1 MGNGAE
7 HSKTIN
13 VVRGQNNQWTIA
25 NKPDYVTLDAQ
36 TGKVTF
42 NANTIKPNSSI
53 TITPKA
59 GTGHSVSSNPSTLT
73 APAAHTVN
81 TTEIVKDYGSNVTAA
96 EINNAVQ
103 VANKRTATIKN
114 GTAMPTNLAG
124 GSTTT
129 IPVTVTYNDGSTEEV
144 QESIFTKADKRELIT
159 AKNHLDDPVST
170 EGKKPGTITQYNNA
184 MHNAQ
189 QQINTAKTEAQ
200 QVINNERATPQQVSD
215 ALTKVR
221 AAQTKIDQAKALLQN
236 KEDNSQL
243 VTSKNNLQS
252 SVNQVPSTAGMTQ
265 QSIDN
270 YNAKKR
276 EAETEITAAQRVIDN
291 GDATAQQISDE
302 KHRVDNALTALNQAK
317 HDLTADTHAL
327 EQAVQQLNRT
337 GTTTGKKPASITAY
351 NNSIRALQSDL
362 TSAKN
367 SANAIIQKPIRTV
380 QEVQSALT
388 NVNRVNERLTQA
400 INQLVPLA
408 DNSALRTAKTKLD
421 EEINKSVTTDG
432 MTQSSIQAYENA
444 KRAGQTESTNAQN
457 VINNGDATDQQI
469 AAEKTKVEEKYNSLK
484 QAIAGL
490 TPDLAPLQTAKTQL
504 QNDIDQPTSTTG
516 MTSTSVATFNEKL
529 SAARTKIQEID
540 RVLASHPDV
549 ATIRQNV
556 TAANAAKTALDQARN
571 GLTVDKAPLEN
582 AKNQLQ
588 HSIDTQ
594 TSTTG
599 MTQDSINAYNAKLTA
614 ARNKIQQINQVLA
627 GSPTVEQ
634 INTNTSAANQ
644 AKSDLDH
651 ARQALT
657 PDKAPLQNAKT
668 QLEQSINQ
676 PTDTTGMTTASLNAY
691 NQKLQAA
698 RQKLTEINQVLN
710 GNPTVQNI
718 NDKVTEANQAKDQL
732 NTARQGLTL
741 DRQPALTTL
750 HGASNLN
757 QAQQNNFTQQI
768 NAAQNHAALETIKSN
783 ITALNTAMTKL
794 KDSVADNNTIK
805 SGQNY
810 TDATPANKQAYDNA
824 VNAAK
829 GVIGETT
836 NPTMDVNT
844 VNQKAASVKS
854 TKDALDGQQNL
865 QRAKTEATNAITHAS
880 DLNQAQKNAL
890 TQQVNSAQNVQAV
903 NDIKQTTHS
912 LNTAMTGLKRGVA
925 NHNQVVQSDNYVNAD
940 TNKKNDYNNAYNH
953 ANDIINGNAQHP
965 VITPSDVNNAL
976 SNVTS
981 KEHALNGEAKLNAAK
996 QEANTALGHLNNL
1009 NNAQRQNL
1017 QSQINGAHQI
1027 DAVNTIKQNA
1037 TNLNSAMGNLRQAV
1051 ADKDQVKRTEDYA
1064 DADTAKQNAY
1074 NSAVSSAETIINQ
1087 TTNPT
1092 MSVDDVNRATSAVTS
1107 NKNALNGDEKL
1118 AQSKTDAARAI
1129 DALPHLNNAQ
1139 KADVKSKIN
1148 AASNIAGVNTVK
1160 QQGTDLNTAMG
1171 NLQGAINDEQ
1181 TTLNS
1186 QNYQDATPSK
1196 KTAYTN
1202 AVQAAKDILNKSN
1215 GQNKTKDQV
1224 TEAMN
1229 QLNSAKNNLDG
1240 TRLLDQAKQTAKQQL
1255 NNMTH
1260 LTTAQKTNLTNQI
1273 NSGTTVAGVHTVQ
1286 SNANTLDQ
1294 AMNTLRQSI
1303 ANKDATK
1310 ASEDYVDANND
1321 KQTAYNNAVAAAE
1334 TIINANS
1341 NPEMNPSTIT
1351 QKAEQVNS
1359 SKTALNGDENLAA
1372 AKQNAKTYLNT
1383 LTSITDAQKNN
1394 LISQISS
1401 ATRVSGV
1408 DTVKQNAQ
1416 HLDQAMASLQSGI
1429 NNESQV
1435 KSSEKYRDADTNK
1448 QQEYDNAITAAKAI
1462 LNKSTGPNTAQN
1474 AVEAALQRV
1483 NNAKDALNGDAKLI
1497 AAQNAAKQHLGT
1509 LTHITTAQ
1517 RNDLTNQISQATN
1530 LAGVESVKQ
1539 SANSLDGAMGNLQT
1553 AINDKSGTLA
1563 SQNFLDA
1570 DEQKRNAYNQAV
1582 SAAETILNK
1591 QTGPN
1596 TAKTAVEQA
1605 LNNVNNAKHA
1615 LNGTQNL
1622 NNAKQAAI
1630 TAINGASDLNQKQK
1644 DALKTQANGAQ
1655 RVSNAQDVQRNA
1667 TELNTAMGTLKHA
1680 IADKT
1685 NTLASSKYVNADST
1699 KQNAYTTKVTNAEH
1713 IISGTPTVVTT
1724 PSEVTAAAN
1733 QVNSAK
1739 QELNGD
1745 ERLRVAKQNANTAID
1760 ALTQLNTP
1768 QKAKLKEQVGQANR
1782 LEDVQTVQTNGQA
1795 LNNAMKGLRDS
1806 IANETTV
1813 KASQNYT
1820 DASSNNQSTYNSA
1833 VSNAKGIINQTN
1845 NPTMDTSAITQAT
1858 TQVNNAKNGLNGAE
1872 NLRNAQ
1878 NTAKQNLNTLSHLTN
1893 NQKSAISTQIDRAGH
1908 VSEVTA
1914 AKNAATELNTQMG
1927 NLEQAIHDQNTVKQS
1942 VKFTDADK
1950 AKRDAYTNAVSRA
1963 EAILNKTQGANT
1975 SKQDVEAAIQNV
1987 SSAKNALNGD
1997 QNVTNAKNAAKNAL
2011 NNLTSINNAQKRD
2024 LTTKIDQATTV
2035 AGVEA
2040 VSNTGTQLNTAMANL
2055 QNGIND
2061 KTNTLAS
2068 ENYHDADSDK
2078 KTAYTQAVTNAEN
2091 ILNKN
2096 SGSNL
2101 DKTAVE
2107 NALSQVANAKGAL
2120 NGNHNLEQAKSN
2132 ANTTI
2137 NGLQHLTTAQKDKL
2151 KQQVQQAQNVAGVDT
2166 VKSSANTLNGAMGTL
2181 RNSIQDNTA
2190 TKNGQNYL
2198 DATGSN
2204 KTNYNNAVD
2213 SANGVINATS
2223 NPNMDANAINQIA
2236 TQVTSTKNA
2245 LDGTHNLTQAK
2256 QTATNAIDGATNLN
2270 KAQKDALKA
2279 QVTSAQRVANVTSIQ
2294 QTANELNTAM
2304 GQLQHGIDDENATKQ
2319 TQKYRDAEQSKK
2331 TAYDQAVAAA
2341 KAILNKQ
2348 TGSNSDKAAVDR
2360 ALQQVTSTK
2369 DALNGDAKLAEAKA
2383 AAKQNLGTL
2392 NHITNAQRTDLE
2404 GQINQATTVDGV
2416 NTVKTNANTL
2426 DGAMN
2431 SLQGSIN
2438 DKDATLR
2445 NQNYLDADESK
2456 RNAYTQAVT
2465 AAEGI
2470 LNKQTGG
2477 NTSKADVDNA
2487 LNAVTR
2493 AKAALN
2499 GAENLRNAKTSATNT
2514 INGLPN
2520 LTQLQ
2525 KDNLKHQVE
2534 QAQNVAGVNGVKDK
2548 GNTLNTAMGALRTS
2562 IQNDNTTKTS
2572 QNYLDASDSNKN
2584 NYNTAVNNANGV
2596 INATNNPNMDANA
2609 INGMANQVN
2618 TTKAA
2623 LNGVQNLAQ
2632 AKTNATNTINNAH
2645 DLNQKQKDAL
2655 KTQVNNAQR
2664 VSDAN
2669 NVQHTATELNGAM
2682 TALKAAIADKER
2694 TKASGNYVNA
2704 DQEKRQAYDS
2714 KVTNAENIINGTPN
2728 ATLTVNDVNS
2738 ATSQVNAAKTALNGD
2753 NNLRVAKENANNTID
2768 GLAQLNNAQKAK
2780 LKEQVQSATT
2790 LEGVQTVKN
2799 SSQTLNTAMK
2809 GLRDSIANEATIK
2822 AGQNYTDASPTNRNE
2837 YDSAVT
2843 AAKAII
2849 NQTSNPTMEPNTITQ
2864 ATSQV
2869 TTKEHALNGAQNLAQ
2884 AKTTAKN
2891 NLNNLTSINNA
2902 QKDALTRSIDGATT
2916 VAGVNQETAKA
2927 TELNNAMHSLQNG
2940 INDEAQTK
2948 QTQKY
2953 LDAEPIKKSAYDQA
2967 VNAAKAILTKASGQ
2981 NVDKAAV
2988 EQALQNVNSTKT
3000 ALNGDAKLNE
3010 AKAAA
3015 KQTLGTLT
3023 HINNAQRT
3031 ALDNEITQATNV
3043 EGVNTVKAKAQQLD
3057 GAMGQLETSIR
3068 DKDTTLQSQN
3078 YQDADDAKRTA
3089 YSQAVNAA
3097 ATILN
3102 KTAGGNTPKADVER
3116 AMQAVTQA
3124 NTALNGI
3131 QNLERAKQAA
3141 NTAITNASDLNTKQK
3156 EALKAQ
3162 VTSAGRVSAANGVE
3176 HTATELNTAMTALK
3190 RAIADKAETKASGN
3204 YVNADANKRQAYD
3217 EKVTAAENI
3226 VSGTPTPTL
3235 TPADVTNAATQV
3247 TNAKTQLNGNH
3258 NLEVAKQNANTA
3270 IDGLTSLNGP
3280 QKAKLKEQVGQATT
3294 LPNVQTVRDN
3304 AQTLNSAMKG
3314 LRDSIANEATIKAG
3328 QNYTDASPNNR
3339 SEYDSAVT
3347 AAKAIIDQT
3356 TSPSMNAQEINQA
3369 KDQVTAKQQ
3378 ALNGQEN
3385 LRTAQ
3390 TNAKQ
3395 HLNGLSDLTDAQ
3407 KDAVKRQI
3415 EGATHVNEVTQAQNN
3430 ADALNTAMTNL
3441 KNGIQDQNTIK
3452 QGVNF
3457 TDADEAKRNA
3467 YTNAVTQAEQ
3477 ILNKAQGPNTAK
3489 DNVESALQNVQRAK
3503 NELNGNQ
3510 NVANAKSTAKNA
3522 LNNLTSINNAQKE
3535 ALKTQIEGASTVAGV
3550 NQVSTTAS
3558 ELNTAMSNLQSG
3570 INDEAATKAAQKYT
3584 DADRDKQTAYNDA
3597 VTAAKTLLD
3606 KTAGSND
3613 NKAAVEQALQ
3623 RVNTAKTAL
3632 NGDARLNEAKNTAKQ
3647 QLATMSHLTNAQK
3660 ANLTEQIERGT
3671 TVAGVQGIQANAG
3684 TLDQAM
3690 NQLRQSI
3697 ASKDTTKSS
3706 EDYQDANADLQNAYN
3721 RAVSDAEGIISAT
3734 NNPEMN
3740 PDTINQKASQ
3750 VNSAKS
3756 ALNGDEKLAAAKQTA
3771 KTDIGRLTDLNNAQR
3786 TAANAEVDQAPNL
3799 AAVTAAKNKATS
3811 LNTAMGNLKH
3821 ALAEKDNTKRSV
3833 NYTDA
3838 DQPKQQAYDTAVTQ
3852 AEAITNAN
3860 GSNANETQVQ
3870 AALNQL
3876 NQAKNDLNGDNK
3888 VAQAKETAKRALASY
3903 SNLNN
3908 AQSTAATSQIDN
3920 ATTVADVTAAQN
3932 TANELNTAMGQLQN
3946 GINDQN
3952 TVKQQVNF
3960 TDADQGKKDAYT
3972 NAVTNAQGILDK
3984 ANGQNMTKAQV
3995 EAALNQVTTAKNALN
4010 GDANV
4015 RQAKSDAKANLGTL
4029 THLNNAQKQDLTSQ
4043 IEGATTVNGVNSV
4056 KTKAQDLDGA
4066 MQRLESAIANKD
4078 QTKASEN
4085 YIDADPTK
4093 KTAFDNAIIQAES
4106 YLNKDHGANKDK
4118 QAVEQAIQS
4127 VTSTENALNGDA
4139 NLQRAKTEATQ
4150 AIDNLTHL
4158 NTPQKTAL
4166 KQQVNAAQ
4174 RVSGVTD
4181 LKNSATSLNNAM
4193 DQLKQAIADHDT
4205 IVAGGNYTNAS
4216 PDKQGAYTDAYNAAK
4231 NIVNGSPNVITN
4243 AADVTAATQR
4253 VNNAETGLNGD
4264 TNLATAKQQAKDALR
4279 QMTHLSDAQKQSI
4292 TGQIDSATQVTG
4304 VQSVKDNAT
4313 NLDNAMNQLRN
4324 SIANKDEVK
4333 ASQPYVD
4340 ADTDKQ
4346 NAYNT
4351 AVTSA
4356 ENIINATSQP
4366 TLNPSAVTQAANQ
4379 VNTNKTALNGA
4390 QNLANKKQETTAN
4403 INQLS
4408 HLNNA
4413 QKQDL
4418 NTQVTNAPNISTV
4431 NQVKTKAEQLDQAM
4445 ERLINGIQDKD
4456 QVKQSVN
4463 FTDADPEKQTAYN
4476 NAVTAA
4482 ENIINQ
4488 ANGTNANQSQVE
4500 AALSTVTTTKQA
4512 LNGDRKVTD
4521 AKNNANQR
4529 LSTLDNL
4536 NNAQKGAVTGNIN
4549 QAHTVAE
4556 VTQAIQTAQE
4566 LNTAMGNL
4574 KNSLNDKDTTLG
4586 SQNFADADPEKK
4598 NAYNEAVRNAE
4609 NILNKSTGT
4618 NVPKDQ
4624 VEAAMNQVNTTK
4636 AALNG
4641 TQNLEKAKQHANTAI
4656 DGLSHLTNAQKDA
4669 LKQLV
4674 QQSTTVAEA
4683 QGNEQKANN
4692 VDAAMDKL
4700 RQSIAD
4706 NATTKQN
4713 QNYTDASPNK
4723 KDAYNNAVTTAQ
4735 GIIDQTTN
4743 PTLDPTVINQAAG
4756 QVSTTKNALN
4766 GNENLE
4772 AAKQQATQSLGSLDN
4787 LNNAQKQAVTNQ
4799 INGAHTVD
4807 EANQIKQNAQNLN
4820 TAMGNLKQAIAD
4832 KDATKATVNFTD
4844 ADQAK
4849 QQAYNTAVTNAENII
4864 SKANGG
4870 NATQTEVEQ
4879 AIQQVNATKQALN
4892 GNANVQHA
4900 KDEATALI
4908 NSSNDLNQAQKDAL
4922 KQQVQNA
4929 TTVAGVNNVKQTAQ
4943 ELNNAMTQL
4952 KQGIADK
4959 EQTKADGNFVNA
4971 DPDKQNAYNQAVAKA
4986 EALISGTPDVVVTP
5000 SEITA
5005 ALNKVTQAK
5014 NDLNGNTNLATA
5026 KQNVQQAI
5034 DQLPNLNQAQ
5044 RDEYNK
5050 QITQAT
5056 LVPNV
5061 NAIQQAATTLNDAMT
5076 QLKQGIADKD
5086 QTKAN
5091 GNFVNADT
5099 DKQNAYNNAVAH
5111 AEQIISG
5118 TPNANVDPQQVAQA
5132 LQQVNQAKGDLN
5144 GNHNLQVAKDNA
5156 NTAID
5161 QLPNLNQP
5169 QKTALKDQVSHAEL
5183 VTGVN
5188 AIKQNADALN
5198 NAMGTLKQQ
5207 IQANSQV
5214 PQSVDFTQA
5223 DQDKQQAY
5231 NNAANQA
5238 QQIANG
5244 TPTPVLAPD
5253 TVTQAV
5259 TTMNQAKDALNGDEK
5274 LAQAKQDALANLDTL
5289 RDLNQ
5294 PQRDALRN
5302 QINQAQALATVEQT
5316 KQNAQ
5321 NVNTAMG
5328 NLKQGIANK
5337 DTVKA
5342 SENYHDADVDKQ
5354 TAYTNAVSQ
5363 AEGIINQT
5371 TNPTLNPDDI
5381 TRALT
5386 QVTDAKNSL
5395 NGEAKLATEKQNAK
5409 DAVSGMTHLNDAQKQ
5424 ALKGQIDQSPEI
5436 ATVNQV
5442 KQTATSLDQAMDQLS
5457 QAINDKDQILADGN
5471 YLNADPD
5478 KQNAYKQAV
5487 AKAEALLNKQS
5498 GTNEVQA
5505 QVESITNEV
5514 NAAKQ
5519 ALNGNDNLA
5528 NAKQQAKQQ
5537 LANLTH
5543 LNDAQKQSFESQ
5555 ITQAPL
5561 VTDVTTINQKAQTLD
5576 HAMELL
5582 RNSVADNQ
5590 TTLASEDYHDATAQR
5605 QNDYNK
5611 AVTAANNI
5619 INQTTSPT
5627 MNPDDVNG
5635 ATTQVNNTKVALDG
5649 DENLAAAK
5657 QQANNRLDQLDHLN
5671 NAQKQQLQSQI
5682 TQSSDIAAVNG
5693 HKQTAESLNTA
5704 MGNLINAIADHQAV
5718 EQRGNFINADTDKQ
5732 TAYNTAVNEAAA
5744 MINKQTGQNAN
5755 QTEVEQAITKV
5766 QTTLQALNG
5775 DHNLQVAK
5783 TNATQAIDALTS
5795 LNDPQKTALKDQ
5807 VTAATLV
5814 TAVHQIEQN
5823 ANTLNQAMHGL
5834 RQSIQDNAAT
5844 KANSKYIN
5852 EDQPEQQNY
5861 DQAVQAANN
5870 IINEQTATLDNNAI
5884 NQAAATVNTTKAA
5897 LHGDVKLQN
5906 DKDHAKQTVS
5916 QLAHLNNAQKHM
5928 EDTLI
5933 DSETTRT
5940 AVKQDLTEAQALDQL
5955 MDALQQSIAD
5965 KDATRASSAYV
5976 NAEPNKKQAYDE
5988 AVQNAESIIAGLN
6001 NPTINKGNVSSATQA
6016 VISSKNAL
6024 DGVER
6029 LAQDKQT
6036 AGNSLNHLDQLT
6048 PAQQQ
6053 ALENQINNATTRDK
6067 VAEIIAQAQ
6076 ALNEAMKALK
6086 ESIKDQPQTEASSK
6100 FINEDQAQK
6109 DAYTQAVQHAK
6120 DLINKTT
6127 DPTLA
6132 KSIIDQATQAV
6143 TDAKNNLHGDQK
6155 LAQDKQRATET
6166 LNNLSNLNTPQRQAL
6181 ENQINNAATRGE
6193 VAQKLTEAQALNQ
6206 AMEALRNSIQDQQQ
6220 TEAGSKF
6227 INEDKPQK
6235 DAYQAA
6241 VQNAKDL
6248 INQTNN
6254 PTLDKAQVEQLTQA
6268 VNQAKDN
6275 LHGDQKL
6282 ADDKQHAV
6290 TDLNQLNGLN
6300 NPQRQALESQ
6310 INNAATR
6317 DEVAQKLAEAKALD
6331 QAMQALRNSI
6341 QDQQQ
6346 TESGS
6351 KFINEDKPQKDAYQA
6366 AVQNAKDLINQ
6377 TGNPTLDKSQV
6388 EQLTQAVTTAKDNLH
6403 GDQKLARDQQQ
6414 AVTTVNALPNLNHA
6428 QQQALTDAINA
6439 APTRTEVAQHVQ
6451 TATEL
6456 DHAMETL
6463 KNKVDQVNT
6472 DKAQPNYTEASTDKK
6487 EAVDQALQAA
6497 QSITDPTNG
6506 SNANK
6511 DAVEQALTKLQEK
6524 ENELNGNERVAE
6536 AKTQA
6541 KQTIDQLTHLN
6552 ADQIATAKQNIDQA
6566 TKLQPIAEL
6575 VDQATQLN
6583 QSMDQLQQAVNEHAN
6598 VEQTVDYTQA
6608 DSDKQNAYKQAI
6620 ADAENVLK
6628 QNANK
6633 QQVDQALQ
6641 NILNAKQA
6649 LNGDERVALAKT
6661 NGKHDIDQLNA
6672 LNNAQQDG
6680 FKGRI
6685 DQSNDL
6691 NQIQQIVDEAKA
6703 LNRAMDQLSQEI
6715 TGNEGRTKGSTNY
6728 VNADTQVKQV
6738 YDEAVD
6744 KAKQALDKSTGQNL
6758 TAEQVIKLNDAIT
6771 AAKKALN
6778 GEERLN
6784 NRKAEALQRLDQLT
6798 HLNNAQRQLAIQQIN
6813 NAETLNKA
6821 SRAINRAT
6829 KLDNAMGA
6837 VQQYIDEQHLGV
6849 ISSTNYINAD
6859 DNLKANYDNAIA
6871 NAAHELDKVQGNAI
6885 AKAEAEQLKQ
6895 NIIDAQ
6901 NALNGDQ
6908 NLANAK
6914 DKANAF
6920 VNSLNGLNQQQ
6931 QDLAH
6936 KAINNADTV
6945 SDVTDIVNN
6954 QIDLNDAMETLK
6966 HLVDNEIPNAEQTV
6980 NYQNADD
6987 NAKTNFDDAK
6997 RLANTLLNSD
7007 NTNVN
7012 DINGA
7017 IQTVNDAIHNLNG
7030 DQRLQ
7035 DAKDKAIQS
7044 INQALANKLK
7054 EIEASNAT
7062 DQDKLIAK
7070 NKAEELANSIINNIN
7085 KATSNQAVSQVQ
7097 TAGNHA
7103 IEQVHANEIPKA
7115 KIDANKDVDKQV
7127 QSLIDEIDRNP
7138 NLTDKEKQALKDRI
7152 NQILQQ
7158 GHNGINNA
7166 MTKEEI
7172 EQAKAQL
7179 AQALQDIKDLVKAK
7193 EDAKQDVDK
7202 QVQALI
7208 DEIDQNPNLTD
7219 KEKQA
7224 LKDRINQI
7232 LQQGHN
7238 GINNAMTKEEIEQ
7251 AKAQLAQALQDI
7263 KDLVKA
7269 KENAKQDIDKRV
7281 QALIDEI
7288 DQNPNLTD
7296 KEKQALKDR
7305 INQIL
7310 QQGHNDINNALTKEE
7325 IEQAKAQLAQA
7336 LQDIKDLVKAKEDA
7350 KNAIKAL
7357 ANAKR
7362 DQINSNP
7369 DLTPEQKAKA
7379 LKEIDEAE
7387 KRALQNVENAQTI
7400 DQLNRGLNLGL
7411 DDIRN
7416 THVWEVDEQPA
7427 VNEIFE
7433 ATPEQILVNGELIVH
7448 RDDIIT
7454 EQDILAHINLIDQLS
7469 AEVIDTPSTATI
7481 SDSLT
7486 AKVEVTLLDGS
7497 KVIVNVPVKVVEKE
7511 LSVVKQQAIES
7522 IENAAQQKIDEINNS
7537 VTLTLEQKEA
7547 AIAEVNKLKQQAI
7560 DYINNAP
7567 DVHSVEEIQQ
7577 QEQAHI
7583 EQFYPEQF
7591 TIEQAKSNAIKS
7603 IEDAIQHMI
7612 DEIKARTDLT
7622 DKEKQEAI
7630 AKLNQLKE
7638 QAIQAIQRAQSI
7650 DEISEQLEQ
7659 FKAQMK
7665 AANPTAKELAKR
7677 KQEAISRIKD
7687 FSNEKINS
7695 IRNSEIGTTDE
7706 KQAAMNQINEIV
7718 LETIRD
7724 INNAHTLQQVE
7735 AALNNGI
7742 ARISAV
7748 QIVISDRAKQ
7758 SSSTGNES
7766 NSHLTIGYG
7775 TANHPFNSSTIG
7787 HKKKID
7793 EDDDIDPLHMRH
7805 FSNNFGN
7812 VIKNAIGVVGIS
7824 GLLAS
7829 FWFFIAKRRR
7839 KEDEEEELEIRDNNK
7854 DSIKETLDDTKHL
7867 PLLFAKRRRKEDEE
7881 DVTVEEKD
7889 TLNNGESLDKVKHTP
7904 FFLPKRRRKEDEE
7917 DVEVTNENTDEKVL
7931 QDNEHSP
7938 ILIAK
7943 RRKDKEVDV
7952 ETTTSI
7958 ESNEDDAPLLLAKKK
7973 NQKDNQSKGK
7983 KSASK
7988 NLLKS

>member
-1 MGNGAE
+1 
-7 HSKTIN
+7 
-13 VVRGQNNQWTIA
+13 
-25 NKPDYVTLDAQ
+25 
-36 TGKVTF
+36 
-42 NANTIKPNSSI
+42 
-53 TITPKA
+53 
-59 GTGHSVSSNPSTLT
+59 
-73 APAAHTVN
+73 
-81 TTEIVKDYGSNVTAA
+81 
-96 EINNAVQ
+96 
-103 VANKRTATIKN
+103 
-114 GTAMPTNLAG
+114 
-124 GSTTT
+124 
-129 IPVTVTYNDGSTEEV
+129 
-144 QESIFTKADKRELIT
+144 
-159 AKNHLDDPVST
+159 
-170 EGKKPGTITQYNNA
+170 
-184 MHNAQ
+184 
-189 QQINTAKTEAQ
+189 
-200 QVINNERATPQQVSD
+200 
-215 ALTKVR
+215 
-221 AAQTKIDQAKALLQN
+221 
-236 KEDNSQL
+236 
-243 VTSKNNLQS
+243 
-252 SVNQVPSTAGMTQ
+252 
-265 QSIDN
+265 
-270 YNAKKR
+270 
-276 EAETEITAAQRVIDN
+276 
-291 GDATAQQISDE
+291 
-302 KHRVDNALTALNQAK
+302 
-317 HDLTADTHAL
+317 
-327 EQAVQQLNRT
+327 
-337 GTTTGKKPASITAY
+337 
-351 NNSIRALQSDL
+351 
-362 TSAKN
+362 
-367 SANAIIQKPIRTV
+367 
-380 QEVQSALT
+380 
-388 NVNRVNERLTQA
+388 
-400 INQLVPLA
+400 
-408 DNSALRTAKTKLD
+408 
-421 EEINKSVTTDG
+421 
-432 MTQSSIQAYENA
+432 
-444 KRAGQTESTNAQN
+444 
-457 VINNGDATDQQI
+457 
-469 AAEKTKVEEKYNSLK
+469 
-484 QAIAGL
+484 
-490 TPDLAPLQTAKTQL
+490 
-504 QNDIDQPTSTTG
+504 
-516 MTSTSVATFNEKL
+516 
-529 SAARTKIQEID
+529 
-540 RVLASHPDV
+540 
-549 ATIRQNV
+549 
-556 TAANAAKTALDQARN
+556 
-571 GLTVDKAPLEN
+571 
-582 AKNQLQ
+582 
-588 HSIDTQ
+588 
-594 TSTTG
+594 
-599 MTQDSINAYNAKLTA
+599 
-614 ARNKIQQINQVLA
+614 
-627 GSPTVEQ
+627 
-634 INTNTSAANQ
+634 
-644 AKSDLDH
+644 
-651 ARQALT
+651 
-657 PDKAPLQNAKT
+657 
-668 QLEQSINQ
+668 
-676 PTDTTGMTTASLNAY
+676 
-691 NQKLQAA
+691 
-698 RQKLTEINQVLN
+698 
-710 GNPTVQNI
+710 
-718 NDKVTEANQAKDQL
+718 
-732 NTARQGLTL
+732 
-741 DRQPALTTL
+741 
-750 HGASNLN
+750 
-757 QAQQNNFTQQI
+757 
-768 NAAQNHAALETIKSN
+768 
-783 ITALNTAMTKL
+783 
-794 KDSVADNNTIK
+794 
-805 SGQNY
+805 
-810 TDATPANKQAYDNA
+810 
-824 VNAAK
+824 
-829 GVIGETT
+829 
-836 NPTMDVNT
+836 
-844 VNQKAASVKS
+844 
-854 TKDALDGQQNL
+854 
-865 QRAKTEATNAITHAS
+865 
-880 DLNQAQKNAL
+880 
-890 TQQVNSAQNVQAV
+890 
-903 NDIKQTTHS
+903 
-912 LNTAMTGLKRGVA
+912 
-925 NHNQVVQSDNYVNAD
+925 
-940 TNKKNDYNNAYNH
+940 
-953 ANDIINGNAQHP
+953 
-965 VITPSDVNNAL
+965 
-976 SNVTS
+976 
-981 KEHALNGEAKLNAAK
+981 
-996 QEANTALGHLNNL
+996 
-1009 NNAQRQNL
+1009 
-1017 QSQINGAHQI
+1017 
-1027 DAVNTIKQNA
+1027 
-1037 TNLNSAMGNLRQAV
+1037 
-1051 ADKDQVKRTEDYA
+1051 
-1064 DADTAKQNAY
+1064 
-1074 NSAVSSAETIINQ
+1074 
-1087 TTNPT
+1087 
-1092 MSVDDVNRATSAVTS
+1092 
-1107 NKNALNGDEKL
+1107 
-1118 AQSKTDAARAI
+1118 
-1129 DALPHLNNAQ
+1129 
-1139 KADVKSKIN
+1139 
-1148 AASNIAGVNTVK
+1148 
-1160 QQGTDLNTAMG
+1160 
-1171 NLQGAINDEQ
+1171 
-1181 TTLNS
+1181 
-1186 QNYQDATPSK
+1186 
-1196 KTAYTN
+1196 
-1202 AVQAAKDILNKSN
+1202 
-1215 GQNKTKDQV
+1215 
-1224 TEAMN
+1224 
-1229 QLNSAKNNLDG
+1229 
-1240 TRLLDQAKQTAKQQL
+1240 
-1255 NNMTH
+1255 
-1260 LTTAQKTNLTNQI
+1260 
-1273 NSGTTVAGVHTVQ
+1273 
-1286 SNANTLDQ
+1286 
-1294 AMNTLRQSI
+1294 
-1303 ANKDATK
+1303 
-1310 ASEDYVDANND
+1310 
-1321 KQTAYNNAVAAAE
+1321 
-1334 TIINANS
+1334 
-1341 NPEMNPSTIT
+1341 
-1351 QKAEQVNS
+1351 
-1359 SKTALNGDENLAA
+1359 
-1372 AKQNAKTYLNT
+1372 
-1383 LTSITDAQKNN
+1383 
-1394 LISQISS
+1394 
-1401 ATRVSGV
+1401 
-1408 DTVKQNAQ
+1408 
-1416 HLDQAMASLQSGI
+1416 
-1429 NNESQV
+1429 
-1435 KSSEKYRDADTNK
+1435 
-1448 QQEYDNAITAAKAI
+1448 
-1462 LNKSTGPNTAQN
+1462 
-1474 AVEAALQRV
+1474 
-1483 NNAKDALNGDAKLI
+1483 
-1497 AAQNAAKQHLGT
+1497 
-1509 LTHITTAQ
+1509 
-1517 RNDLTNQISQATN
+1517 
-1530 LAGVESVKQ
+1530 
-1539 SANSLDGAMGNLQT
+1539 
-1553 AINDKSGTLA
+1553 
-1563 SQNFLDA
+1563 
-1570 DEQKRNAYNQAV
+1570 
-1582 SAAETILNK
+1582 
-1591 QTGPN
+1591 
-1596 TAKTAVEQA
+1596 
-1605 LNNVNNAKHA
+1605 
-1615 LNGTQNL
+1615 
-1622 NNAKQAAI
+1622 
-1630 TAINGASDLNQKQK
+1630 
-1644 DALKTQANGAQ
+1644 
-1655 RVSNAQDVQRNA
+1655 
-1667 TELNTAMGTLKHA
+1667 
-1680 IADKT
+1680 
-1685 NTLASSKYVNADST
+1685 
-1699 KQNAYTTKVTNAEH
+1699 
-1713 IISGTPTVVTT
+1713 
-1724 PSEVTAAAN
+1724 
-1733 QVNSAK
+1733 
-1739 QELNGD
+1739 
-1745 ERLRVAKQNANTAID
+1745 
-1760 ALTQLNTP
+1760 
-1768 QKAKLKEQVGQANR
+1768 
-1782 LEDVQTVQTNGQA
+1782 
-1795 LNNAMKGLRDS
+1795 
-1806 IANETTV
+1806 
-1813 KASQNYT
+1813 
-1820 DASSNNQSTYNSA
+1820 
-1833 VSNAKGIINQTN
+1833 
-1845 NPTMDTSAITQAT
+1845 
-1858 TQVNNAKNGLNGAE
+1858 
-1872 NLRNAQ
+1872 
-1878 NTAKQNLNTLSHLTN
+1878 
-1893 NQKSAISTQIDRAGH
+1893 
-1908 VSEVTA
+1908 
-1914 AKNAATELNTQMG
+1914 
-1927 NLEQAIHDQNTVKQS
+1927 
-1942 VKFTDADK
+1942 
-1950 AKRDAYTNAVSRA
+1950 
-1963 EAILNKTQGANT
+1963 
-1975 SKQDVEAAIQNV
+1975 
-1987 SSAKNALNGD
+1987 
-1997 QNVTNAKNAAKNAL
+1997 
-2011 NNLTSINNAQKRD
+2011 
-2024 LTTKIDQATTV
+2024 
-2035 AGVEA
+2035 
-2040 VSNTGTQLNTAMANL
+2040 
-2055 QNGIND
+2055 
-2061 KTNTLAS
+2061 
-2068 ENYHDADSDK
+2068 
-2078 KTAYTQAVTNAEN
+2078 
-2091 ILNKN
+2091 
-2096 SGSNL
+2096 
-2101 DKTAVE
+2101 
-2107 NALSQVANAKGAL
+2107 
-2120 NGNHNLEQAKSN
+2120 
-2132 ANTTI
+2132 
-2137 NGLQHLTTAQKDKL
+2137 
-2151 KQQVQQAQNVAGVDT
+2151 
-2166 VKSSANTLNGAMGTL
+2166 
-2181 RNSIQDNTA
+2181 
-2190 TKNGQNYL
+2190 
-2198 DATGSN
+2198 
-2204 KTNYNNAVD
+2204 
-2213 SANGVINATS
+2213 
-2223 NPNMDANAINQIA
+2223 
-2236 TQVTSTKNA
+2236 
-2245 LDGTHNLTQAK
+2245 
-2256 QTATNAIDGATNLN
+2256 
-2270 KAQKDALKA
+2270 
-2279 QVTSAQRVANVTSIQ
+2279 
-2294 QTANELNTAM
+2294 
-2304 GQLQHGIDDENATKQ
+2304 
-2319 TQKYRDAEQSKK
+2319 
-2331 TAYDQAVAAA
+2331 
-2341 KAILNKQ
+2341 
-2348 TGSNSDKAAVDR
+2348 
-2360 ALQQVTSTK
+2360 
-2369 DALNGDAKLAEAKA
+2369 
-2383 AAKQNLGTL
+2383 
-2392 NHITNAQRTDLE
+2392 
-2404 GQINQATTVDGV
+2404 
-2416 NTVKTNANTL
+2416 
-2426 DGAMN
+2426 
-2431 SLQGSIN
+2431 
-2438 DKDATLR
+2438 
-2445 NQNYLDADESK
+2445 
-2456 RNAYTQAVT
+2456 
-2465 AAEGI
+2465 
-2470 LNKQTGG
+2470 
-2477 NTSKADVDNA
+2477 
-2487 LNAVTR
+2487 
-2493 AKAALN
+2493 
-2499 GAENLRNAKTSATNT
+2499 
-2514 INGLPN
+2514 
-2520 LTQLQ
+2520 
-2525 KDNLKHQVE
+2525 
-2534 QAQNVAGVNGVKDK
+2534 
-2548 GNTLNTAMGALRTS
+2548 
-2562 IQNDNTTKTS
+2562 
-2572 QNYLDASDSNKN
+2572 
-2584 NYNTAVNNANGV
+2584 
-2596 INATNNPNMDANA
+2596 
-2609 INGMANQVN
+2609 
-2618 TTKAA
+2618 
-2623 LNGVQNLAQ
+2623 
-2632 AKTNATNTINNAH
+2632 
-2645 DLNQKQKDAL
+2645 
-2655 KTQVNNAQR
+2655 
-2664 VSDAN
+2664 
-2669 NVQHTATELNGAM
+2669 
-2682 TALKAAIADKER
+2682 
-2694 TKASGNYVNA
+2694 
-2704 DQEKRQAYDS
+2704 
-2714 KVTNAENIINGTPN
+2714 
-2728 ATLTVNDVNS
+2728 
-2738 ATSQVNAAKTALNGD
+2738 
-2753 NNLRVAKENANNTID
+2753 
-2768 GLAQLNNAQKAK
+2768 
-2780 LKEQVQSATT
+2780 
-2790 LEGVQTVKN
+2790 
-2799 SSQTLNTAMK
+2799 
-2809 GLRDSIANEATIK
+2809 
-2822 AGQNYTDASPTNRNE
+2822 
-2837 YDSAVT
+2837 
-2843 AAKAII
+2843 
-2849 NQTSNPTMEPNTITQ
+2849 
-2864 ATSQV
+2864 
-2869 TTKEHALNGAQNLAQ
+2869 
-2884 AKTTAKN
+2884 
-2891 NLNNLTSINNA
+2891 
-2902 QKDALTRSIDGATT
+2902 
-2916 VAGVNQETAKA
+2916 
-2927 TELNNAMHSLQNG
+2927 
-2940 INDEAQTK
+2940 
-2948 QTQKY
+2948 
-2953 LDAEPIKKSAYDQA
+2953 
-2967 VNAAKAILTKASGQ
+2967 
-2981 NVDKAAV
+2981 
-2988 EQALQNVNSTKT
+2988 
-3000 ALNGDAKLNE
+3000 
-3010 AKAAA
+3010 
-3015 KQTLGTLT
+3015 
-3023 HINNAQRT
+3023 
-3031 ALDNEITQATNV
+3031 
-3043 EGVNTVKAKAQQLD
+3043 
-3057 GAMGQLETSIR
+3057 
-3068 DKDTTLQSQN
+3068 
-3078 YQDADDAKRTA
+3078 
-3089 YSQAVNAA
+3089 
-3097 ATILN
+3097 
-3102 KTAGGNTPKADVER
+3102 
-3116 AMQAVTQA
+3116 MQAVTQA

-3235 TPADVTNAATQV
+3235 TPSDVTNAATQV

-3304 AQTLNSAMKG
+3304 AQTLNTAMKG
-3314 LRDSIANEATIKAG
+3314 LRDSIANEATIKAD

-3347 AAKAIIDQT
+3347 AAKAIIGQT

-3395 HLNGLSDLTDAQ
+3395 HLNGLSDLTNAQ
-3407 KDAVKRQI
+3407 KEAAKRQI

-3489 DNVESALQNVQRAK
+3489 DGVETALENVQRAK

-3510 NVANAKSTAKNA
+3510 NVANAKTTAKNA

-3535 ALKTQIEGASTVAGV
+3535 ALKTQIEGATTVAGV

-3558 ELNTAMSNLQSG
+3558 ELNTAMSNLQRG

-3584 DADRDKQTAYNDA
+3584 DADREKQTAYNDA

-3606 KTAGSND
+3606 KTAGTNE

-3647 QLATMSHLTNAQK
+3647 QVATMSHLTDAQK
-3660 ANLTEQIERGT
+3660 ANLTSQIESGT

-3697 ASKDTTKSS
+3697 ASKDATKSS

-3721 RAVSDAEGIISAT
+3721 DAVTNAEGIISAT

-3771 KTDIGRLTDLNNAQR
+3771 KSDIGRLTDLNNAQR

-3833 NYTDA
+3833 NYKDA

-3888 VAQAKETAKRALASY
+3888 VAQAKESAKRALASY

-3920 ATTVADVTAAQN
+3920 ATTVAGVTAAQN

-4066 MQRLESAIANKD
+4066 MQRLETAIANKD

-4139 NLQRAKTEATQ
+4139 NLRRAKTEATQ

-4243 AADVTAATQR
+4243 AADVTAVTQR

-4264 TNLATAKQQAKDALR
+4264 TNLATAKQQAKDTLR

-4366 TLNPSAVTQAANQ
+4366 TLDPSAVTQAANQ
-4379 VNTNKTALNGA
+4379 VNTNKTALNGV

-4463 FTDADPEKQTAYN
+4463 FTDADTEKQTAYN

-4521 AKNNANQR
+4521 AKNNANQT

-4656 DGLSHLTNAQKDA
+4656 DGLSHLTNAQKEA

-4735 GIIDQTTN
+4735 GIIDQTTS

-4787 LNNAQKQAVTNQ
+4787 LNNAQKQAVTDQ

-4879 AIQQVNATKQALN
+4879 AIQQVNAAKQALN

-4986 EALISGTPDVVVTP
+4986 EALISATPDVVVTP

-5026 KQNVQQAI
+5026 KQNVQHAI

-5044 RDEYNK
+5044 RDEYSK

-5076 QLKQGIADKD
+5076 QLKQGIADK
-5086 QTKAN
+5086 A
-5091 GNFVNADT
+5091 
-5099 DKQNAYNNAVAH
+5099 
-5111 AEQIISG
+5111 QI
-5118 TPNANVDPQQVAQA
+5118 
-5132 LQQVNQAKGDLN
+5132 KG
-5144 GNHNLQVAKDNA
+5144 
-5156 NTAID
+5156 
-5161 QLPNLNQP
+5161 
-5169 QKTALKDQVSHAEL
+5169 
-5183 VTGVN
+5183 
-5188 AIKQNADALN
+5188 
-5198 NAMGTLKQQ
+5198 
-5207 IQANSQV
+5207 
-5214 PQSVDFTQA
+5214 
-5223 DQDKQQAY
+5223 
-5231 NNAANQA
+5231 
-5238 QQIANG
+5238 
-5244 TPTPVLAPD
+5244 
-5253 TVTQAV
+5253 
-5259 TTMNQAKDALNGDEK
+5259 
-5274 LAQAKQDALANLDTL
+5274 
-5289 RDLNQ
+5289 
-5294 PQRDALRN
+5294 
-5302 QINQAQALATVEQT
+5302 
-5316 KQNAQ
+5316 
-5321 NVNTAMG
+5321 
-5328 NLKQGIANK
+5328 
-5337 DTVKA
+5337 
-5342 SENYHDADVDKQ
+5342 SENYHDADPDKQ
-5354 TAYTNAVSQ
+5354 TAYDNAVTK
-5363 AEGIINQT
+5363 AEELLKQT
-5371 TNPTLNPDDI
+5371 TNPTMDPNTI
-5381 TRALT
+5381 QQALT
-5386 QVTDAKNSL
+5386 KVKDTNQALNGNQKLADAKQA
-5395 NGEAKLATEKQNAK
+5395 AKTNLGTL
-5409 DAVSGMTHLNDAQKQ
+5409 DHLNDAQKQ
-5424 ALKGQIDQSPEI
+5424 ALTTQVEQAPDI
-5436 ATVNQV
+5436 ATVNNV
-5442 KQTATSLDQAMDQLS
+5442 
-5457 QAINDKDQILADGN
+5457 
-5471 YLNADPD
+5471 
-5478 KQNAYKQAV
+5478 KQNAQNLNNAMTNLNNALQDKTETLNSINFTDADQAKKDAYTNAV
-5487 AKAEALLNKQS
+5487 SHAEGILSKANGSNASQ
-5498 GTNEVQA
+5498 TEVEQA
-5505 QVESITNEV
+5505 MQRV

-5543 LNDAQKQSFESQ
+5543 INDAQKQSFESQ

-5605 QNDYNK
+5605 QNDYNQ

-5627 MNPDDVNG
+5627 MNPDDVNR

-5649 DENLAAAK
+5649 DENLVAAK

-5704 MGNLINAIADHQAV
+5704 MGNLINAIADQQAV

-5884 NQAAATVNTTKAA
+5884 NQVAATVNTTKAA

-5916 QLAHLNNAQKHM
+5916 QLAHLNNVQKHM

-5965 KDATRASSAYV
+5965 KDATRVSSAYV

-6016 VISSKNAL
+6016 VTSSKNAL

-6220 TEAGSKF
+6220 TEAASKF

-6341 QDQQQ
+6341 QNQQQ

-6524 ENELNGNERVAE
+6524 VNELNGNERVAE

-6598 VEQTVDYTQA
+6598 VEQTIDYTQA
-6608 DSDKQNAYKQAI
+6608 DSDKQKAYKQAI

-6758 TAEQVIKLNDAIT
+6758 TAEQVTKLNDAVT

-6784 NRKAEALQRLDQLT
+6784 NRKSEALQSLDQLT

-7017 IQTVNDAIHNLNG
+7017 IQAVNDAIHNLNG

-7127 QSLIDEIDRNP
+7127 QALIDEIDRNP

-7158 GHNGINNA
+7158 GHNDINNA
-7166 MTKEEI
+7166 LTKEEI

-7238 GINNAMTKEEIEQ
+7238 DINNALTKEEIEQ

-7269 KENAKQDIDKRV
+7269 KEDAKQDVDKQV

-7350 KNAIKAL
+7350 KNEIKAL

-7522 IENAAQQKIDEINNS
+7522 IENAAQQKINEINNS

-7560 DYINNAP
+7560 DHVNNAP

-7583 EQFYPEQF
+7583 EQFNPEQF

-7650 DEISEQLEQ
+7650 SEITEQLEQ

-7748 QIVISDRAKQ
+7748 QIVTSDRAKQ

-7787 HKKKID
+7787 HKKKLD

-7889 TLNNGESLDKVKHTP
+7889 SLNNGESLDKVKHTP

-7931 QDNEHSP
+7931 KDNEHSP
-7938 ILIAK
+7938 LLFAK
-7943 RRKDKEVDV
+7943 RRKDKEEDV
-7952 ETTTSI
+7952 ETTISI
-7958 ESNEDDAPLLLAKKK
+7958 ESKDEDVPLLLTKKK
-7973 NQKDNQSKGK
+7973 NQKDNQSKDK

-7988 NLLKS
+7988 NTSKKVAAKKKKKKSKKNKK

>member
-1 MGNGAE
+1 M
-7 HSKTIN
+7 
-13 VVRGQNNQWTIA
+13 
-25 NKPDYVTLDAQ
+25 
-36 TGKVTF
+36 
-42 NANTIKPNSSI
+42 
-53 TITPKA
+53 
-59 GTGHSVSSNPSTLT
+59 
-73 APAAHTVN
+73 
-81 TTEIVKDYGSNVTAA
+81 
-96 EINNAVQ
+96 
-103 VANKRTATIKN
+103 
-114 GTAMPTNLAG
+114 
-124 GSTTT
+124 
-129 IPVTVTYNDGSTEEV
+129 
-144 QESIFTKADKRELIT
+144 
-159 AKNHLDDPVST
+159 
-170 EGKKPGTITQYNNA
+170 
-184 MHNAQ
+184 
-189 QQINTAKTEAQ
+189 
-200 QVINNERATPQQVSD
+200 
-215 ALTKVR
+215 
-221 AAQTKIDQAKALLQN
+221 
-236 KEDNSQL
+236 
-243 VTSKNNLQS
+243 
-252 SVNQVPSTAGMTQ
+252 
-265 QSIDN
+265 
-270 YNAKKR
+270 
-276 EAETEITAAQRVIDN
+276 
-291 GDATAQQISDE
+291 
-302 KHRVDNALTALNQAK
+302 
-317 HDLTADTHAL
+317 
-327 EQAVQQLNRT
+327 
-337 GTTTGKKPASITAY
+337 
-351 NNSIRALQSDL
+351 
-362 TSAKN
+362 
-367 SANAIIQKPIRTV
+367 
-380 QEVQSALT
+380 
-388 NVNRVNERLTQA
+388 
-400 INQLVPLA
+400 
-408 DNSALRTAKTKLD
+408 
-421 EEINKSVTTDG
+421 
-432 MTQSSIQAYENA
+432 
-444 KRAGQTESTNAQN
+444 
-457 VINNGDATDQQI
+457 
-469 AAEKTKVEEKYNSLK
+469 
-484 QAIAGL
+484 
-490 TPDLAPLQTAKTQL
+490 
-504 QNDIDQPTSTTG
+504 
-516 MTSTSVATFNEKL
+516 
-529 SAARTKIQEID
+529 
-540 RVLASHPDV
+540 
-549 ATIRQNV
+549 
-556 TAANAAKTALDQARN
+556 
-571 GLTVDKAPLEN
+571 
-582 AKNQLQ
+582 
-588 HSIDTQ
+588 
-594 TSTTG
+594 
-599 MTQDSINAYNAKLTA
+599 
-614 ARNKIQQINQVLA
+614 
-627 GSPTVEQ
+627 
-634 INTNTSAANQ
+634 
-644 AKSDLDH
+644 
-651 ARQALT
+651 
-657 PDKAPLQNAKT
+657 
-668 QLEQSINQ
+668 
-676 PTDTTGMTTASLNAY
+676 
-691 NQKLQAA
+691 
-698 RQKLTEINQVLN
+698 
-710 GNPTVQNI
+710 
-718 NDKVTEANQAKDQL
+718 
-732 NTARQGLTL
+732 
-741 DRQPALTTL
+741 
-750 HGASNLN
+750 
-757 QAQQNNFTQQI
+757 
-768 NAAQNHAALETIKSN
+768 
-783 ITALNTAMTKL
+783 
-794 KDSVADNNTIK
+794 
-805 SGQNY
+805 
-810 TDATPANKQAYDNA
+810 
-824 VNAAK
+824 
-829 GVIGETT
+829 
-836 NPTMDVNT
+836 
-844 VNQKAASVKS
+844 
-854 TKDALDGQQNL
+854 
-865 QRAKTEATNAITHAS
+865 
-880 DLNQAQKNAL
+880 
-890 TQQVNSAQNVQAV
+890 
-903 NDIKQTTHS
+903 
-912 LNTAMTGLKRGVA
+912 
-925 NHNQVVQSDNYVNAD
+925 
-940 TNKKNDYNNAYNH
+940 
-953 ANDIINGNAQHP
+953 
-965 VITPSDVNNAL
+965 
-976 SNVTS
+976 
-981 KEHALNGEAKLNAAK
+981 
-996 QEANTALGHLNNL
+996 
-1009 NNAQRQNL
+1009 
-1017 QSQINGAHQI
+1017 
-1027 DAVNTIKQNA
+1027 
-1037 TNLNSAMGNLRQAV
+1037 
-1051 ADKDQVKRTEDYA
+1051 
-1064 DADTAKQNAY
+1064 
-1074 NSAVSSAETIINQ
+1074 
-1087 TTNPT
+1087 
-1092 MSVDDVNRATSAVTS
+1092 
-1107 NKNALNGDEKL
+1107 
-1118 AQSKTDAARAI
+1118 
-1129 DALPHLNNAQ
+1129 
-1139 KADVKSKIN
+1139 
-1148 AASNIAGVNTVK
+1148 
-1160 QQGTDLNTAMG
+1160 
-1171 NLQGAINDEQ
+1171 
-1181 TTLNS
+1181 
-1186 QNYQDATPSK
+1186 
-1196 KTAYTN
+1196 
-1202 AVQAAKDILNKSN
+1202 
-1215 GQNKTKDQV
+1215 
-1224 TEAMN
+1224 
-1229 QLNSAKNNLDG
+1229 
-1240 TRLLDQAKQTAKQQL
+1240 
-1255 NNMTH
+1255 
-1260 LTTAQKTNLTNQI
+1260 
-1273 NSGTTVAGVHTVQ
+1273 
-1286 SNANTLDQ
+1286 
-1294 AMNTLRQSI
+1294 
-1303 ANKDATK
+1303 
-1310 ASEDYVDANND
+1310 
-1321 KQTAYNNAVAAAE
+1321 
-1334 TIINANS
+1334 
-1341 NPEMNPSTIT
+1341 
-1351 QKAEQVNS
+1351 
-1359 SKTALNGDENLAA
+1359 
-1372 AKQNAKTYLNT
+1372 
-1383 LTSITDAQKNN
+1383 
-1394 LISQISS
+1394 
-1401 ATRVSGV
+1401 
-1408 DTVKQNAQ
+1408 
-1416 HLDQAMASLQSGI
+1416 
-1429 NNESQV
+1429 
-1435 KSSEKYRDADTNK
+1435 
-1448 QQEYDNAITAAKAI
+1448 
-1462 LNKSTGPNTAQN
+1462 
-1474 AVEAALQRV
+1474 
-1483 NNAKDALNGDAKLI
+1483 
-1497 AAQNAAKQHLGT
+1497 
-1509 LTHITTAQ
+1509 
-1517 RNDLTNQISQATN
+1517 
-1530 LAGVESVKQ
+1530 
-1539 SANSLDGAMGNLQT
+1539 
-1553 AINDKSGTLA
+1553 
-1563 SQNFLDA
+1563 
-1570 DEQKRNAYNQAV
+1570 
-1582 SAAETILNK
+1582 
-1591 QTGPN
+1591 
-1596 TAKTAVEQA
+1596 
-1605 LNNVNNAKHA
+1605 
-1615 LNGTQNL
+1615 
-1622 NNAKQAAI
+1622 
-1630 TAINGASDLNQKQK
+1630 
-1644 DALKTQANGAQ
+1644 
-1655 RVSNAQDVQRNA
+1655 
-1667 TELNTAMGTLKHA
+1667 
-1680 IADKT
+1680 
-1685 NTLASSKYVNADST
+1685 
-1699 KQNAYTTKVTNAEH
+1699 
-1713 IISGTPTVVTT
+1713 
-1724 PSEVTAAAN
+1724 
-1733 QVNSAK
+1733 
-1739 QELNGD
+1739 
-1745 ERLRVAKQNANTAID
+1745 
-1760 ALTQLNTP
+1760 
-1768 QKAKLKEQVGQANR
+1768 
-1782 LEDVQTVQTNGQA
+1782 
-1795 LNNAMKGLRDS
+1795 
-1806 IANETTV
+1806 
-1813 KASQNYT
+1813 
-1820 DASSNNQSTYNSA
+1820 
-1833 VSNAKGIINQTN
+1833 
-1845 NPTMDTSAITQAT
+1845 
-1858 TQVNNAKNGLNGAE
+1858 
-1872 NLRNAQ
+1872 
-1878 NTAKQNLNTLSHLTN
+1878 
-1893 NQKSAISTQIDRAGH
+1893 
-1908 VSEVTA
+1908 SEVTA
-1914 AKNAATELNTQMG
+1914 AKNAATELNAQMG
-1927 NLEQAIHDQNTVKQS
+1927 NLEQAIHDQNTVKQG
-1942 VKFTDADK
+1942 VNFTDADK

-1963 EAILNKTQGANT
+1963 ETILNKTQGANT

-1987 SSAKNALNGD
+1987 TSAKNALNGD

-2061 KTNTLAS
+2061 KANTLAS

-2101 DKTAVE
+2101 DKAAVE
-2107 NALSQVANAKGAL
+2107 NALSQVTNAKGAL

-2198 DATGSN
+2198 DATERN

-2383 AAKQNLGTL
+2383 AARQNLGTL
-2392 NHITNAQRTDLE
+2392 NHITNAQRTALE

-2431 SLQGSIN
+2431 SLQGAIN

-2534 QAQNVAGVNGVKDK
+2534 QAQNVVGVNGVKDK

-2609 INGMANQVN
+2609 INDMANQVN

-2623 LNGVQNLAQ
+2623 LNGAQNLAQ
-2632 AKTNATNTINNAH
+2632 AKTNATNTINNAQ

-2738 ATSQVNAAKTALNGD
+2738 AASQVNAAKTALNGD
-2753 NNLRVAKENANNTID
+2753 NNLRVAKEHANNTID
-2768 GLAQLNNAQKAK
+2768 GLAQLNNVQKAK

-2790 LEGVQTVKN
+2790 LDGVQTVKN

-2822 AGQNYTDASPTNRNE
+2822 AGQNYTDASPNNRNE

-2849 NQTSNPTMEPNTITQ
+2849 NQTSNPTMEPNTIMQ

-2902 QKDALTRSIDGATT
+2902 QKDALTRNIDGATT

-2940 INDEAQTK
+2940 INDETQTK

-2953 LDAEPIKKSAYDQA
+2953 LDAEPSKKSAYDQA

-3023 HINNAQRT
+3023 HINNAQRN

-3190 RAIADKAETKASGN
+3190 RAIADKADTKASGN

-3217 EKVTAAENI
+3217 EKVTAAEHI

-3235 TPADVTNAATQV
+3235 TPSDVTNAATQV

-3304 AQTLNSAMKG
+3304 AQTLNTAMKG

-3328 QNYTDASPNNR
+3328 QNYTDASQNKQNDYNN
-3339 SEYDSAVT
+3339 AVT
-3347 AAKAIIDQT
+3347 AAKAIIGQT
-3356 TSPSMNAQEINQA
+3356 TSPSMIAQEINQA

-3395 HLNGLSDLTDAQ
+3395 HLNGLSDLTNAQ
-3407 KDAVKRQI
+3407 KDAAKRQI

-3489 DNVESALQNVQRAK
+3489 DGVETALQNVQRAK

-3510 NVANAKSTAKNA
+3510 NVANAKTTAKNA
-3522 LNNLTSINNAQKE
+3522 LNNLTSINNAQKA
-3535 ALKTQIEGASTVAGV
+3535 ALKSQIEGATTVAGV
-3550 NQVSTTAS
+3550 NQVSTMAS
-3558 ELNTAMSNLQSG
+3558 ELNTAMSNLQRG

-3584 DADRDKQTAYNDA
+3584 EADRDKQTAYNDA

-3613 NKAAVEQALQ
+3613 NKVAVEQALQ

-3684 TLDQAM
+3684 TLNQAM

-3697 ASKDTTKSS
+3697 ASKDATKSS

-3721 RAVSDAEGIISAT
+3721 DAVTNAEGIISAT

-3771 KTDIGRLTDLNNAQR
+3771 KSDIGRLTDLNNAQR

-4093 KTAFDNAIIQAES
+4093 KTAFDNAITQAES
-4106 YLNKDHGANKDK
+4106 YLNKDHGTNKDK

-4150 AIDNLTHL
+4150 AIDNLTQL

-4193 DQLKQAIADHDT
+4193 DQLKQAIGDHDT

-4253 VNNAETGLNGD
+4253 VNNAETSLNGD

-4366 TLNPSAVTQAANQ
+4366 TLDPSAVTQAANQ

-4403 INQLS
+4403 INRLS

-4521 AKNNANQR
+4521 AKNNANQT

-4598 NAYNEAVRNAE
+4598 NAYNEAIRNAE

-4656 DGLSHLTNAQKDA
+4656 DGLSHLTNAQKEA

-4743 PTLDPTVINQAAG
+4743 PSLDPTVINQAAG
-4756 QVSTTKNALN
+4756 QVSTSKNALN

-4879 AIQQVNATKQALN
+4879 AIQQVNAAKQALN

-4908 NSSNDLNQAQKDAL
+4908 NNSNDLNQAQKDAL

-4971 DPDKQNAYNQAVAKA
+4971 DSDKQNAYNQAVAKA

-5005 ALNKVTQAK
+5005 ALNKVTQA
-5014 NDLNGNTNLATA
+5014 
-5026 KQNVQQAI
+5026 
-5034 DQLPNLNQAQ
+5034 
-5044 RDEYNK
+5044 
-5050 QITQAT
+5050 T

-5061 NAIQQAATTLNDAMT
+5061 NAIQQAATTLNDAMTQLKQGIANKAQIKGSENYHDADTDKQTAYDNAVTKAEELLKQTTNPTMDPNTIQQALTKVNDTNQALNGNQKLADAKQDAKTTLGTLDHLNDAQKQALTTQVEQAPDIATVNNVKQNAQNLNNAMTNLNNALQDKTETLNSINFTDADQAKKDDYTNAVSHAEGILSKANGSNASQTEVEQAMQRVNEAKQALNGNDNVQRAKDAAKQVITNANDLNQAQKDALKQQVDAAQTVANVNTIKQTAQDLNQAMT

-5253 TVTQAV
+5253 TVTKAV

-5783 TNATQAIDALTS
+5783 TNATQAIDDLTS

-5884 NQAAATVNTTKAA
+5884 NQVAATVNTTKAA

-5940 AVKQDLTEAQALDQL
+5940 AVKQDLTEVQALDQL

-6220 TEAGSKF
+6220 TESGSKF

-6248 INQTNN
+6248 INQTGN
-6254 PTLDKAQVEQLTQA
+6254 PTLDKAQVEQLTHA
-6268 VNQAKDN
+6268 FKQAKDN

-6317 DEVAQKLAEAKALD
+6317 GEVAQKLAEAKALD

-6346 TESGS
+6346 TEAGS

-6428 QQQALTDAINA
+6428 QQQTLTDAINA

-6524 ENELNGNERVAE
+6524 VNELNGNERVAE

-6598 VEQTVDYTQA
+6598 VEQTIDYTQA
-6608 DSDKQNAYKQAI
+6608 DSDKQKAYKQAI

-6744 KAKQALDKSTGQNL
+6744 KAKQALDKSSGQNL
-6758 TAEQVIKLNDAIT
+6758 TAEQVIKLNDAVT

-7017 IQTVNDAIHNLNG
+7017 IQAVNDAIHNLNG

-7127 QSLIDEIDRNP
+7127 QALIDEIDRNP

-7158 GHNGINNA
+7158 GHNDINNA

-7179 AQALQDIKDLVKAK
+7179 AQALKEIKDLVKAK
-7193 EDAKQDVDK
+7193 ENAKQDVDK

-7238 GINNAMTKEEIEQ
+7238 DINNAM
-7251 AKAQLAQALQDI
+7251 
-7263 KDLVKA
+7263 
-7269 KENAKQDIDKRV
+7269 
-7281 QALIDEI
+7281 
-7288 DQNPNLTD
+7288 
-7296 KEKQALKDR
+7296 
-7305 INQIL
+7305 
-7310 QQGHNDINNALTKEE
+7310 TKEE

-7560 DYINNAP
+7560 DHVNNAP

-7577 QEQAHI
+7577 QEQAYI
-7583 EQFYPEQF
+7583 EQFNPEQF

-7650 DEISEQLEQ
+7650 SEITEQLEQ

-7695 IRNSEIGTTDE
+7695 IRNSEIGTADE

-7787 HKKKID
+7787 HKKKLD

-7889 TLNNGESLDKVKHTP
+7889 SLNNGESLDKVKHTP

-7931 QDNEHSP
+7931 KDNEHSP
-7938 ILIAK
+7938 LLFAK
-7943 RRKDKEVDV
+7943 RRKDKEEDV

-7958 ESNEDDAPLLLAKKK
+7958 ESKDEDVPLLLAKKK
-7973 NQKDNQSKGK
+7973 NQKDNQSKDK

-7988 NLLKS
+7988 NTSKKVAAKKKKKKSKKNKK

>member
-1 MGNGAE
+1 MNYRDKIQKFSIRKYTVGTFSTVIATLVFLGFNTSQAHAAETNQPASVVKQKQQSNNEQTENRESQVQNSQNSQNSQSLTATHENEQPNISQANLVDQKVAQSSTTNDEQPASQNVNTKKDSATAATTQPDKEESKHKQNESQSANKNGNDNRAAHVENHEANVVTASDSSDNGNVQHDRNELQAFFDANYHDYRFIDRENADSGTFNYVKGIFDKINTLLGSNDPINNKDLQLAYKELEQAVALIRTMPQRQQTSRRSNRIQTRSVESRAAEPRSVSDYQNANSSYYVENANDGSGYPVGTYINASSKGAPYNLPTTPWNTLKASDSKEIALMTAKQTGDGYQWVIKFNKGHAPHQNMIFWFALPADQVPVGRTDFVTVNSDGTNVQWSHGAGAGANKPLQQMWEYGVNDPHRSHDFKIRNRSGQVIYDWPTVHIYSLEDLSRASDYFSEAGATPATKAFGRQNFEYINGQKPAESPGVPKVYTFIGQGDASYTISFKTQGPTVNKLYYAAGGRALEYNQLFMYSQLYVESTQDHQQRLNGLRQVVNRTYRIGTTKRVEVSQGNVQTKKVLESTNLNIDDFVDDPLSYVKTPSNKVLGFYSNNANTNAFRPGGAQQLNEYQLSQLFTDQKLQEAARTRNPIRLMIGFDYPDAYGNSETLVPVNLTVLPEIQHNIKFFKNDDTQNIAEKPFSKQAGHPVFYVYAGNQGNASVNLGGSVTSIQPLRINLTSNENFTDKDWQITGIPRTLHIENSTNRPNNARERNIELVGNLLPGDYFGTIRFGRKEQLFEIRVKPHTPTITTTAEQLRGTALQKVPVNISGIPLDPSALVYLVAPTNQTTNGGSEADQIPSGYTILATGTPDGVHNTITIQPKDYVVFIPPVGKQIRAVVYYNKVVASNMSNAVTILPDDIPPTINNPVGINAKYYRGDEVSFTMGVSDRHSGLKSTTITTLPSGWTSNLTKSDNKNGSLAITGRVSMNQAFNSDITFKVSATDNVNNTTNDSQSKHVSIHVGKISEDAHPIVLGNTEKVVVVNPTAVSNDEKQSIITAFMNKNQNIRGYLASTDPVTVDNNGNVTLHYRDGSSTTLDATNVMTYEPVVKSEYQTANAAKTATVTIAKGQSFNIGDIKQYFTLSNGQAIPSGTFTNITSDRTIPTAQEVSQMNAGTQLYHITATNAYHKDSEDFYISLKIIDVKQPEGDQRVYRTSTYDLTTDEISKVKQAFINANRDVITLAEGDISVTNTPNGANVSTITVNINKGRLTKSFASNLANMNFLRWVNFPQDYTVSWTNAKIANRPTDGGLSWSDDHKSLIYRYDATLGTQITTNDILTMLKATTTVPGLRNNITGNEKSQAEAGGRPNFRTTGYSQSNATTDGQRQFTLNGQVIQVLDIINPSNGYGGQPVTNSNTRANHSNSTVVNVNEPAANGAGAFTIDHVVKSNSTHNASDAVYKAQLYLTPYGPKQYVEHLNQNTGNTTDAINIYFVPSDLVNPTISVGNYTNHQVFSGETFTNTITANDNFGVQSVTVPNTSQITGTVDNNHQHVSATAPNVTSATNKTINLLATDTSGNTATTSFNVTVKPLRDKYRVGTSSTAANPVRIANISNNATVSQADQTTIINSLTFTETVPNRSYARASANEITSKTVSNVSCTGNNANVTVTVTYQDGTTSTVTVPVKHVIPEIVAHSHYTVQGQDFPAGNGSSASDYFKLSNGSDIPDATITWVSGQAPNKDNTRIGEDITVTAHILIDGETTPITKTATYKVVRTVPKHVFETARGVLYPGVSDMYDAKQYVKPVNNSWSTNAQHMNFQFVGTYGPNKDVVGISTRLIRVTYDNRQTEDLTILSKVKPDPPRIDANSVTYKAGLTNQEIKVNNVLNNSSVKLFKADNTPLNVTNITHGSGFSSVVTVSDALPNGGIKAKSSISMNNVTYTTQDEHGQVVTVTRNESVDSNDSATVTVTPQLQATTEGAVFIKGGDGFDFGHVERFIQNPPHGATVAWHDSPDTWKNTVGNTHKTAVVTLPNGQGTRNVEVPVKVYPVANAKAPSRDVKGQNLTNGTDAINYITFDPNTNTNGITAAWANRQQPNNQQAGVQHLNVDVTYPGISAAKRVPVTLNVYQFEFPQTTYTTTVGGTLASGTQASGYAQMQNATGLPTDGFTYKWNRDTTGTNDANWSAMNKPNVAKVVNAKYDVIYNGHTFATSLPAKFVVKDVQPAKPTVTETAAGAITIAPGANQTVNTHAGNVTTYADKLVIKRNGNVVTTFTRCNNTSPWVKEASAATVAGIAGTNNGITVAAGTFNPADTIQVVATQGSGETVSDEQRSDDFTVVAPQPNQATTKIWQNGHIDITPNNPSGHLINPTQAMDIAYTEKVGNGAE

-170 EGKKPGTITQYNNA
+170 DGKKPGTITQYNNA

-215 ALTKVR
+215 ALTKVQ
-221 AAQTKIDQAKALLQN
+221 AAQTKINEAKALLQN

-432 MTQSSIQAYENA
+432 MTQSSIQAYEDA

-516 MTSTSVATFNEKL
+516 MTSASIAAFNEKL

-556 TAANAAKTALDQARN
+556 TAANAAKSALDQARN

-657 PDKAPLQNAKT
+657 PDKAPLQTAKT

-903 NDIKQTTHS
+903 NDIKQTTQS

-965 VITPSDVNNAL
+965 VITPSDVTNAL

-1202 AVQAAKDILNKSN
+1202 AVQAAKDILNKSY

-1229 QLNSAKNNLDG
+1229 QVNSAKNNLDG

-1273 NSGTTVAGVHTVQ
+1273 NNGTTVAGVQTVQ

-1394 LISQISS
+1394 LISQITS

-1416 HLDQAMASLQSGI
+1416 HLDQAMASLQNGI

-1462 LNKSTGPNTAQN
+1462 LNKQHGPNTAQN
-1474 AVEAALQRV
+1474 DVEAALRRV
-1483 NNAKDALNGDAKLI
+1483 NTAKDALNGDAKLI

-1530 LAGVESVKQ
+1530 LAGVESVKE

-1644 DALKTQANGAQ
+1644 DALKAQANGAQ
-1655 RVSNAQDVQRNA
+1655 RVSNAQDVQHNA

-1699 KQNAYTTKVTNAEH
+1699 KQNAYTTKVTNAEN

-1795 LNNAMKGLRDS
+1795 LNN
-1806 IANETTV
+1806 
-1813 KASQNYT
+1813 
-1820 DASSNNQSTYNSA
+1820 
-1833 VSNAKGIINQTN
+1833 
-1845 NPTMDTSAITQAT
+1845 
-1858 TQVNNAKNGLNGAE
+1858 
-1872 NLRNAQ
+1872 
-1878 NTAKQNLNTLSHLTN
+1878 
-1893 NQKSAISTQIDRAGH
+1893 
-1908 VSEVTA
+1908 
-1914 AKNAATELNTQMG
+1914 
-1927 NLEQAIHDQNTVKQS
+1927 
-1942 VKFTDADK
+1942 
-1950 AKRDAYTNAVSRA
+1950 
-1963 EAILNKTQGANT
+1963 
-1975 SKQDVEAAIQNV
+1975 
-1987 SSAKNALNGD
+1987 
-1997 QNVTNAKNAAKNAL
+1997 
-2011 NNLTSINNAQKRD
+2011 
-2024 LTTKIDQATTV
+2024 
-2035 AGVEA
+2035 
-2040 VSNTGTQLNTAMANL
+2040 
-2055 QNGIND
+2055 
-2061 KTNTLAS
+2061 
-2068 ENYHDADSDK
+2068 
-2078 KTAYTQAVTNAEN
+2078 
-2091 ILNKN
+2091 
-2096 SGSNL
+2096 
-2101 DKTAVE
+2101 
-2107 NALSQVANAKGAL
+2107 
-2120 NGNHNLEQAKSN
+2120 
-2132 ANTTI
+2132 
-2137 NGLQHLTTAQKDKL
+2137 
-2151 KQQVQQAQNVAGVDT
+2151 
-2166 VKSSANTLNGAMGTL
+2166 
-2181 RNSIQDNTA
+2181 
-2190 TKNGQNYL
+2190 
-2198 DATGSN
+2198 
-2204 KTNYNNAVD
+2204 
-2213 SANGVINATS
+2213 
-2223 NPNMDANAINQIA
+2223 
-2236 TQVTSTKNA
+2236 
-2245 LDGTHNLTQAK
+2245 
-2256 QTATNAIDGATNLN
+2256 
-2270 KAQKDALKA
+2270 
-2279 QVTSAQRVANVTSIQ
+2279 
-2294 QTANELNTAM
+2294 
-2304 GQLQHGIDDENATKQ
+2304 
-2319 TQKYRDAEQSKK
+2319 
-2331 TAYDQAVAAA
+2331 
-2341 KAILNKQ
+2341 
-2348 TGSNSDKAAVDR
+2348 
-2360 ALQQVTSTK
+2360 
-2369 DALNGDAKLAEAKA
+2369 
-2383 AAKQNLGTL
+2383 
-2392 NHITNAQRTDLE
+2392 
-2404 GQINQATTVDGV
+2404 
-2416 NTVKTNANTL
+2416 
-2426 DGAMN
+2426 
-2431 SLQGSIN
+2431 
-2438 DKDATLR
+2438 
-2445 NQNYLDADESK
+2445 
-2456 RNAYTQAVT
+2456 
-2465 AAEGI
+2465 
-2470 LNKQTGG
+2470 
-2477 NTSKADVDNA
+2477 
-2487 LNAVTR
+2487 
-2493 AKAALN
+2493 
-2499 GAENLRNAKTSATNT
+2499 
-2514 INGLPN
+2514 
-2520 LTQLQ
+2520 
-2525 KDNLKHQVE
+2525 
-2534 QAQNVAGVNGVKDK
+2534 
-2548 GNTLNTAMGALRTS
+2548 
-2562 IQNDNTTKTS
+2562 
-2572 QNYLDASDSNKN
+2572 
-2584 NYNTAVNNANGV
+2584 
-2596 INATNNPNMDANA
+2596 
-2609 INGMANQVN
+2609 
-2618 TTKAA
+2618 
-2623 LNGVQNLAQ
+2623 
-2632 AKTNATNTINNAH
+2632 
-2645 DLNQKQKDAL
+2645 
-2655 KTQVNNAQR
+2655 
-2664 VSDAN
+2664 
-2669 NVQHTATELNGAM
+2669 
-2682 TALKAAIADKER
+2682 
-2694 TKASGNYVNA
+2694 
-2704 DQEKRQAYDS
+2704 
-2714 KVTNAENIINGTPN
+2714 
-2728 ATLTVNDVNS
+2728 
-2738 ATSQVNAAKTALNGD
+2738 
-2753 NNLRVAKENANNTID
+2753 
-2768 GLAQLNNAQKAK
+2768 
-2780 LKEQVQSATT
+2780 
-2790 LEGVQTVKN
+2790 
-2799 SSQTLNTAMK
+2799 AMK

-2953 LDAEPIKKSAYDQA
+2953 LDAEPNKKSAYDQA

-3235 TPADVTNAATQV
+3235 TPSDVTNAATQV

-3304 AQTLNSAMKG
+3304 AQTLNTAMKG
-3314 LRDSIANEATIKAG
+3314 LRDSIANEATIKAD

-3347 AAKAIIDQT
+3347 AAKAIIGQT

-3395 HLNGLSDLTDAQ
+3395 HLNGLSDLTNAQ
-3407 KDAVKRQI
+3407 KEAAKRQI

-3489 DNVESALQNVQRAK
+3489 DGVETALENVQRAK

-3510 NVANAKSTAKNA
+3510 NVANAKTTAKNA

-3535 ALKTQIEGASTVAGV
+3535 ALKTQIEGATTVAGV

-3558 ELNTAMSNLQSG
+3558 ELNTAMSNLQRG

-3584 DADRDKQTAYNDA
+3584 DADREKQTAYNDA

-3606 KTAGSND
+3606 KTAGTNE

-3647 QLATMSHLTNAQK
+3647 QVATMSHLTDAQK
-3660 ANLTEQIERGT
+3660 ANLTSQIESGT

-3697 ASKDTTKSS
+3697 ASKDATKSS

-3721 RAVSDAEGIISAT
+3721 DAVTNAEGIISAT

-3771 KTDIGRLTDLNNAQR
+3771 KSDIGRLTDLNNAQR

-3833 NYTDA
+3833 NYKDA

-3888 VAQAKETAKRALASY
+3888 VAQAKESAKRALASY

-3920 ATTVADVTAAQN
+3920 ATTVAGVTAAQN

-4066 MQRLESAIANKD
+4066 MQRLETAIANKD

-4139 NLQRAKTEATQ
+4139 NLRRAKTEATQ

-4243 AADVTAATQR
+4243 AADVTAVTQR

-4264 TNLATAKQQAKDALR
+4264 TNLATAKQQAKDTLR

-4366 TLNPSAVTQAANQ
+4366 TLDPSAVTQAANQ
-4379 VNTNKTALNGA
+4379 VNTNKTALNGV

-4463 FTDADPEKQTAYN
+4463 FTDADTEKQTAYN

-4521 AKNNANQR
+4521 AKNNANQT

-4656 DGLSHLTNAQKDA
+4656 DGLSHLTNAQKEA

-4735 GIIDQTTN
+4735 GIIDQTTS

-4787 LNNAQKQAVTNQ
+4787 LNNAQKQAVTDQ

-4879 AIQQVNATKQALN
+4879 AIQQVNAAKQALN

-4908 NSSNDLNQAQKDAL
+4908 N
-4922 KQQVQNA
+4922 
-4929 TTVAGVNNVKQTAQ
+4929 
-4943 ELNNAMTQL
+4943 
-4952 KQGIADK
+4952 
-4959 EQTKADGNFVNA
+4959 
-4971 DPDKQNAYNQAVAKA
+4971 
-4986 EALISGTPDVVVTP
+4986 
-5000 SEITA
+5000 
-5005 ALNKVTQAK
+5005 
-5014 NDLNGNTNLATA
+5014 
-5026 KQNVQQAI
+5026 
-5034 DQLPNLNQAQ
+5034 
-5044 RDEYNK
+5044 
-5050 QITQAT
+5050 
-5056 LVPNV
+5056 
-5061 NAIQQAATTLNDAMT
+5061 
-5076 QLKQGIADKD
+5076 
-5086 QTKAN
+5086 
-5091 GNFVNADT
+5091 
-5099 DKQNAYNNAVAH
+5099 
-5111 AEQIISG
+5111 
-5118 TPNANVDPQQVAQA
+5118 
-5132 LQQVNQAKGDLN
+5132 
-5144 GNHNLQVAKDNA
+5144 
-5156 NTAID
+5156 
-5161 QLPNLNQP
+5161 
-5169 QKTALKDQVSHAEL
+5169 
-5183 VTGVN
+5183 
-5188 AIKQNADALN
+5188 
-5198 NAMGTLKQQ
+5198 
-5207 IQANSQV
+5207 
-5214 PQSVDFTQA
+5214 
-5223 DQDKQQAY
+5223 
-5231 NNAANQA
+5231 
-5238 QQIANG
+5238 
-5244 TPTPVLAPD
+5244 
-5253 TVTQAV
+5253 
-5259 TTMNQAKDALNGDEK
+5259 
-5274 LAQAKQDALANLDTL
+5274 
-5289 RDLNQ
+5289 
-5294 PQRDALRN
+5294 
-5302 QINQAQALATVEQT
+5302 
-5316 KQNAQ
+5316 
-5321 NVNTAMG
+5321 
-5328 NLKQGIANK
+5328 
-5337 DTVKA
+5337 
-5342 SENYHDADVDKQ
+5342 
-5354 TAYTNAVSQ
+5354 
-5363 AEGIINQT
+5363 
-5371 TNPTLNPDDI
+5371 
-5381 TRALT
+5381 
-5386 QVTDAKNSL
+5386 
-5395 NGEAKLATEKQNAK
+5395 
-5409 DAVSGMTHLNDAQKQ
+5409 
-5424 ALKGQIDQSPEI
+5424 
-5436 ATVNQV
+5436 
-5442 KQTATSLDQAMDQLS
+5442 
-5457 QAINDKDQILADGN
+5457 
-5471 YLNADPD
+5471 
-5478 KQNAYKQAV
+5478 
-5487 AKAEALLNKQS
+5487 
-5498 GTNEVQA
+5498 
-5505 QVESITNEV
+5505 
-5514 NAAKQ
+5514 
-5519 ALNGNDNLA
+5519 
-5528 NAKQQAKQQ
+5528 
-5537 LANLTH
+5537 
-5543 LNDAQKQSFESQ
+5543 
-5555 ITQAPL
+5555 
-5561 VTDVTTINQKAQTLD
+5561 
-5576 HAMELL
+5576 
-5582 RNSVADNQ
+5582 
-5590 TTLASEDYHDATAQR
+5590 
-5605 QNDYNK
+5605 
-5611 AVTAANNI
+5611 
-5619 INQTTSPT
+5619 
-5627 MNPDDVNG
+5627 
-5635 ATTQVNNTKVALDG
+5635 
-5649 DENLAAAK
+5649 
-5657 QQANNRLDQLDHLN
+5657 
-5671 NAQKQQLQSQI
+5671 
-5682 TQSSDIAAVNG
+5682 
-5693 HKQTAESLNTA
+5693 
-5704 MGNLINAIADHQAV
+5704 
-5718 EQRGNFINADTDKQ
+5718 
-5732 TAYNTAVNEAAA
+5732 
-5744 MINKQTGQNAN
+5744 
-5755 QTEVEQAITKV
+5755 
-5766 QTTLQALNG
+5766 
-5775 DHNLQVAK
+5775 
-5783 TNATQAIDALTS
+5783 
-5795 LNDPQKTALKDQ
+5795 
-5807 VTAATLV
+5807 
-5814 TAVHQIEQN
+5814 
-5823 ANTLNQAMHGL
+5823 
-5834 RQSIQDNAAT
+5834 
-5844 KANSKYIN
+5844 
-5852 EDQPEQQNY
+5852 
-5861 DQAVQAANN
+5861 
-5870 IINEQTATLDNNAI
+5870 
-5884 NQAAATVNTTKAA
+5884 
-5897 LHGDVKLQN
+5897 
-5906 DKDHAKQTVS
+5906 
-5916 QLAHLNNAQKHM
+5916 
-5928 EDTLI
+5928 
-5933 DSETTRT
+5933 
-5940 AVKQDLTEAQALDQL
+5940 
-5955 MDALQQSIAD
+5955 
-5965 KDATRASSAYV
+5965 
-5976 NAEPNKKQAYDE
+5976 
-5988 AVQNAESIIAGLN
+5988 
-6001 NPTINKGNVSSATQA
+6001 
-6016 VISSKNAL
+6016 
-6024 DGVER
+6024 
-6029 LAQDKQT
+6029 
-6036 AGNSLNHLDQLT
+6036 
-6048 PAQQQ
+6048 
-6053 ALENQINNATTRDK
+6053 
-6067 VAEIIAQAQ
+6067 
-6076 ALNEAMKALK
+6076 
-6086 ESIKDQPQTEASSK
+6086 
-6100 FINEDQAQK
+6100 
-6109 DAYTQAVQHAK
+6109 
-6120 DLINKTT
+6120 
-6127 DPTLA
+6127 
-6132 KSIIDQATQAV
+6132 
-6143 TDAKNNLHGDQK
+6143 
-6155 LAQDKQRATET
+6155 
-6166 LNNLSNLNTPQRQAL
+6166 
-6181 ENQINNAATRGE
+6181 
-6193 VAQKLTEAQALNQ
+6193 
-6206 AMEALRNSIQDQQQ
+6206 
-6220 TEAGSKF
+6220 
-6227 INEDKPQK
+6227 
-6235 DAYQAA
+6235 
-6241 VQNAKDL
+6241 
-6248 INQTNN
+6248 
-6254 PTLDKAQVEQLTQA
+6254 
-6268 VNQAKDN
+6268 
-6275 LHGDQKL
+6275 
-6282 ADDKQHAV
+6282 
-6290 TDLNQLNGLN
+6290 
-6300 NPQRQALESQ
+6300 
-6310 INNAATR
+6310 
-6317 DEVAQKLAEAKALD
+6317 
-6331 QAMQALRNSI
+6331 
-6341 QDQQQ
+6341 
-6346 TESGS
+6346 
-6351 KFINEDKPQKDAYQA
+6351 
-6366 AVQNAKDLINQ
+6366 
-6377 TGNPTLDKSQV
+6377 
-6388 EQLTQAVTTAKDNLH
+6388 
-6403 GDQKLARDQQQ
+6403 
-6414 AVTTVNALPNLNHA
+6414 
-6428 QQQALTDAINA
+6428 
-6439 APTRTEVAQHVQ
+6439 
-6451 TATEL
+6451 
-6456 DHAMETL
+6456 
-6463 KNKVDQVNT
+6463 
-6472 DKAQPNYTEASTDKK
+6472 
-6487 EAVDQALQAA
+6487 
-6497 QSITDPTNG
+6497 
-6506 SNANK
+6506 
-6511 DAVEQALTKLQEK
+6511 
-6524 ENELNGNERVAE
+6524 
-6536 AKTQA
+6536 
-6541 KQTIDQLTHLN
+6541 
-6552 ADQIATAKQNIDQA
+6552 
-6566 TKLQPIAEL
+6566 
-6575 VDQATQLN
+6575 
-6583 QSMDQLQQAVNEHAN
+6583 
-6598 VEQTVDYTQA
+6598 
-6608 DSDKQNAYKQAI
+6608 
-6620 ADAENVLK
+6620 
-6628 QNANK
+6628 
-6633 QQVDQALQ
+6633 
-6641 NILNAKQA
+6641 
-6649 LNGDERVALAKT
+6649 
-6661 NGKHDIDQLNA
+6661 
-6672 LNNAQQDG
+6672 
-6680 FKGRI
+6680 
-6685 DQSNDL
+6685 
-6691 NQIQQIVDEAKA
+6691 
-6703 LNRAMDQLSQEI
+6703 
-6715 TGNEGRTKGSTNY
+6715 
-6728 VNADTQVKQV
+6728 
-6738 YDEAVD
+6738 
-6744 KAKQALDKSTGQNL
+6744 
-6758 TAEQVIKLNDAIT
+6758 
-6771 AAKKALN
+6771 
-6778 GEERLN
+6778 
-6784 NRKAEALQRLDQLT
+6784 
-6798 HLNNAQRQLAIQQIN
+6798 
-6813 NAETLNKA
+6813 
-6821 SRAINRAT
+6821 
-6829 KLDNAMGA
+6829 
-6837 VQQYIDEQHLGV
+6837 
-6849 ISSTNYINAD
+6849 
-6859 DNLKANYDNAIA
+6859 
-6871 NAAHELDKVQGNAI
+6871 
-6885 AKAEAEQLKQ
+6885 
-6895 NIIDAQ
+6895 
-6901 NALNGDQ
+6901 
-6908 NLANAK
+6908 
-6914 DKANAF
+6914 
-6920 VNSLNGLNQQQ
+6920 
-6931 QDLAH
+6931 
-6936 KAINNADTV
+6936 
-6945 SDVTDIVNN
+6945 
-6954 QIDLNDAMETLK
+6954 
-6966 HLVDNEIPNAEQTV
+6966 
-6980 NYQNADD
+6980 
-6987 NAKTNFDDAK
+6987 
-6997 RLANTLLNSD
+6997 
-7007 NTNVN
+7007 
-7012 DINGA
+7012 
-7017 IQTVNDAIHNLNG
+7017 
-7030 DQRLQ
+7030 
-7035 DAKDKAIQS
+7035 
-7044 INQALANKLK
+7044 
-7054 EIEASNAT
+7054 
-7062 DQDKLIAK
+7062 
-7070 NKAEELANSIINNIN
+7070 
-7085 KATSNQAVSQVQ
+7085 
-7097 TAGNHA
+7097 
-7103 IEQVHANEIPKA
+7103 
-7115 KIDANKDVDKQV
+7115 
-7127 QSLIDEIDRNP
+7127 
-7138 NLTDKEKQALKDRI
+7138 
-7152 NQILQQ
+7152 
-7158 GHNGINNA
+7158 
-7166 MTKEEI
+7166 
-7172 EQAKAQL
+7172 
-7179 AQALQDIKDLVKAK
+7179 
-7193 EDAKQDVDK
+7193 
-7202 QVQALI
+7202 
-7208 DEIDQNPNLTD
+7208 
-7219 KEKQA
+7219 
-7224 LKDRINQI
+7224 
-7232 LQQGHN
+7232 
-7238 GINNAMTKEEIEQ
+7238 
-7251 AKAQLAQALQDI
+7251 
-7263 KDLVKA
+7263 
-7269 KENAKQDIDKRV
+7269 
-7281 QALIDEI
+7281 
-7288 DQNPNLTD
+7288 
-7296 KEKQALKDR
+7296 
-7305 INQIL
+7305 
-7310 QQGHNDINNALTKEE
+7310 
-7325 IEQAKAQLAQA
+7325 
-7336 LQDIKDLVKAKEDA
+7336 
-7350 KNAIKAL
+7350 
-7357 ANAKR
+7357 
-7362 DQINSNP
+7362 
-7369 DLTPEQKAKA
+7369 
-7379 LKEIDEAE
+7379 
-7387 KRALQNVENAQTI
+7387 
-7400 DQLNRGLNLGL
+7400 
-7411 DDIRN
+7411 
-7416 THVWEVDEQPA
+7416 
-7427 VNEIFE
+7427 
-7433 ATPEQILVNGELIVH
+7433 
-7448 RDDIIT
+7448 
-7454 EQDILAHINLIDQLS
+7454 
-7469 AEVIDTPSTATI
+7469 
-7481 SDSLT
+7481 
-7486 AKVEVTLLDGS
+7486 
-7497 KVIVNVPVKVVEKE
+7497 
-7511 LSVVKQQAIES
+7511 
-7522 IENAAQQKIDEINNS
+7522 
-7537 VTLTLEQKEA
+7537 
-7547 AIAEVNKLKQQAI
+7547 
-7560 DYINNAP
+7560 
-7567 DVHSVEEIQQ
+7567 
-7577 QEQAHI
+7577 
-7583 EQFYPEQF
+7583 
-7591 TIEQAKSNAIKS
+7591 
-7603 IEDAIQHMI
+7603 
-7612 DEIKARTDLT
+7612 
-7622 DKEKQEAI
+7622 
-7630 AKLNQLKE
+7630 
-7638 QAIQAIQRAQSI
+7638 
-7650 DEISEQLEQ
+7650 
-7659 FKAQMK
+7659 
-7665 AANPTAKELAKR
+7665 
-7677 KQEAISRIKD
+7677 
-7687 FSNEKINS
+7687 
-7695 IRNSEIGTTDE
+7695 
-7706 KQAAMNQINEIV
+7706 
-7718 LETIRD
+7718 
-7724 INNAHTLQQVE
+7724 
-7735 AALNNGI
+7735 
-7742 ARISAV
+7742 
-7748 QIVISDRAKQ
+7748 
-7758 SSSTGNES
+7758 
-7766 NSHLTIGYG
+7766 
-7775 TANHPFNSSTIG
+7775 
-7787 HKKKID
+7787 
-7793 EDDDIDPLHMRH
+7793 
-7805 FSNNFGN
+7805 
-7812 VIKNAIGVVGIS
+7812 
-7824 GLLAS
+7824 
-7829 FWFFIAKRRR
+7829 
-7839 KEDEEEELEIRDNNK
+7839 
-7854 DSIKETLDDTKHL
+7854 
-7867 PLLFAKRRRKEDEE
+7867 
-7881 DVTVEEKD
+7881 
-7889 TLNNGESLDKVKHTP
+7889 
-7904 FFLPKRRRKEDEE
+7904 
-7917 DVEVTNENTDEKVL
+7917 
-7931 QDNEHSP
+7931 
-7938 ILIAK
+7938 
-7943 RRKDKEVDV
+7943 
-7952 ETTTSI
+7952 
-7958 ESNEDDAPLLLAKKK
+7958 
-7973 NQKDNQSKGK
+7973 
-7983 KSASK
+7983 
-7988 NLLKS
+7988 

>member
-1 MGNGAE
+1 N
-7 HSKTIN
+7 
-13 VVRGQNNQWTIA
+13 
-25 NKPDYVTLDAQ
+25 
-36 TGKVTF
+36 
-42 NANTIKPNSSI
+42 
-53 TITPKA
+53 
-59 GTGHSVSSNPSTLT
+59 
-73 APAAHTVN
+73 
-81 TTEIVKDYGSNVTAA
+81 
-96 EINNAVQ
+96 
-103 VANKRTATIKN
+103 
-114 GTAMPTNLAG
+114 
-124 GSTTT
+124 
-129 IPVTVTYNDGSTEEV
+129 
-144 QESIFTKADKRELIT
+144 
-159 AKNHLDDPVST
+159 
-170 EGKKPGTITQYNNA
+170 
-184 MHNAQ
+184 
-189 QQINTAKTEAQ
+189 
-200 QVINNERATPQQVSD
+200 
-215 ALTKVR
+215 
-221 AAQTKIDQAKALLQN
+221 
-236 KEDNSQL
+236 
-243 VTSKNNLQS
+243 
-252 SVNQVPSTAGMTQ
+252 
-265 QSIDN
+265 
-270 YNAKKR
+270 
-276 EAETEITAAQRVIDN
+276 
-291 GDATAQQISDE
+291 
-302 KHRVDNALTALNQAK
+302 
-317 HDLTADTHAL
+317 
-327 EQAVQQLNRT
+327 
-337 GTTTGKKPASITAY
+337 
-351 NNSIRALQSDL
+351 
-362 TSAKN
+362 
-367 SANAIIQKPIRTV
+367 
-380 QEVQSALT
+380 
-388 NVNRVNERLTQA
+388 
-400 INQLVPLA
+400 
-408 DNSALRTAKTKLD
+408 
-421 EEINKSVTTDG
+421 
-432 MTQSSIQAYENA
+432 
-444 KRAGQTESTNAQN
+444 
-457 VINNGDATDQQI
+457 
-469 AAEKTKVEEKYNSLK
+469 
-484 QAIAGL
+484 
-490 TPDLAPLQTAKTQL
+490 
-504 QNDIDQPTSTTG
+504 
-516 MTSTSVATFNEKL
+516 
-529 SAARTKIQEID
+529 
-540 RVLASHPDV
+540 
-549 ATIRQNV
+549 
-556 TAANAAKTALDQARN
+556 
-571 GLTVDKAPLEN
+571 
-582 AKNQLQ
+582 
-588 HSIDTQ
+588 
-594 TSTTG
+594 
-599 MTQDSINAYNAKLTA
+599 
-614 ARNKIQQINQVLA
+614 
-627 GSPTVEQ
+627 
-634 INTNTSAANQ
+634 
-644 AKSDLDH
+644 
-651 ARQALT
+651 
-657 PDKAPLQNAKT
+657 
-668 QLEQSINQ
+668 
-676 PTDTTGMTTASLNAY
+676 
-691 NQKLQAA
+691 
-698 RQKLTEINQVLN
+698 
-710 GNPTVQNI
+710 
-718 NDKVTEANQAKDQL
+718 
-732 NTARQGLTL
+732 
-741 DRQPALTTL
+741 
-750 HGASNLN
+750 
-757 QAQQNNFTQQI
+757 
-768 NAAQNHAALETIKSN
+768 
-783 ITALNTAMTKL
+783 
-794 KDSVADNNTIK
+794 
-805 SGQNY
+805 
-810 TDATPANKQAYDNA
+810 
-824 VNAAK
+824 
-829 GVIGETT
+829 
-836 NPTMDVNT
+836 
-844 VNQKAASVKS
+844 
-854 TKDALDGQQNL
+854 
-865 QRAKTEATNAITHAS
+865 
-880 DLNQAQKNAL
+880 
-890 TQQVNSAQNVQAV
+890 
-903 NDIKQTTHS
+903 
-912 LNTAMTGLKRGVA
+912 
-925 NHNQVVQSDNYVNAD
+925 
-940 TNKKNDYNNAYNH
+940 
-953 ANDIINGNAQHP
+953 
-965 VITPSDVNNAL
+965 
-976 SNVTS
+976 
-981 KEHALNGEAKLNAAK
+981 
-996 QEANTALGHLNNL
+996 
-1009 NNAQRQNL
+1009 
-1017 QSQINGAHQI
+1017 
-1027 DAVNTIKQNA
+1027 
-1037 TNLNSAMGNLRQAV
+1037 
-1051 ADKDQVKRTEDYA
+1051 
-1064 DADTAKQNAY
+1064 
-1074 NSAVSSAETIINQ
+1074 
-1087 TTNPT
+1087 
-1092 MSVDDVNRATSAVTS
+1092 
-1107 NKNALNGDEKL
+1107 
-1118 AQSKTDAARAI
+1118 
-1129 DALPHLNNAQ
+1129 
-1139 KADVKSKIN
+1139 
-1148 AASNIAGVNTVK
+1148 
-1160 QQGTDLNTAMG
+1160 
-1171 NLQGAINDEQ
+1171 
-1181 TTLNS
+1181 
-1186 QNYQDATPSK
+1186 
-1196 KTAYTN
+1196 
-1202 AVQAAKDILNKSN
+1202 
-1215 GQNKTKDQV
+1215 
-1224 TEAMN
+1224 
-1229 QLNSAKNNLDG
+1229 
-1240 TRLLDQAKQTAKQQL
+1240 
-1255 NNMTH
+1255 
-1260 LTTAQKTNLTNQI
+1260 
-1273 NSGTTVAGVHTVQ
+1273 
-1286 SNANTLDQ
+1286 
-1294 AMNTLRQSI
+1294 
-1303 ANKDATK
+1303 
-1310 ASEDYVDANND
+1310 
-1321 KQTAYNNAVAAAE
+1321 
-1334 TIINANS
+1334 
-1341 NPEMNPSTIT
+1341 
-1351 QKAEQVNS
+1351 
-1359 SKTALNGDENLAA
+1359 
-1372 AKQNAKTYLNT
+1372 
-1383 LTSITDAQKNN
+1383 
-1394 LISQISS
+1394 
-1401 ATRVSGV
+1401 
-1408 DTVKQNAQ
+1408 
-1416 HLDQAMASLQSGI
+1416 
-1429 NNESQV
+1429 
-1435 KSSEKYRDADTNK
+1435 
-1448 QQEYDNAITAAKAI
+1448 
-1462 LNKSTGPNTAQN
+1462 
-1474 AVEAALQRV
+1474 
-1483 NNAKDALNGDAKLI
+1483 
-1497 AAQNAAKQHLGT
+1497 
-1509 LTHITTAQ
+1509 
-1517 RNDLTNQISQATN
+1517 
-1530 LAGVESVKQ
+1530 
-1539 SANSLDGAMGNLQT
+1539 
-1553 AINDKSGTLA
+1553 
-1563 SQNFLDA
+1563 
-1570 DEQKRNAYNQAV
+1570 
-1582 SAAETILNK
+1582 
-1591 QTGPN
+1591 
-1596 TAKTAVEQA
+1596 
-1605 LNNVNNAKHA
+1605 
-1615 LNGTQNL
+1615 
-1622 NNAKQAAI
+1622 
-1630 TAINGASDLNQKQK
+1630 
-1644 DALKTQANGAQ
+1644 
-1655 RVSNAQDVQRNA
+1655 
-1667 TELNTAMGTLKHA
+1667 
-1680 IADKT
+1680 
-1685 NTLASSKYVNADST
+1685 
-1699 KQNAYTTKVTNAEH
+1699 
-1713 IISGTPTVVTT
+1713 
-1724 PSEVTAAAN
+1724 
-1733 QVNSAK
+1733 
-1739 QELNGD
+1739 
-1745 ERLRVAKQNANTAID
+1745 
-1760 ALTQLNTP
+1760 
-1768 QKAKLKEQVGQANR
+1768 
-1782 LEDVQTVQTNGQA
+1782 
-1795 LNNAMKGLRDS
+1795 
-1806 IANETTV
+1806 
-1813 KASQNYT
+1813 
-1820 DASSNNQSTYNSA
+1820 
-1833 VSNAKGIINQTN
+1833 
-1845 NPTMDTSAITQAT
+1845 
-1858 TQVNNAKNGLNGAE
+1858 
-1872 NLRNAQ
+1872 
-1878 NTAKQNLNTLSHLTN
+1878 
-1893 NQKSAISTQIDRAGH
+1893 
-1908 VSEVTA
+1908 
-1914 AKNAATELNTQMG
+1914 
-1927 NLEQAIHDQNTVKQS
+1927 
-1942 VKFTDADK
+1942 
-1950 AKRDAYTNAVSRA
+1950 
-1963 EAILNKTQGANT
+1963 
-1975 SKQDVEAAIQNV
+1975 
-1987 SSAKNALNGD
+1987 
-1997 QNVTNAKNAAKNAL
+1997 
-2011 NNLTSINNAQKRD
+2011 
-2024 LTTKIDQATTV
+2024 
-2035 AGVEA
+2035 
-2040 VSNTGTQLNTAMANL
+2040 
-2055 QNGIND
+2055 
-2061 KTNTLAS
+2061 
-2068 ENYHDADSDK
+2068 
-2078 KTAYTQAVTNAEN
+2078 
-2091 ILNKN
+2091 
-2096 SGSNL
+2096 
-2101 DKTAVE
+2101 
-2107 NALSQVANAKGAL
+2107 
-2120 NGNHNLEQAKSN
+2120 
-2132 ANTTI
+2132 
-2137 NGLQHLTTAQKDKL
+2137 
-2151 KQQVQQAQNVAGVDT
+2151 
-2166 VKSSANTLNGAMGTL
+2166 
-2181 RNSIQDNTA
+2181 
-2190 TKNGQNYL
+2190 
-2198 DATGSN
+2198 
-2204 KTNYNNAVD
+2204 
-2213 SANGVINATS
+2213 
-2223 NPNMDANAINQIA
+2223 
-2236 TQVTSTKNA
+2236 
-2245 LDGTHNLTQAK
+2245 
-2256 QTATNAIDGATNLN
+2256 
-2270 KAQKDALKA
+2270 
-2279 QVTSAQRVANVTSIQ
+2279 
-2294 QTANELNTAM
+2294 
-2304 GQLQHGIDDENATKQ
+2304 
-2319 TQKYRDAEQSKK
+2319 
-2331 TAYDQAVAAA
+2331 
-2341 KAILNKQ
+2341 
-2348 TGSNSDKAAVDR
+2348 
-2360 ALQQVTSTK
+2360 
-2369 DALNGDAKLAEAKA
+2369 
-2383 AAKQNLGTL
+2383 
-2392 NHITNAQRTDLE
+2392 
-2404 GQINQATTVDGV
+2404 
-2416 NTVKTNANTL
+2416 
-2426 DGAMN
+2426 
-2431 SLQGSIN
+2431 
-2438 DKDATLR
+2438 
-2445 NQNYLDADESK
+2445 
-2456 RNAYTQAVT
+2456 
-2465 AAEGI
+2465 
-2470 LNKQTGG
+2470 
-2477 NTSKADVDNA
+2477 
-2487 LNAVTR
+2487 
-2493 AKAALN
+2493 
-2499 GAENLRNAKTSATNT
+2499 
-2514 INGLPN
+2514 
-2520 LTQLQ
+2520 
-2525 KDNLKHQVE
+2525 
-2534 QAQNVAGVNGVKDK
+2534 
-2548 GNTLNTAMGALRTS
+2548 
-2562 IQNDNTTKTS
+2562 
-2572 QNYLDASDSNKN
+2572 
-2584 NYNTAVNNANGV
+2584 
-2596 INATNNPNMDANA
+2596 
-2609 INGMANQVN
+2609 
-2618 TTKAA
+2618 
-2623 LNGVQNLAQ
+2623 
-2632 AKTNATNTINNAH
+2632 
-2645 DLNQKQKDAL
+2645 
-2655 KTQVNNAQR
+2655 
-2664 VSDAN
+2664 
-2669 NVQHTATELNGAM
+2669 
-2682 TALKAAIADKER
+2682 
-2694 TKASGNYVNA
+2694 
-2704 DQEKRQAYDS
+2704 
-2714 KVTNAENIINGTPN
+2714 
-2728 ATLTVNDVNS
+2728 
-2738 ATSQVNAAKTALNGD
+2738 
-2753 NNLRVAKENANNTID
+2753 
-2768 GLAQLNNAQKAK
+2768 
-2780 LKEQVQSATT
+2780 
-2790 LEGVQTVKN
+2790 
-2799 SSQTLNTAMK
+2799 
-2809 GLRDSIANEATIK
+2809 
-2822 AGQNYTDASPTNRNE
+2822 
-2837 YDSAVT
+2837 
-2843 AAKAII
+2843 
-2849 NQTSNPTMEPNTITQ
+2849 
-2864 ATSQV
+2864 
-2869 TTKEHALNGAQNLAQ
+2869 
-2884 AKTTAKN
+2884 
-2891 NLNNLTSINNA
+2891 
-2902 QKDALTRSIDGATT
+2902 
-2916 VAGVNQETAKA
+2916 
-2927 TELNNAMHSLQNG
+2927 
-2940 INDEAQTK
+2940 
-2948 QTQKY
+2948 Y
-2953 LDAEPIKKSAYDQA
+2953 LDAEPSKKS
-2967 VNAAKAILTKASGQ
+2967 
-2981 NVDKAAV
+2981 
-2988 EQALQNVNSTKT
+2988 
-3000 ALNGDAKLNE
+3000 
-3010 AKAAA
+3010 
-3015 KQTLGTLT
+3015 
-3023 HINNAQRT
+3023 
-3031 ALDNEITQATNV
+3031 
-3043 EGVNTVKAKAQQLD
+3043 
-3057 GAMGQLETSIR
+3057 
-3068 DKDTTLQSQN
+3068 
-3078 YQDADDAKRTA
+3078 A

-3190 RAIADKAETKASGN
+3190 RAIADKADTKASGN

-3217 EKVTAAENI
+3217 EKVTAAEHI
-3226 VSGTPTPTL
+3226 VSGTPTL
-3235 TPADVTNAATQV
+3235 TPSDVTNAATQV

-3304 AQTLNSAMKG
+3304 AQTLNTAMKG

-3328 QNYTDASPNNR
+3328 QNYTDASQNKQNDYNN
-3339 SEYDSAVT
+3339 AVT
-3347 AAKAIIDQT
+3347 AAKAIIGQT
-3356 TSPSMNAQEINQA
+3356 TSPSMIAQEINQA

-3395 HLNGLSDLTDAQ
+3395 HLNGLSDLTNAQ
-3407 KDAVKRQI
+3407 KDAAKRQI

-3489 DNVESALQNVQRAK
+3489 DGVETALQNVQRAK

-3510 NVANAKSTAKNA
+3510 NVANAKTTAKNA
-3522 LNNLTSINNAQKE
+3522 LNNLTSINNAQKA
-3535 ALKTQIEGASTVAGV
+3535 ALKSQIEGATTVAGV
-3550 NQVSTTAS
+3550 NQVSTMAS
-3558 ELNTAMSNLQSG
+3558 ELNTAMSNLQRG
-3570 INDEAATKAAQKYT
+3570 INDEAA
-3584 DADRDKQTAYNDA
+3584 
-3597 VTAAKTLLD
+3597 
-3606 KTAGSND
+3606 
-3613 NKAAVEQALQ
+3613 
-3623 RVNTAKTAL
+3623 
-3632 NGDARLNEAKNTAKQ
+3632 
-3647 QLATMSHLTNAQK
+3647 
-3660 ANLTEQIERGT
+3660 
-3671 TVAGVQGIQANAG
+3671 
-3684 TLDQAM
+3684 
-3690 NQLRQSI
+3690 
-3697 ASKDTTKSS
+3697 
-3706 EDYQDANADLQNAYN
+3706 
-3721 RAVSDAEGIISAT
+3721 
-3734 NNPEMN
+3734 
-3740 PDTINQKASQ
+3740 
-3750 VNSAKS
+3750 
-3756 ALNGDEKLAAAKQTA
+3756 
-3771 KTDIGRLTDLNNAQR
+3771 
-3786 TAANAEVDQAPNL
+3786 
-3799 AAVTAAKNKATS
+3799 
-3811 LNTAMGNLKH
+3811 
-3821 ALAEKDNTKRSV
+3821 
-3833 NYTDA
+3833 
-3838 DQPKQQAYDTAVTQ
+3838 
-3852 AEAITNAN
+3852 
-3860 GSNANETQVQ
+3860 
-3870 AALNQL
+3870 
-3876 NQAKNDLNGDNK
+3876 
-3888 VAQAKETAKRALASY
+3888 
-3903 SNLNN
+3903 
-3908 AQSTAATSQIDN
+3908 
-3920 ATTVADVTAAQN
+3920 
-3932 TANELNTAMGQLQN
+3932 
-3946 GINDQN
+3946 
-3952 TVKQQVNF
+3952 
-3960 TDADQGKKDAYT
+3960 
-3972 NAVTNAQGILDK
+3972 
-3984 ANGQNMTKAQV
+3984 
-3995 EAALNQVTTAKNALN
+3995 
-4010 GDANV
+4010 
-4015 RQAKSDAKANLGTL
+4015 
-4029 THLNNAQKQDLTSQ
+4029 
-4043 IEGATTVNGVNSV
+4043 
-4056 KTKAQDLDGA
+4056 
-4066 MQRLESAIANKD
+4066 
-4078 QTKASEN
+4078 
-4085 YIDADPTK
+4085 
-4093 KTAFDNAIIQAES
+4093 
-4106 YLNKDHGANKDK
+4106 
-4118 QAVEQAIQS
+4118 
-4127 VTSTENALNGDA
+4127 
-4139 NLQRAKTEATQ
+4139 
-4150 AIDNLTHL
+4150 
-4158 NTPQKTAL
+4158 
-4166 KQQVNAAQ
+4166 
-4174 RVSGVTD
+4174 
-4181 LKNSATSLNNAM
+4181 
-4193 DQLKQAIADHDT
+4193 
-4205 IVAGGNYTNAS
+4205 
-4216 PDKQGAYTDAYNAAK
+4216 
-4231 NIVNGSPNVITN
+4231 
-4243 AADVTAATQR
+4243 
-4253 VNNAETGLNGD
+4253 
-4264 TNLATAKQQAKDALR
+4264 
-4279 QMTHLSDAQKQSI
+4279 
-4292 TGQIDSATQVTG
+4292 
-4304 VQSVKDNAT
+4304 
-4313 NLDNAMNQLRN
+4313 
-4324 SIANKDEVK
+4324 
-4333 ASQPYVD
+4333 
-4340 ADTDKQ
+4340 
-4346 NAYNT
+4346 
-4351 AVTSA
+4351 
-4356 ENIINATSQP
+4356 
-4366 TLNPSAVTQAANQ
+4366 
-4379 VNTNKTALNGA
+4379 
-4390 QNLANKKQETTAN
+4390 
-4403 INQLS
+4403 
-4408 HLNNA
+4408 
-4413 QKQDL
+4413 
-4418 NTQVTNAPNISTV
+4418 
-4431 NQVKTKAEQLDQAM
+4431 
-4445 ERLINGIQDKD
+4445 
-4456 QVKQSVN
+4456 
-4463 FTDADPEKQTAYN
+4463 
-4476 NAVTAA
+4476 
-4482 ENIINQ
+4482 
-4488 ANGTNANQSQVE
+4488 
-4500 AALSTVTTTKQA
+4500 
-4512 LNGDRKVTD
+4512 
-4521 AKNNANQR
+4521 
-4529 LSTLDNL
+4529 
-4536 NNAQKGAVTGNIN
+4536 
-4549 QAHTVAE
+4549 
-4556 VTQAIQTAQE
+4556 
-4566 LNTAMGNL
+4566 
-4574 KNSLNDKDTTLG
+4574 
-4586 SQNFADADPEKK
+4586 
-4598 NAYNEAVRNAE
+4598 
-4609 NILNKSTGT
+4609 
-4618 NVPKDQ
+4618 
-4624 VEAAMNQVNTTK
+4624 TK

-4656 DGLSHLTNAQKDA
+4656 DGLSHLTNAQKEA

-4743 PTLDPTVINQAAG
+4743 PSLDPTVINQAAG
-4756 QVSTTKNALN
+4756 QVSTSKNALN

-4879 AIQQVNATKQALN
+4879 AIQQVNAAKQALN

-4908 NSSNDLNQAQKDAL
+4908 NNSNDLNQAQKDAL

-4971 DPDKQNAYNQAVAKA
+4971 DSDKQNAYNQAVAKA

-5026 KQNVQQAI
+5026 KQNVQHAI

-5044 RDEYNK
+5044 RDEYSK

-5061 NAIQQAATTLNDAMT
+5061 NAIQQAATTLNDAMTQLKQGIANKAQIKGSENYHDADTDKQTAYDNAVTKAEELLKQTTNPTMDPNTIQQALTKVNDTNQALNGNQKLADAKQDAKTTLGTLDHLNDAQKQALTTQVEQAPDIATVNNVKQNAQNLNNAMTNLNNALQDKTETLNSINFTDADQAKKDDYTNAVSHAEGILSKANGSNASQTEVEQAMQRVNEAKQALNGNDNVQRAKDAAKQVITNANDLNQAMT

-5253 TVTQAV
+5253 TVTKAV

-5884 NQAAATVNTTKAA
+5884 NQVAATVNTTKAA

-5940 AVKQDLTEAQALDQL
+5940 AVKQDLTEVQALDQL

-6220 TEAGSKF
+6220 TESGSKF

-6248 INQTNN
+6248 INQTGN
-6254 PTLDKAQVEQLTQA
+6254 PTLDKAQVEQLTHA
-6268 VNQAKDN
+6268 FKQAKDN

-6317 DEVAQKLAEAKALD
+6317 GEVAQKLAEAKALD

-6346 TESGS
+6346 TEAGS

-6428 QQQALTDAINA
+6428 QQQTLTDAINA

-6524 ENELNGNERVAE
+6524 VNELNGNERVAE

-6598 VEQTVDYTQA
+6598 VEQTIDYTQA
-6608 DSDKQNAYKQAI
+6608 DSDKQKAYKQAI

-6744 KAKQALDKSTGQNL
+6744 KAKQALDKSSGQNL
-6758 TAEQVIKLNDAIT
+6758 TAEQVIKLNDAVT

-7017 IQTVNDAIHNLNG
+7017 IQAVNDAIHNLNG

-7127 QSLIDEIDRNP
+7127 QALIDEIDRNP

-7158 GHNGINNA
+7158 GHNDINNA
-7166 MTKEEI
+7166 LTKEEI

-7238 GINNAMTKEEIEQ
+7238 DINNAMTKEEIEQ
-7251 AKAQLAQALQDI
+7251 
-7263 KDLVKA
+7263 
-7269 KENAKQDIDKRV
+7269 
-7281 QALIDEI
+7281 
-7288 DQNPNLTD
+7288 
-7296 KEKQALKDR
+7296 
-7305 INQIL
+7305 
-7310 QQGHNDINNALTKEE
+7310 
-7325 IEQAKAQLAQA
+7325 
-7336 LQDIKDLVKAKEDA
+7336 
-7350 KNAIKAL
+7350 
-7357 ANAKR
+7357 
-7362 DQINSNP
+7362 
-7369 DLTPEQKAKA
+7369 
-7379 LKEIDEAE
+7379 
-7387 KRALQNVENAQTI
+7387 
-7400 DQLNRGLNLGL
+7400 
-7411 DDIRN
+7411 
-7416 THVWEVDEQPA
+7416 
-7427 VNEIFE
+7427 
-7433 ATPEQILVNGELIVH
+7433 
-7448 RDDIIT
+7448 
-7454 EQDILAHINLIDQLS
+7454 
-7469 AEVIDTPSTATI
+7469 
-7481 SDSLT
+7481 
-7486 AKVEVTLLDGS
+7486 
-7497 KVIVNVPVKVVEKE
+7497 
-7511 LSVVKQQAIES
+7511 
-7522 IENAAQQKIDEINNS
+7522 
-7537 VTLTLEQKEA
+7537 
-7547 AIAEVNKLKQQAI
+7547 
-7560 DYINNAP
+7560 
-7567 DVHSVEEIQQ
+7567 
-7577 QEQAHI
+7577 
-7583 EQFYPEQF
+7583 
-7591 TIEQAKSNAIKS
+7591 
-7603 IEDAIQHMI
+7603 
-7612 DEIKARTDLT
+7612 
-7622 DKEKQEAI
+7622 
-7630 AKLNQLKE
+7630 
-7638 QAIQAIQRAQSI
+7638 
-7650 DEISEQLEQ
+7650 
-7659 FKAQMK
+7659 
-7665 AANPTAKELAKR
+7665 
-7677 KQEAISRIKD
+7677 
-7687 FSNEKINS
+7687 
-7695 IRNSEIGTTDE
+7695 
-7706 KQAAMNQINEIV
+7706 
-7718 LETIRD
+7718 
-7724 INNAHTLQQVE
+7724 
-7735 AALNNGI
+7735 
-7742 ARISAV
+7742 
-7748 QIVISDRAKQ
+7748 
-7758 SSSTGNES
+7758 
-7766 NSHLTIGYG
+7766 
-7775 TANHPFNSSTIG
+7775 
-7787 HKKKID
+7787 
-7793 EDDDIDPLHMRH
+7793 
-7805 FSNNFGN
+7805 
-7812 VIKNAIGVVGIS
+7812 
-7824 GLLAS
+7824 
-7829 FWFFIAKRRR
+7829 
-7839 KEDEEEELEIRDNNK
+7839 
-7854 DSIKETLDDTKHL
+7854 
-7867 PLLFAKRRRKEDEE
+7867 
-7881 DVTVEEKD
+7881 
-7889 TLNNGESLDKVKHTP
+7889 
-7904 FFLPKRRRKEDEE
+7904 
-7917 DVEVTNENTDEKVL
+7917 
-7931 QDNEHSP
+7931 
-7938 ILIAK
+7938 
-7943 RRKDKEVDV
+7943 
-7952 ETTTSI
+7952 
-7958 ESNEDDAPLLLAKKK
+7958 
-7973 NQKDNQSKGK
+7973 
-7983 KSASK
+7983 
-7988 NLLKS
+7988 

>member
-1 MGNGAE
+1 MTQLKQG
-7 HSKTIN
+7 
-13 VVRGQNNQWTIA
+13 IA
-25 NKPDYVTLDAQ
+25 NKAQ
-36 TGKVTF
+36 
-42 NANTIKPNSSI
+42 IK
-53 TITPKA
+53 
-59 GTGHSVSSNPSTLT
+59 G
-73 APAAHTVN
+73 
-81 TTEIVKDYGSNVTAA
+81 
-96 EINNAVQ
+96 
-103 VANKRTATIKN
+103 
-114 GTAMPTNLAG
+114 
-124 GSTTT
+124 
-129 IPVTVTYNDGSTEEV
+129 
-144 QESIFTKADKRELIT
+144 
-159 AKNHLDDPVST
+159 
-170 EGKKPGTITQYNNA
+170 
-184 MHNAQ
+184 
-189 QQINTAKTEAQ
+189 
-200 QVINNERATPQQVSD
+200 
-215 ALTKVR
+215 
-221 AAQTKIDQAKALLQN
+221 
-236 KEDNSQL
+236 
-243 VTSKNNLQS
+243 
-252 SVNQVPSTAGMTQ
+252 
-265 QSIDN
+265 
-270 YNAKKR
+270 
-276 EAETEITAAQRVIDN
+276 
-291 GDATAQQISDE
+291 
-302 KHRVDNALTALNQAK
+302 
-317 HDLTADTHAL
+317 
-327 EQAVQQLNRT
+327 
-337 GTTTGKKPASITAY
+337 
-351 NNSIRALQSDL
+351 
-362 TSAKN
+362 
-367 SANAIIQKPIRTV
+367 
-380 QEVQSALT
+380 
-388 NVNRVNERLTQA
+388 
-400 INQLVPLA
+400 
-408 DNSALRTAKTKLD
+408 
-421 EEINKSVTTDG
+421 
-432 MTQSSIQAYENA
+432 
-444 KRAGQTESTNAQN
+444 
-457 VINNGDATDQQI
+457 
-469 AAEKTKVEEKYNSLK
+469 
-484 QAIAGL
+484 
-490 TPDLAPLQTAKTQL
+490 
-504 QNDIDQPTSTTG
+504 
-516 MTSTSVATFNEKL
+516 
-529 SAARTKIQEID
+529 
-540 RVLASHPDV
+540 
-549 ATIRQNV
+549 
-556 TAANAAKTALDQARN
+556 
-571 GLTVDKAPLEN
+571 
-582 AKNQLQ
+582 
-588 HSIDTQ
+588 
-594 TSTTG
+594 
-599 MTQDSINAYNAKLTA
+599 
-614 ARNKIQQINQVLA
+614 
-627 GSPTVEQ
+627 
-634 INTNTSAANQ
+634 
-644 AKSDLDH
+644 
-651 ARQALT
+651 
-657 PDKAPLQNAKT
+657 
-668 QLEQSINQ
+668 
-676 PTDTTGMTTASLNAY
+676 
-691 NQKLQAA
+691 
-698 RQKLTEINQVLN
+698 
-710 GNPTVQNI
+710 
-718 NDKVTEANQAKDQL
+718 
-732 NTARQGLTL
+732 
-741 DRQPALTTL
+741 
-750 HGASNLN
+750 
-757 QAQQNNFTQQI
+757 
-768 NAAQNHAALETIKSN
+768 
-783 ITALNTAMTKL
+783 
-794 KDSVADNNTIK
+794 
-805 SGQNY
+805 
-810 TDATPANKQAYDNA
+810 
-824 VNAAK
+824 
-829 GVIGETT
+829 
-836 NPTMDVNT
+836 
-844 VNQKAASVKS
+844 
-854 TKDALDGQQNL
+854 
-865 QRAKTEATNAITHAS
+865 
-880 DLNQAQKNAL
+880 
-890 TQQVNSAQNVQAV
+890 
-903 NDIKQTTHS
+903 
-912 LNTAMTGLKRGVA
+912 
-925 NHNQVVQSDNYVNAD
+925 
-940 TNKKNDYNNAYNH
+940 
-953 ANDIINGNAQHP
+953 
-965 VITPSDVNNAL
+965 
-976 SNVTS
+976 
-981 KEHALNGEAKLNAAK
+981 
-996 QEANTALGHLNNL
+996 
-1009 NNAQRQNL
+1009 
-1017 QSQINGAHQI
+1017 
-1027 DAVNTIKQNA
+1027 
-1037 TNLNSAMGNLRQAV
+1037 
-1051 ADKDQVKRTEDYA
+1051 
-1064 DADTAKQNAY
+1064 
-1074 NSAVSSAETIINQ
+1074 
-1087 TTNPT
+1087 
-1092 MSVDDVNRATSAVTS
+1092 
-1107 NKNALNGDEKL
+1107 
-1118 AQSKTDAARAI
+1118 
-1129 DALPHLNNAQ
+1129 
-1139 KADVKSKIN
+1139 
-1148 AASNIAGVNTVK
+1148 
-1160 QQGTDLNTAMG
+1160 
-1171 NLQGAINDEQ
+1171 
-1181 TTLNS
+1181 
-1186 QNYQDATPSK
+1186 
-1196 KTAYTN
+1196 
-1202 AVQAAKDILNKSN
+1202 
-1215 GQNKTKDQV
+1215 
-1224 TEAMN
+1224 
-1229 QLNSAKNNLDG
+1229 
-1240 TRLLDQAKQTAKQQL
+1240 
-1255 NNMTH
+1255 
-1260 LTTAQKTNLTNQI
+1260 
-1273 NSGTTVAGVHTVQ
+1273 
-1286 SNANTLDQ
+1286 
-1294 AMNTLRQSI
+1294 
-1303 ANKDATK
+1303 
-1310 ASEDYVDANND
+1310 
-1321 KQTAYNNAVAAAE
+1321 
-1334 TIINANS
+1334 
-1341 NPEMNPSTIT
+1341 
-1351 QKAEQVNS
+1351 
-1359 SKTALNGDENLAA
+1359 
-1372 AKQNAKTYLNT
+1372 
-1383 LTSITDAQKNN
+1383 
-1394 LISQISS
+1394 
-1401 ATRVSGV
+1401 
-1408 DTVKQNAQ
+1408 
-1416 HLDQAMASLQSGI
+1416 
-1429 NNESQV
+1429 
-1435 KSSEKYRDADTNK
+1435 
-1448 QQEYDNAITAAKAI
+1448 
-1462 LNKSTGPNTAQN
+1462 
-1474 AVEAALQRV
+1474 
-1483 NNAKDALNGDAKLI
+1483 
-1497 AAQNAAKQHLGT
+1497 
-1509 LTHITTAQ
+1509 
-1517 RNDLTNQISQATN
+1517 
-1530 LAGVESVKQ
+1530 
-1539 SANSLDGAMGNLQT
+1539 
-1553 AINDKSGTLA
+1553 
-1563 SQNFLDA
+1563 
-1570 DEQKRNAYNQAV
+1570 
-1582 SAAETILNK
+1582 
-1591 QTGPN
+1591 
-1596 TAKTAVEQA
+1596 
-1605 LNNVNNAKHA
+1605 
-1615 LNGTQNL
+1615 
-1622 NNAKQAAI
+1622 
-1630 TAINGASDLNQKQK
+1630 
-1644 DALKTQANGAQ
+1644 
-1655 RVSNAQDVQRNA
+1655 
-1667 TELNTAMGTLKHA
+1667 
-1680 IADKT
+1680 
-1685 NTLASSKYVNADST
+1685 
-1699 KQNAYTTKVTNAEH
+1699 
-1713 IISGTPTVVTT
+1713 
-1724 PSEVTAAAN
+1724 
-1733 QVNSAK
+1733 
-1739 QELNGD
+1739 
-1745 ERLRVAKQNANTAID
+1745 
-1760 ALTQLNTP
+1760 
-1768 QKAKLKEQVGQANR
+1768 
-1782 LEDVQTVQTNGQA
+1782 
-1795 LNNAMKGLRDS
+1795 
-1806 IANETTV
+1806 
-1813 KASQNYT
+1813 
-1820 DASSNNQSTYNSA
+1820 
-1833 VSNAKGIINQTN
+1833 
-1845 NPTMDTSAITQAT
+1845 
-1858 TQVNNAKNGLNGAE
+1858 
-1872 NLRNAQ
+1872 
-1878 NTAKQNLNTLSHLTN
+1878 
-1893 NQKSAISTQIDRAGH
+1893 
-1908 VSEVTA
+1908 
-1914 AKNAATELNTQMG
+1914 
-1927 NLEQAIHDQNTVKQS
+1927 
-1942 VKFTDADK
+1942 
-1950 AKRDAYTNAVSRA
+1950 
-1963 EAILNKTQGANT
+1963 
-1975 SKQDVEAAIQNV
+1975 
-1987 SSAKNALNGD
+1987 
-1997 QNVTNAKNAAKNAL
+1997 
-2011 NNLTSINNAQKRD
+2011 
-2024 LTTKIDQATTV
+2024 
-2035 AGVEA
+2035 
-2040 VSNTGTQLNTAMANL
+2040 
-2055 QNGIND
+2055 
-2061 KTNTLAS
+2061 S
-2068 ENYHDADSDK
+2068 ENYHDAD
-2078 KTAYTQAVTNAEN
+2078 T
-2091 ILNKN
+2091 
-2096 SGSNL
+2096 
-2101 DKTAVE
+2101 
-2107 NALSQVANAKGAL
+2107 
-2120 NGNHNLEQAKSN
+2120 
-2132 ANTTI
+2132 
-2137 NGLQHLTTAQKDKL
+2137 
-2151 KQQVQQAQNVAGVDT
+2151 
-2166 VKSSANTLNGAMGTL
+2166 
-2181 RNSIQDNTA
+2181 
-2190 TKNGQNYL
+2190 
-2198 DATGSN
+2198 
-2204 KTNYNNAVD
+2204 
-2213 SANGVINATS
+2213 
-2223 NPNMDANAINQIA
+2223 
-2236 TQVTSTKNA
+2236 
-2245 LDGTHNLTQAK
+2245 
-2256 QTATNAIDGATNLN
+2256 
-2270 KAQKDALKA
+2270 
-2279 QVTSAQRVANVTSIQ
+2279 
-2294 QTANELNTAM
+2294 
-2304 GQLQHGIDDENATKQ
+2304 
-2319 TQKYRDAEQSKK
+2319 
-2331 TAYDQAVAAA
+2331 
-2341 KAILNKQ
+2341 
-2348 TGSNSDKAAVDR
+2348 
-2360 ALQQVTSTK
+2360 
-2369 DALNGDAKLAEAKA
+2369 
-2383 AAKQNLGTL
+2383 
-2392 NHITNAQRTDLE
+2392 
-2404 GQINQATTVDGV
+2404 
-2416 NTVKTNANTL
+2416 
-2426 DGAMN
+2426 
-2431 SLQGSIN
+2431 
-2438 DKDATLR
+2438 
-2445 NQNYLDADESK
+2445 
-2456 RNAYTQAVT
+2456 
-2465 AAEGI
+2465 
-2470 LNKQTGG
+2470 
-2477 NTSKADVDNA
+2477 
-2487 LNAVTR
+2487 
-2493 AKAALN
+2493 
-2499 GAENLRNAKTSATNT
+2499 
-2514 INGLPN
+2514 
-2520 LTQLQ
+2520 
-2525 KDNLKHQVE
+2525 
-2534 QAQNVAGVNGVKDK
+2534 
-2548 GNTLNTAMGALRTS
+2548 
-2562 IQNDNTTKTS
+2562 
-2572 QNYLDASDSNKN
+2572 
-2584 NYNTAVNNANGV
+2584 
-2596 INATNNPNMDANA
+2596 
-2609 INGMANQVN
+2609 
-2618 TTKAA
+2618 
-2623 LNGVQNLAQ
+2623 
-2632 AKTNATNTINNAH
+2632 
-2645 DLNQKQKDAL
+2645 
-2655 KTQVNNAQR
+2655 
-2664 VSDAN
+2664 
-2669 NVQHTATELNGAM
+2669 
-2682 TALKAAIADKER
+2682 
-2694 TKASGNYVNA
+2694 
-2704 DQEKRQAYDS
+2704 
-2714 KVTNAENIINGTPN
+2714 
-2728 ATLTVNDVNS
+2728 
-2738 ATSQVNAAKTALNGD
+2738 
-2753 NNLRVAKENANNTID
+2753 
-2768 GLAQLNNAQKAK
+2768 
-2780 LKEQVQSATT
+2780 
-2790 LEGVQTVKN
+2790 
-2799 SSQTLNTAMK
+2799 
-2809 GLRDSIANEATIK
+2809 
-2822 AGQNYTDASPTNRNE
+2822 
-2837 YDSAVT
+2837 
-2843 AAKAII
+2843 
-2849 NQTSNPTMEPNTITQ
+2849 
-2864 ATSQV
+2864 
-2869 TTKEHALNGAQNLAQ
+2869 
-2884 AKTTAKN
+2884 
-2891 NLNNLTSINNA
+2891 
-2902 QKDALTRSIDGATT
+2902 
-2916 VAGVNQETAKA
+2916 
-2927 TELNNAMHSLQNG
+2927 
-2940 INDEAQTK
+2940 
-2948 QTQKY
+2948 
-2953 LDAEPIKKSAYDQA
+2953 
-2967 VNAAKAILTKASGQ
+2967 
-2981 NVDKAAV
+2981 
-2988 EQALQNVNSTKT
+2988 
-3000 ALNGDAKLNE
+3000 
-3010 AKAAA
+3010 
-3015 KQTLGTLT
+3015 
-3023 HINNAQRT
+3023 
-3031 ALDNEITQATNV
+3031 
-3043 EGVNTVKAKAQQLD
+3043 
-3057 GAMGQLETSIR
+3057 
-3068 DKDTTLQSQN
+3068 
-3078 YQDADDAKRTA
+3078 
-3089 YSQAVNAA
+3089 
-3097 ATILN
+3097 
-3102 KTAGGNTPKADVER
+3102 
-3116 AMQAVTQA
+3116 
-3124 NTALNGI
+3124 
-3131 QNLERAKQAA
+3131 
-3141 NTAITNASDLNTKQK
+3141 
-3156 EALKAQ
+3156 
-3162 VTSAGRVSAANGVE
+3162 
-3176 HTATELNTAMTALK
+3176 
-3190 RAIADKAETKASGN
+3190 
-3204 YVNADANKRQAYD
+3204 
-3217 EKVTAAENI
+3217 
-3226 VSGTPTPTL
+3226 
-3235 TPADVTNAATQV
+3235 
-3247 TNAKTQLNGNH
+3247 
-3258 NLEVAKQNANTA
+3258 
-3270 IDGLTSLNGP
+3270 
-3280 QKAKLKEQVGQATT
+3280 
-3294 LPNVQTVRDN
+3294 
-3304 AQTLNSAMKG
+3304 
-3314 LRDSIANEATIKAG
+3314 
-3328 QNYTDASPNNR
+3328 
-3339 SEYDSAVT
+3339 
-3347 AAKAIIDQT
+3347 
-3356 TSPSMNAQEINQA
+3356 
-3369 KDQVTAKQQ
+3369 
-3378 ALNGQEN
+3378 
-3385 LRTAQ
+3385 
-3390 TNAKQ
+3390 
-3395 HLNGLSDLTDAQ
+3395 
-3407 KDAVKRQI
+3407 
-3415 EGATHVNEVTQAQNN
+3415 
-3430 ADALNTAMTNL
+3430 
-3441 KNGIQDQNTIK
+3441 
-3452 QGVNF
+3452 
-3457 TDADEAKRNA
+3457 
-3467 YTNAVTQAEQ
+3467 
-3477 ILNKAQGPNTAK
+3477 
-3489 DNVESALQNVQRAK
+3489 
-3503 NELNGNQ
+3503 
-3510 NVANAKSTAKNA
+3510 
-3522 LNNLTSINNAQKE
+3522 
-3535 ALKTQIEGASTVAGV
+3535 
-3550 NQVSTTAS
+3550 
-3558 ELNTAMSNLQSG
+3558 
-3570 INDEAATKAAQKYT
+3570 
-3584 DADRDKQTAYNDA
+3584 DKQTAYDNA
-3597 VTAAKTLLD
+3597 VTKAEELLKQTTNPTMDPNTIQQALTKVNDTNQALNGNQKLADAKQAAKTNLGTLD
-3606 KTAGSND
+3606 HLND
-3613 NKAAVEQALQ
+3613 AQKQALTTQVEQAPDIAT
-3623 RVNTAKTAL
+3623 VN
-3632 NGDARLNEAKNTAKQ
+3632 NVKQ
-3647 QLATMSHLTNAQK
+3647 NAQ
-3660 ANLTEQIERGT
+3660 
-3671 TVAGVQGIQANAG
+3671 
-3684 TLDQAM
+3684 
-3690 NQLRQSI
+3690 
-3697 ASKDTTKSS
+3697 
-3706 EDYQDANADLQNAYN
+3706 
-3721 RAVSDAEGIISAT
+3721 
-3734 NNPEMN
+3734 
-3740 PDTINQKASQ
+3740 
-3750 VNSAKS
+3750 
-3756 ALNGDEKLAAAKQTA
+3756 
-3771 KTDIGRLTDLNNAQR
+3771 
-3786 TAANAEVDQAPNL
+3786 
-3799 AAVTAAKNKATS
+3799 
-3811 LNTAMGNLKH
+3811 
-3821 ALAEKDNTKRSV
+3821 
-3833 NYTDA
+3833 
-3838 DQPKQQAYDTAVTQ
+3838 
-3852 AEAITNAN
+3852 
-3860 GSNANETQVQ
+3860 
-3870 AALNQL
+3870 
-3876 NQAKNDLNGDNK
+3876 
-3888 VAQAKETAKRALASY
+3888 
-3903 SNLNN
+3903 NLNN
-3908 AQSTAATSQIDN
+3908 AMTNLNN
-3920 ATTVADVTAAQN
+3920 ALQDKTET
-3932 TANELNTAMGQLQN
+3932 LNS
-3946 GINDQN
+3946 I
-3952 TVKQQVNF
+3952 NF
-3960 TDADQGKKDAYT
+3960 TDADQAKKDAYT
-3972 NAVTNAQGILDK
+3972 NAVSHAEGIL
-3984 ANGQNMTKAQV
+3984 
-3995 EAALNQVTTAKNALN
+3995 
-4010 GDANV
+4010 
-4015 RQAKSDAKANLGTL
+4015 
-4029 THLNNAQKQDLTSQ
+4029 
-4043 IEGATTVNGVNSV
+4043 
-4056 KTKAQDLDGA
+4056 
-4066 MQRLESAIANKD
+4066 
-4078 QTKASEN
+4078 
-4085 YIDADPTK
+4085 
-4093 KTAFDNAIIQAES
+4093 
-4106 YLNKDHGANKDK
+4106 
-4118 QAVEQAIQS
+4118 
-4127 VTSTENALNGDA
+4127 
-4139 NLQRAKTEATQ
+4139 
-4150 AIDNLTHL
+4150 
-4158 NTPQKTAL
+4158 
-4166 KQQVNAAQ
+4166 
-4174 RVSGVTD
+4174 
-4181 LKNSATSLNNAM
+4181 
-4193 DQLKQAIADHDT
+4193 
-4205 IVAGGNYTNAS
+4205 
-4216 PDKQGAYTDAYNAAK
+4216 
-4231 NIVNGSPNVITN
+4231 
-4243 AADVTAATQR
+4243 
-4253 VNNAETGLNGD
+4253 
-4264 TNLATAKQQAKDALR
+4264 
-4279 QMTHLSDAQKQSI
+4279 
-4292 TGQIDSATQVTG
+4292 
-4304 VQSVKDNAT
+4304 
-4313 NLDNAMNQLRN
+4313 
-4324 SIANKDEVK
+4324 
-4333 ASQPYVD
+4333 
-4340 ADTDKQ
+4340 
-4346 NAYNT
+4346 
-4351 AVTSA
+4351 
-4356 ENIINATSQP
+4356 
-4366 TLNPSAVTQAANQ
+4366 
-4379 VNTNKTALNGA
+4379 
-4390 QNLANKKQETTAN
+4390 
-4403 INQLS
+4403 
-4408 HLNNA
+4408 
-4413 QKQDL
+4413 
-4418 NTQVTNAPNISTV
+4418 
-4431 NQVKTKAEQLDQAM
+4431 
-4445 ERLINGIQDKD
+4445 
-4456 QVKQSVN
+4456 
-4463 FTDADPEKQTAYN
+4463 
-4476 NAVTAA
+4476 
-4482 ENIINQ
+4482 
-4488 ANGTNANQSQVE
+4488 
-4500 AALSTVTTTKQA
+4500 
-4512 LNGDRKVTD
+4512 
-4521 AKNNANQR
+4521 
-4529 LSTLDNL
+4529 
-4536 NNAQKGAVTGNIN
+4536 
-4549 QAHTVAE
+4549 
-4556 VTQAIQTAQE
+4556 
-4566 LNTAMGNL
+4566 
-4574 KNSLNDKDTTLG
+4574 
-4586 SQNFADADPEKK
+4586 
-4598 NAYNEAVRNAE
+4598 
-4609 NILNKSTGT
+4609 
-4618 NVPKDQ
+4618 
-4624 VEAAMNQVNTTK
+4624 
-4636 AALNG
+4636 
-4641 TQNLEKAKQHANTAI
+4641 
-4656 DGLSHLTNAQKDA
+4656 
-4669 LKQLV
+4669 
-4674 QQSTTVAEA
+4674 
-4683 QGNEQKANN
+4683 
-4692 VDAAMDKL
+4692 
-4700 RQSIAD
+4700 
-4706 NATTKQN
+4706 
-4713 QNYTDASPNK
+4713 
-4723 KDAYNNAVTTAQ
+4723 
-4735 GIIDQTTN
+4735 
-4743 PTLDPTVINQAAG
+4743 
-4756 QVSTTKNALN
+4756 
-4766 GNENLE
+4766 
-4772 AAKQQATQSLGSLDN
+4772 
-4787 LNNAQKQAVTNQ
+4787 
-4799 INGAHTVD
+4799 
-4807 EANQIKQNAQNLN
+4807 
-4820 TAMGNLKQAIAD
+4820 
-4832 KDATKATVNFTD
+4832 
-4844 ADQAK
+4844 
-4849 QQAYNTAVTNAENII
+4849 
-4864 SKANGG
+4864 SKANGS
-4870 NATQTEVEQ
+4870 NASQTEVEQ
-4879 AIQQVNATKQALN
+4879 AMQRVNEAKQALN
-4892 GNANVQHA
+4892 GNDNVQRA
-4900 KDEATALI
+4900 KDAAKQVITNA
-4908 NSSNDLNQAQKDAL
+4908 NDLNQAQKDAL
-4922 KQQVQNA
+4922 KQQVDAAQ
-4929 TTVAGVNNVKQTAQ
+4929 TVANVNTIKQTAQ
-4943 ELNNAMTQL
+4943 
-4952 KQGIADK
+4952 
-4959 EQTKADGNFVNA
+4959 
-4971 DPDKQNAYNQAVAKA
+4971 
-4986 EALISGTPDVVVTP
+4986 
-5000 SEITA
+5000 
-5005 ALNKVTQAK
+5005 
-5014 NDLNGNTNLATA
+5014 DLN
-5026 KQNVQQAI
+5026 Q
-5034 DQLPNLNQAQ
+5034 
-5044 RDEYNK
+5044 
-5050 QITQAT
+5050 
-5056 LVPNV
+5056 
-5061 NAIQQAATTLNDAMT
+5061 AMT

-5409 DAVSGMTHLNDAQKQ
+5409 DAVNAMTHLNDAQKQ

-5442 KQTATSLDQAMDQLS
+5442 KQTATSLDHAMDQLS
-5457 QAINDKDQILADGN
+5457 QAINDKAQTLADGN

-5537 LANLTH
+5537 LANLKH

-5605 QNDYNK
+5605 QNDYNQ

-5693 HKQTAESLNTA
+5693 HKQTAETLNTA

-5852 EDQPEQQNY
+5852 EDQPEKQNY

-6016 VISSKNAL
+6016 VTSSKNAL

-6076 ALNEAMKALK
+6076 ALNEAIKALK

-6181 ENQINNAATRGE
+6181 ENQINNAATRVE

-6377 TGNPTLDKSQV
+6377 TGNPTLDKAQV

-6414 AVTTVNALPNLNHA
+6414 AVTTVNALPNINHA

-6497 QSITDPTNG
+6497 ESITDPTNG

-6524 ENELNGNERVAE
+6524 VNELNGDERVAE

-6541 KQTIDQLTHLN
+6541 KQNIDQLTHLN

-6566 TKLQPIAEL
+6566 TQLQPIAEL

-6583 QSMDQLQQAVNEHAN
+6583 QSMDQLQQAVNDHTN

-6608 DSDKQNAYKQAI
+6608 DSDKQKAYKQAI

-6703 LNRAMDQLSQEI
+6703 LNRAMDQLSEEI

-6744 KAKQALDKSTGQNL
+6744 KAKQAVDKAKQALDKSTGQNL
-6758 TAEQVIKLNDAIT
+6758 TAEQVIKLNDAVT
-6771 AAKKALN
+6771 AAKQALN

-6784 NRKAEALQRLDQLT
+6784 NRKSEALQRLDQLT

-6914 DKANAF
+6914 RLANAF

-6997 RLANTLLNSD
+6997 RLANALLNSD

-7017 IQTVNDAIHNLNG
+7017 IQAVNDAIHNLNG

-7085 KATSNQAVSQVQ
+7085 KATSNQDVSQVQ

-7127 QSLIDEIDRNP
+7127 QALIDEIDRNP

-7158 GHNGINNA
+7158 GHNDINNA
-7166 MTKEEI
+7166 LTKEEI

-7179 AQALQDIKDLVKAK
+7179 AQALQEIKDLVKAK
-7193 EDAKQDVDK
+7193 ENAKQDVDK

-7238 GINNAMTKEEIEQ
+7238 DINNAM
-7251 AKAQLAQALQDI
+7251 
-7263 KDLVKA
+7263 
-7269 KENAKQDIDKRV
+7269 
-7281 QALIDEI
+7281 
-7288 DQNPNLTD
+7288 
-7296 KEKQALKDR
+7296 
-7305 INQIL
+7305 
-7310 QQGHNDINNALTKEE
+7310 TKEE

-7522 IENAAQQKIDEINNS
+7522 IENAAQQKINEINNS

-7560 DYINNAP
+7560 DHINNAP

-7583 EQFYPEQF
+7583 EQFNPEQF

-7650 DEISEQLEQ
+7650 DEITEQLEQ

-7687 FSNEKINS
+7687 FSNEKMNS
-7695 IRNSEIGTTDE
+7695 IRNSEIGTADE

-7889 TLNNGESLDKVKHTP
+7889 SLNNGESLDKVKHTP

-7931 QDNEHSP
+7931 KDNEHSP
-7938 ILIAK
+7938 LLFAK
-7943 RRKDKEVDV
+7943 RRKDKEEDV

-7958 ESNEDDAPLLLAKKK
+7958 ESKDEDVPLLLAKKK
-7973 NQKDNQSKGK
+7973 NQKDNQSKDK

-7988 NLLKS
+7988 NTSKKVAAKKKKKKSKKNKK

>member
-1 MGNGAE
+1 
-7 HSKTIN
+7 
-13 VVRGQNNQWTIA
+13 
-25 NKPDYVTLDAQ
+25 
-36 TGKVTF
+36 
-42 NANTIKPNSSI
+42 
-53 TITPKA
+53 
-59 GTGHSVSSNPSTLT
+59 
-73 APAAHTVN
+73 
-81 TTEIVKDYGSNVTAA
+81 
-96 EINNAVQ
+96 
-103 VANKRTATIKN
+103 
-114 GTAMPTNLAG
+114 
-124 GSTTT
+124 
-129 IPVTVTYNDGSTEEV
+129 
-144 QESIFTKADKRELIT
+144 
-159 AKNHLDDPVST
+159 
-170 EGKKPGTITQYNNA
+170 
-184 MHNAQ
+184 
-189 QQINTAKTEAQ
+189 
-200 QVINNERATPQQVSD
+200 
-215 ALTKVR
+215 
-221 AAQTKIDQAKALLQN
+221 
-236 KEDNSQL
+236 
-243 VTSKNNLQS
+243 
-252 SVNQVPSTAGMTQ
+252 
-265 QSIDN
+265 
-270 YNAKKR
+270 
-276 EAETEITAAQRVIDN
+276 
-291 GDATAQQISDE
+291 
-302 KHRVDNALTALNQAK
+302 
-317 HDLTADTHAL
+317 
-327 EQAVQQLNRT
+327 
-337 GTTTGKKPASITAY
+337 
-351 NNSIRALQSDL
+351 
-362 TSAKN
+362 
-367 SANAIIQKPIRTV
+367 
-380 QEVQSALT
+380 
-388 NVNRVNERLTQA
+388 
-400 INQLVPLA
+400 
-408 DNSALRTAKTKLD
+408 
-421 EEINKSVTTDG
+421 
-432 MTQSSIQAYENA
+432 
-444 KRAGQTESTNAQN
+444 
-457 VINNGDATDQQI
+457 
-469 AAEKTKVEEKYNSLK
+469 
-484 QAIAGL
+484 
-490 TPDLAPLQTAKTQL
+490 
-504 QNDIDQPTSTTG
+504 
-516 MTSTSVATFNEKL
+516 
-529 SAARTKIQEID
+529 
-540 RVLASHPDV
+540 
-549 ATIRQNV
+549 
-556 TAANAAKTALDQARN
+556 
-571 GLTVDKAPLEN
+571 
-582 AKNQLQ
+582 
-588 HSIDTQ
+588 
-594 TSTTG
+594 
-599 MTQDSINAYNAKLTA
+599 
-614 ARNKIQQINQVLA
+614 
-627 GSPTVEQ
+627 
-634 INTNTSAANQ
+634 
-644 AKSDLDH
+644 
-651 ARQALT
+651 
-657 PDKAPLQNAKT
+657 
-668 QLEQSINQ
+668 
-676 PTDTTGMTTASLNAY
+676 
-691 NQKLQAA
+691 
-698 RQKLTEINQVLN
+698 
-710 GNPTVQNI
+710 
-718 NDKVTEANQAKDQL
+718 
-732 NTARQGLTL
+732 
-741 DRQPALTTL
+741 
-750 HGASNLN
+750 
-757 QAQQNNFTQQI
+757 
-768 NAAQNHAALETIKSN
+768 
-783 ITALNTAMTKL
+783 
-794 KDSVADNNTIK
+794 
-805 SGQNY
+805 
-810 TDATPANKQAYDNA
+810 
-824 VNAAK
+824 
-829 GVIGETT
+829 
-836 NPTMDVNT
+836 
-844 VNQKAASVKS
+844 
-854 TKDALDGQQNL
+854 
-865 QRAKTEATNAITHAS
+865 
-880 DLNQAQKNAL
+880 
-890 TQQVNSAQNVQAV
+890 
-903 NDIKQTTHS
+903 
-912 LNTAMTGLKRGVA
+912 
-925 NHNQVVQSDNYVNAD
+925 
-940 TNKKNDYNNAYNH
+940 
-953 ANDIINGNAQHP
+953 
-965 VITPSDVNNAL
+965 
-976 SNVTS
+976 
-981 KEHALNGEAKLNAAK
+981 
-996 QEANTALGHLNNL
+996 
-1009 NNAQRQNL
+1009 
-1017 QSQINGAHQI
+1017 
-1027 DAVNTIKQNA
+1027 
-1037 TNLNSAMGNLRQAV
+1037 
-1051 ADKDQVKRTEDYA
+1051 
-1064 DADTAKQNAY
+1064 
-1074 NSAVSSAETIINQ
+1074 
-1087 TTNPT
+1087 
-1092 MSVDDVNRATSAVTS
+1092 
-1107 NKNALNGDEKL
+1107 
-1118 AQSKTDAARAI
+1118 
-1129 DALPHLNNAQ
+1129 
-1139 KADVKSKIN
+1139 
-1148 AASNIAGVNTVK
+1148 
-1160 QQGTDLNTAMG
+1160 
-1171 NLQGAINDEQ
+1171 
-1181 TTLNS
+1181 
-1186 QNYQDATPSK
+1186 
-1196 KTAYTN
+1196 
-1202 AVQAAKDILNKSN
+1202 
-1215 GQNKTKDQV
+1215 
-1224 TEAMN
+1224 
-1229 QLNSAKNNLDG
+1229 
-1240 TRLLDQAKQTAKQQL
+1240 
-1255 NNMTH
+1255 
-1260 LTTAQKTNLTNQI
+1260 
-1273 NSGTTVAGVHTVQ
+1273 
-1286 SNANTLDQ
+1286 
-1294 AMNTLRQSI
+1294 
-1303 ANKDATK
+1303 
-1310 ASEDYVDANND
+1310 
-1321 KQTAYNNAVAAAE
+1321 
-1334 TIINANS
+1334 
-1341 NPEMNPSTIT
+1341 
-1351 QKAEQVNS
+1351 
-1359 SKTALNGDENLAA
+1359 
-1372 AKQNAKTYLNT
+1372 
-1383 LTSITDAQKNN
+1383 
-1394 LISQISS
+1394 
-1401 ATRVSGV
+1401 
-1408 DTVKQNAQ
+1408 
-1416 HLDQAMASLQSGI
+1416 
-1429 NNESQV
+1429 
-1435 KSSEKYRDADTNK
+1435 
-1448 QQEYDNAITAAKAI
+1448 
-1462 LNKSTGPNTAQN
+1462 
-1474 AVEAALQRV
+1474 
-1483 NNAKDALNGDAKLI
+1483 
-1497 AAQNAAKQHLGT
+1497 
-1509 LTHITTAQ
+1509 
-1517 RNDLTNQISQATN
+1517 
-1530 LAGVESVKQ
+1530 
-1539 SANSLDGAMGNLQT
+1539 
-1553 AINDKSGTLA
+1553 
-1563 SQNFLDA
+1563 
-1570 DEQKRNAYNQAV
+1570 
-1582 SAAETILNK
+1582 
-1591 QTGPN
+1591 
-1596 TAKTAVEQA
+1596 
-1605 LNNVNNAKHA
+1605 
-1615 LNGTQNL
+1615 
-1622 NNAKQAAI
+1622 
-1630 TAINGASDLNQKQK
+1630 
-1644 DALKTQANGAQ
+1644 
-1655 RVSNAQDVQRNA
+1655 
-1667 TELNTAMGTLKHA
+1667 
-1680 IADKT
+1680 
-1685 NTLASSKYVNADST
+1685 
-1699 KQNAYTTKVTNAEH
+1699 
-1713 IISGTPTVVTT
+1713 
-1724 PSEVTAAAN
+1724 
-1733 QVNSAK
+1733 
-1739 QELNGD
+1739 
-1745 ERLRVAKQNANTAID
+1745 
-1760 ALTQLNTP
+1760 
-1768 QKAKLKEQVGQANR
+1768 
-1782 LEDVQTVQTNGQA
+1782 
-1795 LNNAMKGLRDS
+1795 
-1806 IANETTV
+1806 
-1813 KASQNYT
+1813 
-1820 DASSNNQSTYNSA
+1820 
-1833 VSNAKGIINQTN
+1833 
-1845 NPTMDTSAITQAT
+1845 
-1858 TQVNNAKNGLNGAE
+1858 
-1872 NLRNAQ
+1872 
-1878 NTAKQNLNTLSHLTN
+1878 
-1893 NQKSAISTQIDRAGH
+1893 
-1908 VSEVTA
+1908 
-1914 AKNAATELNTQMG
+1914 
-1927 NLEQAIHDQNTVKQS
+1927 
-1942 VKFTDADK
+1942 
-1950 AKRDAYTNAVSRA
+1950 
-1963 EAILNKTQGANT
+1963 
-1975 SKQDVEAAIQNV
+1975 
-1987 SSAKNALNGD
+1987 
-1997 QNVTNAKNAAKNAL
+1997 
-2011 NNLTSINNAQKRD
+2011 
-2024 LTTKIDQATTV
+2024 
-2035 AGVEA
+2035 
-2040 VSNTGTQLNTAMANL
+2040 
-2055 QNGIND
+2055 
-2061 KTNTLAS
+2061 
-2068 ENYHDADSDK
+2068 
-2078 KTAYTQAVTNAEN
+2078 
-2091 ILNKN
+2091 
-2096 SGSNL
+2096 
-2101 DKTAVE
+2101 
-2107 NALSQVANAKGAL
+2107 
-2120 NGNHNLEQAKSN
+2120 
-2132 ANTTI
+2132 
-2137 NGLQHLTTAQKDKL
+2137 
-2151 KQQVQQAQNVAGVDT
+2151 
-2166 VKSSANTLNGAMGTL
+2166 
-2181 RNSIQDNTA
+2181 
-2190 TKNGQNYL
+2190 
-2198 DATGSN
+2198 
-2204 KTNYNNAVD
+2204 
-2213 SANGVINATS
+2213 
-2223 NPNMDANAINQIA
+2223 
-2236 TQVTSTKNA
+2236 
-2245 LDGTHNLTQAK
+2245 
-2256 QTATNAIDGATNLN
+2256 
-2270 KAQKDALKA
+2270 
-2279 QVTSAQRVANVTSIQ
+2279 
-2294 QTANELNTAM
+2294 
-2304 GQLQHGIDDENATKQ
+2304 
-2319 TQKYRDAEQSKK
+2319 
-2331 TAYDQAVAAA
+2331 
-2341 KAILNKQ
+2341 
-2348 TGSNSDKAAVDR
+2348 
-2360 ALQQVTSTK
+2360 
-2369 DALNGDAKLAEAKA
+2369 
-2383 AAKQNLGTL
+2383 
-2392 NHITNAQRTDLE
+2392 
-2404 GQINQATTVDGV
+2404 
-2416 NTVKTNANTL
+2416 
-2426 DGAMN
+2426 
-2431 SLQGSIN
+2431 
-2438 DKDATLR
+2438 
-2445 NQNYLDADESK
+2445 
-2456 RNAYTQAVT
+2456 
-2465 AAEGI
+2465 
-2470 LNKQTGG
+2470 
-2477 NTSKADVDNA
+2477 
-2487 LNAVTR
+2487 
-2493 AKAALN
+2493 
-2499 GAENLRNAKTSATNT
+2499 
-2514 INGLPN
+2514 
-2520 LTQLQ
+2520 
-2525 KDNLKHQVE
+2525 
-2534 QAQNVAGVNGVKDK
+2534 
-2548 GNTLNTAMGALRTS
+2548 
-2562 IQNDNTTKTS
+2562 
-2572 QNYLDASDSNKN
+2572 
-2584 NYNTAVNNANGV
+2584 
-2596 INATNNPNMDANA
+2596 
-2609 INGMANQVN
+2609 
-2618 TTKAA
+2618 
-2623 LNGVQNLAQ
+2623 
-2632 AKTNATNTINNAH
+2632 
-2645 DLNQKQKDAL
+2645 
-2655 KTQVNNAQR
+2655 
-2664 VSDAN
+2664 
-2669 NVQHTATELNGAM
+2669 
-2682 TALKAAIADKER
+2682 
-2694 TKASGNYVNA
+2694 
-2704 DQEKRQAYDS
+2704 
-2714 KVTNAENIINGTPN
+2714 
-2728 ATLTVNDVNS
+2728 
-2738 ATSQVNAAKTALNGD
+2738 
-2753 NNLRVAKENANNTID
+2753 
-2768 GLAQLNNAQKAK
+2768 
-2780 LKEQVQSATT
+2780 
-2790 LEGVQTVKN
+2790 
-2799 SSQTLNTAMK
+2799 
-2809 GLRDSIANEATIK
+2809 
-2822 AGQNYTDASPTNRNE
+2822 
-2837 YDSAVT
+2837 
-2843 AAKAII
+2843 
-2849 NQTSNPTMEPNTITQ
+2849 
-2864 ATSQV
+2864 
-2869 TTKEHALNGAQNLAQ
+2869 
-2884 AKTTAKN
+2884 
-2891 NLNNLTSINNA
+2891 
-2902 QKDALTRSIDGATT
+2902 
-2916 VAGVNQETAKA
+2916 
-2927 TELNNAMHSLQNG
+2927 
-2940 INDEAQTK
+2940 
-2948 QTQKY
+2948 
-2953 LDAEPIKKSAYDQA
+2953 
-2967 VNAAKAILTKASGQ
+2967 
-2981 NVDKAAV
+2981 
-2988 EQALQNVNSTKT
+2988 
-3000 ALNGDAKLNE
+3000 
-3010 AKAAA
+3010 
-3015 KQTLGTLT
+3015 
-3023 HINNAQRT
+3023 
-3031 ALDNEITQATNV
+3031 
-3043 EGVNTVKAKAQQLD
+3043 
-3057 GAMGQLETSIR
+3057 
-3068 DKDTTLQSQN
+3068 
-3078 YQDADDAKRTA
+3078 
-3089 YSQAVNAA
+3089 
-3097 ATILN
+3097 
-3102 KTAGGNTPKADVER
+3102 
-3116 AMQAVTQA
+3116 
-3124 NTALNGI
+3124 
-3131 QNLERAKQAA
+3131 
-3141 NTAITNASDLNTKQK
+3141 
-3156 EALKAQ
+3156 
-3162 VTSAGRVSAANGVE
+3162 
-3176 HTATELNTAMTALK
+3176 
-3190 RAIADKAETKASGN
+3190 
-3204 YVNADANKRQAYD
+3204 
-3217 EKVTAAENI
+3217 
-3226 VSGTPTPTL
+3226 
-3235 TPADVTNAATQV
+3235 
-3247 TNAKTQLNGNH
+3247 
-3258 NLEVAKQNANTA
+3258 
-3270 IDGLTSLNGP
+3270 
-3280 QKAKLKEQVGQATT
+3280 
-3294 LPNVQTVRDN
+3294 
-3304 AQTLNSAMKG
+3304 
-3314 LRDSIANEATIKAG
+3314 
-3328 QNYTDASPNNR
+3328 
-3339 SEYDSAVT
+3339 
-3347 AAKAIIDQT
+3347 
-3356 TSPSMNAQEINQA
+3356 
-3369 KDQVTAKQQ
+3369 
-3378 ALNGQEN
+3378 
-3385 LRTAQ
+3385 
-3390 TNAKQ
+3390 
-3395 HLNGLSDLTDAQ
+3395 
-3407 KDAVKRQI
+3407 
-3415 EGATHVNEVTQAQNN
+3415 
-3430 ADALNTAMTNL
+3430 
-3441 KNGIQDQNTIK
+3441 
-3452 QGVNF
+3452 
-3457 TDADEAKRNA
+3457 
-3467 YTNAVTQAEQ
+3467 
-3477 ILNKAQGPNTAK
+3477 
-3489 DNVESALQNVQRAK
+3489 
-3503 NELNGNQ
+3503 
-3510 NVANAKSTAKNA
+3510 
-3522 LNNLTSINNAQKE
+3522 
-3535 ALKTQIEGASTVAGV
+3535 
-3550 NQVSTTAS
+3550 
-3558 ELNTAMSNLQSG
+3558 
-3570 INDEAATKAAQKYT
+3570 
-3584 DADRDKQTAYNDA
+3584 
-3597 VTAAKTLLD
+3597 
-3606 KTAGSND
+3606 
-3613 NKAAVEQALQ
+3613 
-3623 RVNTAKTAL
+3623 
-3632 NGDARLNEAKNTAKQ
+3632 
-3647 QLATMSHLTNAQK
+3647 
-3660 ANLTEQIERGT
+3660 
-3671 TVAGVQGIQANAG
+3671 
-3684 TLDQAM
+3684 
-3690 NQLRQSI
+3690 
-3697 ASKDTTKSS
+3697 
-3706 EDYQDANADLQNAYN
+3706 
-3721 RAVSDAEGIISAT
+3721 
-3734 NNPEMN
+3734 
-3740 PDTINQKASQ
+3740 
-3750 VNSAKS
+3750 
-3756 ALNGDEKLAAAKQTA
+3756 
-3771 KTDIGRLTDLNNAQR
+3771 
-3786 TAANAEVDQAPNL
+3786 
-3799 AAVTAAKNKATS
+3799 
-3811 LNTAMGNLKH
+3811 
-3821 ALAEKDNTKRSV
+3821 
-3833 NYTDA
+3833 
-3838 DQPKQQAYDTAVTQ
+3838 
-3852 AEAITNAN
+3852 
-3860 GSNANETQVQ
+3860 
-3870 AALNQL
+3870 
-3876 NQAKNDLNGDNK
+3876 
-3888 VAQAKETAKRALASY
+3888 
-3903 SNLNN
+3903 
-3908 AQSTAATSQIDN
+3908 
-3920 ATTVADVTAAQN
+3920 
-3932 TANELNTAMGQLQN
+3932 
-3946 GINDQN
+3946 
-3952 TVKQQVNF
+3952 
-3960 TDADQGKKDAYT
+3960 
-3972 NAVTNAQGILDK
+3972 
-3984 ANGQNMTKAQV
+3984 MTKAQV

-4093 KTAFDNAIIQAES
+4093 KTAFDNAITQAES
-4106 YLNKDHGANKDK
+4106 YLNKDHGTNKDK

-4181 LKNSATSLNNAM
+4181 LKNSATSLDNAM
-4193 DQLKQAIADHDT
+4193 DQLKQGIADHDT

-4253 VNNAETGLNGD
+4253 VNNAETSLNGD
-4264 TNLATAKQQAKDALR
+4264 SNLATAKQQAKDALR

-4366 TLNPSAVTQAANQ
+4366 TLDPSAVTQAANQ

-4521 AKNNANQR
+4521 AKNNANQT

-4656 DGLSHLTNAQKDA
+4656 DGLSHLTNAQKEA

-4735 GIIDQTTN
+4735 GIIDQTTS

-4787 LNNAQKQAVTNQ
+4787 LNNAQKQAVTDQ

-4879 AIQQVNATKQALN
+4879 AIQQVNAAKQALN

-4908 NSSNDLNQAQKDAL
+4908 NSSNDLNQAQKNAL

-5026 KQNVQQAI
+5026 KQNVQHAI

-5056 LVPNV
+5056 HVPNV
-5061 NAIQQAATTLNDAMT
+5061 NAIQQAATTLNDAMTQLKQGIANKAQIKGSENYHDADTDKQTAYDNAVTKAEELLKQTTNPTMDPNTIQQALTKVNDTNQALNGNQKLADAKQAAKTNLGTLDHLNDAQKQALTTQVEQAPDIATVNNVKQNAQNLNNAMTNLNNALQDKTETLNSINFTDADQAKKDAYTNAVSHAEGILSKANGSNASQTEVEQAMQRVNEAKQALNGNDNVQRAKDAAKQVITNANDLNQAQKDALKQQVDAAQTVANVNTIKQTAQDLNQAMT

-5409 DAVSGMTHLNDAQKQ
+5409 DAVNAMTHLNDAQKQ

-5442 KQTATSLDQAMDQLS
+5442 KQTATSLDHAMDQLS
-5457 QAINDKDQILADGN
+5457 QAINDKAQTLADGN

-5605 QNDYNK
+5605 QNDYNQ

-5693 HKQTAESLNTA
+5693 HKQTAETLNTA

-5852 EDQPEQQNY
+5852 EDQPEKQNY

-5965 KDATRASSAYV
+5965 KDATRASCAYV

-6016 VISSKNAL
+6016 VTSSKNAL

-6076 ALNEAMKALK
+6076 ALNEAIKALK

-6181 ENQINNAATRGE
+6181 ENQINNAATRVE

-6268 VNQAKDN
+6268 V
-6275 LHGDQKL
+6275 
-6282 ADDKQHAV
+6282 
-6290 TDLNQLNGLN
+6290 
-6300 NPQRQALESQ
+6300 
-6310 INNAATR
+6310 
-6317 DEVAQKLAEAKALD
+6317 
-6331 QAMQALRNSI
+6331 
-6341 QDQQQ
+6341 
-6346 TESGS
+6346 
-6351 KFINEDKPQKDAYQA
+6351 
-6366 AVQNAKDLINQ
+6366 
-6377 TGNPTLDKSQV
+6377 
-6388 EQLTQAVTTAKDNLH
+6388 TTAKDNLH

-6414 AVTTVNALPNLNHA
+6414 AVTTVNALPNINHA

-6497 QSITDPTNG
+6497 ESITDPTNG

-6524 ENELNGNERVAE
+6524 VNELNGDERVAE

-6541 KQTIDQLTHLN
+6541 KQNIDQLTHLN

-6566 TKLQPIAEL
+6566 TQLQPIAEL

-6583 QSMDQLQQAVNEHAN
+6583 QSMDQLQQAVNDHTN

-6608 DSDKQNAYKQAI
+6608 DSDKQKAYKQAI

-6703 LNRAMDQLSQEI
+6703 LNRAMDQLSEEI

-6758 TAEQVIKLNDAIT
+6758 TAEQVIKLNDAVT
-6771 AAKKALN
+6771 AAKQALN

-6784 NRKAEALQRLDQLT
+6784 NRKSEALQRLDQLT

-6997 RLANTLLNSD
+6997 RLANALLNSD

-7017 IQTVNDAIHNLNG
+7017 IQAVNDAIHNLNG

-7085 KATSNQAVSQVQ
+7085 KATSNQDVSQVQ

-7127 QSLIDEIDRNP
+7127 QALIDEIDRNP

-7158 GHNGINNA
+7158 GHNDINNA
-7166 MTKEEI
+7166 LTKEEI

-7179 AQALQDIKDLVKAK
+7179 AQALQEIKDLVKAK
-7193 EDAKQDVDK
+7193 ENAKQDVDK

-7238 GINNAMTKEEIEQ
+7238 DINNAM
-7251 AKAQLAQALQDI
+7251 
-7263 KDLVKA
+7263 
-7269 KENAKQDIDKRV
+7269 
-7281 QALIDEI
+7281 
-7288 DQNPNLTD
+7288 
-7296 KEKQALKDR
+7296 
-7305 INQIL
+7305 
-7310 QQGHNDINNALTKEE
+7310 TKEE

-7522 IENAAQQKIDEINNS
+7522 IENAAQQKINEINNS

-7560 DYINNAP
+7560 DHINNAP

-7583 EQFYPEQF
+7583 EQFNPEQF

-7650 DEISEQLEQ
+7650 DEITEQLEQ

-7687 FSNEKINS
+7687 FSNEKMNS
-7695 IRNSEIGTTDE
+7695 IRNSEIGTADE

-7889 TLNNGESLDKVKHTP
+7889 SLNNGESLDKVKHTP

-7931 QDNEHSP
+7931 KDNEHSP
-7938 ILIAK
+7938 LLFAK
-7943 RRKDKEVDV
+7943 RRKDKEEDV

-7958 ESNEDDAPLLLAKKK
+7958 ESKDEDVPLLLAKKK
-7973 NQKDNQSKGK
+7973 NQKDNQSKDK

-7988 NLLKS
+7988 NTSKKVAAKKKKKKSKKNKK

>member
-1 MGNGAE
+1 MNYRDKIQKFSIRKYTVGTFSTVIATLVFLGFNTSQAHAAETNQPASVVKQKQQSNNEQTENRESQVQNSQNSQNSQSLSATHENEQPNNSQANLVNQKVAQSSTTNDEQPASQNVNTKKDSATAATTQPDKEESKHKQNESQSANKNGNDNRAAHVENHEANVVTASDSSDNGNVQHDRNELQAFFDANYHDYRFIDRENADSGTFNYVKGIFDKINTLLGSNDPINNKDLQLAYKELEQAVALIRTMPQRQQTSRRSNRIQTRSVESRAAEPRSVSDYQNANSSYYVENANDGSGYPVGTYINASSKGAPYNLPTTPWNTLKASDSKEIALMTAKQTGDGYQWVIKFNKGHAPHQNMIFWFALPADQVPVGRTDFVTVNSDGTNVQWSHGAGAGANKPLQQMWEYGVNDPDRSHDFKIRNRSGQVIYSWPTVHVYSLEDLSRASDYFSEAGATPATKAFGRQNFEYINGQKPAESPGVPKVYTFIGQGDASYTISFKTQGPTVNKLYYAAGGRALEYNQLFMYSQLYVESTQDHQQRLNGLRQVVNRTYRIGTTKRVEVSQGNVQTKKVLESTNLNIDDFVDDPLSYVKTPSNKVLGFYPTNANTNAFRPGGVQELNEYQLSQLFTDQKLQEAARTRNPIRLMIGFDYPDGYGNSETLVPVNLTVLPEIQHNIKFFKNDDTQNIAEKPFSKQAGHPVFYVYAGNQGNASVNLGGSVTSIQPLRINLTSNENFTDKGWQITGIPRTLHIENSTNRTNNARERNIELVGNLLPGDYFGTIRFGRKEQLFEIRVKPHTPTITTTAEQLRGTALQKVPVNISGIPLDPSALVYLVAPTNQTTNGGSEADQIPSGYTILATGTPDGVHNTVTIRPQDYVVFIPPVGKQIRAVVYYNKVVASNMSNAVTILPDDIPPTINNPVGINAKYYRGDEVNFTMGVSDRHSGIKNTTITTLPSGWTSNLTKSDNKNGSLAITGRVSMNQAFNSDITFKVSATDNVNNTTNDSQSKHVSIHVGKISEDAHPIVLGNTEKVVVVNPTAVSNDEKQSIITAFMNKNQNIRGYLASTDPVTVDNNGNVTLHYRDGSSTTLDATNVMTYEPVVKSEYQTANAAKTATVTIAKGQSFNIGDIKQYFTLSNGQAIPNGTFTNITSDRTIPTAQEVSQMNAGTQLYHIVASNAYHKDTEDFYISLKIVDVKQPEGDQRVYRTSTYDLTTDEISKVKQAFINANRDVITLAEGDISVTNTPNGANVSTITVNINKGRLTKSFASNLANMNFLRWVNFPQDYTVTWTNAKIANRPTDGGLSWSDDHKSLIYRYDATLGTQITTNDILTMLKATTTVPGLRNNITGNEKAQAEAGGRPNYRTTGYSQSNATTDGQRQFTLNGQVIQILDIINPSNGYGGQPVTNSNTRANHSNSTVVNVNEPAANGAGAFTIDHVVKSNSTHNASDAVYKAQLYLTPYGPKQYVEHLNQNTGNTTDAINIYFVPSDLVNPTISVGNYTNHQVFSGETFTNTITANDNFGVQSVTVPNTSQITGTVDNNHQHVSATAPNVTSATSKTINLLATDTSGNTATTSFNVTVKPLRDKYRVGTSSTAANPVRIANISNNATVSQADQTTIINSLTFTSNAPNRNYATASANEITSKTVSNVSRTGNNANVTVTVTHQDGTTSTVTVPVKHVIPEIVAHSHYTVQGQDFPAGNGSSAADYFKLSNGSAIPDATITWVSGQAPNKDNTRIGEDITVTAHILIDGETTPITKTATYKVVRTVPKHVFETARGVLYPGVSDMYDAKQYVKPVNNSWSTNAQHMNFQFVGTYGPNKDVVGISTRLIRVTYDNRQTEDLTILSKVKPDPPRIDANSVTYKAGLTNQEIKVNNVLNNSSVKLFKADNTPLNVTNITHGSGFSSVVTVSDALPNGGIKAKSSISMNNVTYTTQDEHGQVVTVTRNESVDSNDSASVTVTPQLQATTEGAVFIKGGDGFDFGHVERFIQNPPHGATVAWHDSPDTWKNTVGNTHKTAVVTLPSGQGTRNVEVPVKVYPVANAKAPSRDVKGQNLTHGTNAIDYITFDPNTNTNGITAAWANRQQPNNQQAGVQHLNVDVTYPGISAAKRVPVTVNVYQFEFPQTTYTTTVGGTLASGTQASGYAHMQNASGLPTDGFTYKWNRDTTGTNDANWAAMNKPNTAQVVNAKYDVIYNGHTFATSLPAKFVVKDVQPAKPTVTETAAGAITIAPGANQTVNTHAGNVTTYADKLVIKRNGNVVTTFTRRNNTSPWVKEASADNVTGIVGTNNGITVAAGTFNPADTIQVVATQGSGETISDEQRSDDFTVVAPQPNQATTKIWQNGHIDITPNNPSGHLINPTQAMDIAYTEKVGNGAE

-444 KRAGQTESTNAQN
+444 KRAGQTETTNAQN

-516 MTSTSVATFNEKL
+516 MTSASVAAFNDKL

-614 ARNKIQQINQVLA
+614 ARNKVQQINQVLA
-627 GSPTVEQ
+627 GSPTVDQ

-718 NDKVTEANQAKDQL
+718 NDKVAEANQAKDQL

-903 NDIKQTTHS
+903 NDIKQTTQS

-1009 NNAQRQNL
+1009 NNVQRQNL

-1087 TTNPT
+1087 TANPT
-1092 MSVDDVNRATSAVTS
+1092 MSVDDVNRATSAVTT
-1107 NKNALNGDEKL
+1107 NKSALNGDEKL
-1118 AQSKTDAARAI
+1118 VQSKTDAARAI

-1229 QLNSAKNNLDG
+1229 QVNSAKNNLDG

-1303 ANKDATK
+1303 ANNDATK

-1359 SKTALNGDENLAA
+1359 SKTALNGDENLAT

-1416 HLDQAMASLQSGI
+1416 HLDQAMANLQNGI

-1483 NNAKDALNGDAKLI
+1483 NTAKDALNGDAKLI

-1570 DEQKRNAYNQAV
+1570 DEQKRNAYNQAI

-1605 LNNVNNAKHA
+1605 LNNVNSAKHA

-1644 DALKTQANGAQ
+1644 DALKAQANGAQ
-1655 RVSNAQDVQRNA
+1655 RVSNANDVQRNA
-1667 TELNTAMGTLKHA
+1667 TELNTAMGQLQHA

-1782 LEDVQTVQTNGQA
+1782 LEDVQSVQTNGQS
-1795 LNNAMKGLRDS
+1795 LNNAMKGLRYS

-1820 DASSNNQSTYNSA
+1820 DASPNNQSTYNSA

-1893 NQKSAISTQIDRAGH
+1893 NQKSAISSQIDRAGH

-1914 AKNAATELNTQMG
+1914 AKNAATELNAQMG
-1927 NLEQAIHDQNTVKQS
+1927 NLEQAIH
-1942 VKFTDADK
+1942 
-1950 AKRDAYTNAVSRA
+1950 
-1963 EAILNKTQGANT
+1963 
-1975 SKQDVEAAIQNV
+1975 
-1987 SSAKNALNGD
+1987 
-1997 QNVTNAKNAAKNAL
+1997 
-2011 NNLTSINNAQKRD
+2011 
-2024 LTTKIDQATTV
+2024 
-2035 AGVEA
+2035 
-2040 VSNTGTQLNTAMANL
+2040 
-2055 QNGIND
+2055 
-2061 KTNTLAS
+2061 
-2068 ENYHDADSDK
+2068 
-2078 KTAYTQAVTNAEN
+2078 
-2091 ILNKN
+2091 
-2096 SGSNL
+2096 
-2101 DKTAVE
+2101 
-2107 NALSQVANAKGAL
+2107 
-2120 NGNHNLEQAKSN
+2120 
-2132 ANTTI
+2132 
-2137 NGLQHLTTAQKDKL
+2137 
-2151 KQQVQQAQNVAGVDT
+2151 
-2166 VKSSANTLNGAMGTL
+2166 
-2181 RNSIQDNTA
+2181 
-2190 TKNGQNYL
+2190 
-2198 DATGSN
+2198 
-2204 KTNYNNAVD
+2204 
-2213 SANGVINATS
+2213 
-2223 NPNMDANAINQIA
+2223 
-2236 TQVTSTKNA
+2236 
-2245 LDGTHNLTQAK
+2245 
-2256 QTATNAIDGATNLN
+2256 
-2270 KAQKDALKA
+2270 
-2279 QVTSAQRVANVTSIQ
+2279 
-2294 QTANELNTAM
+2294 
-2304 GQLQHGIDDENATKQ
+2304 
-2319 TQKYRDAEQSKK
+2319 
-2331 TAYDQAVAAA
+2331 
-2341 KAILNKQ
+2341 
-2348 TGSNSDKAAVDR
+2348 
-2360 ALQQVTSTK
+2360 
-2369 DALNGDAKLAEAKA
+2369 
-2383 AAKQNLGTL
+2383 
-2392 NHITNAQRTDLE
+2392 
-2404 GQINQATTVDGV
+2404 
-2416 NTVKTNANTL
+2416 
-2426 DGAMN
+2426 
-2431 SLQGSIN
+2431 
-2438 DKDATLR
+2438 
-2445 NQNYLDADESK
+2445 
-2456 RNAYTQAVT
+2456 
-2465 AAEGI
+2465 
-2470 LNKQTGG
+2470 
-2477 NTSKADVDNA
+2477 
-2487 LNAVTR
+2487 
-2493 AKAALN
+2493 
-2499 GAENLRNAKTSATNT
+2499 
-2514 INGLPN
+2514 
-2520 LTQLQ
+2520 
-2525 KDNLKHQVE
+2525 
-2534 QAQNVAGVNGVKDK
+2534 
-2548 GNTLNTAMGALRTS
+2548 
-2562 IQNDNTTKTS
+2562 
-2572 QNYLDASDSNKN
+2572 
-2584 NYNTAVNNANGV
+2584 
-2596 INATNNPNMDANA
+2596 
-2609 INGMANQVN
+2609 
-2618 TTKAA
+2618 
-2623 LNGVQNLAQ
+2623 
-2632 AKTNATNTINNAH
+2632 
-2645 DLNQKQKDAL
+2645 
-2655 KTQVNNAQR
+2655 
-2664 VSDAN
+2664 
-2669 NVQHTATELNGAM
+2669 
-2682 TALKAAIADKER
+2682 
-2694 TKASGNYVNA
+2694 
-2704 DQEKRQAYDS
+2704 
-2714 KVTNAENIINGTPN
+2714 
-2728 ATLTVNDVNS
+2728 
-2738 ATSQVNAAKTALNGD
+2738 
-2753 NNLRVAKENANNTID
+2753 
-2768 GLAQLNNAQKAK
+2768 
-2780 LKEQVQSATT
+2780 
-2790 LEGVQTVKN
+2790 
-2799 SSQTLNTAMK
+2799 
-2809 GLRDSIANEATIK
+2809 
-2822 AGQNYTDASPTNRNE
+2822 
-2837 YDSAVT
+2837 
-2843 AAKAII
+2843 
-2849 NQTSNPTMEPNTITQ
+2849 
-2864 ATSQV
+2864 
-2869 TTKEHALNGAQNLAQ
+2869 
-2884 AKTTAKN
+2884 
-2891 NLNNLTSINNA
+2891 
-2902 QKDALTRSIDGATT
+2902 
-2916 VAGVNQETAKA
+2916 
-2927 TELNNAMHSLQNG
+2927 
-2940 INDEAQTK
+2940 
-2948 QTQKY
+2948 
-2953 LDAEPIKKSAYDQA
+2953 
-2967 VNAAKAILTKASGQ
+2967 
-2981 NVDKAAV
+2981 
-2988 EQALQNVNSTKT
+2988 
-3000 ALNGDAKLNE
+3000 
-3010 AKAAA
+3010 
-3015 KQTLGTLT
+3015 
-3023 HINNAQRT
+3023 
-3031 ALDNEITQATNV
+3031 
-3043 EGVNTVKAKAQQLD
+3043 
-3057 GAMGQLETSIR
+3057 
-3068 DKDTTLQSQN
+3068 
-3078 YQDADDAKRTA
+3078 
-3089 YSQAVNAA
+3089 
-3097 ATILN
+3097 
-3102 KTAGGNTPKADVER
+3102 
-3116 AMQAVTQA
+3116 
-3124 NTALNGI
+3124 
-3131 QNLERAKQAA
+3131 
-3141 NTAITNASDLNTKQK
+3141 
-3156 EALKAQ
+3156 
-3162 VTSAGRVSAANGVE
+3162 
-3176 HTATELNTAMTALK
+3176 
-3190 RAIADKAETKASGN
+3190 
-3204 YVNADANKRQAYD
+3204 
-3217 EKVTAAENI
+3217 
-3226 VSGTPTPTL
+3226 
-3235 TPADVTNAATQV
+3235 
-3247 TNAKTQLNGNH
+3247 
-3258 NLEVAKQNANTA
+3258 
-3270 IDGLTSLNGP
+3270 
-3280 QKAKLKEQVGQATT
+3280 
-3294 LPNVQTVRDN
+3294 
-3304 AQTLNSAMKG
+3304 
-3314 LRDSIANEATIKAG
+3314 
-3328 QNYTDASPNNR
+3328 
-3339 SEYDSAVT
+3339 
-3347 AAKAIIDQT
+3347 
-3356 TSPSMNAQEINQA
+3356 
-3369 KDQVTAKQQ
+3369 
-3378 ALNGQEN
+3378 
-3385 LRTAQ
+3385 
-3390 TNAKQ
+3390 
-3395 HLNGLSDLTDAQ
+3395 
-3407 KDAVKRQI
+3407 
-3415 EGATHVNEVTQAQNN
+3415 
-3430 ADALNTAMTNL
+3430 
-3441 KNGIQDQNTIK
+3441 DQNTIK

-3489 DNVESALQNVQRAK
+3489 DGVETALQNVQRAK

-3510 NVANAKSTAKNA
+3510 NVANAKTTAKNA
-3522 LNNLTSINNAQKE
+3522 LNNLTSINNAQKA
-3535 ALKTQIEGASTVAGV
+3535 ALKSQIEGATTVAGV
-3550 NQVSTTAS
+3550 NQVSTMAS
-3558 ELNTAMSNLQSG
+3558 ELNTAMSNLQRG

-3584 DADRDKQTAYNDA
+3584 EADRDKQTAYNDA

-3613 NKAAVEQALQ
+3613 NKVAVEQALQ

-3684 TLDQAM
+3684 TLNQAM

-3697 ASKDTTKSS
+3697 ASKDATKSS

-3721 RAVSDAEGIISAT
+3721 DAVTNAEGIISAT

-3771 KTDIGRLTDLNNAQR
+3771 KSDIGRLTDLNNAQR

-4093 KTAFDNAIIQAES
+4093 KTAFDNAITQAES
-4106 YLNKDHGANKDK
+4106 YLNKDHGTNKDK

-4139 NLQRAKTEATQ
+4139 NLQCAKTEATQ
-4150 AIDNLTHL
+4150 AIDNLTQL

-4193 DQLKQAIADHDT
+4193 DQLKQAIGDHDT

-4253 VNNAETGLNGD
+4253 VNNAETSLNGD

-4366 TLNPSAVTQAANQ
+4366 TLDPSAVTQAANQ

-4403 INQLS
+4403 INRLS

-4521 AKNNANQR
+4521 AKNNANQT

-4656 DGLSHLTNAQKDA
+4656 DGLSHLTNAQKEA

-4743 PTLDPTVINQAAG
+4743 PSLDPTVINQAAG
-4756 QVSTTKNALN
+4756 QVSTSKNALN

-4879 AIQQVNATKQALN
+4879 AIQQVNAAKQALN

-4908 NSSNDLNQAQKDAL
+4908 NNSNDLNQAQKDAL

-4971 DPDKQNAYNQAVAKA
+4971 DSDKQNAYNQAVAKA

-5026 KQNVQQAI
+5026 KQNVQHAI

-5044 RDEYNK
+5044 RDEYSK

-5061 NAIQQAATTLNDAMT
+5061 NAIQQAATTLNDAMTQLKQGIANKAQIKGSENYHDADTDKQTAYDNAVTKAEELLKQTTNPTMDPNTIQQALTKVNDTNQALNGNQKLADAKQDAKTTLGTLDHLNDAQKQALTTQVEQAPDIATVNNVKQNAQNLNNAMTNLNNALQDKTETLNSINFTDADQAKKDDYTNAVSHAEGILSKANGSNASQTEVEQAMQRVNEAKQALNGNDNVQRAKDAAKQVITNANDLNQAQKDALKQQVDAAQTVANVNTIKQTAQDLNQAMT

-5253 TVTQAV
+5253 TVTKAV

-5884 NQAAATVNTTKAA
+5884 NQVAATVNTTKAA

-5940 AVKQDLTEAQALDQL
+5940 AVKQDLTEVQALDQL

-6220 TEAGSKF
+6220 TESGSKF

-6248 INQTNN
+6248 INQTGN
-6254 PTLDKAQVEQLTQA
+6254 PTLDKAQVEQLTHA
-6268 VNQAKDN
+6268 FKQAKDN

-6317 DEVAQKLAEAKALD
+6317 GEVAQKLAEAKALD

-6346 TESGS
+6346 TEAGS

-6428 QQQALTDAINA
+6428 QQQTLTDAINA

-6524 ENELNGNERVAE
+6524 VNELNGNERVAE

-6598 VEQTVDYTQA
+6598 VEQTIDYTQA
-6608 DSDKQNAYKQAI
+6608 DSDKQKAYKQAI

-6744 KAKQALDKSTGQNL
+6744 KAKQALDKSSGQNL
-6758 TAEQVIKLNDAIT
+6758 TAEQVIKLNDAVT

-6837 VQQYIDEQHLGV
+6837 VQQYIDE
-6849 ISSTNYINAD
+6849 
-6859 DNLKANYDNAIA
+6859 
-6871 NAAHELDKVQGNAI
+6871 
-6885 AKAEAEQLKQ
+6885 
-6895 NIIDAQ
+6895 
-6901 NALNGDQ
+6901 
-6908 NLANAK
+6908 
-6914 DKANAF
+6914 
-6920 VNSLNGLNQQQ
+6920 
-6931 QDLAH
+6931 
-6936 KAINNADTV
+6936 
-6945 SDVTDIVNN
+6945 
-6954 QIDLNDAMETLK
+6954 
-6966 HLVDNEIPNAEQTV
+6966 
-6980 NYQNADD
+6980 
-6987 NAKTNFDDAK
+6987 
-6997 RLANTLLNSD
+6997 
-7007 NTNVN
+7007 
-7012 DINGA
+7012 
-7017 IQTVNDAIHNLNG
+7017 
-7030 DQRLQ
+7030 
-7035 DAKDKAIQS
+7035 
-7044 INQALANKLK
+7044 
-7054 EIEASNAT
+7054 
-7062 DQDKLIAK
+7062 
-7070 NKAEELANSIINNIN
+7070 
-7085 KATSNQAVSQVQ
+7085 
-7097 TAGNHA
+7097 
-7103 IEQVHANEIPKA
+7103 
-7115 KIDANKDVDKQV
+7115 
-7127 QSLIDEIDRNP
+7127 
-7138 NLTDKEKQALKDRI
+7138 
-7152 NQILQQ
+7152 
-7158 GHNGINNA
+7158 
-7166 MTKEEI
+7166 
-7172 EQAKAQL
+7172 
-7179 AQALQDIKDLVKAK
+7179 
-7193 EDAKQDVDK
+7193 
-7202 QVQALI
+7202 
-7208 DEIDQNPNLTD
+7208 
-7219 KEKQA
+7219 
-7224 LKDRINQI
+7224 
-7232 LQQGHN
+7232 
-7238 GINNAMTKEEIEQ
+7238 
-7251 AKAQLAQALQDI
+7251 
-7263 KDLVKA
+7263 
-7269 KENAKQDIDKRV
+7269 
-7281 QALIDEI
+7281 
-7288 DQNPNLTD
+7288 
-7296 KEKQALKDR
+7296 
-7305 INQIL
+7305 
-7310 QQGHNDINNALTKEE
+7310 
-7325 IEQAKAQLAQA
+7325 
-7336 LQDIKDLVKAKEDA
+7336 
-7350 KNAIKAL
+7350 
-7357 ANAKR
+7357 
-7362 DQINSNP
+7362 
-7369 DLTPEQKAKA
+7369 
-7379 LKEIDEAE
+7379 
-7387 KRALQNVENAQTI
+7387 
-7400 DQLNRGLNLGL
+7400 
-7411 DDIRN
+7411 
-7416 THVWEVDEQPA
+7416 
-7427 VNEIFE
+7427 
-7433 ATPEQILVNGELIVH
+7433 
-7448 RDDIIT
+7448 
-7454 EQDILAHINLIDQLS
+7454 
-7469 AEVIDTPSTATI
+7469 
-7481 SDSLT
+7481 
-7486 AKVEVTLLDGS
+7486 
-7497 KVIVNVPVKVVEKE
+7497 
-7511 LSVVKQQAIES
+7511 
-7522 IENAAQQKIDEINNS
+7522 
-7537 VTLTLEQKEA
+7537 
-7547 AIAEVNKLKQQAI
+7547 
-7560 DYINNAP
+7560 
-7567 DVHSVEEIQQ
+7567 
-7577 QEQAHI
+7577 
-7583 EQFYPEQF
+7583 
-7591 TIEQAKSNAIKS
+7591 
-7603 IEDAIQHMI
+7603 
-7612 DEIKARTDLT
+7612 
-7622 DKEKQEAI
+7622 
-7630 AKLNQLKE
+7630 
-7638 QAIQAIQRAQSI
+7638 
-7650 DEISEQLEQ
+7650 
-7659 FKAQMK
+7659 
-7665 AANPTAKELAKR
+7665 
-7677 KQEAISRIKD
+7677 
-7687 FSNEKINS
+7687 
-7695 IRNSEIGTTDE
+7695 
-7706 KQAAMNQINEIV
+7706 
-7718 LETIRD
+7718 
-7724 INNAHTLQQVE
+7724 
-7735 AALNNGI
+7735 
-7742 ARISAV
+7742 
-7748 QIVISDRAKQ
+7748 
-7758 SSSTGNES
+7758 
-7766 NSHLTIGYG
+7766 
-7775 TANHPFNSSTIG
+7775 
-7787 HKKKID
+7787 
-7793 EDDDIDPLHMRH
+7793 
-7805 FSNNFGN
+7805 
-7812 VIKNAIGVVGIS
+7812 
-7824 GLLAS
+7824 
-7829 FWFFIAKRRR
+7829 
-7839 KEDEEEELEIRDNNK
+7839 
-7854 DSIKETLDDTKHL
+7854 
-7867 PLLFAKRRRKEDEE
+7867 
-7881 DVTVEEKD
+7881 
-7889 TLNNGESLDKVKHTP
+7889 
-7904 FFLPKRRRKEDEE
+7904 
-7917 DVEVTNENTDEKVL
+7917 
-7931 QDNEHSP
+7931 
-7938 ILIAK
+7938 
-7943 RRKDKEVDV
+7943 
-7952 ETTTSI
+7952 
-7958 ESNEDDAPLLLAKKK
+7958 
-7973 NQKDNQSKGK
+7973 
-7983 KSASK
+7983 
-7988 NLLKS
+7988 

>member
-1 MGNGAE
+1 
-7 HSKTIN
+7 
-13 VVRGQNNQWTIA
+13 
-25 NKPDYVTLDAQ
+25 
-36 TGKVTF
+36 
-42 NANTIKPNSSI
+42 
-53 TITPKA
+53 
-59 GTGHSVSSNPSTLT
+59 
-73 APAAHTVN
+73 
-81 TTEIVKDYGSNVTAA
+81 
-96 EINNAVQ
+96 
-103 VANKRTATIKN
+103 
-114 GTAMPTNLAG
+114 
-124 GSTTT
+124 
-129 IPVTVTYNDGSTEEV
+129 
-144 QESIFTKADKRELIT
+144 
-159 AKNHLDDPVST
+159 
-170 EGKKPGTITQYNNA
+170 
-184 MHNAQ
+184 
-189 QQINTAKTEAQ
+189 
-200 QVINNERATPQQVSD
+200 
-215 ALTKVR
+215 
-221 AAQTKIDQAKALLQN
+221 
-236 KEDNSQL
+236 
-243 VTSKNNLQS
+243 
-252 SVNQVPSTAGMTQ
+252 
-265 QSIDN
+265 
-270 YNAKKR
+270 
-276 EAETEITAAQRVIDN
+276 
-291 GDATAQQISDE
+291 
-302 KHRVDNALTALNQAK
+302 
-317 HDLTADTHAL
+317 
-327 EQAVQQLNRT
+327 
-337 GTTTGKKPASITAY
+337 
-351 NNSIRALQSDL
+351 
-362 TSAKN
+362 
-367 SANAIIQKPIRTV
+367 
-380 QEVQSALT
+380 
-388 NVNRVNERLTQA
+388 
-400 INQLVPLA
+400 
-408 DNSALRTAKTKLD
+408 
-421 EEINKSVTTDG
+421 
-432 MTQSSIQAYENA
+432 
-444 KRAGQTESTNAQN
+444 
-457 VINNGDATDQQI
+457 
-469 AAEKTKVEEKYNSLK
+469 
-484 QAIAGL
+484 
-490 TPDLAPLQTAKTQL
+490 
-504 QNDIDQPTSTTG
+504 
-516 MTSTSVATFNEKL
+516 
-529 SAARTKIQEID
+529 
-540 RVLASHPDV
+540 
-549 ATIRQNV
+549 
-556 TAANAAKTALDQARN
+556 
-571 GLTVDKAPLEN
+571 
-582 AKNQLQ
+582 
-588 HSIDTQ
+588 
-594 TSTTG
+594 
-599 MTQDSINAYNAKLTA
+599 
-614 ARNKIQQINQVLA
+614 
-627 GSPTVEQ
+627 
-634 INTNTSAANQ
+634 
-644 AKSDLDH
+644 
-651 ARQALT
+651 
-657 PDKAPLQNAKT
+657 
-668 QLEQSINQ
+668 
-676 PTDTTGMTTASLNAY
+676 
-691 NQKLQAA
+691 
-698 RQKLTEINQVLN
+698 
-710 GNPTVQNI
+710 
-718 NDKVTEANQAKDQL
+718 
-732 NTARQGLTL
+732 
-741 DRQPALTTL
+741 
-750 HGASNLN
+750 
-757 QAQQNNFTQQI
+757 
-768 NAAQNHAALETIKSN
+768 
-783 ITALNTAMTKL
+783 
-794 KDSVADNNTIK
+794 
-805 SGQNY
+805 
-810 TDATPANKQAYDNA
+810 
-824 VNAAK
+824 
-829 GVIGETT
+829 
-836 NPTMDVNT
+836 
-844 VNQKAASVKS
+844 
-854 TKDALDGQQNL
+854 
-865 QRAKTEATNAITHAS
+865 
-880 DLNQAQKNAL
+880 
-890 TQQVNSAQNVQAV
+890 
-903 NDIKQTTHS
+903 
-912 LNTAMTGLKRGVA
+912 
-925 NHNQVVQSDNYVNAD
+925 
-940 TNKKNDYNNAYNH
+940 
-953 ANDIINGNAQHP
+953 
-965 VITPSDVNNAL
+965 
-976 SNVTS
+976 
-981 KEHALNGEAKLNAAK
+981 
-996 QEANTALGHLNNL
+996 
-1009 NNAQRQNL
+1009 
-1017 QSQINGAHQI
+1017 
-1027 DAVNTIKQNA
+1027 
-1037 TNLNSAMGNLRQAV
+1037 
-1051 ADKDQVKRTEDYA
+1051 
-1064 DADTAKQNAY
+1064 
-1074 NSAVSSAETIINQ
+1074 
-1087 TTNPT
+1087 
-1092 MSVDDVNRATSAVTS
+1092 
-1107 NKNALNGDEKL
+1107 
-1118 AQSKTDAARAI
+1118 
-1129 DALPHLNNAQ
+1129 
-1139 KADVKSKIN
+1139 
-1148 AASNIAGVNTVK
+1148 
-1160 QQGTDLNTAMG
+1160 
-1171 NLQGAINDEQ
+1171 
-1181 TTLNS
+1181 
-1186 QNYQDATPSK
+1186 
-1196 KTAYTN
+1196 
-1202 AVQAAKDILNKSN
+1202 
-1215 GQNKTKDQV
+1215 
-1224 TEAMN
+1224 
-1229 QLNSAKNNLDG
+1229 
-1240 TRLLDQAKQTAKQQL
+1240 
-1255 NNMTH
+1255 
-1260 LTTAQKTNLTNQI
+1260 
-1273 NSGTTVAGVHTVQ
+1273 
-1286 SNANTLDQ
+1286 
-1294 AMNTLRQSI
+1294 
-1303 ANKDATK
+1303 
-1310 ASEDYVDANND
+1310 
-1321 KQTAYNNAVAAAE
+1321 
-1334 TIINANS
+1334 
-1341 NPEMNPSTIT
+1341 
-1351 QKAEQVNS
+1351 
-1359 SKTALNGDENLAA
+1359 
-1372 AKQNAKTYLNT
+1372 
-1383 LTSITDAQKNN
+1383 
-1394 LISQISS
+1394 
-1401 ATRVSGV
+1401 
-1408 DTVKQNAQ
+1408 
-1416 HLDQAMASLQSGI
+1416 
-1429 NNESQV
+1429 
-1435 KSSEKYRDADTNK
+1435 
-1448 QQEYDNAITAAKAI
+1448 
-1462 LNKSTGPNTAQN
+1462 
-1474 AVEAALQRV
+1474 
-1483 NNAKDALNGDAKLI
+1483 
-1497 AAQNAAKQHLGT
+1497 
-1509 LTHITTAQ
+1509 
-1517 RNDLTNQISQATN
+1517 
-1530 LAGVESVKQ
+1530 
-1539 SANSLDGAMGNLQT
+1539 
-1553 AINDKSGTLA
+1553 
-1563 SQNFLDA
+1563 
-1570 DEQKRNAYNQAV
+1570 
-1582 SAAETILNK
+1582 
-1591 QTGPN
+1591 
-1596 TAKTAVEQA
+1596 
-1605 LNNVNNAKHA
+1605 
-1615 LNGTQNL
+1615 
-1622 NNAKQAAI
+1622 
-1630 TAINGASDLNQKQK
+1630 
-1644 DALKTQANGAQ
+1644 
-1655 RVSNAQDVQRNA
+1655 
-1667 TELNTAMGTLKHA
+1667 
-1680 IADKT
+1680 
-1685 NTLASSKYVNADST
+1685 
-1699 KQNAYTTKVTNAEH
+1699 
-1713 IISGTPTVVTT
+1713 
-1724 PSEVTAAAN
+1724 
-1733 QVNSAK
+1733 
-1739 QELNGD
+1739 
-1745 ERLRVAKQNANTAID
+1745 
-1760 ALTQLNTP
+1760 
-1768 QKAKLKEQVGQANR
+1768 
-1782 LEDVQTVQTNGQA
+1782 
-1795 LNNAMKGLRDS
+1795 
-1806 IANETTV
+1806 
-1813 KASQNYT
+1813 
-1820 DASSNNQSTYNSA
+1820 
-1833 VSNAKGIINQTN
+1833 
-1845 NPTMDTSAITQAT
+1845 
-1858 TQVNNAKNGLNGAE
+1858 
-1872 NLRNAQ
+1872 
-1878 NTAKQNLNTLSHLTN
+1878 
-1893 NQKSAISTQIDRAGH
+1893 
-1908 VSEVTA
+1908 
-1914 AKNAATELNTQMG
+1914 
-1927 NLEQAIHDQNTVKQS
+1927 
-1942 VKFTDADK
+1942 
-1950 AKRDAYTNAVSRA
+1950 
-1963 EAILNKTQGANT
+1963 
-1975 SKQDVEAAIQNV
+1975 
-1987 SSAKNALNGD
+1987 
-1997 QNVTNAKNAAKNAL
+1997 
-2011 NNLTSINNAQKRD
+2011 
-2024 LTTKIDQATTV
+2024 
-2035 AGVEA
+2035 
-2040 VSNTGTQLNTAMANL
+2040 
-2055 QNGIND
+2055 
-2061 KTNTLAS
+2061 
-2068 ENYHDADSDK
+2068 
-2078 KTAYTQAVTNAEN
+2078 
-2091 ILNKN
+2091 
-2096 SGSNL
+2096 
-2101 DKTAVE
+2101 
-2107 NALSQVANAKGAL
+2107 
-2120 NGNHNLEQAKSN
+2120 
-2132 ANTTI
+2132 
-2137 NGLQHLTTAQKDKL
+2137 
-2151 KQQVQQAQNVAGVDT
+2151 
-2166 VKSSANTLNGAMGTL
+2166 
-2181 RNSIQDNTA
+2181 
-2190 TKNGQNYL
+2190 
-2198 DATGSN
+2198 
-2204 KTNYNNAVD
+2204 
-2213 SANGVINATS
+2213 
-2223 NPNMDANAINQIA
+2223 
-2236 TQVTSTKNA
+2236 
-2245 LDGTHNLTQAK
+2245 
-2256 QTATNAIDGATNLN
+2256 
-2270 KAQKDALKA
+2270 
-2279 QVTSAQRVANVTSIQ
+2279 
-2294 QTANELNTAM
+2294 
-2304 GQLQHGIDDENATKQ
+2304 
-2319 TQKYRDAEQSKK
+2319 
-2331 TAYDQAVAAA
+2331 
-2341 KAILNKQ
+2341 
-2348 TGSNSDKAAVDR
+2348 
-2360 ALQQVTSTK
+2360 
-2369 DALNGDAKLAEAKA
+2369 
-2383 AAKQNLGTL
+2383 
-2392 NHITNAQRTDLE
+2392 
-2404 GQINQATTVDGV
+2404 
-2416 NTVKTNANTL
+2416 
-2426 DGAMN
+2426 
-2431 SLQGSIN
+2431 
-2438 DKDATLR
+2438 
-2445 NQNYLDADESK
+2445 
-2456 RNAYTQAVT
+2456 
-2465 AAEGI
+2465 
-2470 LNKQTGG
+2470 
-2477 NTSKADVDNA
+2477 
-2487 LNAVTR
+2487 
-2493 AKAALN
+2493 
-2499 GAENLRNAKTSATNT
+2499 
-2514 INGLPN
+2514 
-2520 LTQLQ
+2520 
-2525 KDNLKHQVE
+2525 
-2534 QAQNVAGVNGVKDK
+2534 
-2548 GNTLNTAMGALRTS
+2548 
-2562 IQNDNTTKTS
+2562 
-2572 QNYLDASDSNKN
+2572 
-2584 NYNTAVNNANGV
+2584 
-2596 INATNNPNMDANA
+2596 
-2609 INGMANQVN
+2609 
-2618 TTKAA
+2618 
-2623 LNGVQNLAQ
+2623 
-2632 AKTNATNTINNAH
+2632 
-2645 DLNQKQKDAL
+2645 
-2655 KTQVNNAQR
+2655 
-2664 VSDAN
+2664 
-2669 NVQHTATELNGAM
+2669 
-2682 TALKAAIADKER
+2682 
-2694 TKASGNYVNA
+2694 
-2704 DQEKRQAYDS
+2704 
-2714 KVTNAENIINGTPN
+2714 
-2728 ATLTVNDVNS
+2728 
-2738 ATSQVNAAKTALNGD
+2738 
-2753 NNLRVAKENANNTID
+2753 
-2768 GLAQLNNAQKAK
+2768 
-2780 LKEQVQSATT
+2780 
-2790 LEGVQTVKN
+2790 
-2799 SSQTLNTAMK
+2799 
-2809 GLRDSIANEATIK
+2809 
-2822 AGQNYTDASPTNRNE
+2822 
-2837 YDSAVT
+2837 
-2843 AAKAII
+2843 
-2849 NQTSNPTMEPNTITQ
+2849 
-2864 ATSQV
+2864 
-2869 TTKEHALNGAQNLAQ
+2869 
-2884 AKTTAKN
+2884 
-2891 NLNNLTSINNA
+2891 
-2902 QKDALTRSIDGATT
+2902 
-2916 VAGVNQETAKA
+2916 
-2927 TELNNAMHSLQNG
+2927 
-2940 INDEAQTK
+2940 
-2948 QTQKY
+2948 
-2953 LDAEPIKKSAYDQA
+2953 
-2967 VNAAKAILTKASGQ
+2967 
-2981 NVDKAAV
+2981 
-2988 EQALQNVNSTKT
+2988 
-3000 ALNGDAKLNE
+3000 
-3010 AKAAA
+3010 
-3015 KQTLGTLT
+3015 
-3023 HINNAQRT
+3023 
-3031 ALDNEITQATNV
+3031 
-3043 EGVNTVKAKAQQLD
+3043 
-3057 GAMGQLETSIR
+3057 
-3068 DKDTTLQSQN
+3068 
-3078 YQDADDAKRTA
+3078 
-3089 YSQAVNAA
+3089 
-3097 ATILN
+3097 
-3102 KTAGGNTPKADVER
+3102 
-3116 AMQAVTQA
+3116 
-3124 NTALNGI
+3124 
-3131 QNLERAKQAA
+3131 
-3141 NTAITNASDLNTKQK
+3141 
-3156 EALKAQ
+3156 
-3162 VTSAGRVSAANGVE
+3162 
-3176 HTATELNTAMTALK
+3176 
-3190 RAIADKAETKASGN
+3190 
-3204 YVNADANKRQAYD
+3204 
-3217 EKVTAAENI
+3217 
-3226 VSGTPTPTL
+3226 
-3235 TPADVTNAATQV
+3235 
-3247 TNAKTQLNGNH
+3247 
-3258 NLEVAKQNANTA
+3258 
-3270 IDGLTSLNGP
+3270 
-3280 QKAKLKEQVGQATT
+3280 
-3294 LPNVQTVRDN
+3294 
-3304 AQTLNSAMKG
+3304 
-3314 LRDSIANEATIKAG
+3314 
-3328 QNYTDASPNNR
+3328 
-3339 SEYDSAVT
+3339 
-3347 AAKAIIDQT
+3347 
-3356 TSPSMNAQEINQA
+3356 
-3369 KDQVTAKQQ
+3369 
-3378 ALNGQEN
+3378 
-3385 LRTAQ
+3385 
-3390 TNAKQ
+3390 
-3395 HLNGLSDLTDAQ
+3395 
-3407 KDAVKRQI
+3407 
-3415 EGATHVNEVTQAQNN
+3415 
-3430 ADALNTAMTNL
+3430 
-3441 KNGIQDQNTIK
+3441 
-3452 QGVNF
+3452 
-3457 TDADEAKRNA
+3457 
-3467 YTNAVTQAEQ
+3467 
-3477 ILNKAQGPNTAK
+3477 
-3489 DNVESALQNVQRAK
+3489 
-3503 NELNGNQ
+3503 
-3510 NVANAKSTAKNA
+3510 
-3522 LNNLTSINNAQKE
+3522 
-3535 ALKTQIEGASTVAGV
+3535 
-3550 NQVSTTAS
+3550 
-3558 ELNTAMSNLQSG
+3558 
-3570 INDEAATKAAQKYT
+3570 
-3584 DADRDKQTAYNDA
+3584 
-3597 VTAAKTLLD
+3597 
-3606 KTAGSND
+3606 
-3613 NKAAVEQALQ
+3613 
-3623 RVNTAKTAL
+3623 
-3632 NGDARLNEAKNTAKQ
+3632 
-3647 QLATMSHLTNAQK
+3647 
-3660 ANLTEQIERGT
+3660 
-3671 TVAGVQGIQANAG
+3671 
-3684 TLDQAM
+3684 
-3690 NQLRQSI
+3690 
-3697 ASKDTTKSS
+3697 
-3706 EDYQDANADLQNAYN
+3706 
-3721 RAVSDAEGIISAT
+3721 
-3734 NNPEMN
+3734 
-3740 PDTINQKASQ
+3740 
-3750 VNSAKS
+3750 
-3756 ALNGDEKLAAAKQTA
+3756 
-3771 KTDIGRLTDLNNAQR
+3771 
-3786 TAANAEVDQAPNL
+3786 
-3799 AAVTAAKNKATS
+3799 
-3811 LNTAMGNLKH
+3811 
-3821 ALAEKDNTKRSV
+3821 
-3833 NYTDA
+3833 
-3838 DQPKQQAYDTAVTQ
+3838 
-3852 AEAITNAN
+3852 
-3860 GSNANETQVQ
+3860 
-3870 AALNQL
+3870 
-3876 NQAKNDLNGDNK
+3876 
-3888 VAQAKETAKRALASY
+3888 
-3903 SNLNN
+3903 
-3908 AQSTAATSQIDN
+3908 
-3920 ATTVADVTAAQN
+3920 
-3932 TANELNTAMGQLQN
+3932 
-3946 GINDQN
+3946 
-3952 TVKQQVNF
+3952 
-3960 TDADQGKKDAYT
+3960 
-3972 NAVTNAQGILDK
+3972 
-3984 ANGQNMTKAQV
+3984 MTKAQV

-4093 KTAFDNAIIQAES
+4093 KTAFDNAITQAES
-4106 YLNKDHGANKDK
+4106 YLNKDHGTNKDK

-4181 LKNSATSLNNAM
+4181 LKNSATSLDNAM
-4193 DQLKQAIADHDT
+4193 DQLKQGIADHDT

-4253 VNNAETGLNGD
+4253 VNNAETSLNGD
-4264 TNLATAKQQAKDALR
+4264 SNLATAKQQAKDALR

-4366 TLNPSAVTQAANQ
+4366 TLDPSAVTQAANQ
-4379 VNTNKTALNGA
+4379 VNTNKNALNGA

-4521 AKNNANQR
+4521 AKNNANQT

-4656 DGLSHLTNAQKDA
+4656 DGLSHLTNAQKEA

-4735 GIIDQTTN
+4735 GIIDQTTS

-4787 LNNAQKQAVTNQ
+4787 LNNAQKQAVTDQ

-4879 AIQQVNATKQALN
+4879 AIQQVNAAKQALN

-4908 NSSNDLNQAQKDAL
+4908 NSSNDLNQAQKNAL

-5026 KQNVQQAI
+5026 KQNVQHAI

-5056 LVPNV
+5056 HVPNV
-5061 NAIQQAATTLNDAMT
+5061 NAIQQAATTLNDAMTQLKQGIANKAQIKGSENYHDADTDKQTAYDNAVTKAEELLKQTTNPTMDPNTIQQALTKVNDTNQALNGNQKLADAKQAAKTNLGTLDHLNDAQKQALTTQVEQAPDIATVNNVKQNAQNLNNAMTNLNNALQDKTETLNSINFTDADQAKKDAYTNAVSHAEGILSKANGSNASQTEVEQAMQRVNEAKQALNGNDNVQRAKDAAKQVITNANDLNQAQKDALKQQVDAAQTVANVNTIKQTAQDLNQAMT

-5409 DAVSGMTHLNDAQKQ
+5409 DAVNAMTHLNDAQKQ

-5442 KQTATSLDQAMDQLS
+5442 KQTATSLDHAMDQLS
-5457 QAINDKDQILADGN
+5457 QAINDKAQTLADGN

-5605 QNDYNK
+5605 QNDYNQ

-5693 HKQTAESLNTA
+5693 HKQTAETLNTA

-5852 EDQPEQQNY
+5852 EDQPEKQNY

-5965 KDATRASSAYV
+5965 KDATRASCAYV

-6016 VISSKNAL
+6016 VTSSKNAL

-6076 ALNEAMKALK
+6076 ALNEAIKALK

-6181 ENQINNAATRGE
+6181 ENQINNAATRVE

-6268 VNQAKDN
+6268 V
-6275 LHGDQKL
+6275 
-6282 ADDKQHAV
+6282 
-6290 TDLNQLNGLN
+6290 
-6300 NPQRQALESQ
+6300 
-6310 INNAATR
+6310 
-6317 DEVAQKLAEAKALD
+6317 
-6331 QAMQALRNSI
+6331 
-6341 QDQQQ
+6341 
-6346 TESGS
+6346 
-6351 KFINEDKPQKDAYQA
+6351 
-6366 AVQNAKDLINQ
+6366 
-6377 TGNPTLDKSQV
+6377 
-6388 EQLTQAVTTAKDNLH
+6388 TTAKDNLH

-6414 AVTTVNALPNLNHA
+6414 AVTTVNALPNINHA

-6497 QSITDPTNG
+6497 ESITDPTNG

-6524 ENELNGNERVAE
+6524 VNELNGDERVAE

-6541 KQTIDQLTHLN
+6541 KQNIDQLTHLN

-6566 TKLQPIAEL
+6566 TQLQPIAEL

-6583 QSMDQLQQAVNEHAN
+6583 QSMDQLQQAVNDHTN

-6608 DSDKQNAYKQAI
+6608 DSDKQKAYKQAI

-6703 LNRAMDQLSQEI
+6703 LNRAMDQLSEEI

-6758 TAEQVIKLNDAIT
+6758 TAEQVIKLNDAVT
-6771 AAKKALN
+6771 AAKQALN

-6784 NRKAEALQRLDQLT
+6784 NRKSEALQRLDQLT

-6997 RLANTLLNSD
+6997 RLANALLNSD

-7017 IQTVNDAIHNLNG
+7017 IQAVNDAIHNLNG

-7085 KATSNQAVSQVQ
+7085 KATSNQDVSQVQ

-7127 QSLIDEIDRNP
+7127 QALIDEIDRNP

-7158 GHNGINNA
+7158 GHNDINNA
-7166 MTKEEI
+7166 LTKEEI

-7179 AQALQDIKDLVKAK
+7179 AQALQEIKDLVKAK
-7193 EDAKQDVDK
+7193 ENAKQDVDK

-7238 GINNAMTKEEIEQ
+7238 DINNAM
-7251 AKAQLAQALQDI
+7251 
-7263 KDLVKA
+7263 
-7269 KENAKQDIDKRV
+7269 
-7281 QALIDEI
+7281 
-7288 DQNPNLTD
+7288 
-7296 KEKQALKDR
+7296 
-7305 INQIL
+7305 
-7310 QQGHNDINNALTKEE
+7310 TKEE

-7522 IENAAQQKIDEINNS
+7522 IENAAQQKINEINNS

-7560 DYINNAP
+7560 DHINNAP

-7583 EQFYPEQF
+7583 EQFNPEQF

-7650 DEISEQLEQ
+7650 DEITEQLEQ

-7687 FSNEKINS
+7687 FSNEKMNS
-7695 IRNSEIGTTDE
+7695 IRNSEIGTADE

-7889 TLNNGESLDKVKHTP
+7889 SLNNGESLDKVKHTP

-7931 QDNEHSP
+7931 KDNEHSP
-7938 ILIAK
+7938 LLFAK
-7943 RRKDKEVDV
+7943 RRKDKEEDV

-7958 ESNEDDAPLLLAKKK
+7958 ESKDEDVPLLLAKKK
-7973 NQKDNQSKGK
+7973 NQKDNQSKDK

-7988 NLLKS
+7988 NTSKKVAAKKKKKKSKKNKK

>member
-1 MGNGAE
+1 M
-7 HSKTIN
+7 
-13 VVRGQNNQWTIA
+13 
-25 NKPDYVTLDAQ
+25 
-36 TGKVTF
+36 
-42 NANTIKPNSSI
+42 
-53 TITPKA
+53 
-59 GTGHSVSSNPSTLT
+59 
-73 APAAHTVN
+73 
-81 TTEIVKDYGSNVTAA
+81 
-96 EINNAVQ
+96 
-103 VANKRTATIKN
+103 
-114 GTAMPTNLAG
+114 
-124 GSTTT
+124 
-129 IPVTVTYNDGSTEEV
+129 
-144 QESIFTKADKRELIT
+144 
-159 AKNHLDDPVST
+159 
-170 EGKKPGTITQYNNA
+170 
-184 MHNAQ
+184 
-189 QQINTAKTEAQ
+189 
-200 QVINNERATPQQVSD
+200 
-215 ALTKVR
+215 
-221 AAQTKIDQAKALLQN
+221 
-236 KEDNSQL
+236 
-243 VTSKNNLQS
+243 
-252 SVNQVPSTAGMTQ
+252 
-265 QSIDN
+265 
-270 YNAKKR
+270 
-276 EAETEITAAQRVIDN
+276 
-291 GDATAQQISDE
+291 
-302 KHRVDNALTALNQAK
+302 
-317 HDLTADTHAL
+317 
-327 EQAVQQLNRT
+327 
-337 GTTTGKKPASITAY
+337 
-351 NNSIRALQSDL
+351 
-362 TSAKN
+362 
-367 SANAIIQKPIRTV
+367 
-380 QEVQSALT
+380 
-388 NVNRVNERLTQA
+388 
-400 INQLVPLA
+400 
-408 DNSALRTAKTKLD
+408 
-421 EEINKSVTTDG
+421 
-432 MTQSSIQAYENA
+432 
-444 KRAGQTESTNAQN
+444 
-457 VINNGDATDQQI
+457 
-469 AAEKTKVEEKYNSLK
+469 
-484 QAIAGL
+484 
-490 TPDLAPLQTAKTQL
+490 
-504 QNDIDQPTSTTG
+504 
-516 MTSTSVATFNEKL
+516 
-529 SAARTKIQEID
+529 
-540 RVLASHPDV
+540 
-549 ATIRQNV
+549 
-556 TAANAAKTALDQARN
+556 
-571 GLTVDKAPLEN
+571 
-582 AKNQLQ
+582 
-588 HSIDTQ
+588 
-594 TSTTG
+594 
-599 MTQDSINAYNAKLTA
+599 
-614 ARNKIQQINQVLA
+614 
-627 GSPTVEQ
+627 
-634 INTNTSAANQ
+634 
-644 AKSDLDH
+644 
-651 ARQALT
+651 
-657 PDKAPLQNAKT
+657 
-668 QLEQSINQ
+668 
-676 PTDTTGMTTASLNAY
+676 
-691 NQKLQAA
+691 
-698 RQKLTEINQVLN
+698 
-710 GNPTVQNI
+710 
-718 NDKVTEANQAKDQL
+718 
-732 NTARQGLTL
+732 
-741 DRQPALTTL
+741 
-750 HGASNLN
+750 
-757 QAQQNNFTQQI
+757 
-768 NAAQNHAALETIKSN
+768 
-783 ITALNTAMTKL
+783 
-794 KDSVADNNTIK
+794 
-805 SGQNY
+805 
-810 TDATPANKQAYDNA
+810 
-824 VNAAK
+824 
-829 GVIGETT
+829 
-836 NPTMDVNT
+836 
-844 VNQKAASVKS
+844 
-854 TKDALDGQQNL
+854 
-865 QRAKTEATNAITHAS
+865 
-880 DLNQAQKNAL
+880 
-890 TQQVNSAQNVQAV
+890 
-903 NDIKQTTHS
+903 
-912 LNTAMTGLKRGVA
+912 
-925 NHNQVVQSDNYVNAD
+925 
-940 TNKKNDYNNAYNH
+940 
-953 ANDIINGNAQHP
+953 
-965 VITPSDVNNAL
+965 
-976 SNVTS
+976 
-981 KEHALNGEAKLNAAK
+981 
-996 QEANTALGHLNNL
+996 
-1009 NNAQRQNL
+1009 
-1017 QSQINGAHQI
+1017 
-1027 DAVNTIKQNA
+1027 
-1037 TNLNSAMGNLRQAV
+1037 
-1051 ADKDQVKRTEDYA
+1051 
-1064 DADTAKQNAY
+1064 
-1074 NSAVSSAETIINQ
+1074 
-1087 TTNPT
+1087 
-1092 MSVDDVNRATSAVTS
+1092 
-1107 NKNALNGDEKL
+1107 
-1118 AQSKTDAARAI
+1118 
-1129 DALPHLNNAQ
+1129 
-1139 KADVKSKIN
+1139 
-1148 AASNIAGVNTVK
+1148 
-1160 QQGTDLNTAMG
+1160 
-1171 NLQGAINDEQ
+1171 
-1181 TTLNS
+1181 
-1186 QNYQDATPSK
+1186 
-1196 KTAYTN
+1196 
-1202 AVQAAKDILNKSN
+1202 
-1215 GQNKTKDQV
+1215 
-1224 TEAMN
+1224 
-1229 QLNSAKNNLDG
+1229 
-1240 TRLLDQAKQTAKQQL
+1240 
-1255 NNMTH
+1255 
-1260 LTTAQKTNLTNQI
+1260 
-1273 NSGTTVAGVHTVQ
+1273 
-1286 SNANTLDQ
+1286 
-1294 AMNTLRQSI
+1294 
-1303 ANKDATK
+1303 
-1310 ASEDYVDANND
+1310 
-1321 KQTAYNNAVAAAE
+1321 
-1334 TIINANS
+1334 
-1341 NPEMNPSTIT
+1341 
-1351 QKAEQVNS
+1351 
-1359 SKTALNGDENLAA
+1359 
-1372 AKQNAKTYLNT
+1372 
-1383 LTSITDAQKNN
+1383 
-1394 LISQISS
+1394 
-1401 ATRVSGV
+1401 
-1408 DTVKQNAQ
+1408 
-1416 HLDQAMASLQSGI
+1416 
-1429 NNESQV
+1429 
-1435 KSSEKYRDADTNK
+1435 
-1448 QQEYDNAITAAKAI
+1448 
-1462 LNKSTGPNTAQN
+1462 
-1474 AVEAALQRV
+1474 
-1483 NNAKDALNGDAKLI
+1483 
-1497 AAQNAAKQHLGT
+1497 
-1509 LTHITTAQ
+1509 
-1517 RNDLTNQISQATN
+1517 
-1530 LAGVESVKQ
+1530 
-1539 SANSLDGAMGNLQT
+1539 
-1553 AINDKSGTLA
+1553 
-1563 SQNFLDA
+1563 
-1570 DEQKRNAYNQAV
+1570 
-1582 SAAETILNK
+1582 
-1591 QTGPN
+1591 
-1596 TAKTAVEQA
+1596 
-1605 LNNVNNAKHA
+1605 
-1615 LNGTQNL
+1615 
-1622 NNAKQAAI
+1622 
-1630 TAINGASDLNQKQK
+1630 
-1644 DALKTQANGAQ
+1644 
-1655 RVSNAQDVQRNA
+1655 
-1667 TELNTAMGTLKHA
+1667 
-1680 IADKT
+1680 
-1685 NTLASSKYVNADST
+1685 
-1699 KQNAYTTKVTNAEH
+1699 
-1713 IISGTPTVVTT
+1713 
-1724 PSEVTAAAN
+1724 
-1733 QVNSAK
+1733 
-1739 QELNGD
+1739 
-1745 ERLRVAKQNANTAID
+1745 
-1760 ALTQLNTP
+1760 
-1768 QKAKLKEQVGQANR
+1768 
-1782 LEDVQTVQTNGQA
+1782 
-1795 LNNAMKGLRDS
+1795 
-1806 IANETTV
+1806 
-1813 KASQNYT
+1813 
-1820 DASSNNQSTYNSA
+1820 
-1833 VSNAKGIINQTN
+1833 
-1845 NPTMDTSAITQAT
+1845 
-1858 TQVNNAKNGLNGAE
+1858 
-1872 NLRNAQ
+1872 
-1878 NTAKQNLNTLSHLTN
+1878 
-1893 NQKSAISTQIDRAGH
+1893 
-1908 VSEVTA
+1908 
-1914 AKNAATELNTQMG
+1914 
-1927 NLEQAIHDQNTVKQS
+1927 
-1942 VKFTDADK
+1942 
-1950 AKRDAYTNAVSRA
+1950 
-1963 EAILNKTQGANT
+1963 
-1975 SKQDVEAAIQNV
+1975 
-1987 SSAKNALNGD
+1987 
-1997 QNVTNAKNAAKNAL
+1997 
-2011 NNLTSINNAQKRD
+2011 
-2024 LTTKIDQATTV
+2024 
-2035 AGVEA
+2035 
-2040 VSNTGTQLNTAMANL
+2040 
-2055 QNGIND
+2055 
-2061 KTNTLAS
+2061 
-2068 ENYHDADSDK
+2068 
-2078 KTAYTQAVTNAEN
+2078 
-2091 ILNKN
+2091 
-2096 SGSNL
+2096 
-2101 DKTAVE
+2101 
-2107 NALSQVANAKGAL
+2107 
-2120 NGNHNLEQAKSN
+2120 
-2132 ANTTI
+2132 
-2137 NGLQHLTTAQKDKL
+2137 
-2151 KQQVQQAQNVAGVDT
+2151 
-2166 VKSSANTLNGAMGTL
+2166 
-2181 RNSIQDNTA
+2181 
-2190 TKNGQNYL
+2190 
-2198 DATGSN
+2198 
-2204 KTNYNNAVD
+2204 
-2213 SANGVINATS
+2213 
-2223 NPNMDANAINQIA
+2223 
-2236 TQVTSTKNA
+2236 
-2245 LDGTHNLTQAK
+2245 
-2256 QTATNAIDGATNLN
+2256 
-2270 KAQKDALKA
+2270 
-2279 QVTSAQRVANVTSIQ
+2279 
-2294 QTANELNTAM
+2294 
-2304 GQLQHGIDDENATKQ
+2304 
-2319 TQKYRDAEQSKK
+2319 
-2331 TAYDQAVAAA
+2331 
-2341 KAILNKQ
+2341 
-2348 TGSNSDKAAVDR
+2348 
-2360 ALQQVTSTK
+2360 
-2369 DALNGDAKLAEAKA
+2369 
-2383 AAKQNLGTL
+2383 
-2392 NHITNAQRTDLE
+2392 
-2404 GQINQATTVDGV
+2404 
-2416 NTVKTNANTL
+2416 
-2426 DGAMN
+2426 
-2431 SLQGSIN
+2431 
-2438 DKDATLR
+2438 
-2445 NQNYLDADESK
+2445 
-2456 RNAYTQAVT
+2456 
-2465 AAEGI
+2465 
-2470 LNKQTGG
+2470 
-2477 NTSKADVDNA
+2477 
-2487 LNAVTR
+2487 
-2493 AKAALN
+2493 
-2499 GAENLRNAKTSATNT
+2499 
-2514 INGLPN
+2514 
-2520 LTQLQ
+2520 
-2525 KDNLKHQVE
+2525 
-2534 QAQNVAGVNGVKDK
+2534 
-2548 GNTLNTAMGALRTS
+2548 
-2562 IQNDNTTKTS
+2562 
-2572 QNYLDASDSNKN
+2572 
-2584 NYNTAVNNANGV
+2584 
-2596 INATNNPNMDANA
+2596 
-2609 INGMANQVN
+2609 
-2618 TTKAA
+2618 
-2623 LNGVQNLAQ
+2623 
-2632 AKTNATNTINNAH
+2632 
-2645 DLNQKQKDAL
+2645 
-2655 KTQVNNAQR
+2655 
-2664 VSDAN
+2664 
-2669 NVQHTATELNGAM
+2669 
-2682 TALKAAIADKER
+2682 
-2694 TKASGNYVNA
+2694 
-2704 DQEKRQAYDS
+2704 
-2714 KVTNAENIINGTPN
+2714 
-2728 ATLTVNDVNS
+2728 
-2738 ATSQVNAAKTALNGD
+2738 
-2753 NNLRVAKENANNTID
+2753 
-2768 GLAQLNNAQKAK
+2768 
-2780 LKEQVQSATT
+2780 
-2790 LEGVQTVKN
+2790 
-2799 SSQTLNTAMK
+2799 
-2809 GLRDSIANEATIK
+2809 
-2822 AGQNYTDASPTNRNE
+2822 
-2837 YDSAVT
+2837 
-2843 AAKAII
+2843 
-2849 NQTSNPTMEPNTITQ
+2849 
-2864 ATSQV
+2864 
-2869 TTKEHALNGAQNLAQ
+2869 
-2884 AKTTAKN
+2884 
-2891 NLNNLTSINNA
+2891 
-2902 QKDALTRSIDGATT
+2902 
-2916 VAGVNQETAKA
+2916 
-2927 TELNNAMHSLQNG
+2927 
-2940 INDEAQTK
+2940 
-2948 QTQKY
+2948 
-2953 LDAEPIKKSAYDQA
+2953 
-2967 VNAAKAILTKASGQ
+2967 
-2981 NVDKAAV
+2981 
-2988 EQALQNVNSTKT
+2988 
-3000 ALNGDAKLNE
+3000 
-3010 AKAAA
+3010 
-3015 KQTLGTLT
+3015 
-3023 HINNAQRT
+3023 
-3031 ALDNEITQATNV
+3031 
-3043 EGVNTVKAKAQQLD
+3043 
-3057 GAMGQLETSIR
+3057 
-3068 DKDTTLQSQN
+3068 
-3078 YQDADDAKRTA
+3078 
-3089 YSQAVNAA
+3089 
-3097 ATILN
+3097 
-3102 KTAGGNTPKADVER
+3102 
-3116 AMQAVTQA
+3116 
-3124 NTALNGI
+3124 
-3131 QNLERAKQAA
+3131 
-3141 NTAITNASDLNTKQK
+3141 
-3156 EALKAQ
+3156 
-3162 VTSAGRVSAANGVE
+3162 
-3176 HTATELNTAMTALK
+3176 
-3190 RAIADKAETKASGN
+3190 
-3204 YVNADANKRQAYD
+3204 
-3217 EKVTAAENI
+3217 
-3226 VSGTPTPTL
+3226 
-3235 TPADVTNAATQV
+3235 
-3247 TNAKTQLNGNH
+3247 
-3258 NLEVAKQNANTA
+3258 
-3270 IDGLTSLNGP
+3270 
-3280 QKAKLKEQVGQATT
+3280 
-3294 LPNVQTVRDN
+3294 
-3304 AQTLNSAMKG
+3304 
-3314 LRDSIANEATIKAG
+3314 
-3328 QNYTDASPNNR
+3328 
-3339 SEYDSAVT
+3339 
-3347 AAKAIIDQT
+3347 
-3356 TSPSMNAQEINQA
+3356 
-3369 KDQVTAKQQ
+3369 
-3378 ALNGQEN
+3378 
-3385 LRTAQ
+3385 
-3390 TNAKQ
+3390 
-3395 HLNGLSDLTDAQ
+3395 
-3407 KDAVKRQI
+3407 
-3415 EGATHVNEVTQAQNN
+3415 
-3430 ADALNTAMTNL
+3430 
-3441 KNGIQDQNTIK
+3441 
-3452 QGVNF
+3452 
-3457 TDADEAKRNA
+3457 
-3467 YTNAVTQAEQ
+3467 
-3477 ILNKAQGPNTAK
+3477 
-3489 DNVESALQNVQRAK
+3489 
-3503 NELNGNQ
+3503 
-3510 NVANAKSTAKNA
+3510 
-3522 LNNLTSINNAQKE
+3522 
-3535 ALKTQIEGASTVAGV
+3535 
-3550 NQVSTTAS
+3550 
-3558 ELNTAMSNLQSG
+3558 
-3570 INDEAATKAAQKYT
+3570 
-3584 DADRDKQTAYNDA
+3584 
-3597 VTAAKTLLD
+3597 
-3606 KTAGSND
+3606 
-3613 NKAAVEQALQ
+3613 
-3623 RVNTAKTAL
+3623 
-3632 NGDARLNEAKNTAKQ
+3632 
-3647 QLATMSHLTNAQK
+3647 
-3660 ANLTEQIERGT
+3660 
-3671 TVAGVQGIQANAG
+3671 
-3684 TLDQAM
+3684 
-3690 NQLRQSI
+3690 
-3697 ASKDTTKSS
+3697 
-3706 EDYQDANADLQNAYN
+3706 
-3721 RAVSDAEGIISAT
+3721 
-3734 NNPEMN
+3734 
-3740 PDTINQKASQ
+3740 
-3750 VNSAKS
+3750 
-3756 ALNGDEKLAAAKQTA
+3756 
-3771 KTDIGRLTDLNNAQR
+3771 
-3786 TAANAEVDQAPNL
+3786 
-3799 AAVTAAKNKATS
+3799 
-3811 LNTAMGNLKH
+3811 
-3821 ALAEKDNTKRSV
+3821 
-3833 NYTDA
+3833 
-3838 DQPKQQAYDTAVTQ
+3838 
-3852 AEAITNAN
+3852 
-3860 GSNANETQVQ
+3860 
-3870 AALNQL
+3870 
-3876 NQAKNDLNGDNK
+3876 
-3888 VAQAKETAKRALASY
+3888 
-3903 SNLNN
+3903 
-3908 AQSTAATSQIDN
+3908 
-3920 ATTVADVTAAQN
+3920 
-3932 TANELNTAMGQLQN
+3932 
-3946 GINDQN
+3946 
-3952 TVKQQVNF
+3952 
-3960 TDADQGKKDAYT
+3960 
-3972 NAVTNAQGILDK
+3972 
-3984 ANGQNMTKAQV
+3984 
-3995 EAALNQVTTAKNALN
+3995 
-4010 GDANV
+4010 
-4015 RQAKSDAKANLGTL
+4015 
-4029 THLNNAQKQDLTSQ
+4029 
-4043 IEGATTVNGVNSV
+4043 
-4056 KTKAQDLDGA
+4056 
-4066 MQRLESAIANKD
+4066 
-4078 QTKASEN
+4078 
-4085 YIDADPTK
+4085 
-4093 KTAFDNAIIQAES
+4093 
-4106 YLNKDHGANKDK
+4106 
-4118 QAVEQAIQS
+4118 
-4127 VTSTENALNGDA
+4127 NGDA
-4139 NLQRAKTEATQ
+4139 NLQRAKTEAIQ

-4205 IVAGGNYTNAS
+4205 IVASGNYTNAS

-4324 SIANKDEVK
+4324 SIANKDDVK

-4340 ADTDKQ
+4340 ADRDKQ

-4351 AVTSA
+4351 AVTNA

-4366 TLNPSAVTQAANQ
+4366 TLDPSAVTQAANQ
-4379 VNTNKTALNGA
+4379 VSTNKTALNGA

-4521 AKNNANQR
+4521 AKNNANQT

-4598 NAYNEAVRNAE
+4598 NAYNEAVHNAE

-4624 VEAAMNQVNTTK
+4624 VEAAMNQVNATK

-4656 DGLSHLTNAQKDA
+4656 DGLSHLTNAQKEA

-4713 QNYTDASPNK
+4713 QNYTDASQNK

-4735 GIIDQTTN
+4735 GIIDQTTS

-4772 AAKQQATQSLGSLDN
+4772 AAKQQASQSLGSLDN
-4787 LNNAQKQAVTNQ
+4787 LNNAQKQTVTDQ

-4870 NATQTEVEQ
+4870 NATQAEVEQ
-4879 AIQQVNATKQALN
+4879 AIKQVNAAKQALN

-4986 EALISGTPDVVVTP
+4986 EALISATPDVVVTP

-5026 KQNVQQAI
+5026 KQNVQHAI

-5044 RDEYNK
+5044 RDEYSK

-5061 NAIQQAATTLNDAMT
+5061 NAIQQAATTLNDAMTQLKQGIANKAQIKGSENYHDADTDKQTAYDNAVTKAEELLKQTTNPTMDPNTIQQALTKVNDTNQALNGNQKLADAKQDAKTTLGTLDHLNDAQKQALTTQVEQAPDIATVNNVKQNAQNLNNAMTNLNNALQDKTETLNSINFTDADQAKKDAYTNAVSHAEGILSKANGSNASQTEVEQAMQRVNEAKQALNGNDNVQRAKDAAKQVITNANDLNQAQKDALKQQVDAAQTVANVNTIKQTAQDLNQAMT

-5132 LQQVNQAKGDLN
+5132 LQQVNQAK
-5144 GNHNLQVAKDNA
+5144 
-5156 NTAID
+5156 
-5161 QLPNLNQP
+5161 
-5169 QKTALKDQVSHAEL
+5169 
-5183 VTGVN
+5183 
-5188 AIKQNADALN
+5188 
-5198 NAMGTLKQQ
+5198 
-5207 IQANSQV
+5207 
-5214 PQSVDFTQA
+5214 
-5223 DQDKQQAY
+5223 
-5231 NNAANQA
+5231 
-5238 QQIANG
+5238 
-5244 TPTPVLAPD
+5244 
-5253 TVTQAV
+5253 
-5259 TTMNQAKDALNGDEK
+5259 DALNGDEK
-5274 LAQAKQDALANLDTL
+5274 LAQAKQEALANLDTL

-5321 NVNTAMG
+5321 NVNTAMS

-5342 SENYHDADVDKQ
+5342 SENYHDADADKQ

-5371 TNPTLNPDDI
+5371 TNPTLNPDEI

-5386 QVTDAKNSL
+5386 QVTDAKNGL

-5457 QAINDKDQILADGN
+5457 QAINDKAQTLADGN

-5605 QNDYNK
+5605 QNDYNQ

-5884 NQAAATVNTTKAA
+5884 NQAATTVNTTKAA

-5976 NAEPNKKQAYDE
+5976 NAEPNKKQSYDE

-6053 ALENQINNATTRDK
+6053 ALENQINNAT
-6067 VAEIIAQAQ
+6067 
-6076 ALNEAMKALK
+6076 
-6086 ESIKDQPQTEASSK
+6086 
-6100 FINEDQAQK
+6100 
-6109 DAYTQAVQHAK
+6109 
-6120 DLINKTT
+6120 
-6127 DPTLA
+6127 
-6132 KSIIDQATQAV
+6132 
-6143 TDAKNNLHGDQK
+6143 
-6155 LAQDKQRATET
+6155 
-6166 LNNLSNLNTPQRQAL
+6166 
-6181 ENQINNAATRGE
+6181 TRGE

-6317 DEVAQKLAEAKALD
+6317 GEVAQKLAEAKALD

-6497 QSITDPTNG
+6497 ESITDPTNG

-6511 DAVEQALTKLQEK
+6511 DAVDQVLTKLQEK

-6715 TGNEGRTKGSTNY
+6715 TDNEGRTKGSTNY

-6738 YDEAVD
+6738 YDETVD

-6758 TAEQVIKLNDAIT
+6758 TAKQVIKLNDAVT

-7017 IQTVNDAIHNLNG
+7017 IQAVNDAIHNLNG

-7127 QSLIDEIDRNP
+7127 QALIDEIDRNP

-7238 GINNAMTKEEIEQ
+7238 DINNAMTKEAIEQ
-7251 AKAQLAQALQDI
+7251 AKERLAQALQDI

-7269 KENAKQDIDKRV
+7269 KEDAKNDIDKRV

-7522 IENAAQQKIDEINNS
+7522 IENAAQQKINEINNS

-7560 DYINNAP
+7560 DHVNNAP

-7583 EQFYPEQF
+7583 EQFNPEQF

-7695 IRNSEIGTTDE
+7695 IRNSEIGTADE

-7748 QIVISDRAKQ
+7748 QIVTSDRAKQ

-7787 HKKKID
+7787 HKKKLD

-7889 TLNNGESLDKVKHTP
+7889 SLNNGESLDKVKHTP

-7931 QDNEHSP
+7931 KDNEHSP
-7938 ILIAK
+7938 LLFAK
-7943 RRKDKEVDV
+7943 RRKDKEEDV

-7958 ESNEDDAPLLLAKKK
+7958 ESKDEDVPLLLAKKK
-7973 NQKDNQSKGK
+7973 NQKDNQSKDK

-7988 NLLKS
+7988 NTSKKVAAKKKKKKAKKNKK

>member
-865 QRAKTEATNAITHAS
+865 QRAKTEVTNAITHAS

-5076 QLKQGIADKD
+5076 QLKQGIANKAQIKGSENYHDADTDKQTAYDNAVTKAEELLKQTTNPTMDPNTIQQALTKVNDTNQALNGNQKLADAKQDTKTTLGTLDHLNDAQKQALTTQVEQAPDIATVNNVKQNAQNLNNAMTNLNNALQDKTETLNSINFTDADQAKKDAYTNAVANAEGILSKANGSNASQTEVEQAMQRVNAAKQALNGNDNVQRAKDAAKQVITNANDLNQAQKDALKQQVDAAQTVANVNTIKQTAQDLNQAMTQLKQGIADKD

-5316 KQNAQ
+5316 K
-5321 NVNTAMG
+5321 
-5328 NLKQGIANK
+5328 
-5337 DTVKA
+5337 
-5342 SENYHDADVDKQ
+5342 
-5354 TAYTNAVSQ
+5354 
-5363 AEGIINQT
+5363 
-5371 TNPTLNPDDI
+5371 
-5381 TRALT
+5381 
-5386 QVTDAKNSL
+5386 
-5395 NGEAKLATEKQNAK
+5395 
-5409 DAVSGMTHLNDAQKQ
+5409 
-5424 ALKGQIDQSPEI
+5424 
-5436 ATVNQV
+5436 
-5442 KQTATSLDQAMDQLS
+5442 
-5457 QAINDKDQILADGN
+5457 
-5471 YLNADPD
+5471 
-5478 KQNAYKQAV
+5478 
-5487 AKAEALLNKQS
+5487 
-5498 GTNEVQA
+5498 
-5505 QVESITNEV
+5505 
-5514 NAAKQ
+5514 
-5519 ALNGNDNLA
+5519 
-5528 NAKQQAKQQ
+5528 
-5537 LANLTH
+5537 
-5543 LNDAQKQSFESQ
+5543 
-5555 ITQAPL
+5555 
-5561 VTDVTTINQKAQTLD
+5561 
-5576 HAMELL
+5576 
-5582 RNSVADNQ
+5582 
-5590 TTLASEDYHDATAQR
+5590 
-5605 QNDYNK
+5605 
-5611 AVTAANNI
+5611 
-5619 INQTTSPT
+5619 
-5627 MNPDDVNG
+5627 
-5635 ATTQVNNTKVALDG
+5635 
-5649 DENLAAAK
+5649 
-5657 QQANNRLDQLDHLN
+5657 
-5671 NAQKQQLQSQI
+5671 
-5682 TQSSDIAAVNG
+5682 
-5693 HKQTAESLNTA
+5693 
-5704 MGNLINAIADHQAV
+5704 
-5718 EQRGNFINADTDKQ
+5718 
-5732 TAYNTAVNEAAA
+5732 
-5744 MINKQTGQNAN
+5744 QNAN

>member
-1 MGNGAE
+1 
-7 HSKTIN
+7 
-13 VVRGQNNQWTIA
+13 
-25 NKPDYVTLDAQ
+25 
-36 TGKVTF
+36 
-42 NANTIKPNSSI
+42 
-53 TITPKA
+53 
-59 GTGHSVSSNPSTLT
+59 
-73 APAAHTVN
+73 
-81 TTEIVKDYGSNVTAA
+81 
-96 EINNAVQ
+96 
-103 VANKRTATIKN
+103 
-114 GTAMPTNLAG
+114 
-124 GSTTT
+124 
-129 IPVTVTYNDGSTEEV
+129 
-144 QESIFTKADKRELIT
+144 
-159 AKNHLDDPVST
+159 
-170 EGKKPGTITQYNNA
+170 
-184 MHNAQ
+184 
-189 QQINTAKTEAQ
+189 
-200 QVINNERATPQQVSD
+200 
-215 ALTKVR
+215 
-221 AAQTKIDQAKALLQN
+221 
-236 KEDNSQL
+236 
-243 VTSKNNLQS
+243 
-252 SVNQVPSTAGMTQ
+252 
-265 QSIDN
+265 
-270 YNAKKR
+270 
-276 EAETEITAAQRVIDN
+276 
-291 GDATAQQISDE
+291 
-302 KHRVDNALTALNQAK
+302 
-317 HDLTADTHAL
+317 
-327 EQAVQQLNRT
+327 
-337 GTTTGKKPASITAY
+337 
-351 NNSIRALQSDL
+351 
-362 TSAKN
+362 
-367 SANAIIQKPIRTV
+367 
-380 QEVQSALT
+380 
-388 NVNRVNERLTQA
+388 
-400 INQLVPLA
+400 
-408 DNSALRTAKTKLD
+408 
-421 EEINKSVTTDG
+421 
-432 MTQSSIQAYENA
+432 
-444 KRAGQTESTNAQN
+444 
-457 VINNGDATDQQI
+457 
-469 AAEKTKVEEKYNSLK
+469 
-484 QAIAGL
+484 
-490 TPDLAPLQTAKTQL
+490 
-504 QNDIDQPTSTTG
+504 
-516 MTSTSVATFNEKL
+516 
-529 SAARTKIQEID
+529 
-540 RVLASHPDV
+540 
-549 ATIRQNV
+549 
-556 TAANAAKTALDQARN
+556 
-571 GLTVDKAPLEN
+571 
-582 AKNQLQ
+582 
-588 HSIDTQ
+588 
-594 TSTTG
+594 
-599 MTQDSINAYNAKLTA
+599 
-614 ARNKIQQINQVLA
+614 
-627 GSPTVEQ
+627 
-634 INTNTSAANQ
+634 
-644 AKSDLDH
+644 
-651 ARQALT
+651 
-657 PDKAPLQNAKT
+657 
-668 QLEQSINQ
+668 
-676 PTDTTGMTTASLNAY
+676 
-691 NQKLQAA
+691 
-698 RQKLTEINQVLN
+698 
-710 GNPTVQNI
+710 
-718 NDKVTEANQAKDQL
+718 
-732 NTARQGLTL
+732 
-741 DRQPALTTL
+741 
-750 HGASNLN
+750 
-757 QAQQNNFTQQI
+757 
-768 NAAQNHAALETIKSN
+768 
-783 ITALNTAMTKL
+783 
-794 KDSVADNNTIK
+794 
-805 SGQNY
+805 
-810 TDATPANKQAYDNA
+810 
-824 VNAAK
+824 
-829 GVIGETT
+829 
-836 NPTMDVNT
+836 
-844 VNQKAASVKS
+844 
-854 TKDALDGQQNL
+854 
-865 QRAKTEATNAITHAS
+865 
-880 DLNQAQKNAL
+880 
-890 TQQVNSAQNVQAV
+890 
-903 NDIKQTTHS
+903 
-912 LNTAMTGLKRGVA
+912 
-925 NHNQVVQSDNYVNAD
+925 
-940 TNKKNDYNNAYNH
+940 
-953 ANDIINGNAQHP
+953 
-965 VITPSDVNNAL
+965 
-976 SNVTS
+976 
-981 KEHALNGEAKLNAAK
+981 
-996 QEANTALGHLNNL
+996 
-1009 NNAQRQNL
+1009 
-1017 QSQINGAHQI
+1017 
-1027 DAVNTIKQNA
+1027 
-1037 TNLNSAMGNLRQAV
+1037 
-1051 ADKDQVKRTEDYA
+1051 
-1064 DADTAKQNAY
+1064 
-1074 NSAVSSAETIINQ
+1074 
-1087 TTNPT
+1087 
-1092 MSVDDVNRATSAVTS
+1092 
-1107 NKNALNGDEKL
+1107 
-1118 AQSKTDAARAI
+1118 
-1129 DALPHLNNAQ
+1129 
-1139 KADVKSKIN
+1139 
-1148 AASNIAGVNTVK
+1148 
-1160 QQGTDLNTAMG
+1160 
-1171 NLQGAINDEQ
+1171 
-1181 TTLNS
+1181 
-1186 QNYQDATPSK
+1186 
-1196 KTAYTN
+1196 
-1202 AVQAAKDILNKSN
+1202 
-1215 GQNKTKDQV
+1215 
-1224 TEAMN
+1224 
-1229 QLNSAKNNLDG
+1229 
-1240 TRLLDQAKQTAKQQL
+1240 
-1255 NNMTH
+1255 
-1260 LTTAQKTNLTNQI
+1260 
-1273 NSGTTVAGVHTVQ
+1273 
-1286 SNANTLDQ
+1286 
-1294 AMNTLRQSI
+1294 
-1303 ANKDATK
+1303 
-1310 ASEDYVDANND
+1310 
-1321 KQTAYNNAVAAAE
+1321 
-1334 TIINANS
+1334 
-1341 NPEMNPSTIT
+1341 
-1351 QKAEQVNS
+1351 
-1359 SKTALNGDENLAA
+1359 
-1372 AKQNAKTYLNT
+1372 
-1383 LTSITDAQKNN
+1383 
-1394 LISQISS
+1394 
-1401 ATRVSGV
+1401 
-1408 DTVKQNAQ
+1408 
-1416 HLDQAMASLQSGI
+1416 
-1429 NNESQV
+1429 
-1435 KSSEKYRDADTNK
+1435 
-1448 QQEYDNAITAAKAI
+1448 
-1462 LNKSTGPNTAQN
+1462 
-1474 AVEAALQRV
+1474 
-1483 NNAKDALNGDAKLI
+1483 
-1497 AAQNAAKQHLGT
+1497 
-1509 LTHITTAQ
+1509 
-1517 RNDLTNQISQATN
+1517 
-1530 LAGVESVKQ
+1530 
-1539 SANSLDGAMGNLQT
+1539 
-1553 AINDKSGTLA
+1553 
-1563 SQNFLDA
+1563 
-1570 DEQKRNAYNQAV
+1570 
-1582 SAAETILNK
+1582 
-1591 QTGPN
+1591 
-1596 TAKTAVEQA
+1596 
-1605 LNNVNNAKHA
+1605 
-1615 LNGTQNL
+1615 
-1622 NNAKQAAI
+1622 
-1630 TAINGASDLNQKQK
+1630 
-1644 DALKTQANGAQ
+1644 
-1655 RVSNAQDVQRNA
+1655 
-1667 TELNTAMGTLKHA
+1667 
-1680 IADKT
+1680 
-1685 NTLASSKYVNADST
+1685 
-1699 KQNAYTTKVTNAEH
+1699 
-1713 IISGTPTVVTT
+1713 
-1724 PSEVTAAAN
+1724 
-1733 QVNSAK
+1733 
-1739 QELNGD
+1739 
-1745 ERLRVAKQNANTAID
+1745 
-1760 ALTQLNTP
+1760 
-1768 QKAKLKEQVGQANR
+1768 
-1782 LEDVQTVQTNGQA
+1782 
-1795 LNNAMKGLRDS
+1795 
-1806 IANETTV
+1806 
-1813 KASQNYT
+1813 
-1820 DASSNNQSTYNSA
+1820 
-1833 VSNAKGIINQTN
+1833 
-1845 NPTMDTSAITQAT
+1845 
-1858 TQVNNAKNGLNGAE
+1858 
-1872 NLRNAQ
+1872 
-1878 NTAKQNLNTLSHLTN
+1878 
-1893 NQKSAISTQIDRAGH
+1893 
-1908 VSEVTA
+1908 
-1914 AKNAATELNTQMG
+1914 
-1927 NLEQAIHDQNTVKQS
+1927 
-1942 VKFTDADK
+1942 
-1950 AKRDAYTNAVSRA
+1950 
-1963 EAILNKTQGANT
+1963 
-1975 SKQDVEAAIQNV
+1975 
-1987 SSAKNALNGD
+1987 
-1997 QNVTNAKNAAKNAL
+1997 
-2011 NNLTSINNAQKRD
+2011 
-2024 LTTKIDQATTV
+2024 
-2035 AGVEA
+2035 
-2040 VSNTGTQLNTAMANL
+2040 
-2055 QNGIND
+2055 
-2061 KTNTLAS
+2061 
-2068 ENYHDADSDK
+2068 
-2078 KTAYTQAVTNAEN
+2078 
-2091 ILNKN
+2091 
-2096 SGSNL
+2096 
-2101 DKTAVE
+2101 
-2107 NALSQVANAKGAL
+2107 
-2120 NGNHNLEQAKSN
+2120 
-2132 ANTTI
+2132 
-2137 NGLQHLTTAQKDKL
+2137 
-2151 KQQVQQAQNVAGVDT
+2151 
-2166 VKSSANTLNGAMGTL
+2166 
-2181 RNSIQDNTA
+2181 
-2190 TKNGQNYL
+2190 
-2198 DATGSN
+2198 
-2204 KTNYNNAVD
+2204 
-2213 SANGVINATS
+2213 
-2223 NPNMDANAINQIA
+2223 
-2236 TQVTSTKNA
+2236 
-2245 LDGTHNLTQAK
+2245 
-2256 QTATNAIDGATNLN
+2256 
-2270 KAQKDALKA
+2270 
-2279 QVTSAQRVANVTSIQ
+2279 
-2294 QTANELNTAM
+2294 
-2304 GQLQHGIDDENATKQ
+2304 
-2319 TQKYRDAEQSKK
+2319 
-2331 TAYDQAVAAA
+2331 
-2341 KAILNKQ
+2341 
-2348 TGSNSDKAAVDR
+2348 
-2360 ALQQVTSTK
+2360 
-2369 DALNGDAKLAEAKA
+2369 
-2383 AAKQNLGTL
+2383 
-2392 NHITNAQRTDLE
+2392 
-2404 GQINQATTVDGV
+2404 
-2416 NTVKTNANTL
+2416 
-2426 DGAMN
+2426 
-2431 SLQGSIN
+2431 
-2438 DKDATLR
+2438 
-2445 NQNYLDADESK
+2445 
-2456 RNAYTQAVT
+2456 
-2465 AAEGI
+2465 
-2470 LNKQTGG
+2470 
-2477 NTSKADVDNA
+2477 
-2487 LNAVTR
+2487 
-2493 AKAALN
+2493 
-2499 GAENLRNAKTSATNT
+2499 
-2514 INGLPN
+2514 
-2520 LTQLQ
+2520 
-2525 KDNLKHQVE
+2525 
-2534 QAQNVAGVNGVKDK
+2534 
-2548 GNTLNTAMGALRTS
+2548 
-2562 IQNDNTTKTS
+2562 
-2572 QNYLDASDSNKN
+2572 
-2584 NYNTAVNNANGV
+2584 
-2596 INATNNPNMDANA
+2596 
-2609 INGMANQVN
+2609 
-2618 TTKAA
+2618 
-2623 LNGVQNLAQ
+2623 
-2632 AKTNATNTINNAH
+2632 
-2645 DLNQKQKDAL
+2645 
-2655 KTQVNNAQR
+2655 
-2664 VSDAN
+2664 
-2669 NVQHTATELNGAM
+2669 
-2682 TALKAAIADKER
+2682 
-2694 TKASGNYVNA
+2694 
-2704 DQEKRQAYDS
+2704 
-2714 KVTNAENIINGTPN
+2714 
-2728 ATLTVNDVNS
+2728 
-2738 ATSQVNAAKTALNGD
+2738 
-2753 NNLRVAKENANNTID
+2753 
-2768 GLAQLNNAQKAK
+2768 
-2780 LKEQVQSATT
+2780 
-2790 LEGVQTVKN
+2790 
-2799 SSQTLNTAMK
+2799 
-2809 GLRDSIANEATIK
+2809 
-2822 AGQNYTDASPTNRNE
+2822 
-2837 YDSAVT
+2837 
-2843 AAKAII
+2843 
-2849 NQTSNPTMEPNTITQ
+2849 
-2864 ATSQV
+2864 
-2869 TTKEHALNGAQNLAQ
+2869 
-2884 AKTTAKN
+2884 
-2891 NLNNLTSINNA
+2891 
-2902 QKDALTRSIDGATT
+2902 
-2916 VAGVNQETAKA
+2916 
-2927 TELNNAMHSLQNG
+2927 
-2940 INDEAQTK
+2940 
-2948 QTQKY
+2948 
-2953 LDAEPIKKSAYDQA
+2953 
-2967 VNAAKAILTKASGQ
+2967 
-2981 NVDKAAV
+2981 
-2988 EQALQNVNSTKT
+2988 
-3000 ALNGDAKLNE
+3000 
-3010 AKAAA
+3010 
-3015 KQTLGTLT
+3015 
-3023 HINNAQRT
+3023 
-3031 ALDNEITQATNV
+3031 
-3043 EGVNTVKAKAQQLD
+3043 
-3057 GAMGQLETSIR
+3057 
-3068 DKDTTLQSQN
+3068 
-3078 YQDADDAKRTA
+3078 
-3089 YSQAVNAA
+3089 
-3097 ATILN
+3097 
-3102 KTAGGNTPKADVER
+3102 
-3116 AMQAVTQA
+3116 
-3124 NTALNGI
+3124 
-3131 QNLERAKQAA
+3131 
-3141 NTAITNASDLNTKQK
+3141 
-3156 EALKAQ
+3156 
-3162 VTSAGRVSAANGVE
+3162 
-3176 HTATELNTAMTALK
+3176 
-3190 RAIADKAETKASGN
+3190 
-3204 YVNADANKRQAYD
+3204 
-3217 EKVTAAENI
+3217 
-3226 VSGTPTPTL
+3226 
-3235 TPADVTNAATQV
+3235 
-3247 TNAKTQLNGNH
+3247 
-3258 NLEVAKQNANTA
+3258 
-3270 IDGLTSLNGP
+3270 
-3280 QKAKLKEQVGQATT
+3280 
-3294 LPNVQTVRDN
+3294 
-3304 AQTLNSAMKG
+3304 
-3314 LRDSIANEATIKAG
+3314 
-3328 QNYTDASPNNR
+3328 
-3339 SEYDSAVT
+3339 
-3347 AAKAIIDQT
+3347 
-3356 TSPSMNAQEINQA
+3356 
-3369 KDQVTAKQQ
+3369 
-3378 ALNGQEN
+3378 
-3385 LRTAQ
+3385 
-3390 TNAKQ
+3390 
-3395 HLNGLSDLTDAQ
+3395 
-3407 KDAVKRQI
+3407 
-3415 EGATHVNEVTQAQNN
+3415 
-3430 ADALNTAMTNL
+3430 
-3441 KNGIQDQNTIK
+3441 
-3452 QGVNF
+3452 
-3457 TDADEAKRNA
+3457 
-3467 YTNAVTQAEQ
+3467 
-3477 ILNKAQGPNTAK
+3477 PNTAK
-3489 DNVESALQNVQRAK
+3489 DGVETALENVQRAK

-3510 NVANAKSTAKNA
+3510 NVANAKTTAKNA

-3535 ALKTQIEGASTVAGV
+3535 ALKTQIEGATTVAGV

-3558 ELNTAMSNLQSG
+3558 ELNTAMSNLQRG

-3584 DADRDKQTAYNDA
+3584 DADREKQTAYNDA

-3606 KTAGSND
+3606 KTAGTNE

-3647 QLATMSHLTNAQK
+3647 QVATMSHLTDAQK
-3660 ANLTEQIERGT
+3660 ANLTSQIESGT

-3697 ASKDTTKSS
+3697 ASKDATKSS

-3721 RAVSDAEGIISAT
+3721 DAVTNAEGIISAT

-3771 KTDIGRLTDLNNAQR
+3771 KSDIGRLTDLNNAQR

-3833 NYTDA
+3833 NYKDA

-3888 VAQAKETAKRALASY
+3888 VAQAKESAKRALASY

-3920 ATTVADVTAAQN
+3920 ATTVAGVTAAQN

-4066 MQRLESAIANKD
+4066 MQRLETAIANKD

-4139 NLQRAKTEATQ
+4139 NLRRAKTEATQ

-4243 AADVTAATQR
+4243 AADVTAVTQR

-4264 TNLATAKQQAKDALR
+4264 TNLATAKQQAKDTLR

-4366 TLNPSAVTQAANQ
+4366 TLDPSAVTQAANQ
-4379 VNTNKTALNGA
+4379 VNTNKTALNGV

-4463 FTDADPEKQTAYN
+4463 FTDADTEKQTAYN

-4521 AKNNANQR
+4521 AKNNANQT

-4656 DGLSHLTNAQKDA
+4656 DGLSHLTNAQKEA

-4735 GIIDQTTN
+4735 GIIDQTTS

-4787 LNNAQKQAVTNQ
+4787 LNNAQKQAVTDQ

-4879 AIQQVNATKQALN
+4879 AIQQVNAAKQALN

-4986 EALISGTPDVVVTP
+4986 EALISATPDVVVTP

-5026 KQNVQQAI
+5026 KQNVQHAI

-5044 RDEYNK
+5044 RDEYSK

-5076 QLKQGIADKD
+5076 QLKQGIADK
-5086 QTKAN
+5086 A
-5091 GNFVNADT
+5091 
-5099 DKQNAYNNAVAH
+5099 
-5111 AEQIISG
+5111 QI
-5118 TPNANVDPQQVAQA
+5118 
-5132 LQQVNQAKGDLN
+5132 KG
-5144 GNHNLQVAKDNA
+5144 
-5156 NTAID
+5156 
-5161 QLPNLNQP
+5161 
-5169 QKTALKDQVSHAEL
+5169 
-5183 VTGVN
+5183 
-5188 AIKQNADALN
+5188 
-5198 NAMGTLKQQ
+5198 
-5207 IQANSQV
+5207 
-5214 PQSVDFTQA
+5214 
-5223 DQDKQQAY
+5223 
-5231 NNAANQA
+5231 
-5238 QQIANG
+5238 
-5244 TPTPVLAPD
+5244 
-5253 TVTQAV
+5253 
-5259 TTMNQAKDALNGDEK
+5259 
-5274 LAQAKQDALANLDTL
+5274 
-5289 RDLNQ
+5289 
-5294 PQRDALRN
+5294 
-5302 QINQAQALATVEQT
+5302 
-5316 KQNAQ
+5316 
-5321 NVNTAMG
+5321 
-5328 NLKQGIANK
+5328 
-5337 DTVKA
+5337 
-5342 SENYHDADVDKQ
+5342 SENYHDADPDKQ
-5354 TAYTNAVSQ
+5354 TAYDNAVTK
-5363 AEGIINQT
+5363 AEELLKQT
-5371 TNPTLNPDDI
+5371 TNPTMDPNTI
-5381 TRALT
+5381 QQALT
-5386 QVTDAKNSL
+5386 KVKDTNQALNGNQKLADAKQA
-5395 NGEAKLATEKQNAK
+5395 AKTNLGTL
-5409 DAVSGMTHLNDAQKQ
+5409 DHLNDAQKQ
-5424 ALKGQIDQSPEI
+5424 ALTTQVEQAPDI
-5436 ATVNQV
+5436 ATVNNV
-5442 KQTATSLDQAMDQLS
+5442 
-5457 QAINDKDQILADGN
+5457 
-5471 YLNADPD
+5471 
-5478 KQNAYKQAV
+5478 KQNAQNLNNAMTNLNNALQDKTETLNSINFTDADQAKKDAYTNAV
-5487 AKAEALLNKQS
+5487 SHAEGILSKANGSNASQ
-5498 GTNEVQA
+5498 TEVEQA
-5505 QVESITNEV
+5505 MQRV

-5543 LNDAQKQSFESQ
+5543 INDAQKQSFESQ

-5605 QNDYNK
+5605 QNDYNQ

-5627 MNPDDVNG
+5627 MNPDDVNR

-5649 DENLAAAK
+5649 DENLVAAK

-5704 MGNLINAIADHQAV
+5704 MGNLINAIADQQAV

-5884 NQAAATVNTTKAA
+5884 NQVAATVNTTKAA

-5916 QLAHLNNAQKHM
+5916 QLAHLNNVQKHM

-5965 KDATRASSAYV
+5965 KDATRVSSAYV

-6016 VISSKNAL
+6016 VTSSKNAL

-6220 TEAGSKF
+6220 TEAASKF

-6524 ENELNGNERVAE
+6524 VNELNGNERVAE

-6598 VEQTVDYTQA
+6598 VEQTIDYTQA
-6608 DSDKQNAYKQAI
+6608 DSDKQKAYKQAI

-6758 TAEQVIKLNDAIT
+6758 TAEQVTKLNDAVT

-6784 NRKAEALQRLDQLT
+6784 NRKSEALQSLDQLT

-7017 IQTVNDAIHNLNG
+7017 IQAVNDAIHNLNG

-7127 QSLIDEIDRNP
+7127 Q
-7138 NLTDKEKQALKDRI
+7138 
-7152 NQILQQ
+7152 
-7158 GHNGINNA
+7158 
-7166 MTKEEI
+7166 
-7172 EQAKAQL
+7172 
-7179 AQALQDIKDLVKAK
+7179 
-7193 EDAKQDVDK
+7193 
-7202 QVQALI
+7202 ALI
-7208 DEIDQNPNLTD
+7208 DEID
-7219 KEKQA
+7219 
-7224 LKDRINQI
+7224 
-7232 LQQGHN
+7232 
-7238 GINNAMTKEEIEQ
+7238 
-7251 AKAQLAQALQDI
+7251 
-7263 KDLVKA
+7263 
-7269 KENAKQDIDKRV
+7269 
-7281 QALIDEI
+7281 
-7288 DQNPNLTD
+7288 
-7296 KEKQALKDR
+7296 
-7305 INQIL
+7305 
-7310 QQGHNDINNALTKEE
+7310 
-7325 IEQAKAQLAQA
+7325 
-7336 LQDIKDLVKAKEDA
+7336 
-7350 KNAIKAL
+7350 
-7357 ANAKR
+7357 
-7362 DQINSNP
+7362 
-7369 DLTPEQKAKA
+7369 
-7379 LKEIDEAE
+7379 
-7387 KRALQNVENAQTI
+7387 
-7400 DQLNRGLNLGL
+7400 
-7411 DDIRN
+7411 
-7416 THVWEVDEQPA
+7416 
-7427 VNEIFE
+7427 
-7433 ATPEQILVNGELIVH
+7433 
-7448 RDDIIT
+7448 
-7454 EQDILAHINLIDQLS
+7454 
-7469 AEVIDTPSTATI
+7469 
-7481 SDSLT
+7481 
-7486 AKVEVTLLDGS
+7486 
-7497 KVIVNVPVKVVEKE
+7497 
-7511 LSVVKQQAIES
+7511 
-7522 IENAAQQKIDEINNS
+7522 
-7537 VTLTLEQKEA
+7537 
-7547 AIAEVNKLKQQAI
+7547 
-7560 DYINNAP
+7560 
-7567 DVHSVEEIQQ
+7567 
-7577 QEQAHI
+7577 
-7583 EQFYPEQF
+7583 
-7591 TIEQAKSNAIKS
+7591 
-7603 IEDAIQHMI
+7603 
-7612 DEIKARTDLT
+7612 
-7622 DKEKQEAI
+7622 
-7630 AKLNQLKE
+7630 
-7638 QAIQAIQRAQSI
+7638 
-7650 DEISEQLEQ
+7650 
-7659 FKAQMK
+7659 
-7665 AANPTAKELAKR
+7665 
-7677 KQEAISRIKD
+7677 
-7687 FSNEKINS
+7687 
-7695 IRNSEIGTTDE
+7695 
-7706 KQAAMNQINEIV
+7706 
-7718 LETIRD
+7718 
-7724 INNAHTLQQVE
+7724 
-7735 AALNNGI
+7735 
-7742 ARISAV
+7742 
-7748 QIVISDRAKQ
+7748 
-7758 SSSTGNES
+7758 
-7766 NSHLTIGYG
+7766 
-7775 TANHPFNSSTIG
+7775 
-7787 HKKKID
+7787 
-7793 EDDDIDPLHMRH
+7793 
-7805 FSNNFGN
+7805 
-7812 VIKNAIGVVGIS
+7812 
-7824 GLLAS
+7824 
-7829 FWFFIAKRRR
+7829 
-7839 KEDEEEELEIRDNNK
+7839 
-7854 DSIKETLDDTKHL
+7854 
-7867 PLLFAKRRRKEDEE
+7867 
-7881 DVTVEEKD
+7881 
-7889 TLNNGESLDKVKHTP
+7889 
-7904 FFLPKRRRKEDEE
+7904 
-7917 DVEVTNENTDEKVL
+7917 
-7931 QDNEHSP
+7931 
-7938 ILIAK
+7938 
-7943 RRKDKEVDV
+7943 
-7952 ETTTSI
+7952 
-7958 ESNEDDAPLLLAKKK
+7958 
-7973 NQKDNQSKGK
+7973 
-7983 KSASK
+7983 
-7988 NLLKS
+7988 

>member
-1 MGNGAE
+1 MNYRDKIQKFSIRKYTVGTFSTVIATLVFLGFNTSQAHAAETNQPASVVKQKQQSNNEQTENRESQVQNSQNSQNGQSLSATHENEQPNISQANLVDQKVAQSSTTNDEQPASQNVNTKKDSATAATTQPDKEQSKHKQNESQSANKNGNDNRAAHVENHEANVVTASDSSDNGNVQHDRNELQAFFDANYHDYRFIDRENADSGTFNYVKGIFDKINTLLGSNDPINNKDLQLAYKELEQAVALIRTMPQRQQTSRRSNRIQTRSVESRAAEPRSVSDYQNANSSYYVENANDGSGYPVGTYINASSKGAPYNLPTTPWNTLKASDSKEIALMTAKQTGDGYQWVIKFNKGHAPHQNMIFWFALPADQVPVGRTDFVTVNSDGTNVQWSHGAGAGANKPLQQMWEYGVNDPHRSHDFKIRNRSGQVIYDWPTVHIYSLEDLSRASDYFSEAGATPATKAFGRQNFEYINGQKPAESPGVPKVYTFIGQGDASYTISFKTQGPTVNKLYYAAGGRALEYNQLFMYSQLYVESTQDHQQRLNGLRQVVNRTYRIGTTKRVEVSQGNVQTKKVLESTNLNIDDFVDDPLSYVKTPSNKVLGFYSNNANTNAFRPGGAQQLNEYQLSQLFTDQKLQEAARTRNPIRLMIGFDYPDAYGNSETLVPVNLTVLPEIQHNIKFFKNDDTQNIAEKPFSKQAGHPVFYVYAGNQGNASVNLGGSVTSIQPLRINLTSNENFTDKDWQITGIPRTLHIENSTNRPNNARERNIELVGNLLPGDYFGTIRFGRKEQLFEIRVKPHTPTITTTAEQLRGTALQKVPVNISGIPLDPSALVYLVAPTNQTTNGGSEADQIPSGYTILATGTPDGVHNTITIRPQDYVVFIPPVGKQIRAVVYYNKVVASNMSNAVTILPDDIPPTINNPVGINAKYYRGDEVNFTMGVSDRHSGIKNTTITTLPNGWTSNLTKADKNNGSLSITGRVSMNQAFNSDITFKVSATDNVNNTTNDSQSKHVSIHVGKISEDAHPIVLGNTEKVVVVNPTAVSNDEKQSIITAFMNKNQNIRGYLASTDPVTVDNNGNVTLHYRDGSSTTLDATNVMTYEPVVKPEYQTVNAAKTATVTIAKGQSFSIGDIKQYFTLSNGQPIPSGTFTNITSDRTIPTAQEVSQMNAGTQLYHITATNAYHKDSEDFYISLKIIDVKQPEGDQRVYRTSTYDLTTDEISKVKQAFINANRDVITLAEGDISVTNTPNGANVSTITVNINKGRLTKSFASNLANMNFLRWVNFPQDYTVTWTNAKIANRPTDGGLSWSDDHKSLIYRYDATLGTQITTNDILTMLKATTTVPGLRNNITGNEKSQAEAGGRPNFRTTGYSQSNATTDGQRQFTLNGQVIQVLDIINPSNGYGGQPVTNSNTRANHSNSTVVNVNEPAANGAGAFTIDHVVKSNSTHNASDAVYKAQLYLTPYGPKQYVEHLNQNTGNTTDAINIYFVPSDLVNPTISVGNYTNHQVFSGETFTNTITANDNFGVQSVTVPNTSQITGTVDNNHQHVSATAPNVTSATNKTINLLATDTSGNTATTSFNVTVKPLRDKYRVGTSSTAANPVRIANISNNATVSQADQTTIINSLTFTETVPNRSYARASANEITSKTVSNVSRTGNNANVTVTVTYQDGTTSTVTVPVKHVIPEIVAHSHYTVQGQDFPAGNGSSASDYFKLSNGSDIADATITWVSGQAPNKDNTRIGEDITVTAHILIDGETTPITKTATYKVVRTVPKHVFETARGVLYPGVSDMYDAKQYVKPVNNSWSTNAQHMNFQFVGTYGPNKDVVGISTRLIRVTYDNRQTEDLTILSKVKPDPPRIDANSVTYKAGLTNQEIKVNNVLNNSSVKLFKADNTPLNVTNITHGSGFSSVVTVSDALPNGGIKAKSSISMNNVTYTTQDEHGQVVTVTRNESVDSNDSATVTVTPQLQATTEGAVFIKGGDGFDFGHVERFIQNPPHGATVAWHDSPDTWKNTVGNTHKTAVVTLPNGQGTRNVEVPVKVYPVANAKAPSRDVKGQNLTNGTDAMNYITFDPNTNTNGITAAWANRQQPNNQQAGVQHLNVDVTYPGISAAKRVPVTVNVYQFEFPQTTYTTTVGGTLASGTQASGYAHMQNATGLPTDGFTYKWNRDTTGTNDANWSAMNKPNVAKVVNAKYDVIYNGHTFATSLPAKFVVKDVQPAKPTVTETAAGAITIAPGANQTVNTHAGNVTTYADKLVIKRNGNVVTTFTRRNNTSPWVKEASAATVAGIAGTNNGITVAAGTFNPADTIQVVATQGSGETVSDEQRSDDFTVVAPQPNQATTKIWQNGHIDITPNNPSGHLINPTQAMDIAYTEKVGNGAE

-408 DNSALRTAKTKLD
+408 DNSALKTAKTKLD

-516 MTSTSVATFNEKL
+516 MTSASIAAFNEKL

-556 TAANAAKTALDQARN
+556 TAANAAKSALDQARN

-634 INTNTSAANQ
+634 INTNTSTANQ

-657 PDKAPLQNAKT
+657 PDKAPLQTAKT

-805 SGQNY
+805 SDQNY

-903 NDIKQTTHS
+903 NDIKQTTQS

-1107 NKNALNGDEKL
+1107 NKNALNGYEKL

-1229 QLNSAKNNLDG
+1229 QVNSAKNNLDG

-1273 NSGTTVAGVHTVQ
+1273 NSGTTVAGVQTVQ

-1394 LISQISS
+1394 LISQITS

-1416 HLDQAMASLQSGI
+1416 HLDQAMASLQNGI

-1539 SANSLDGAMGNLQT
+1539 NANSLDGAMGNLQT

-1644 DALKTQANGAQ
+1644 DALKAQANGAQ
-1655 RVSNAQDVQRNA
+1655 RVSNAQDVQHNA

-1745 ERLRVAKQNANTAID
+1745 ERLREAKQNANTAID

-1813 KASQNYT
+1813 KTSQNYT
-1820 DASSNNQSTYNSA
+1820 DASPNNQSTYNSA

-1893 NQKSAISTQIDRAGH
+1893 NQKSAISSQIDRAGH

-1914 AKNAATELNTQMG
+1914 TKNAATELNTQMG

-2040 VSNTGTQLNTAMANL
+2040 VSNTSTQLNTAMANL

-2198 DATGSN
+2198 DATERN

-2499 GAENLRNAKTSATNT
+2499 GADNLRNAKTSATNT
-2514 INGLPN
+2514 IDGLPN

-2623 LNGVQNLAQ
+2623 LNGAQNLAQ

-2669 NVQHTATELNGAM
+2669 NVQHTATELNSAM

-2714 KVTNAENIINGTPN
+2714 KVTNAENIISGTPN

-2738 ATSQVNAAKTALNGD
+2738 AASQVNAAKTALNGD
-2753 NNLRVAKENANNTID
+2753 NNLRVAKEHANNTID

-2790 LEGVQTVKN
+2790 LDGVQTVKN

-2822 AGQNYTDASPTNRNE
+2822 AGQNYTDASPNNRNE

-2864 ATSQV
+2864 VTSQV
-2869 TTKEHALNGAQNLAQ
+2869 TTKEQALNGARNLAQ

-2940 INDEAQTK
+2940 INDETQTK

-2953 LDAEPIKKSAYDQA
+2953 LDAEPSKKSAYDQA

-3131 QNLERAKQAA
+3131 QNLDRAKQAA

-3190 RAIADKAETKASGN
+3190 RAIADKDETKASGN

-3304 AQTLNSAMKG
+3304 AQTLNTAMKG

-3328 QNYTDASPNNR
+3328 QNYTDASQNKQTDYN
-3339 SEYDSAVT
+3339 SAVT
-3347 AAKAIIDQT
+3347 AAKAIIGQT

-3477 ILNKAQGPNTAK
+3477 ILNKAQGPNTSK
-3489 DNVESALQNVQRAK
+3489 DGVETALENVQRAK

-3510 NVANAKSTAKNA
+3510 NVANAKTTAKNA

-3535 ALKTQIEGASTVAGV
+3535 ALKSQIEGATTVAGV

-3558 ELNTAMSNLQSG
+3558 ELNTAMSNLQNG
-3570 INDEAATKAAQKYT
+3570 INDEAATKAAQ
-3584 DADRDKQTAYNDA
+3584 
-3597 VTAAKTLLD
+3597 
-3606 KTAGSND
+3606 
-3613 NKAAVEQALQ
+3613 
-3623 RVNTAKTAL
+3623 
-3632 NGDARLNEAKNTAKQ
+3632 
-3647 QLATMSHLTNAQK
+3647 
-3660 ANLTEQIERGT
+3660 
-3671 TVAGVQGIQANAG
+3671 
-3684 TLDQAM
+3684 
-3690 NQLRQSI
+3690 
-3697 ASKDTTKSS
+3697 
-3706 EDYQDANADLQNAYN
+3706 
-3721 RAVSDAEGIISAT
+3721 
-3734 NNPEMN
+3734 
-3740 PDTINQKASQ
+3740 
-3750 VNSAKS
+3750 
-3756 ALNGDEKLAAAKQTA
+3756 
-3771 KTDIGRLTDLNNAQR
+3771 
-3786 TAANAEVDQAPNL
+3786 
-3799 AAVTAAKNKATS
+3799 
-3811 LNTAMGNLKH
+3811 
-3821 ALAEKDNTKRSV
+3821 
-3833 NYTDA
+3833 
-3838 DQPKQQAYDTAVTQ
+3838 
-3852 AEAITNAN
+3852 
-3860 GSNANETQVQ
+3860 
-3870 AALNQL
+3870 
-3876 NQAKNDLNGDNK
+3876 
-3888 VAQAKETAKRALASY
+3888 
-3903 SNLNN
+3903 
-3908 AQSTAATSQIDN
+3908 
-3920 ATTVADVTAAQN
+3920 
-3932 TANELNTAMGQLQN
+3932 
-3946 GINDQN
+3946 
-3952 TVKQQVNF
+3952 
-3960 TDADQGKKDAYT
+3960 
-3972 NAVTNAQGILDK
+3972 
-3984 ANGQNMTKAQV
+3984 
-3995 EAALNQVTTAKNALN
+3995 
-4010 GDANV
+4010 
-4015 RQAKSDAKANLGTL
+4015 
-4029 THLNNAQKQDLTSQ
+4029 
-4043 IEGATTVNGVNSV
+4043 
-4056 KTKAQDLDGA
+4056 
-4066 MQRLESAIANKD
+4066 
-4078 QTKASEN
+4078 
-4085 YIDADPTK
+4085 
-4093 KTAFDNAIIQAES
+4093 
-4106 YLNKDHGANKDK
+4106 
-4118 QAVEQAIQS
+4118 
-4127 VTSTENALNGDA
+4127 
-4139 NLQRAKTEATQ
+4139 
-4150 AIDNLTHL
+4150 
-4158 NTPQKTAL
+4158 
-4166 KQQVNAAQ
+4166 
-4174 RVSGVTD
+4174 
-4181 LKNSATSLNNAM
+4181 
-4193 DQLKQAIADHDT
+4193 
-4205 IVAGGNYTNAS
+4205 
-4216 PDKQGAYTDAYNAAK
+4216 
-4231 NIVNGSPNVITN
+4231 
-4243 AADVTAATQR
+4243 
-4253 VNNAETGLNGD
+4253 
-4264 TNLATAKQQAKDALR
+4264 
-4279 QMTHLSDAQKQSI
+4279 
-4292 TGQIDSATQVTG
+4292 
-4304 VQSVKDNAT
+4304 
-4313 NLDNAMNQLRN
+4313 
-4324 SIANKDEVK
+4324 
-4333 ASQPYVD
+4333 
-4340 ADTDKQ
+4340 
-4346 NAYNT
+4346 
-4351 AVTSA
+4351 
-4356 ENIINATSQP
+4356 
-4366 TLNPSAVTQAANQ
+4366 
-4379 VNTNKTALNGA
+4379 
-4390 QNLANKKQETTAN
+4390 
-4403 INQLS
+4403 
-4408 HLNNA
+4408 
-4413 QKQDL
+4413 
-4418 NTQVTNAPNISTV
+4418 
-4431 NQVKTKAEQLDQAM
+4431 
-4445 ERLINGIQDKD
+4445 
-4456 QVKQSVN
+4456 
-4463 FTDADPEKQTAYN
+4463 
-4476 NAVTAA
+4476 
-4482 ENIINQ
+4482 
-4488 ANGTNANQSQVE
+4488 
-4500 AALSTVTTTKQA
+4500 
-4512 LNGDRKVTD
+4512 
-4521 AKNNANQR
+4521 
-4529 LSTLDNL
+4529 
-4536 NNAQKGAVTGNIN
+4536 
-4549 QAHTVAE
+4549 
-4556 VTQAIQTAQE
+4556 
-4566 LNTAMGNL
+4566 
-4574 KNSLNDKDTTLG
+4574 
-4586 SQNFADADPEKK
+4586 
-4598 NAYNEAVRNAE
+4598 
-4609 NILNKSTGT
+4609 
-4618 NVPKDQ
+4618 
-4624 VEAAMNQVNTTK
+4624 
-4636 AALNG
+4636 NG

-4656 DGLSHLTNAQKDA
+4656 DGLSHLTNAQKEA

-4713 QNYTDASPNK
+4713 QNYTDASQNK

-4735 GIIDQTTN
+4735 GIIDQTTS

-4772 AAKQQATQSLGSLDN
+4772 AAKQQASQSLGSLDN
-4787 LNNAQKQAVTNQ
+4787 LNNAQKQTVTDQ

-4870 NATQTEVEQ
+4870 NATQAEVEQ
-4879 AIQQVNATKQALN
+4879 AIKQVNAAKQALN

-4986 EALISGTPDVVVTP
+4986 EALISATPDVVVTP

-5026 KQNVQQAI
+5026 KQNVQHAI

-5044 RDEYNK
+5044 RDEYSK

-5061 NAIQQAATTLNDAMT
+5061 NAIQQAATTLNDAMTQLKQGIANKAQIKGSENYHDADTDKQTAYDNAVTKAEELLKQTTNPTMDPNTIQQALTKVNDTNQALNGNQKLADAKQDAKTTLGTLDHLNDAQKQALTTQVEQAPDIATVNNVKQNAQNLNNAMTNLNNALQDKTETLNSINFTDADQAKKDAYTNAVSHAEGILSKANGSNASQTEVEQAMQRVNEAKQALNGNDNVQRAKDAAKQVITNANDLNQAMT

-5244 TPTPVLAPD
+5244 IPTPVLTPD

-5274 LAQAKQDALANLDTL
+5274 LAQAKQEALANLDTL

-5321 NVNTAMG
+5321 NVNTAMS

-5342 SENYHDADVDKQ
+5342 SENYHDADADKQ

-5371 TNPTLNPDDI
+5371 TNPTLNPDEI

-5386 QVTDAKNSL
+5386 QVTDAKNGL

-5457 QAINDKDQILADGN
+5457 QAINDKAQTLADGN

-5605 QNDYNK
+5605 QNDYNQ

-5884 NQAAATVNTTKAA
+5884 NQAATTVNTTKAA

-5976 NAEPNKKQAYDE
+5976 NAEPNKKQSYDE

-6053 ALENQINNATTRDK
+6053 ALENQINNATTR
-6067 VAEIIAQAQ
+6067 
-6076 ALNEAMKALK
+6076 
-6086 ESIKDQPQTEASSK
+6086 
-6100 FINEDQAQK
+6100 
-6109 DAYTQAVQHAK
+6109 
-6120 DLINKTT
+6120 
-6127 DPTLA
+6127 
-6132 KSIIDQATQAV
+6132 
-6143 TDAKNNLHGDQK
+6143 
-6155 LAQDKQRATET
+6155 
-6166 LNNLSNLNTPQRQAL
+6166 
-6181 ENQINNAATRGE
+6181 GE

-6206 AMEALRNSIQDQQQ
+6206 A
-6220 TEAGSKF
+6220 
-6227 INEDKPQK
+6227 
-6235 DAYQAA
+6235 
-6241 VQNAKDL
+6241 
-6248 INQTNN
+6248 
-6254 PTLDKAQVEQLTQA
+6254 
-6268 VNQAKDN
+6268 
-6275 LHGDQKL
+6275 
-6282 ADDKQHAV
+6282 
-6290 TDLNQLNGLN
+6290 
-6300 NPQRQALESQ
+6300 
-6310 INNAATR
+6310 
-6317 DEVAQKLAEAKALD
+6317 
-6331 QAMQALRNSI
+6331 
-6341 QDQQQ
+6341 
-6346 TESGS
+6346 
-6351 KFINEDKPQKDAYQA
+6351 
-6366 AVQNAKDLINQ
+6366 
-6377 TGNPTLDKSQV
+6377 
-6388 EQLTQAVTTAKDNLH
+6388 
-6403 GDQKLARDQQQ
+6403 
-6414 AVTTVNALPNLNHA
+6414 
-6428 QQQALTDAINA
+6428 
-6439 APTRTEVAQHVQ
+6439 
-6451 TATEL
+6451 
-6456 DHAMETL
+6456 
-6463 KNKVDQVNT
+6463 
-6472 DKAQPNYTEASTDKK
+6472 
-6487 EAVDQALQAA
+6487 
-6497 QSITDPTNG
+6497 
-6506 SNANK
+6506 
-6511 DAVEQALTKLQEK
+6511 
-6524 ENELNGNERVAE
+6524 
-6536 AKTQA
+6536 
-6541 KQTIDQLTHLN
+6541 
-6552 ADQIATAKQNIDQA
+6552 
-6566 TKLQPIAEL
+6566 
-6575 VDQATQLN
+6575 
-6583 QSMDQLQQAVNEHAN
+6583 
-6598 VEQTVDYTQA
+6598 
-6608 DSDKQNAYKQAI
+6608 
-6620 ADAENVLK
+6620 
-6628 QNANK
+6628 
-6633 QQVDQALQ
+6633 
-6641 NILNAKQA
+6641 
-6649 LNGDERVALAKT
+6649 
-6661 NGKHDIDQLNA
+6661 
-6672 LNNAQQDG
+6672 
-6680 FKGRI
+6680 
-6685 DQSNDL
+6685 
-6691 NQIQQIVDEAKA
+6691 
-6703 LNRAMDQLSQEI
+6703 
-6715 TGNEGRTKGSTNY
+6715 
-6728 VNADTQVKQV
+6728 
-6738 YDEAVD
+6738 
-6744 KAKQALDKSTGQNL
+6744 
-6758 TAEQVIKLNDAIT
+6758 
-6771 AAKKALN
+6771 
-6778 GEERLN
+6778 
-6784 NRKAEALQRLDQLT
+6784 
-6798 HLNNAQRQLAIQQIN
+6798 
-6813 NAETLNKA
+6813 
-6821 SRAINRAT
+6821 
-6829 KLDNAMGA
+6829 
-6837 VQQYIDEQHLGV
+6837 
-6849 ISSTNYINAD
+6849 
-6859 DNLKANYDNAIA
+6859 
-6871 NAAHELDKVQGNAI
+6871 
-6885 AKAEAEQLKQ
+6885 
-6895 NIIDAQ
+6895 
-6901 NALNGDQ
+6901 
-6908 NLANAK
+6908 
-6914 DKANAF
+6914 
-6920 VNSLNGLNQQQ
+6920 
-6931 QDLAH
+6931 
-6936 KAINNADTV
+6936 
-6945 SDVTDIVNN
+6945 
-6954 QIDLNDAMETLK
+6954 
-6966 HLVDNEIPNAEQTV
+6966 
-6980 NYQNADD
+6980 
-6987 NAKTNFDDAK
+6987 
-6997 RLANTLLNSD
+6997 
-7007 NTNVN
+7007 
-7012 DINGA
+7012 
-7017 IQTVNDAIHNLNG
+7017 
-7030 DQRLQ
+7030 
-7035 DAKDKAIQS
+7035 
-7044 INQALANKLK
+7044 
-7054 EIEASNAT
+7054 
-7062 DQDKLIAK
+7062 
-7070 NKAEELANSIINNIN
+7070 
-7085 KATSNQAVSQVQ
+7085 
-7097 TAGNHA
+7097 
-7103 IEQVHANEIPKA
+7103 
-7115 KIDANKDVDKQV
+7115 
-7127 QSLIDEIDRNP
+7127 
-7138 NLTDKEKQALKDRI
+7138 
-7152 NQILQQ
+7152 
-7158 GHNGINNA
+7158 
-7166 MTKEEI
+7166 
-7172 EQAKAQL
+7172 
-7179 AQALQDIKDLVKAK
+7179 
-7193 EDAKQDVDK
+7193 
-7202 QVQALI
+7202 
-7208 DEIDQNPNLTD
+7208 
-7219 KEKQA
+7219 
-7224 LKDRINQI
+7224 
-7232 LQQGHN
+7232 
-7238 GINNAMTKEEIEQ
+7238 
-7251 AKAQLAQALQDI
+7251 
-7263 KDLVKA
+7263 
-7269 KENAKQDIDKRV
+7269 
-7281 QALIDEI
+7281 
-7288 DQNPNLTD
+7288 
-7296 KEKQALKDR
+7296 
-7305 INQIL
+7305 
-7310 QQGHNDINNALTKEE
+7310 
-7325 IEQAKAQLAQA
+7325 
-7336 LQDIKDLVKAKEDA
+7336 
-7350 KNAIKAL
+7350 
-7357 ANAKR
+7357 
-7362 DQINSNP
+7362 
-7369 DLTPEQKAKA
+7369 
-7379 LKEIDEAE
+7379 
-7387 KRALQNVENAQTI
+7387 
-7400 DQLNRGLNLGL
+7400 
-7411 DDIRN
+7411 
-7416 THVWEVDEQPA
+7416 
-7427 VNEIFE
+7427 
-7433 ATPEQILVNGELIVH
+7433 
-7448 RDDIIT
+7448 
-7454 EQDILAHINLIDQLS
+7454 
-7469 AEVIDTPSTATI
+7469 
-7481 SDSLT
+7481 
-7486 AKVEVTLLDGS
+7486 
-7497 KVIVNVPVKVVEKE
+7497 
-7511 LSVVKQQAIES
+7511 
-7522 IENAAQQKIDEINNS
+7522 
-7537 VTLTLEQKEA
+7537 
-7547 AIAEVNKLKQQAI
+7547 
-7560 DYINNAP
+7560 
-7567 DVHSVEEIQQ
+7567 
-7577 QEQAHI
+7577 
-7583 EQFYPEQF
+7583 
-7591 TIEQAKSNAIKS
+7591 
-7603 IEDAIQHMI
+7603 
-7612 DEIKARTDLT
+7612 
-7622 DKEKQEAI
+7622 
-7630 AKLNQLKE
+7630 
-7638 QAIQAIQRAQSI
+7638 
-7650 DEISEQLEQ
+7650 
-7659 FKAQMK
+7659 
-7665 AANPTAKELAKR
+7665 
-7677 KQEAISRIKD
+7677 
-7687 FSNEKINS
+7687 
-7695 IRNSEIGTTDE
+7695 
-7706 KQAAMNQINEIV
+7706 
-7718 LETIRD
+7718 
-7724 INNAHTLQQVE
+7724 
-7735 AALNNGI
+7735 
-7742 ARISAV
+7742 
-7748 QIVISDRAKQ
+7748 
-7758 SSSTGNES
+7758 
-7766 NSHLTIGYG
+7766 
-7775 TANHPFNSSTIG
+7775 
-7787 HKKKID
+7787 
-7793 EDDDIDPLHMRH
+7793 
-7805 FSNNFGN
+7805 
-7812 VIKNAIGVVGIS
+7812 
-7824 GLLAS
+7824 
-7829 FWFFIAKRRR
+7829 
-7839 KEDEEEELEIRDNNK
+7839 
-7854 DSIKETLDDTKHL
+7854 
-7867 PLLFAKRRRKEDEE
+7867 
-7881 DVTVEEKD
+7881 
-7889 TLNNGESLDKVKHTP
+7889 
-7904 FFLPKRRRKEDEE
+7904 
-7917 DVEVTNENTDEKVL
+7917 
-7931 QDNEHSP
+7931 
-7938 ILIAK
+7938 
-7943 RRKDKEVDV
+7943 
-7952 ETTTSI
+7952 
-7958 ESNEDDAPLLLAKKK
+7958 
-7973 NQKDNQSKGK
+7973 
-7983 KSASK
+7983 
-7988 NLLKS
+7988 

>member
-1 MGNGAE
+1 MNYRDKIQKFSIRKYTVGTFSTVIATLVFLGFNTSQAHAAETNQPASVVKQKQQSNNEQTENRESQAQNSQNSQNGQSLSATHENEQPNISQANLVDQKVAQSTTTNDEQPASQNVNTKKDSATAATTQPDKEEIKHKQNESQSANKNGNDSRAAHVENHEANVVTASDSSDNGNVQHDRNELQAFFDANYHDYRFIDRENADSGTFNYVKGIFDKINTLLGSNDPINNKDLQLAYKELEQAVALIRTMPQRQQTSRRSNRIQTRSVESRAAEPRSVSDYQNANSSYYVENANDGSGYPVGTYINASSKGAPYNLPTTPWNTLKASDSKEIALMTAKQTGDGYQWVIKFNKGHAPHQNMIFWFALPADQVPVGRTDFVTVNSDGTNVQWSHGAGAGANKPLQQMWEYGVNDPDRSHDFKIRNRSGQVIYDWPTVHIYSLEDLSRASDYFSEAGATPATKAFGRQNFEYINGQKPAESPGVPKVYTFIGQGDASYTISFKTQGPTVNKLYYAAGGRALEYNQLFMYSQLYVESTQDHQQRLNGLRQVVNRTYRIGTTKRVEVSQGNVQTKKVLESTNLNIDDFVDDPLSYVKTPSNKVLGFYSTNANTNAFRPGGAQQLNEYQLSQLFTDQKLQEAARTRNPIRLMIGFDYPDAYGNSETLVPVNLTVLPEIQHNIKFFKNDDTQNIAEKPFSKQAGHPVFYVYAGNQGNASVNLGGSVTSIQPLRINLTSNENFTDKDWQITGIPRTLHIENSTNRTNNARERNIELVGNLLPGDYFGTIRFGRKEQLFEIRVKPHTPTITTTAEQLRGTALQKVPVNISGIPLDPSALVYLVAPTNQTTNGGSEADQIPSGYTILATGTPDGVHNTITIQPKDYVVFIPPVGKQIRAVVYYNKVVASNMSNAVTILPDDIPPTINNPVGINAKYYRGDEVNFTMGVSDRHSGLKSTTITTLPSGWTSNLTKSDNKNGSLSITGRVSMNQAFNSDITFKVSATDNVNNTTNDSQSKHVSIHVGKISEDAHPIVLGNTEKVVVVNPTAVSNDEKQRIITAFMNKNQNIRGYLASTDPVTVDNNGNVTLHYRDGSSTTLEATNVMTYEPIVKPEYQTTNAPKTATVTIAKGQSFSIGDIKQYFTLSNGQPIPIGTFTNITSDRTIPTAQEVSQMNAGTQLYHIVASNAYHKDTEDFYISLKIVDVKQPEGDQRVYRTSTYDLTTDEISKVKQAFINANRDVITLAEGDISVTNTSNGANVSTITVNINKGRLTKSFSSNLANMNFLRWVNFPQDYTVTWTNAKIANRPTDGGLSWSDDHKSLIYRYDATLGTQITTNDILTMLKATTTVPGLRNNITGNEKAQAEAGGRPNYRTTGYSQANASSDGQRQYTLNGQVIQILDIINPSNGYGGQPVTNSNTRANHSNATVVNVNEPAANGAGAFTIDHVVKSNSTHNASDAVYKAQLYLTPYGPKQYVEHLNQNTGNTTDAINIYFVPSDLVNPTISVGNYTNHQVFSGETFTNTITANDNFGVQSVTVPTTSQITGTVDNNHQHVSATAPNVTSATSKTINLLATDTSGNTATTSFNVTVKPLRDKYRVGTSSTAANPVRIANISNNATVSQADQTAIINSLTFTSNAPNRNYATASANEITSKTVSNVSRTGNNANVTVTVTYQDGTTSTVTVPVKHVIPEIVAHSHYTVQGQDFPAGNGSSASDYFKLSNGSAIPDATITWVSGQAPNKDNTLIGEDITVTANILIDGETTPITKTATYKVVRTVPKHVFETARGVLYPGVSDMYDAKQYVKPVNNSWSTNAQHMNFQFVGTYGPNKDVVGISTRLIRVTYDNRQTEDLTILSKVKPDPPRIDANSVTYKAGLTNQEIKVNNVLNNSSVKLFKADNTPLNVTNITHGSGFSSVVTVSDALPNDGIKAKSSISMNNVTYTTQDEHGQVVTVTRNESVDSNDSATVTVTPQLQATSEGAVFIKGGDGFDFGHVERFIQNPPHGATVAWHDSPDTWKNTVGNTHKTAVVTLPNGQGTRNVEVPVKVYPVANAKAPSRDVKGQNLTNGTDAINYITFDPNTNTNGITAAWANRQQPNNQQAGVQHLNVDVTYPGISAAKRVPVTVNVYQFEFPQTSYTTTVGGTLASGTQASGYAHMQNANGLPTDGFTYKWNNAATGTNDANWAAMNKPNAAKVVNAKYDVIYNGHTFATSLPAKFVVKDVQPAKPTITESAAGAITITPGANQTVNTYVGNVTTYADKLVIKRNGNVVTTFTRRNNTSPWVKEASAATVAGIAGTNNGITVAAGTFNPADTIQVVATQGSGETISDEQRSDDFTVVAPQPNHANTKIWQNGHIDITPNNPSGHLINPTQAMDIAYTEKMGNGAE

-25 NKPDYVTLDAQ
+25 NKPDYVTLDPQ

-42 NANTIKPNSSI
+42 NANTIKPNSVI

-59 GTGHSVSSNPSTLT
+59 GTGHSASSNPSTLT
-73 APAAHTVN
+73 APATHTVN

-103 VANKRTATIKN
+103 VASKRTATIKN

-129 IPVTVTYNDGSTEEV
+129 IPVTVTYNDGSSEEV

-170 EGKKPGTITQYNNA
+170 DGKKPGTITQYNN
-184 MHNAQ
+184 
-189 QQINTAKTEAQ
+189 
-200 QVINNERATPQQVSD
+200 
-215 ALTKVR
+215 
-221 AAQTKIDQAKALLQN
+221 
-236 KEDNSQL
+236 
-243 VTSKNNLQS
+243 
-252 SVNQVPSTAGMTQ
+252 
-265 QSIDN
+265 
-270 YNAKKR
+270 
-276 EAETEITAAQRVIDN
+276 EI
-291 GDATAQQISDE
+291 
-302 KHRVDNALTALNQAK
+302 H
-317 HDLTADTHAL
+317 
-327 EQAVQQLNRT
+327 
-337 GTTTGKKPASITAY
+337 
-351 NNSIRALQSDL
+351 
-362 TSAKN
+362 
-367 SANAIIQKPIRTV
+367 
-380 QEVQSALT
+380 
-388 NVNRVNERLTQA
+388 
-400 INQLVPLA
+400 
-408 DNSALRTAKTKLD
+408 
-421 EEINKSVTTDG
+421 
-432 MTQSSIQAYENA
+432 
-444 KRAGQTESTNAQN
+444 
-457 VINNGDATDQQI
+457 
-469 AAEKTKVEEKYNSLK
+469 
-484 QAIAGL
+484 
-490 TPDLAPLQTAKTQL
+490 
-504 QNDIDQPTSTTG
+504 
-516 MTSTSVATFNEKL
+516 
-529 SAARTKIQEID
+529 
-540 RVLASHPDV
+540 
-549 ATIRQNV
+549 
-556 TAANAAKTALDQARN
+556 
-571 GLTVDKAPLEN
+571 
-582 AKNQLQ
+582 
-588 HSIDTQ
+588 
-594 TSTTG
+594 
-599 MTQDSINAYNAKLTA
+599 
-614 ARNKIQQINQVLA
+614 
-627 GSPTVEQ
+627 
-634 INTNTSAANQ
+634 
-644 AKSDLDH
+644 
-651 ARQALT
+651 
-657 PDKAPLQNAKT
+657 
-668 QLEQSINQ
+668 
-676 PTDTTGMTTASLNAY
+676 
-691 NQKLQAA
+691 
-698 RQKLTEINQVLN
+698 
-710 GNPTVQNI
+710 
-718 NDKVTEANQAKDQL
+718 
-732 NTARQGLTL
+732 
-741 DRQPALTTL
+741 
-750 HGASNLN
+750 
-757 QAQQNNFTQQI
+757 
-768 NAAQNHAALETIKSN
+768 
-783 ITALNTAMTKL
+783 
-794 KDSVADNNTIK
+794 
-805 SGQNY
+805 
-810 TDATPANKQAYDNA
+810 
-824 VNAAK
+824 
-829 GVIGETT
+829 
-836 NPTMDVNT
+836 
-844 VNQKAASVKS
+844 
-854 TKDALDGQQNL
+854 
-865 QRAKTEATNAITHAS
+865 
-880 DLNQAQKNAL
+880 
-890 TQQVNSAQNVQAV
+890 
-903 NDIKQTTHS
+903 
-912 LNTAMTGLKRGVA
+912 
-925 NHNQVVQSDNYVNAD
+925 
-940 TNKKNDYNNAYNH
+940 
-953 ANDIINGNAQHP
+953 
-965 VITPSDVNNAL
+965 
-976 SNVTS
+976 
-981 KEHALNGEAKLNAAK
+981 
-996 QEANTALGHLNNL
+996 
-1009 NNAQRQNL
+1009 
-1017 QSQINGAHQI
+1017 
-1027 DAVNTIKQNA
+1027 
-1037 TNLNSAMGNLRQAV
+1037 
-1051 ADKDQVKRTEDYA
+1051 
-1064 DADTAKQNAY
+1064 
-1074 NSAVSSAETIINQ
+1074 
-1087 TTNPT
+1087 
-1092 MSVDDVNRATSAVTS
+1092 
-1107 NKNALNGDEKL
+1107 
-1118 AQSKTDAARAI
+1118 
-1129 DALPHLNNAQ
+1129 
-1139 KADVKSKIN
+1139 
-1148 AASNIAGVNTVK
+1148 
-1160 QQGTDLNTAMG
+1160 
-1171 NLQGAINDEQ
+1171 
-1181 TTLNS
+1181 
-1186 QNYQDATPSK
+1186 
-1196 KTAYTN
+1196 
-1202 AVQAAKDILNKSN
+1202 
-1215 GQNKTKDQV
+1215 
-1224 TEAMN
+1224 
-1229 QLNSAKNNLDG
+1229 
-1240 TRLLDQAKQTAKQQL
+1240 
-1255 NNMTH
+1255 
-1260 LTTAQKTNLTNQI
+1260 
-1273 NSGTTVAGVHTVQ
+1273 
-1286 SNANTLDQ
+1286 
-1294 AMNTLRQSI
+1294 
-1303 ANKDATK
+1303 
-1310 ASEDYVDANND
+1310 
-1321 KQTAYNNAVAAAE
+1321 
-1334 TIINANS
+1334 
-1341 NPEMNPSTIT
+1341 
-1351 QKAEQVNS
+1351 
-1359 SKTALNGDENLAA
+1359 
-1372 AKQNAKTYLNT
+1372 
-1383 LTSITDAQKNN
+1383 
-1394 LISQISS
+1394 
-1401 ATRVSGV
+1401 
-1408 DTVKQNAQ
+1408 NAQ

-1462 LNKSTGPNTAQN
+1462 LNKPTGPNTAQN

-1483 NNAKDALNGDAKLI
+1483 NTAKNALNGDAKLI

-1582 SAAETILNK
+1582 SNAETILNK

-1605 LNNVNNAKHA
+1605 LNNVNSAKHA

-1630 TAINGASDLNQKQK
+1630 TAINGSSDLNQKQK
-1644 DALKTQANGAQ
+1644 DALKAQANGAQ

-1724 PSEVTAAAN
+1724 PSEVTAATN

-1782 LEDVQTVQTNGQA
+1782 LEDVQSVQTNGQA

-1820 DASSNNQSTYNSA
+1820 DASPNNQSTYNSA

-1878 NTAKQNLNTLSHLTN
+1878 NTTKQNLNTLSHLTN
-1893 NQKSAISTQIDRAGH
+1893 NQKSAISSQIDRAGH

-1927 NLEQAIHDQNTVKQS
+1927 NLEQAIHDQNTVKQG
-1942 VKFTDADK
+1942 VNFIDADK

-1963 EAILNKTQGANT
+1963 ETILNKTQGANT

-1987 SSAKNALNGD
+1987 TSAKNALNGN
-1997 QNVTNAKNAAKNAL
+1997 QNVTNAKNTAKHAL

-2061 KTNTLAS
+2061 KANTLAS

-2101 DKTAVE
+2101 DKAAVE
-2107 NALSQVANAKGAL
+2107 NALSQVTNAKGAL

-2181 RNSIQDNTA
+2181 RNSIQDNAA

-2198 DATGSN
+2198 DATERN

-2392 NHITNAQRTDLE
+2392 NHITNAQRTALE

-2499 GAENLRNAKTSATNT
+2499 GAENLRNTKTSATNT

-2623 LNGVQNLAQ
+2623 LNGAQNLAQ

-2728 ATLTVNDVNS
+2728 ATLTANDVNS

-2753 NNLRVAKENANNTID
+2753 NNLRVAKENTNNTID

-2790 LEGVQTVKN
+2790 LDGVQTVKN

-2822 AGQNYTDASPTNRNE
+2822 AGQNYTDASPNNRNE

-2940 INDEAQTK
+2940 INDETQTK

-2953 LDAEPIKKSAYDQA
+2953 LDAEPSKKSAYDQA

-2988 EQALQNVNSTKT
+2988 EQSLQNVNSTKT

-3190 RAIADKAETKASGN
+3190 RAIADKADTKASGN

-3217 EKVTAAENI
+3217 EKVTAAESI

-3235 TPADVTNAATQV
+3235 TPSDVKNAATQV

-3294 LPNVQTVRDN
+3294 LPNVQNVRDN
-3304 AQTLNSAMKG
+3304 AQTLNTAMKG

-3328 QNYTDASPNNR
+3328 QNYTDASQNKQTDYNN
-3339 SEYDSAVT
+3339 AVT
-3347 AAKAIIDQT
+3347 AAKAIIGQT
-3356 TSPSMNAQEINQA
+3356 TSPTMNAQEINQA

-3407 KDAVKRQI
+3407 KEAAKRQI

-3489 DNVESALQNVQRAK
+3489 DGVETALQNVQRAK
-3503 NELNGNQ
+3503 NDLNGNQ
-3510 NVANAKSTAKNA
+3510 NVANAKTTAKNA

-3535 ALKTQIEGASTVAGV
+3535 ALKSQIDSATTVAGV

-3558 ELNTAMSNLQSG
+3558 ELNTAMSNLQNG

-3606 KTAGSND
+3606 KTAGPND

-3647 QLATMSHLTNAQK
+3647 QLATMSHLTDAQK

-3684 TLDQAM
+3684 TLNQAM

-3697 ASKDTTKSS
+3697 ASKDATKSS

-3771 KTDIGRLTDLNNAQR
+3771 KSDIGSLTDLNNAQR
-3786 TAANAEVDQAPNL
+3786 TAANAEVDHAPNL

-3852 AEAITNAN
+3852 AEGITNAN

-3888 VAQAKETAKRALASY
+3888 VAQAKESAKRALASY
-3903 SNLNN
+3903 SNLIN

-3920 ATTVADVTAAQN
+3920 ATTVAGVTAAQN
-3932 TANELNTAMGQLQN
+3932 TANELNAAMGQLQN

-3984 ANGQNMTKAQV
+3984 AHGQNMTKAQV

-4043 IEGATTVNGVNSV
+4043 IEGATTVNRVNGV

-4093 KTAFDNAIIQAES
+4093 KTAFDNAITQAES

-4127 VTSTENALNGDA
+4127 VTTAKNALNGDA
-4139 NLQRAKTEATQ
+4139 NLQRAKTEAIQ

-4158 NTPQKTAL
+4158 NTAQKTAL

-4264 TNLATAKQQAKDALR
+4264 TNLATAKQQAKEALR

-4292 TGQIDSATQVTG
+4292 TGQIDNATLVTG

-4333 ASQPYVD
+4333 ASQSYVD

-4366 TLNPSAVTQAANQ
+4366 TLDPSAVTQAANQ

-4500 AALSTVTTTKQA
+4500 AVLSTVTTTKQA

-4521 AKNNANQR
+4521 AKNNANQT

-4618 NVPKDQ
+4618 NVSKDQ

-4735 GIIDQTTN
+4735 GIID
-4743 PTLDPTVINQAAG
+4743 
-4756 QVSTTKNALN
+4756 
-4766 GNENLE
+4766 
-4772 AAKQQATQSLGSLDN
+4772 
-4787 LNNAQKQAVTNQ
+4787 
-4799 INGAHTVD
+4799 
-4807 EANQIKQNAQNLN
+4807 
-4820 TAMGNLKQAIAD
+4820 
-4832 KDATKATVNFTD
+4832 
-4844 ADQAK
+4844 
-4849 QQAYNTAVTNAENII
+4849 
-4864 SKANGG
+4864 
-4870 NATQTEVEQ
+4870 
-4879 AIQQVNATKQALN
+4879 
-4892 GNANVQHA
+4892 
-4900 KDEATALI
+4900 
-4908 NSSNDLNQAQKDAL
+4908 
-4922 KQQVQNA
+4922 
-4929 TTVAGVNNVKQTAQ
+4929 
-4943 ELNNAMTQL
+4943 
-4952 KQGIADK
+4952 
-4959 EQTKADGNFVNA
+4959 
-4971 DPDKQNAYNQAVAKA
+4971 
-4986 EALISGTPDVVVTP
+4986 
-5000 SEITA
+5000 
-5005 ALNKVTQAK
+5005 
-5014 NDLNGNTNLATA
+5014 
-5026 KQNVQQAI
+5026 
-5034 DQLPNLNQAQ
+5034 
-5044 RDEYNK
+5044 
-5050 QITQAT
+5050 
-5056 LVPNV
+5056 
-5061 NAIQQAATTLNDAMT
+5061 
-5076 QLKQGIADKD
+5076 
-5086 QTKAN
+5086 
-5091 GNFVNADT
+5091 
-5099 DKQNAYNNAVAH
+5099 
-5111 AEQIISG
+5111 
-5118 TPNANVDPQQVAQA
+5118 
-5132 LQQVNQAKGDLN
+5132 
-5144 GNHNLQVAKDNA
+5144 
-5156 NTAID
+5156 
-5161 QLPNLNQP
+5161 
-5169 QKTALKDQVSHAEL
+5169 
-5183 VTGVN
+5183 
-5188 AIKQNADALN
+5188 
-5198 NAMGTLKQQ
+5198 
-5207 IQANSQV
+5207 
-5214 PQSVDFTQA
+5214 
-5223 DQDKQQAY
+5223 
-5231 NNAANQA
+5231 
-5238 QQIANG
+5238 
-5244 TPTPVLAPD
+5244 
-5253 TVTQAV
+5253 
-5259 TTMNQAKDALNGDEK
+5259 
-5274 LAQAKQDALANLDTL
+5274 
-5289 RDLNQ
+5289 
-5294 PQRDALRN
+5294 
-5302 QINQAQALATVEQT
+5302 
-5316 KQNAQ
+5316 
-5321 NVNTAMG
+5321 
-5328 NLKQGIANK
+5328 
-5337 DTVKA
+5337 
-5342 SENYHDADVDKQ
+5342 
-5354 TAYTNAVSQ
+5354 
-5363 AEGIINQT
+5363 
-5371 TNPTLNPDDI
+5371 
-5381 TRALT
+5381 
-5386 QVTDAKNSL
+5386 
-5395 NGEAKLATEKQNAK
+5395 
-5409 DAVSGMTHLNDAQKQ
+5409 
-5424 ALKGQIDQSPEI
+5424 
-5436 ATVNQV
+5436 
-5442 KQTATSLDQAMDQLS
+5442 
-5457 QAINDKDQILADGN
+5457 
-5471 YLNADPD
+5471 
-5478 KQNAYKQAV
+5478 
-5487 AKAEALLNKQS
+5487 
-5498 GTNEVQA
+5498 
-5505 QVESITNEV
+5505 
-5514 NAAKQ
+5514 
-5519 ALNGNDNLA
+5519 
-5528 NAKQQAKQQ
+5528 
-5537 LANLTH
+5537 
-5543 LNDAQKQSFESQ
+5543 
-5555 ITQAPL
+5555 
-5561 VTDVTTINQKAQTLD
+5561 
-5576 HAMELL
+5576 
-5582 RNSVADNQ
+5582 
-5590 TTLASEDYHDATAQR
+5590 
-5605 QNDYNK
+5605 
-5611 AVTAANNI
+5611 
-5619 INQTTSPT
+5619 
-5627 MNPDDVNG
+5627 
-5635 ATTQVNNTKVALDG
+5635 
-5649 DENLAAAK
+5649 
-5657 QQANNRLDQLDHLN
+5657 
-5671 NAQKQQLQSQI
+5671 
-5682 TQSSDIAAVNG
+5682 
-5693 HKQTAESLNTA
+5693 
-5704 MGNLINAIADHQAV
+5704 
-5718 EQRGNFINADTDKQ
+5718 
-5732 TAYNTAVNEAAA
+5732 
-5744 MINKQTGQNAN
+5744 
-5755 QTEVEQAITKV
+5755 
-5766 QTTLQALNG
+5766 
-5775 DHNLQVAK
+5775 
-5783 TNATQAIDALTS
+5783 
-5795 LNDPQKTALKDQ
+5795 
-5807 VTAATLV
+5807 
-5814 TAVHQIEQN
+5814 
-5823 ANTLNQAMHGL
+5823 
-5834 RQSIQDNAAT
+5834 
-5844 KANSKYIN
+5844 
-5852 EDQPEQQNY
+5852 
-5861 DQAVQAANN
+5861 
-5870 IINEQTATLDNNAI
+5870 
-5884 NQAAATVNTTKAA
+5884 
-5897 LHGDVKLQN
+5897 
-5906 DKDHAKQTVS
+5906 
-5916 QLAHLNNAQKHM
+5916 
-5928 EDTLI
+5928 
-5933 DSETTRT
+5933 
-5940 AVKQDLTEAQALDQL
+5940 
-5955 MDALQQSIAD
+5955 
-5965 KDATRASSAYV
+5965 
-5976 NAEPNKKQAYDE
+5976 
-5988 AVQNAESIIAGLN
+5988 
-6001 NPTINKGNVSSATQA
+6001 
-6016 VISSKNAL
+6016 
-6024 DGVER
+6024 
-6029 LAQDKQT
+6029 
-6036 AGNSLNHLDQLT
+6036 
-6048 PAQQQ
+6048 
-6053 ALENQINNATTRDK
+6053 
-6067 VAEIIAQAQ
+6067 
-6076 ALNEAMKALK
+6076 
-6086 ESIKDQPQTEASSK
+6086 
-6100 FINEDQAQK
+6100 
-6109 DAYTQAVQHAK
+6109 
-6120 DLINKTT
+6120 
-6127 DPTLA
+6127 
-6132 KSIIDQATQAV
+6132 
-6143 TDAKNNLHGDQK
+6143 
-6155 LAQDKQRATET
+6155 
-6166 LNNLSNLNTPQRQAL
+6166 
-6181 ENQINNAATRGE
+6181 
-6193 VAQKLTEAQALNQ
+6193 
-6206 AMEALRNSIQDQQQ
+6206 
-6220 TEAGSKF
+6220 
-6227 INEDKPQK
+6227 
-6235 DAYQAA
+6235 
-6241 VQNAKDL
+6241 
-6248 INQTNN
+6248 
-6254 PTLDKAQVEQLTQA
+6254 
-6268 VNQAKDN
+6268 
-6275 LHGDQKL
+6275 
-6282 ADDKQHAV
+6282 
-6290 TDLNQLNGLN
+6290 
-6300 NPQRQALESQ
+6300 
-6310 INNAATR
+6310 
-6317 DEVAQKLAEAKALD
+6317 
-6331 QAMQALRNSI
+6331 
-6341 QDQQQ
+6341 
-6346 TESGS
+6346 
-6351 KFINEDKPQKDAYQA
+6351 
-6366 AVQNAKDLINQ
+6366 
-6377 TGNPTLDKSQV
+6377 
-6388 EQLTQAVTTAKDNLH
+6388 
-6403 GDQKLARDQQQ
+6403 
-6414 AVTTVNALPNLNHA
+6414 
-6428 QQQALTDAINA
+6428 
-6439 APTRTEVAQHVQ
+6439 
-6451 TATEL
+6451 
-6456 DHAMETL
+6456 
-6463 KNKVDQVNT
+6463 
-6472 DKAQPNYTEASTDKK
+6472 
-6487 EAVDQALQAA
+6487 
-6497 QSITDPTNG
+6497 
-6506 SNANK
+6506 
-6511 DAVEQALTKLQEK
+6511 
-6524 ENELNGNERVAE
+6524 
-6536 AKTQA
+6536 
-6541 KQTIDQLTHLN
+6541 
-6552 ADQIATAKQNIDQA
+6552 
-6566 TKLQPIAEL
+6566 
-6575 VDQATQLN
+6575 
-6583 QSMDQLQQAVNEHAN
+6583 
-6598 VEQTVDYTQA
+6598 
-6608 DSDKQNAYKQAI
+6608 
-6620 ADAENVLK
+6620 
-6628 QNANK
+6628 
-6633 QQVDQALQ
+6633 
-6641 NILNAKQA
+6641 
-6649 LNGDERVALAKT
+6649 
-6661 NGKHDIDQLNA
+6661 
-6672 LNNAQQDG
+6672 
-6680 FKGRI
+6680 
-6685 DQSNDL
+6685 
-6691 NQIQQIVDEAKA
+6691 
-6703 LNRAMDQLSQEI
+6703 
-6715 TGNEGRTKGSTNY
+6715 
-6728 VNADTQVKQV
+6728 
-6738 YDEAVD
+6738 
-6744 KAKQALDKSTGQNL
+6744 
-6758 TAEQVIKLNDAIT
+6758 
-6771 AAKKALN
+6771 
-6778 GEERLN
+6778 
-6784 NRKAEALQRLDQLT
+6784 
-6798 HLNNAQRQLAIQQIN
+6798 
-6813 NAETLNKA
+6813 
-6821 SRAINRAT
+6821 
-6829 KLDNAMGA
+6829 
-6837 VQQYIDEQHLGV
+6837 
-6849 ISSTNYINAD
+6849 
-6859 DNLKANYDNAIA
+6859 
-6871 NAAHELDKVQGNAI
+6871 
-6885 AKAEAEQLKQ
+6885 
-6895 NIIDAQ
+6895 
-6901 NALNGDQ
+6901 
-6908 NLANAK
+6908 
-6914 DKANAF
+6914 
-6920 VNSLNGLNQQQ
+6920 
-6931 QDLAH
+6931 
-6936 KAINNADTV
+6936 
-6945 SDVTDIVNN
+6945 
-6954 QIDLNDAMETLK
+6954 
-6966 HLVDNEIPNAEQTV
+6966 
-6980 NYQNADD
+6980 
-6987 NAKTNFDDAK
+6987 
-6997 RLANTLLNSD
+6997 
-7007 NTNVN
+7007 
-7012 DINGA
+7012 
-7017 IQTVNDAIHNLNG
+7017 
-7030 DQRLQ
+7030 
-7035 DAKDKAIQS
+7035 
-7044 INQALANKLK
+7044 
-7054 EIEASNAT
+7054 
-7062 DQDKLIAK
+7062 
-7070 NKAEELANSIINNIN
+7070 
-7085 KATSNQAVSQVQ
+7085 
-7097 TAGNHA
+7097 
-7103 IEQVHANEIPKA
+7103 
-7115 KIDANKDVDKQV
+7115 
-7127 QSLIDEIDRNP
+7127 
-7138 NLTDKEKQALKDRI
+7138 
-7152 NQILQQ
+7152 
-7158 GHNGINNA
+7158 
-7166 MTKEEI
+7166 
-7172 EQAKAQL
+7172 
-7179 AQALQDIKDLVKAK
+7179 
-7193 EDAKQDVDK
+7193 
-7202 QVQALI
+7202 
-7208 DEIDQNPNLTD
+7208 
-7219 KEKQA
+7219 
-7224 LKDRINQI
+7224 
-7232 LQQGHN
+7232 
-7238 GINNAMTKEEIEQ
+7238 
-7251 AKAQLAQALQDI
+7251 
-7263 KDLVKA
+7263 
-7269 KENAKQDIDKRV
+7269 
-7281 QALIDEI
+7281 
-7288 DQNPNLTD
+7288 
-7296 KEKQALKDR
+7296 
-7305 INQIL
+7305 
-7310 QQGHNDINNALTKEE
+7310 
-7325 IEQAKAQLAQA
+7325 
-7336 LQDIKDLVKAKEDA
+7336 
-7350 KNAIKAL
+7350 
-7357 ANAKR
+7357 
-7362 DQINSNP
+7362 
-7369 DLTPEQKAKA
+7369 
-7379 LKEIDEAE
+7379 
-7387 KRALQNVENAQTI
+7387 
-7400 DQLNRGLNLGL
+7400 
-7411 DDIRN
+7411 
-7416 THVWEVDEQPA
+7416 
-7427 VNEIFE
+7427 
-7433 ATPEQILVNGELIVH
+7433 
-7448 RDDIIT
+7448 
-7454 EQDILAHINLIDQLS
+7454 
-7469 AEVIDTPSTATI
+7469 
-7481 SDSLT
+7481 
-7486 AKVEVTLLDGS
+7486 
-7497 KVIVNVPVKVVEKE
+7497 
-7511 LSVVKQQAIES
+7511 
-7522 IENAAQQKIDEINNS
+7522 
-7537 VTLTLEQKEA
+7537 
-7547 AIAEVNKLKQQAI
+7547 
-7560 DYINNAP
+7560 
-7567 DVHSVEEIQQ
+7567 
-7577 QEQAHI
+7577 
-7583 EQFYPEQF
+7583 
-7591 TIEQAKSNAIKS
+7591 
-7603 IEDAIQHMI
+7603 
-7612 DEIKARTDLT
+7612 
-7622 DKEKQEAI
+7622 
-7630 AKLNQLKE
+7630 
-7638 QAIQAIQRAQSI
+7638 
-7650 DEISEQLEQ
+7650 
-7659 FKAQMK
+7659 
-7665 AANPTAKELAKR
+7665 
-7677 KQEAISRIKD
+7677 
-7687 FSNEKINS
+7687 
-7695 IRNSEIGTTDE
+7695 
-7706 KQAAMNQINEIV
+7706 
-7718 LETIRD
+7718 
-7724 INNAHTLQQVE
+7724 
-7735 AALNNGI
+7735 
-7742 ARISAV
+7742 
-7748 QIVISDRAKQ
+7748 
-7758 SSSTGNES
+7758 
-7766 NSHLTIGYG
+7766 
-7775 TANHPFNSSTIG
+7775 
-7787 HKKKID
+7787 
-7793 EDDDIDPLHMRH
+7793 
-7805 FSNNFGN
+7805 
-7812 VIKNAIGVVGIS
+7812 
-7824 GLLAS
+7824 
-7829 FWFFIAKRRR
+7829 
-7839 KEDEEEELEIRDNNK
+7839 
-7854 DSIKETLDDTKHL
+7854 
-7867 PLLFAKRRRKEDEE
+7867 
-7881 DVTVEEKD
+7881 
-7889 TLNNGESLDKVKHTP
+7889 
-7904 FFLPKRRRKEDEE
+7904 
-7917 DVEVTNENTDEKVL
+7917 
-7931 QDNEHSP
+7931 
-7938 ILIAK
+7938 
-7943 RRKDKEVDV
+7943 
-7952 ETTTSI
+7952 
-7958 ESNEDDAPLLLAKKK
+7958 
-7973 NQKDNQSKGK
+7973 
-7983 KSASK
+7983 
-7988 NLLKS
+7988 

>member
-1 MGNGAE
+1 MNYRDKIQKFSIRKYTVGTFSTVIATLVFLGFNTSQAHAAETNQPASVVKQKQQSNNEQTENRESQVQNSQNSQNSQSLSATHENEQPNNSQANLVNQKVAQSSTTNDEQPASQNVNTKKDSATAATTQPDKEESKHKQNESQSANKNGNDNRAAHVENHEANVVTASDSSDNGNVQHDRNELQAFFDANYHDYRFIDRENADSGTFNYVKGIFDKINTLLGSNDPINNKDLQLAYKELEQAVALIRTMPQRQQTSRRSNRIQTRSVESRAAEPRSVSDYQNANSSYYVENANDGSGYPVGTYINASSKGAPYNLPTTPWNTLKASDSKEIALMTAKQTGDGYQWVIKFNKGHAPHQNMIFWFALPADQVPVGRTDFVTVNSDGTNVQWSHGAGAGANKPLQQMWEYGVNDPDRSHDFKIRNRSGQVIYSWPTVHVYSLEDLSRASDYFSEAGATPATKAFGRQNFEYINGQKPAESPGVPKVYTFIGQGDASYTISFKTQGPTVNKLYYAAGGRALEYNQLFMYSQLYVESTQDHQQRLNGLRQVVNRTYRIGTTKRVEVSQGNVQTKKVLESTNLNIDDFVDDPLSYVKTPSNKVLGFYPTNANTNAFRPGGVQELNEYQLSQLFTDQKLQEAARTRNPIRLMIGFDYPDGYGNSETLVPVNLTVLPEIQHNIKFFKNDDTQNIAEKPFSKQAGHPVFYVYAGNQGNASVNLGGSVTSIQPLRINLTSNENFTDKDWQITGIPRTLHIENSTNRTNNARERNIELVGNLLPGDYFGTIRFGRKEQLFEIRVKPHTPTITTTAEQLRGTALQKVPVNISGIPLDPSALVYLVAPTNQTTNGGSEADQIPSGYTILATGTPDGVHNTITIRPQDYVVFIPPVGKQIRAVVYYNKVVASNMSNAVTILPDDIPPTINNPVGINAKYYRGDEVNFTMGVSDRHSGIKNTTITTLPSGWTSNLTKSDNKNGSLAITGRVSMNQAFNSDITFKVSATDNVNNTTNDSQSKHVSIHVGKISEDAHPIVLGNTEKVVVVNPTAVSNDEKQSIITAFMNKNQNIRGYLASTDPVTVDNNGNVTLHYRDGSSTTLDATNVMTYEPVVKSEYQTANAAKTATVTIAKGQSFNIGDIKQYFTLSNGQAIPNGTFTNITSDRTIPTAQEVSQMNAGTQLYHIVASNAYHKDTEDFYISLKIVDVKQPEGDQRVYRTSTYDLTTDEISKVKQAFINANRDVITLAEGDISVTNTPNGANVSTITVNINKGRLTKSFASNLANMNFLRWVNFPQDYTVTWTNAKIANRPTDGGLSWSDDHKSLIYRYDATLGTQITTNDILTMLKATTTVPGLRNNITGNEKAQAEAGGRPNYRTTGYSQSNATTDGQRQFTLNGQVIQILDIINPSNGYGGQPVTNSNTRANHSNSTVVNVNEPAANGAGAFTIDHVVKSNSTHNASDAVYKAQLYLTPYGPKQYVEHLNQNTGNTTDAINIYFVPSDLVNPTISVGNYTNHQVFSGETFTNTITANDNFGVQSVTVPNTSQITGTVDNNHQHVSATAPNVTSATSKTINLLATDTSGNTATTSFNVTVKPLRDKYRVGTSSTAANPVRIANISNNATVSQADQTTIINSLTFTSNAPNRNYATASANEITSKTVSNVSRTGNNANVTVTVTHQDGTTSTVTVPVKHVIPEIVAHSHYTVQGQDFPAGNGSSAADYFKLSNGSAIPDATITWVSGQAPNKDNTRIGEDITVTAHILIDGETTPITKTATYKVVRTVPKHVFETARGVLYPGVSDMYDAKQYVKPVNNSWSTNAQHMNFQFVGTYGPNKDVVGISTRLIRVTYDNRQTEDLTILSKVKPDPPRIDANSVTYKAGLTNQEIKVNNVLNNSSVKLFKADNTPLNVTNITHGSGFSSVVTVSDALPNGGIKAKSSISMNNVTYTTQDEHGQVVTVTRNESVDSNDSASVTVTPQLQATTEGAVFIKGGDGFDFGHVERFIQNPPHGATVAWHDSPDTWKNTVGNTHKTAVVTLPSGQGTRNVEVPVKVYPVANAKAPSRDVKGQNLTHGTNAIDYITFDPNTNTNGITAAWANRQQPNNQQAGVQHLNVDVTYPGISAAKRVPVTVNVYQFEFPQTTYTTTVGGTLASGTQASGYAHMQNASGLPTDGFTYKWNRDTTGTNDANWAAMNKPNTAQVVNAKYDVIYNGHTFATSLPAKFVVKDVQPAKPTVTETAAGAITIAPGANQTVNTHAGNVTTYADKLVIKRNGNVVTTFTRRNNTSPWVKEASAANVTGIVGTNNGITVAAGTFNPADTIQVVATQGSGETISDEQRSDDFTVVAPQPNQATTKIWQNGHIDITPNNPSGHLINPTQAMDIAYTEKVGNGAE

-516 MTSTSVATFNEKL
+516 MTSASVAAFNDKL

-614 ARNKIQQINQVLA
+614 ARNKVQQINQVLA
-627 GSPTVEQ
+627 GSPTVDQ

-718 NDKVTEANQAKDQL
+718 NDKVAEANQAKDQL

-903 NDIKQTTHS
+903 NDIKQTTQS

-1009 NNAQRQNL
+1009 NNVQRQNL

-1087 TTNPT
+1087 TANPT
-1092 MSVDDVNRATSAVTS
+1092 MSVDDVNRATSAVTT

-1118 AQSKTDAARAI
+1118 VQSKTDAARAI

-1229 QLNSAKNNLDG
+1229 QVNSAKNNLDG

-1303 ANKDATK
+1303 ANNDATK

-1359 SKTALNGDENLAA
+1359 SKTALNGDENLAT

-1416 HLDQAMASLQSGI
+1416 HLDQAMANLQNGI

-1483 NNAKDALNGDAKLI
+1483 NTAKDALNGDAKLI

-1570 DEQKRNAYNQAV
+1570 DEQKRNAYNQAI

-1605 LNNVNNAKHA
+1605 LNNVNSAKHA

-1644 DALKTQANGAQ
+1644 DALKAQANGAQ
-1655 RVSNAQDVQRNA
+1655 RVSNANDVQRNA
-1667 TELNTAMGTLKHA
+1667 TELNTAMGQLQHA

-1782 LEDVQTVQTNGQA
+1782 LEDVQSVQTNGQS

-1820 DASSNNQSTYNSA
+1820 DASPNNQSTYNSA

-1893 NQKSAISTQIDRAGH
+1893 NQKSAISSQIDRAGH

-1914 AKNAATELNTQMG
+1914 AKNAATELNAQMG
-1927 NLEQAIHDQNTVKQS
+1927 NLEQAIHDQNTVKQG
-1942 VKFTDADK
+1942 VNFTDADK

-1963 EAILNKTQGANT
+1963 ETILNKTQGANT

-1987 SSAKNALNGD
+1987 TSAKNALNGD

-2061 KTNTLAS
+2061 KANTLAS

-2101 DKTAVE
+2101 DKAAVE
-2107 NALSQVANAKGAL
+2107 NALSQVTNAKGAL

-2166 VKSSANTLNGAMGTL
+2166 VKSSANTLNGAMT
-2181 RNSIQDNTA
+2181 
-2190 TKNGQNYL
+2190 
-2198 DATGSN
+2198 
-2204 KTNYNNAVD
+2204 
-2213 SANGVINATS
+2213 
-2223 NPNMDANAINQIA
+2223 
-2236 TQVTSTKNA
+2236 
-2245 LDGTHNLTQAK
+2245 
-2256 QTATNAIDGATNLN
+2256 
-2270 KAQKDALKA
+2270 
-2279 QVTSAQRVANVTSIQ
+2279 
-2294 QTANELNTAM
+2294 
-2304 GQLQHGIDDENATKQ
+2304 
-2319 TQKYRDAEQSKK
+2319 
-2331 TAYDQAVAAA
+2331 
-2341 KAILNKQ
+2341 
-2348 TGSNSDKAAVDR
+2348 
-2360 ALQQVTSTK
+2360 
-2369 DALNGDAKLAEAKA
+2369 
-2383 AAKQNLGTL
+2383 
-2392 NHITNAQRTDLE
+2392 
-2404 GQINQATTVDGV
+2404 
-2416 NTVKTNANTL
+2416 
-2426 DGAMN
+2426 
-2431 SLQGSIN
+2431 
-2438 DKDATLR
+2438 
-2445 NQNYLDADESK
+2445 
-2456 RNAYTQAVT
+2456 
-2465 AAEGI
+2465 
-2470 LNKQTGG
+2470 
-2477 NTSKADVDNA
+2477 
-2487 LNAVTR
+2487 
-2493 AKAALN
+2493 
-2499 GAENLRNAKTSATNT
+2499 
-2514 INGLPN
+2514 
-2520 LTQLQ
+2520 
-2525 KDNLKHQVE
+2525 
-2534 QAQNVAGVNGVKDK
+2534 
-2548 GNTLNTAMGALRTS
+2548 
-2562 IQNDNTTKTS
+2562 
-2572 QNYLDASDSNKN
+2572 
-2584 NYNTAVNNANGV
+2584 
-2596 INATNNPNMDANA
+2596 
-2609 INGMANQVN
+2609 
-2618 TTKAA
+2618 
-2623 LNGVQNLAQ
+2623 
-2632 AKTNATNTINNAH
+2632 
-2645 DLNQKQKDAL
+2645 
-2655 KTQVNNAQR
+2655 
-2664 VSDAN
+2664 
-2669 NVQHTATELNGAM
+2669 
-2682 TALKAAIADKER
+2682 
-2694 TKASGNYVNA
+2694 
-2704 DQEKRQAYDS
+2704 
-2714 KVTNAENIINGTPN
+2714 
-2728 ATLTVNDVNS
+2728 
-2738 ATSQVNAAKTALNGD
+2738 
-2753 NNLRVAKENANNTID
+2753 
-2768 GLAQLNNAQKAK
+2768 
-2780 LKEQVQSATT
+2780 
-2790 LEGVQTVKN
+2790 
-2799 SSQTLNTAMK
+2799 
-2809 GLRDSIANEATIK
+2809 
-2822 AGQNYTDASPTNRNE
+2822 
-2837 YDSAVT
+2837 
-2843 AAKAII
+2843 
-2849 NQTSNPTMEPNTITQ
+2849 
-2864 ATSQV
+2864 
-2869 TTKEHALNGAQNLAQ
+2869 
-2884 AKTTAKN
+2884 
-2891 NLNNLTSINNA
+2891 
-2902 QKDALTRSIDGATT
+2902 
-2916 VAGVNQETAKA
+2916 
-2927 TELNNAMHSLQNG
+2927 
-2940 INDEAQTK
+2940 
-2948 QTQKY
+2948 
-2953 LDAEPIKKSAYDQA
+2953 
-2967 VNAAKAILTKASGQ
+2967 
-2981 NVDKAAV
+2981 
-2988 EQALQNVNSTKT
+2988 
-3000 ALNGDAKLNE
+3000 
-3010 AKAAA
+3010 
-3015 KQTLGTLT
+3015 
-3023 HINNAQRT
+3023 
-3031 ALDNEITQATNV
+3031 
-3043 EGVNTVKAKAQQLD
+3043 
-3057 GAMGQLETSIR
+3057 
-3068 DKDTTLQSQN
+3068 
-3078 YQDADDAKRTA
+3078 
-3089 YSQAVNAA
+3089 
-3097 ATILN
+3097 
-3102 KTAGGNTPKADVER
+3102 
-3116 AMQAVTQA
+3116 
-3124 NTALNGI
+3124 
-3131 QNLERAKQAA
+3131 
-3141 NTAITNASDLNTKQK
+3141 
-3156 EALKAQ
+3156 
-3162 VTSAGRVSAANGVE
+3162 
-3176 HTATELNTAMTALK
+3176 
-3190 RAIADKAETKASGN
+3190 
-3204 YVNADANKRQAYD
+3204 
-3217 EKVTAAENI
+3217 
-3226 VSGTPTPTL
+3226 
-3235 TPADVTNAATQV
+3235 
-3247 TNAKTQLNGNH
+3247 
-3258 NLEVAKQNANTA
+3258 
-3270 IDGLTSLNGP
+3270 
-3280 QKAKLKEQVGQATT
+3280 
-3294 LPNVQTVRDN
+3294 
-3304 AQTLNSAMKG
+3304 
-3314 LRDSIANEATIKAG
+3314 
-3328 QNYTDASPNNR
+3328 
-3339 SEYDSAVT
+3339 
-3347 AAKAIIDQT
+3347 
-3356 TSPSMNAQEINQA
+3356 
-3369 KDQVTAKQQ
+3369 
-3378 ALNGQEN
+3378 
-3385 LRTAQ
+3385 
-3390 TNAKQ
+3390 
-3395 HLNGLSDLTDAQ
+3395 
-3407 KDAVKRQI
+3407 
-3415 EGATHVNEVTQAQNN
+3415 
-3430 ADALNTAMTNL
+3430 
-3441 KNGIQDQNTIK
+3441 
-3452 QGVNF
+3452 
-3457 TDADEAKRNA
+3457 
-3467 YTNAVTQAEQ
+3467 
-3477 ILNKAQGPNTAK
+3477 
-3489 DNVESALQNVQRAK
+3489 
-3503 NELNGNQ
+3503 
-3510 NVANAKSTAKNA
+3510 
-3522 LNNLTSINNAQKE
+3522 
-3535 ALKTQIEGASTVAGV
+3535 
-3550 NQVSTTAS
+3550 
-3558 ELNTAMSNLQSG
+3558 
-3570 INDEAATKAAQKYT
+3570 
-3584 DADRDKQTAYNDA
+3584 
-3597 VTAAKTLLD
+3597 
-3606 KTAGSND
+3606 
-3613 NKAAVEQALQ
+3613 
-3623 RVNTAKTAL
+3623 
-3632 NGDARLNEAKNTAKQ
+3632 
-3647 QLATMSHLTNAQK
+3647 
-3660 ANLTEQIERGT
+3660 
-3671 TVAGVQGIQANAG
+3671 
-3684 TLDQAM
+3684 
-3690 NQLRQSI
+3690 
-3697 ASKDTTKSS
+3697 
-3706 EDYQDANADLQNAYN
+3706 
-3721 RAVSDAEGIISAT
+3721 
-3734 NNPEMN
+3734 
-3740 PDTINQKASQ
+3740 
-3750 VNSAKS
+3750 
-3756 ALNGDEKLAAAKQTA
+3756 
-3771 KTDIGRLTDLNNAQR
+3771 
-3786 TAANAEVDQAPNL
+3786 
-3799 AAVTAAKNKATS
+3799 
-3811 LNTAMGNLKH
+3811 
-3821 ALAEKDNTKRSV
+3821 
-3833 NYTDA
+3833 
-3838 DQPKQQAYDTAVTQ
+3838 
-3852 AEAITNAN
+3852 
-3860 GSNANETQVQ
+3860 
-3870 AALNQL
+3870 
-3876 NQAKNDLNGDNK
+3876 
-3888 VAQAKETAKRALASY
+3888 
-3903 SNLNN
+3903 NLNN
-3908 AQSTAATSQIDN
+3908 A
-3920 ATTVADVTAAQN
+3920 
-3932 TANELNTAMGQLQN
+3932 LQ
-3946 GINDQN
+3946 D
-3952 TVKQQVNF
+3952 
-3960 TDADQGKKDAYT
+3960 
-3972 NAVTNAQGILDK
+3972 
-3984 ANGQNMTKAQV
+3984 
-3995 EAALNQVTTAKNALN
+3995 
-4010 GDANV
+4010 
-4015 RQAKSDAKANLGTL
+4015 
-4029 THLNNAQKQDLTSQ
+4029 
-4043 IEGATTVNGVNSV
+4043 
-4056 KTKAQDLDGA
+4056 
-4066 MQRLESAIANKD
+4066 
-4078 QTKASEN
+4078 
-4085 YIDADPTK
+4085 
-4093 KTAFDNAIIQAES
+4093 
-4106 YLNKDHGANKDK
+4106 
-4118 QAVEQAIQS
+4118 
-4127 VTSTENALNGDA
+4127 
-4139 NLQRAKTEATQ
+4139 KTET
-4150 AIDNLTHL
+4150 L
-4158 NTPQKTAL
+4158 
-4166 KQQVNAAQ
+4166 
-4174 RVSGVTD
+4174 
-4181 LKNSATSLNNAM
+4181 
-4193 DQLKQAIADHDT
+4193 
-4205 IVAGGNYTNAS
+4205 
-4216 PDKQGAYTDAYNAAK
+4216 
-4231 NIVNGSPNVITN
+4231 
-4243 AADVTAATQR
+4243 
-4253 VNNAETGLNGD
+4253 
-4264 TNLATAKQQAKDALR
+4264 
-4279 QMTHLSDAQKQSI
+4279 
-4292 TGQIDSATQVTG
+4292 
-4304 VQSVKDNAT
+4304 
-4313 NLDNAMNQLRN
+4313 N
-4324 SIANKDEVK
+4324 SI
-4333 ASQPYVD
+4333 
-4340 ADTDKQ
+4340 
-4346 NAYNT
+4346 
-4351 AVTSA
+4351 
-4356 ENIINATSQP
+4356 
-4366 TLNPSAVTQAANQ
+4366 
-4379 VNTNKTALNGA
+4379 
-4390 QNLANKKQETTAN
+4390 
-4403 INQLS
+4403 
-4408 HLNNA
+4408 
-4413 QKQDL
+4413 
-4418 NTQVTNAPNISTV
+4418 
-4431 NQVKTKAEQLDQAM
+4431 
-4445 ERLINGIQDKD
+4445 
-4456 QVKQSVN
+4456 
-4463 FTDADPEKQTAYN
+4463 
-4476 NAVTAA
+4476 
-4482 ENIINQ
+4482 
-4488 ANGTNANQSQVE
+4488 
-4500 AALSTVTTTKQA
+4500 
-4512 LNGDRKVTD
+4512 
-4521 AKNNANQR
+4521 
-4529 LSTLDNL
+4529 
-4536 NNAQKGAVTGNIN
+4536 
-4549 QAHTVAE
+4549 
-4556 VTQAIQTAQE
+4556 
-4566 LNTAMGNL
+4566 
-4574 KNSLNDKDTTLG
+4574 
-4586 SQNFADADPEKK
+4586 
-4598 NAYNEAVRNAE
+4598 
-4609 NILNKSTGT
+4609 
-4618 NVPKDQ
+4618 
-4624 VEAAMNQVNTTK
+4624 
-4636 AALNG
+4636 
-4641 TQNLEKAKQHANTAI
+4641 
-4656 DGLSHLTNAQKDA
+4656 
-4669 LKQLV
+4669 
-4674 QQSTTVAEA
+4674 
-4683 QGNEQKANN
+4683 
-4692 VDAAMDKL
+4692 
-4700 RQSIAD
+4700 
-4706 NATTKQN
+4706 
-4713 QNYTDASPNK
+4713 
-4723 KDAYNNAVTTAQ
+4723 
-4735 GIIDQTTN
+4735 
-4743 PTLDPTVINQAAG
+4743 
-4756 QVSTTKNALN
+4756 
-4766 GNENLE
+4766 
-4772 AAKQQATQSLGSLDN
+4772 
-4787 LNNAQKQAVTNQ
+4787 
-4799 INGAHTVD
+4799 
-4807 EANQIKQNAQNLN
+4807 
-4820 TAMGNLKQAIAD
+4820 
-4832 KDATKATVNFTD
+4832 NFTD

-4849 QQAYNTAVTNAENII
+4849 KDDYTNAVSHAEGIL
-4864 SKANGG
+4864 SKANGS
-4870 NATQTEVEQ
+4870 NASQTEVEQ
-4879 AIQQVNATKQALN
+4879 AMQRVNEAKQALN
-4892 GNANVQHA
+4892 GNDNVQRA
-4900 KDEATALI
+4900 KDAAKQVITNA
-4908 NSSNDLNQAQKDAL
+4908 NDLNQAQKDAL
-4922 KQQVQNA
+4922 KQQVDAAQ
-4929 TTVAGVNNVKQTAQ
+4929 TVANVNTIKQTAQ
-4943 ELNNAMTQL
+4943 
-4952 KQGIADK
+4952 
-4959 EQTKADGNFVNA
+4959 
-4971 DPDKQNAYNQAVAKA
+4971 
-4986 EALISGTPDVVVTP
+4986 
-5000 SEITA
+5000 
-5005 ALNKVTQAK
+5005 
-5014 NDLNGNTNLATA
+5014 DLN
-5026 KQNVQQAI
+5026 Q
-5034 DQLPNLNQAQ
+5034 
-5044 RDEYNK
+5044 
-5050 QITQAT
+5050 
-5056 LVPNV
+5056 
-5061 NAIQQAATTLNDAMT
+5061 AMT

-5253 TVTQAV
+5253 TVTKAV

-5884 NQAAATVNTTKAA
+5884 NQVAATVNTTKAA

-5940 AVKQDLTEAQALDQL
+5940 AVKQDLTEVQALDQL

-6220 TEAGSKF
+6220 TESGSKF

-6248 INQTNN
+6248 INQTGN
-6254 PTLDKAQVEQLTQA
+6254 PTLDKAQVEQLTHA
-6268 VNQAKDN
+6268 FKQAKDN

-6317 DEVAQKLAEAKALD
+6317 GEVAQKLAEAKALD

-6346 TESGS
+6346 TEAGS

-6428 QQQALTDAINA
+6428 QQQTLTDAINA

-6524 ENELNGNERVAE
+6524 VNELNGNERVAE

-6598 VEQTVDYTQA
+6598 VEQTIDYTQA
-6608 DSDKQNAYKQAI
+6608 DSDKQKAYKQAI

-6744 KAKQALDKSTGQNL
+6744 KAKQALDKSSGQNL
-6758 TAEQVIKLNDAIT
+6758 TAEQVIKLNDAVT

-7017 IQTVNDAIHNLNG
+7017 IQAVNDAIHNLNG

-7127 QSLIDEIDRNP
+7127 QALIDEIDRNP

-7158 GHNGINNA
+7158 GHNDINNA
-7166 MTKEEI
+7166 LTKEEI

-7251 AKAQLAQALQDI
+7251 AKAQLAQALKEI

-7269 KENAKQDIDKRV
+7269 KENAKQDVDKQV

-7310 QQGHNDINNALTKEE
+7310 QQGHNDINNAMTKEE

-7560 DYINNAP
+7560 DHVNNAP

-7577 QEQAHI
+7577 QEQAYI
-7583 EQFYPEQF
+7583 EQFNPEQF

-7650 DEISEQLEQ
+7650 SEITEQLEQ

-7695 IRNSEIGTTDE
+7695 IRNSEIGTADE

-7787 HKKKID
+7787 HKKKLD

-7889 TLNNGESLDKVKHTP
+7889 SLNNGESLDKVKHTP

-7931 QDNEHSP
+7931 KDNEHSP
-7938 ILIAK
+7938 LLFAK
-7943 RRKDKEVDV
+7943 RRKDKEEDV

-7958 ESNEDDAPLLLAKKK
+7958 ESKDEDVPLLLAKKK
-7973 NQKDNQSKGK
+7973 NQKDNQSKDK

-7988 NLLKS
+7988 NTSKKVAAKKKKKKSKKNKK

>member
-1 MGNGAE
+1 MNYRDKIQKFSIRKYTVGTFSTVIATLVFLGLNTSQAQAAETNQPASALKQKQQNGDTQTENREVEVQNSQNGQSLSAPIENEQPNNNQTNHVDASAVQSSTTEHDQPVSQNEQAKKDTAAATPTQSAKAASKHEQSESRAANKKENDNKATHVESHEANVVTASDSSDSGNVQHDRNELQAFFDANYHDYRFIDRENADSGTFNYVKGIFDKINTLLGSNDPINNKDLQLAYKELEQAVALIRTMPQRQQTSRRSSRIQTRSIESRAAEPRSVSDYQNANSSYYVENANDGSGYPVGTYINASSKGAPYNLPTTPWNTLKASDAKEIALITAKQTGDGYQWVIKFNKGHAPHENMIYWFALPAGQTPVGRTEFVTVNADGTNVQWSNGAGAGANKPLPEMWPYGVNDSRSWDYKIRNRSGQVIYDWPTVHINSLKDLARASDYFSEAGATPATKAFGRQTFEYINGERPTESPGVPKVYTFIGKGDASYTISFKTQGPTIDKLYYAAGGRALEYNQLFMYSQLYVESTQDYQQRLNGLRQVVNRTYRIGTTKRVEVSQGNVQTKKVLESTNLNIDDFMDDPLSYVKTPSNKVLGFYPTSANTNAFRPGGVNPLNEYQLSQLFTDDKLQQAARTGSPIRLMIGFDYPDAFGNGETLVPVNLTVLPEIQHNIKFFKNDDGQNIADKPASKQAGHPVFYVYAGNQGNASVNLGGSVTSIQPLRINLTSNENFTDKDWQITGIPRTLHIENSTNRTNNARERNIELVGNLLPGDYFGTIRFGRKEQLFEIRVKPHTPRITTTAEELRGTALQKVPVTVTDIPLDPSALVYLVIPTSQTRDGGSEADQIPSGYTKIATGTPDGVHSTITIRPEDYVVFIPPVGNQIRALIFYNNVVASNMSNAVTILPDDIPPTINNPVGLNAKYYRGDEVSFTMGVSDRHSGLKSTTITTLPSGWTSNLTKSDKKNGSLAISGRVSMNQAYNSDITFKVSATDNVNNTTNDSQSKHVTVHVGKISDDAHPIVLGNSEKVVVVNPTALTGDEKQRITTAFMNKNQNIRGYLASSNPVTVDNHGNVTLQYRDGSSTTLDATNVMTYEPVVKPEYQTANAAKTATVTIAKGQSFNIGDIKQYFTLSNGQAIPSSSFTNITSDRTIPTAQEVSQMNAGTQLYHIVATNAYHKDTEDFYITLKIIDVKQPEGDQRVYRMSTYDITTDEISKVKQAFINANRDAISFAEGDISVTNTPNGSNVSTITVNINKGRLTKSFTSNLNNMNFLRWVNFPQDYTVTWTNAKIANRPTDGGLSWSDDHKSLIYRYDATLGTQITTNDILTLLKATTTVPGLRNNIAGNEKAQAEAGGRPNYKTTGYSQSNPTSDGQRQFTLNGQVIQIMDIINPSNGFGGQPVTNSNVRANHSNSTVVSVNESAANGAGAFTIDHVVKNNSTHNAADAVYKAQLYLSPYGPKQYVEHLNQNTDNTNEAINIYFVPSDLVNPTISVGNYTNHQVFTGETFTNTITANDNFGVQSVTVPTTSQLTGTVDNNHQHVSATAPNVTSTTNKTINLVATDTSGNTATTSFNVTIKPLRDKYRVGTSSTAANPVRIANISNNATVSQADQTAIINSLTFTSNAPNRNYATASANEITSKTVSNVSRTGNNAQVTVTVTYQDGTTSTVTVPVKHVIPEIVAHSHYTVQGQDFPTGNGASASDYFKLSNGSAIPDATITWVSGQAPNKNNTTIGQDINVTAHILIDGETTPITKTATYKVVRTVPKQVFETARGVLYPGVSDMYDAKQYVKPVNNSWSTNAQHMNFQFTNSYGPSKDVVGISTRDIRVTYDNHQTQIIKILSKVKPDPPRIDGNSVTYKAGLTNQQIKINNVLSSSSIKLFKADNTPLTITNTTYGSGNTAVVTVSDALPNGEIKARSSISMNNVTYTTQDEHGRAIDVTRNESVDSNDSASVHVTPQLQATTEGAVFIKGGDGFDFGHVERFIQNPPHGATVAWHDNPDTWKNTVGNTHKTAVVTLPNGQGTRNVEVPVKVYPVANAKAPSRDVKGQNLTNGTDAINYITFDPNTNTNGITAAWANRQQPNNQQAGVQHLNVDVTYPGISAAKRVPVTVNVYQFEFPQTSYTTTVGGTLASGTQASGYAHIQNATGLPTDGFTYKWNNAATGTNDANWAAMNKPNTAQVINAKYDVIYNGHTFATSLPAKFVVKDVQPAKPTVTETAAGVITIAPGANQTVNTHAGNVTTYADKLVIKRNGNVVTTFTRHNNTSPWVKEASAANVAGIAGTNNGITVAAGTFNPADTIQAVATQGSGETISDEQRSDDFTVVAPQPNQATTKIWQNGHVDITPNNPSGHLINPTQAMDIAYTEKVGNGAE
-7 HSKTIN
+7 HSKTLN
-13 VVRGQNNQWTIA
+13 AVRGQNNQWTIA
-25 NKPDYVTLDAQ
+25 NKPDYVTLDAH

-42 NANTIKPNSSI
+42 NANTIKPNSAI

-59 GTGHSVSSNPSTLT
+59 GTGHSASSNPSTLT

-129 IPVTVTYNDGSTEEV
+129 IPVTVTYNDSSTEEV

-170 EGKKPGTITQYNNA
+170 DGKKPGTITQYNNA
-184 MHNAQ
+184 IHNAQ

-200 QVINNERATPQQVSD
+200 QVINDERATPQQVNA
-215 ALTKVR
+215 ALSKVQ
-221 AAQTKIDQAKALLQN
+221 AAQTKINEAKALLQN

-252 SVNQVPSTAGMTQ
+252 SVNQVPSTTGMTQ

-276 EAETEITAAQRVIDN
+276 EAESEITAAQRVIDN

-317 HDLTADTHAL
+317 QNLTADTHEL
-327 EQAVQQLNRT
+327 EQAVHQLNRT

-367 SANAIIQKPIRTV
+367 SANAIIQKPIRSV
-380 QEVQSALT
+380 QEVQTALT
-388 NVNRVNERLTQA
+388 NVNRVNDRLTQA

-469 AAEKTKVEEKYNSLK
+469 AAEKTKVEEKYNGLK

-490 TPDLAPLQTAKTQL
+490 TPDLAPLQAAKTQL

-516 MTSTSVATFNEKL
+516 MTSASVAAFNDKL

-556 TAANAAKTALDQARN
+556 TAANATKTALDQARN

-588 HSIDTQ
+588 QSIDTQ

-627 GSPTVEQ
+627 GSPTVDQ

-657 PDKAPLQNAKT
+657 PDKAPLQTAKT

-718 NDKVTEANQAKDQL
+718 NDKVAEANQAKDQL

-741 DRQPALTTL
+741 DRQPAFTTL

-768 NAAQNHAALETIKSN
+768 NAAPNHAALETIKSN
-783 ITALNTAMTKL
+783 ITALNNAMTKL
-794 KDSVADNNTIK
+794 KDSVADNNSIK

-810 TDATPANKQAYDNA
+810 TDATTANKQAYDNA

-844 VNQKAASVKS
+844 VNQKAETVKS
-854 TKDALDGQQNL
+854 TKGALDGQQNL

-880 DLNQAQKNAL
+880 DLNQTQKNAL
-890 TQQVNSAQNVQAV
+890 TQQVNNAQNVQAV
-903 NDIKQTTHS
+903 NDIKQTTQS

-981 KEHALNGEAKLNAAK
+981 KEQALNGEAKLNAAK
-996 QEANTALGHLNNL
+996 QEANTALGQLNNL

-1027 DAVNTIKQNA
+1027 ETVNTIKQNA

-1051 ADKDQVKRTEDYA
+1051 ADKEQVKRTEDYA

-1092 MSVDDVNRATSAVTS
+1092 MSVNDVNSATSAVTT

-1118 AQSKTDAARAI
+1118 AQSKTDAASAI

-1229 QLNSAKNNLDG
+1229 QVNSAKNNLDG

-1260 LTTAQKTNLTNQI
+1260 LTTAQKTHLTNQI
-1273 NSGTTVAGVHTVQ
+1273 NSGTTVAGVHTAQ

-1359 SKTALNGDENLAA
+1359 SKTALNGDENLAT
-1372 AKQNAKTYLNT
+1372 AKLNAKTYLNT

-1401 ATRVSGV
+1401 ATRVSSV

-1416 HLDQAMASLQSGI
+1416 HLDQAMASLQNGI

-1462 LNKSTGPNTAQN
+1462 LNKQHGPNTAQN

-1483 NNAKDALNGDAKLI
+1483 KTAKNALNGDAKLI

-1582 SAAETILNK
+1582 SNAETILNK

-1605 LNNVNNAKHA
+1605 LNNVNSAKHA

-1630 TAINGASDLNQKQK
+1630 TAINGASDLNQHQK
-1644 DALKTQANGAQ
+1644 DALKAQANGAQ

-1667 TELNTAMGTLKHA
+1667 TELNTAMGQLQHA

-1685 NTLASSKYVNADST
+1685 TTLASSKFVNADST
-1699 KQNAYTTKVTNAEH
+1699 KQNVYTTKVTNAEH

-1782 LEDVQTVQTNGQA
+1782 LEDVQSVQTNGQS

-1820 DASSNNQSTYNSA
+1820 DASPNNQSTYNSA

-1845 NPTMDTSAITQAT
+1845 NPTMDASAITQAT

-1893 NQKSAISTQIDRAGH
+1893 NQKSAISSQIDRAGH

-1927 NLEQAIHDQNTVKQS
+1927 NLEQAIHDQNTVKQG
-1942 VKFTDADK
+1942 VNFTDADK

-1963 EAILNKTQGANT
+1963 ETILNKTQGANT
-1975 SKQDVEAAIQNV
+1975 PKQDVEAAIQSV
-1987 SSAKNALNGD
+1987 TSAKNALNGD
-1997 QNVTNAKNAAKNAL
+1997 QNVTNAKNAAKHAL

-2035 AGVEA
+2035 SGVEA

-2101 DKTAVE
+2101 DKAAVE
-2107 NALSQVANAKGAL
+2107 NALSQVTNAKGAL

-2181 RNSIQDNTA
+2181 RNSIQDNAA

-2198 DATGSN
+2198 DATESN

-2256 QTATNAIDGATNLN
+2256 QTATNAIDGDTNLN

-2294 QTANELNTAM
+2294 QTANELNTAI

-2499 GAENLRNAKTSATNT
+2499 GADNLRNAKTSATNT
-2514 INGLPN
+2514 INGLPH

-2572 QNYLDASDSNKN
+2572 QNYLDASDINKN

-2682 TALKAAIADKER
+2682 TVLKAAIADKER

-2738 ATSQVNAAKTALNGD
+2738 ATSQVNAAKTALNG
-2753 NNLRVAKENANNTID
+2753 
-2768 GLAQLNNAQKAK
+2768 
-2780 LKEQVQSATT
+2780 
-2790 LEGVQTVKN
+2790 
-2799 SSQTLNTAMK
+2799 
-2809 GLRDSIANEATIK
+2809 
-2822 AGQNYTDASPTNRNE
+2822 
-2837 YDSAVT
+2837 
-2843 AAKAII
+2843 
-2849 NQTSNPTMEPNTITQ
+2849 
-2864 ATSQV
+2864 
-2869 TTKEHALNGAQNLAQ
+2869 AQNLAQ

-2916 VAGVNQETAKA
+2916 VAGVNQETVKA

-2940 INDEAQTK
+2940 INDETQTK

-2953 LDAEPIKKSAYDQA
+2953 LDAEPSKKSAYDQA

-3102 KTAGGNTPKADVER
+3102 KTSGGNTPKADVER

-3162 VTSAGRVSAANGVE
+3162 VTSAGRVSVANGVE

-3190 RAIADKAETKASGN
+3190 RAIADKADTKASGN

-3235 TPADVTNAATQV
+3235 TPSDVTNAATQV

-3304 AQTLNSAMKG
+3304 AQTLNTAMKG
-3314 LRDSIANEATIKAG
+3314 LRDSIANEATIKAE

-3347 AAKAIIDQT
+3347 AAKAIIGQT
-3356 TSPSMNAQEINQA
+3356 SSPTMNAQEINQA

-3385 LRTAQ
+3385 LTNAQ

-3395 HLNGLSDLTDAQ
+3395 HLNGLSDLTNAQ
-3407 KDAVKRQI
+3407 KDAAKRQI
-3415 EGATHVNEVTQAQNN
+3415 EGATHVSEVTQAQNN

-3477 ILNKAQGPNTAK
+3477 ILNKVQGPNTAK

-3503 NELNGNQ
+3503 NDLNGNQ
-3510 NVANAKSTAKNA
+3510 NVANAKTTAKNA

-3535 ALKTQIEGASTVAGV
+3535 ALKSQIDSATTVAGV
-3550 NQVSTTAS
+3550 NQVSATAS
-3558 ELNTAMSNLQSG
+3558 ELNTAMSNLQNG

-3584 DADRDKQTAYNDA
+3584 DADSDKQTAYNDA

-3606 KTAGSND
+3606 KTAGTND

-3632 NGDARLNEAKNTAKQ
+3632 NGDARLNQAKNTAKQ
-3647 QLATMSHLTNAQK
+3647 QLATMSHLTDAQK
-3660 ANLTEQIERGT
+3660 ANLTSQIERGT

-3684 TLDQAM
+3684 TLNEAM

-3697 ASKDTTKSS
+3697 ASKDATKAS
-3706 EDYQDANADLQNAYN
+3706 EDYHDANTDLQNAYN
-3721 RAVSDAEGIISAT
+3721 DAVTNAEGIISAT

-3771 KTDIGRLTDLNNAQR
+3771 KSDIGRLTDLNNAQR

-3920 ATTVADVTAAQN
+3920 ATTVAGVTAAQN

-3984 ANGQNMTKAQV
+3984 AHGQNMTKAQV

-4043 IEGATTVNGVNSV
+4043 IEGATTVNGVNGV

-4066 MQRLESAIANKD
+4066 MQRLQSAIANKD

-4085 YIDADPTK
+4085 YIDADPTN
-4093 KTAFDNAIIQAES
+4093 KTAFDNAITQAES

-4292 TGQIDSATQVTG
+4292 TVQIDNATQVTG

-4340 ADTDKQ
+4340 ADRDKQ

-4366 TLNPSAVTQAANQ
+4366 TLDPSAVTQAANQ

-4431 NQVKTKAEQLDQAM
+4431 SQVKTKAEQLDQAM

-4521 AKNNANQR
+4521 AKNNANQT

-4618 NVPKDQ
+4618 NVSKDQ

-4656 DGLSHLTNAQKDA
+4656 DGLSHLTNAQKEA

-4706 NATTKQN
+4706 NATTK
-4713 QNYTDASPNK
+4713 P
-4723 KDAYNNAVTTAQ
+4723 
-4735 GIIDQTTN
+4735 
-4743 PTLDPTVINQAAG
+4743 
-4756 QVSTTKNALN
+4756 
-4766 GNENLE
+4766 
-4772 AAKQQATQSLGSLDN
+4772 
-4787 LNNAQKQAVTNQ
+4787 
-4799 INGAHTVD
+4799 
-4807 EANQIKQNAQNLN
+4807 
-4820 TAMGNLKQAIAD
+4820 
-4832 KDATKATVNFTD
+4832 
-4844 ADQAK
+4844 
-4849 QQAYNTAVTNAENII
+4849 
-4864 SKANGG
+4864 
-4870 NATQTEVEQ
+4870 
-4879 AIQQVNATKQALN
+4879 
-4892 GNANVQHA
+4892 
-4900 KDEATALI
+4900 
-4908 NSSNDLNQAQKDAL
+4908 
-4922 KQQVQNA
+4922 
-4929 TTVAGVNNVKQTAQ
+4929 
-4943 ELNNAMTQL
+4943 
-4952 KQGIADK
+4952 
-4959 EQTKADGNFVNA
+4959 
-4971 DPDKQNAYNQAVAKA
+4971 
-4986 EALISGTPDVVVTP
+4986 
-5000 SEITA
+5000 
-5005 ALNKVTQAK
+5005 
-5014 NDLNGNTNLATA
+5014 
-5026 KQNVQQAI
+5026 
-5034 DQLPNLNQAQ
+5034 
-5044 RDEYNK
+5044 
-5050 QITQAT
+5050 
-5056 LVPNV
+5056 
-5061 NAIQQAATTLNDAMT
+5061 
-5076 QLKQGIADKD
+5076 
-5086 QTKAN
+5086 
-5091 GNFVNADT
+5091 
-5099 DKQNAYNNAVAH
+5099 
-5111 AEQIISG
+5111 
-5118 TPNANVDPQQVAQA
+5118 
-5132 LQQVNQAKGDLN
+5132 
-5144 GNHNLQVAKDNA
+5144 
-5156 NTAID
+5156 
-5161 QLPNLNQP
+5161 
-5169 QKTALKDQVSHAEL
+5169 
-5183 VTGVN
+5183 
-5188 AIKQNADALN
+5188 
-5198 NAMGTLKQQ
+5198 
-5207 IQANSQV
+5207 
-5214 PQSVDFTQA
+5214 
-5223 DQDKQQAY
+5223 
-5231 NNAANQA
+5231 
-5238 QQIANG
+5238 
-5244 TPTPVLAPD
+5244 
-5253 TVTQAV
+5253 
-5259 TTMNQAKDALNGDEK
+5259 K
-5274 LAQAKQDALANLDTL
+5274 L
-5289 RDLNQ
+5289 
-5294 PQRDALRN
+5294 
-5302 QINQAQALATVEQT
+5302 
-5316 KQNAQ
+5316 
-5321 NVNTAMG
+5321 
-5328 NLKQGIANK
+5328 
-5337 DTVKA
+5337 
-5342 SENYHDADVDKQ
+5342 Y
-5354 TAYTNAVSQ
+5354 
-5363 AEGIINQT
+5363 
-5371 TNPTLNPDDI
+5371 
-5381 TRALT
+5381 
-5386 QVTDAKNSL
+5386 
-5395 NGEAKLATEKQNAK
+5395 
-5409 DAVSGMTHLNDAQKQ
+5409 
-5424 ALKGQIDQSPEI
+5424 
-5436 ATVNQV
+5436 
-5442 KQTATSLDQAMDQLS
+5442 
-5457 QAINDKDQILADGN
+5457 
-5471 YLNADPD
+5471 
-5478 KQNAYKQAV
+5478 
-5487 AKAEALLNKQS
+5487 
-5498 GTNEVQA
+5498 
-5505 QVESITNEV
+5505 
-5514 NAAKQ
+5514 
-5519 ALNGNDNLA
+5519 
-5528 NAKQQAKQQ
+5528 
-5537 LANLTH
+5537 
-5543 LNDAQKQSFESQ
+5543 
-5555 ITQAPL
+5555 
-5561 VTDVTTINQKAQTLD
+5561 
-5576 HAMELL
+5576 
-5582 RNSVADNQ
+5582 
-5590 TTLASEDYHDATAQR
+5590 
-5605 QNDYNK
+5605 
-5611 AVTAANNI
+5611 
-5619 INQTTSPT
+5619 
-5627 MNPDDVNG
+5627 
-5635 ATTQVNNTKVALDG
+5635 
-5649 DENLAAAK
+5649 
-5657 QQANNRLDQLDHLN
+5657 
-5671 NAQKQQLQSQI
+5671 
-5682 TQSSDIAAVNG
+5682 
-5693 HKQTAESLNTA
+5693 
-5704 MGNLINAIADHQAV
+5704 
-5718 EQRGNFINADTDKQ
+5718 
-5732 TAYNTAVNEAAA
+5732 
-5744 MINKQTGQNAN
+5744 
-5755 QTEVEQAITKV
+5755 
-5766 QTTLQALNG
+5766 
-5775 DHNLQVAK
+5775 
-5783 TNATQAIDALTS
+5783 
-5795 LNDPQKTALKDQ
+5795 
-5807 VTAATLV
+5807 
-5814 TAVHQIEQN
+5814 
-5823 ANTLNQAMHGL
+5823 
-5834 RQSIQDNAAT
+5834 
-5844 KANSKYIN
+5844 
-5852 EDQPEQQNY
+5852 
-5861 DQAVQAANN
+5861 
-5870 IINEQTATLDNNAI
+5870 
-5884 NQAAATVNTTKAA
+5884 
-5897 LHGDVKLQN
+5897 
-5906 DKDHAKQTVS
+5906 
-5916 QLAHLNNAQKHM
+5916 
-5928 EDTLI
+5928 
-5933 DSETTRT
+5933 
-5940 AVKQDLTEAQALDQL
+5940 
-5955 MDALQQSIAD
+5955 
-5965 KDATRASSAYV
+5965 
-5976 NAEPNKKQAYDE
+5976 
-5988 AVQNAESIIAGLN
+5988 
-6001 NPTINKGNVSSATQA
+6001 
-6016 VISSKNAL
+6016 
-6024 DGVER
+6024 
-6029 LAQDKQT
+6029 
-6036 AGNSLNHLDQLT
+6036 
-6048 PAQQQ
+6048 
-6053 ALENQINNATTRDK
+6053 
-6067 VAEIIAQAQ
+6067 
-6076 ALNEAMKALK
+6076 
-6086 ESIKDQPQTEASSK
+6086 
-6100 FINEDQAQK
+6100 
-6109 DAYTQAVQHAK
+6109 
-6120 DLINKTT
+6120 
-6127 DPTLA
+6127 
-6132 KSIIDQATQAV
+6132 
-6143 TDAKNNLHGDQK
+6143 
-6155 LAQDKQRATET
+6155 
-6166 LNNLSNLNTPQRQAL
+6166 
-6181 ENQINNAATRGE
+6181 
-6193 VAQKLTEAQALNQ
+6193 
-6206 AMEALRNSIQDQQQ
+6206 
-6220 TEAGSKF
+6220 
-6227 INEDKPQK
+6227 
-6235 DAYQAA
+6235 
-6241 VQNAKDL
+6241 
-6248 INQTNN
+6248 
-6254 PTLDKAQVEQLTQA
+6254 
-6268 VNQAKDN
+6268 
-6275 LHGDQKL
+6275 
-6282 ADDKQHAV
+6282 
-6290 TDLNQLNGLN
+6290 
-6300 NPQRQALESQ
+6300 
-6310 INNAATR
+6310 
-6317 DEVAQKLAEAKALD
+6317 
-6331 QAMQALRNSI
+6331 
-6341 QDQQQ
+6341 
-6346 TESGS
+6346 
-6351 KFINEDKPQKDAYQA
+6351 
-6366 AVQNAKDLINQ
+6366 
-6377 TGNPTLDKSQV
+6377 
-6388 EQLTQAVTTAKDNLH
+6388 
-6403 GDQKLARDQQQ
+6403 
-6414 AVTTVNALPNLNHA
+6414 
-6428 QQQALTDAINA
+6428 
-6439 APTRTEVAQHVQ
+6439 
-6451 TATEL
+6451 
-6456 DHAMETL
+6456 
-6463 KNKVDQVNT
+6463 
-6472 DKAQPNYTEASTDKK
+6472 
-6487 EAVDQALQAA
+6487 
-6497 QSITDPTNG
+6497 
-6506 SNANK
+6506 
-6511 DAVEQALTKLQEK
+6511 
-6524 ENELNGNERVAE
+6524 
-6536 AKTQA
+6536 
-6541 KQTIDQLTHLN
+6541 
-6552 ADQIATAKQNIDQA
+6552 
-6566 TKLQPIAEL
+6566 
-6575 VDQATQLN
+6575 
-6583 QSMDQLQQAVNEHAN
+6583 
-6598 VEQTVDYTQA
+6598 
-6608 DSDKQNAYKQAI
+6608 
-6620 ADAENVLK
+6620 
-6628 QNANK
+6628 
-6633 QQVDQALQ
+6633 
-6641 NILNAKQA
+6641 
-6649 LNGDERVALAKT
+6649 
-6661 NGKHDIDQLNA
+6661 
-6672 LNNAQQDG
+6672 
-6680 FKGRI
+6680 
-6685 DQSNDL
+6685 
-6691 NQIQQIVDEAKA
+6691 
-6703 LNRAMDQLSQEI
+6703 
-6715 TGNEGRTKGSTNY
+6715 
-6728 VNADTQVKQV
+6728 
-6738 YDEAVD
+6738 
-6744 KAKQALDKSTGQNL
+6744 
-6758 TAEQVIKLNDAIT
+6758 
-6771 AAKKALN
+6771 
-6778 GEERLN
+6778 
-6784 NRKAEALQRLDQLT
+6784 
-6798 HLNNAQRQLAIQQIN
+6798 
-6813 NAETLNKA
+6813 
-6821 SRAINRAT
+6821 
-6829 KLDNAMGA
+6829 
-6837 VQQYIDEQHLGV
+6837 
-6849 ISSTNYINAD
+6849 
-6859 DNLKANYDNAIA
+6859 
-6871 NAAHELDKVQGNAI
+6871 
-6885 AKAEAEQLKQ
+6885 
-6895 NIIDAQ
+6895 
-6901 NALNGDQ
+6901 
-6908 NLANAK
+6908 
-6914 DKANAF
+6914 
-6920 VNSLNGLNQQQ
+6920 
-6931 QDLAH
+6931 
-6936 KAINNADTV
+6936 
-6945 SDVTDIVNN
+6945 
-6954 QIDLNDAMETLK
+6954 
-6966 HLVDNEIPNAEQTV
+6966 
-6980 NYQNADD
+6980 
-6987 NAKTNFDDAK
+6987 
-6997 RLANTLLNSD
+6997 
-7007 NTNVN
+7007 
-7012 DINGA
+7012 
-7017 IQTVNDAIHNLNG
+7017 
-7030 DQRLQ
+7030 
-7035 DAKDKAIQS
+7035 
-7044 INQALANKLK
+7044 
-7054 EIEASNAT
+7054 
-7062 DQDKLIAK
+7062 
-7070 NKAEELANSIINNIN
+7070 
-7085 KATSNQAVSQVQ
+7085 
-7097 TAGNHA
+7097 
-7103 IEQVHANEIPKA
+7103 
-7115 KIDANKDVDKQV
+7115 
-7127 QSLIDEIDRNP
+7127 
-7138 NLTDKEKQALKDRI
+7138 
-7152 NQILQQ
+7152 
-7158 GHNGINNA
+7158 
-7166 MTKEEI
+7166 
-7172 EQAKAQL
+7172 
-7179 AQALQDIKDLVKAK
+7179 
-7193 EDAKQDVDK
+7193 
-7202 QVQALI
+7202 
-7208 DEIDQNPNLTD
+7208 
-7219 KEKQA
+7219 
-7224 LKDRINQI
+7224 
-7232 LQQGHN
+7232 
-7238 GINNAMTKEEIEQ
+7238 
-7251 AKAQLAQALQDI
+7251 
-7263 KDLVKA
+7263 
-7269 KENAKQDIDKRV
+7269 
-7281 QALIDEI
+7281 
-7288 DQNPNLTD
+7288 
-7296 KEKQALKDR
+7296 
-7305 INQIL
+7305 
-7310 QQGHNDINNALTKEE
+7310 
-7325 IEQAKAQLAQA
+7325 
-7336 LQDIKDLVKAKEDA
+7336 
-7350 KNAIKAL
+7350 
-7357 ANAKR
+7357 
-7362 DQINSNP
+7362 
-7369 DLTPEQKAKA
+7369 
-7379 LKEIDEAE
+7379 
-7387 KRALQNVENAQTI
+7387 
-7400 DQLNRGLNLGL
+7400 
-7411 DDIRN
+7411 
-7416 THVWEVDEQPA
+7416 
-7427 VNEIFE
+7427 
-7433 ATPEQILVNGELIVH
+7433 
-7448 RDDIIT
+7448 
-7454 EQDILAHINLIDQLS
+7454 
-7469 AEVIDTPSTATI
+7469 
-7481 SDSLT
+7481 
-7486 AKVEVTLLDGS
+7486 
-7497 KVIVNVPVKVVEKE
+7497 
-7511 LSVVKQQAIES
+7511 
-7522 IENAAQQKIDEINNS
+7522 
-7537 VTLTLEQKEA
+7537 
-7547 AIAEVNKLKQQAI
+7547 
-7560 DYINNAP
+7560 
-7567 DVHSVEEIQQ
+7567 
-7577 QEQAHI
+7577 
-7583 EQFYPEQF
+7583 
-7591 TIEQAKSNAIKS
+7591 
-7603 IEDAIQHMI
+7603 
-7612 DEIKARTDLT
+7612 
-7622 DKEKQEAI
+7622 
-7630 AKLNQLKE
+7630 
-7638 QAIQAIQRAQSI
+7638 
-7650 DEISEQLEQ
+7650 
-7659 FKAQMK
+7659 
-7665 AANPTAKELAKR
+7665 
-7677 KQEAISRIKD
+7677 
-7687 FSNEKINS
+7687 
-7695 IRNSEIGTTDE
+7695 
-7706 KQAAMNQINEIV
+7706 
-7718 LETIRD
+7718 
-7724 INNAHTLQQVE
+7724 
-7735 AALNNGI
+7735 
-7742 ARISAV
+7742 
-7748 QIVISDRAKQ
+7748 
-7758 SSSTGNES
+7758 
-7766 NSHLTIGYG
+7766 
-7775 TANHPFNSSTIG
+7775 
-7787 HKKKID
+7787 
-7793 EDDDIDPLHMRH
+7793 
-7805 FSNNFGN
+7805 
-7812 VIKNAIGVVGIS
+7812 
-7824 GLLAS
+7824 
-7829 FWFFIAKRRR
+7829 
-7839 KEDEEEELEIRDNNK
+7839 
-7854 DSIKETLDDTKHL
+7854 
-7867 PLLFAKRRRKEDEE
+7867 
-7881 DVTVEEKD
+7881 
-7889 TLNNGESLDKVKHTP
+7889 
-7904 FFLPKRRRKEDEE
+7904 
-7917 DVEVTNENTDEKVL
+7917 
-7931 QDNEHSP
+7931 
-7938 ILIAK
+7938 
-7943 RRKDKEVDV
+7943 
-7952 ETTTSI
+7952 
-7958 ESNEDDAPLLLAKKK
+7958 
-7973 NQKDNQSKGK
+7973 
-7983 KSASK
+7983 
-7988 NLLKS
+7988 

>member
-1 MGNGAE
+1 M
-7 HSKTIN
+7 
-13 VVRGQNNQWTIA
+13 
-25 NKPDYVTLDAQ
+25 
-36 TGKVTF
+36 
-42 NANTIKPNSSI
+42 
-53 TITPKA
+53 
-59 GTGHSVSSNPSTLT
+59 
-73 APAAHTVN
+73 
-81 TTEIVKDYGSNVTAA
+81 
-96 EINNAVQ
+96 
-103 VANKRTATIKN
+103 
-114 GTAMPTNLAG
+114 
-124 GSTTT
+124 
-129 IPVTVTYNDGSTEEV
+129 
-144 QESIFTKADKRELIT
+144 
-159 AKNHLDDPVST
+159 
-170 EGKKPGTITQYNNA
+170 
-184 MHNAQ
+184 
-189 QQINTAKTEAQ
+189 
-200 QVINNERATPQQVSD
+200 
-215 ALTKVR
+215 
-221 AAQTKIDQAKALLQN
+221 
-236 KEDNSQL
+236 
-243 VTSKNNLQS
+243 
-252 SVNQVPSTAGMTQ
+252 
-265 QSIDN
+265 
-270 YNAKKR
+270 
-276 EAETEITAAQRVIDN
+276 
-291 GDATAQQISDE
+291 
-302 KHRVDNALTALNQAK
+302 
-317 HDLTADTHAL
+317 
-327 EQAVQQLNRT
+327 
-337 GTTTGKKPASITAY
+337 
-351 NNSIRALQSDL
+351 
-362 TSAKN
+362 
-367 SANAIIQKPIRTV
+367 
-380 QEVQSALT
+380 
-388 NVNRVNERLTQA
+388 
-400 INQLVPLA
+400 
-408 DNSALRTAKTKLD
+408 
-421 EEINKSVTTDG
+421 
-432 MTQSSIQAYENA
+432 
-444 KRAGQTESTNAQN
+444 
-457 VINNGDATDQQI
+457 
-469 AAEKTKVEEKYNSLK
+469 
-484 QAIAGL
+484 
-490 TPDLAPLQTAKTQL
+490 
-504 QNDIDQPTSTTG
+504 
-516 MTSTSVATFNEKL
+516 
-529 SAARTKIQEID
+529 
-540 RVLASHPDV
+540 
-549 ATIRQNV
+549 
-556 TAANAAKTALDQARN
+556 
-571 GLTVDKAPLEN
+571 
-582 AKNQLQ
+582 
-588 HSIDTQ
+588 
-594 TSTTG
+594 
-599 MTQDSINAYNAKLTA
+599 
-614 ARNKIQQINQVLA
+614 
-627 GSPTVEQ
+627 
-634 INTNTSAANQ
+634 
-644 AKSDLDH
+644 
-651 ARQALT
+651 
-657 PDKAPLQNAKT
+657 
-668 QLEQSINQ
+668 
-676 PTDTTGMTTASLNAY
+676 
-691 NQKLQAA
+691 
-698 RQKLTEINQVLN
+698 
-710 GNPTVQNI
+710 
-718 NDKVTEANQAKDQL
+718 
-732 NTARQGLTL
+732 
-741 DRQPALTTL
+741 
-750 HGASNLN
+750 
-757 QAQQNNFTQQI
+757 
-768 NAAQNHAALETIKSN
+768 
-783 ITALNTAMTKL
+783 
-794 KDSVADNNTIK
+794 
-805 SGQNY
+805 
-810 TDATPANKQAYDNA
+810 
-824 VNAAK
+824 
-829 GVIGETT
+829 
-836 NPTMDVNT
+836 
-844 VNQKAASVKS
+844 
-854 TKDALDGQQNL
+854 
-865 QRAKTEATNAITHAS
+865 
-880 DLNQAQKNAL
+880 
-890 TQQVNSAQNVQAV
+890 
-903 NDIKQTTHS
+903 
-912 LNTAMTGLKRGVA
+912 
-925 NHNQVVQSDNYVNAD
+925 
-940 TNKKNDYNNAYNH
+940 
-953 ANDIINGNAQHP
+953 
-965 VITPSDVNNAL
+965 
-976 SNVTS
+976 
-981 KEHALNGEAKLNAAK
+981 
-996 QEANTALGHLNNL
+996 
-1009 NNAQRQNL
+1009 
-1017 QSQINGAHQI
+1017 
-1027 DAVNTIKQNA
+1027 
-1037 TNLNSAMGNLRQAV
+1037 
-1051 ADKDQVKRTEDYA
+1051 
-1064 DADTAKQNAY
+1064 
-1074 NSAVSSAETIINQ
+1074 
-1087 TTNPT
+1087 
-1092 MSVDDVNRATSAVTS
+1092 
-1107 NKNALNGDEKL
+1107 
-1118 AQSKTDAARAI
+1118 
-1129 DALPHLNNAQ
+1129 
-1139 KADVKSKIN
+1139 
-1148 AASNIAGVNTVK
+1148 
-1160 QQGTDLNTAMG
+1160 
-1171 NLQGAINDEQ
+1171 
-1181 TTLNS
+1181 
-1186 QNYQDATPSK
+1186 
-1196 KTAYTN
+1196 
-1202 AVQAAKDILNKSN
+1202 
-1215 GQNKTKDQV
+1215 
-1224 TEAMN
+1224 
-1229 QLNSAKNNLDG
+1229 
-1240 TRLLDQAKQTAKQQL
+1240 
-1255 NNMTH
+1255 
-1260 LTTAQKTNLTNQI
+1260 
-1273 NSGTTVAGVHTVQ
+1273 
-1286 SNANTLDQ
+1286 
-1294 AMNTLRQSI
+1294 
-1303 ANKDATK
+1303 
-1310 ASEDYVDANND
+1310 
-1321 KQTAYNNAVAAAE
+1321 
-1334 TIINANS
+1334 
-1341 NPEMNPSTIT
+1341 
-1351 QKAEQVNS
+1351 
-1359 SKTALNGDENLAA
+1359 
-1372 AKQNAKTYLNT
+1372 
-1383 LTSITDAQKNN
+1383 
-1394 LISQISS
+1394 
-1401 ATRVSGV
+1401 
-1408 DTVKQNAQ
+1408 
-1416 HLDQAMASLQSGI
+1416 
-1429 NNESQV
+1429 
-1435 KSSEKYRDADTNK
+1435 
-1448 QQEYDNAITAAKAI
+1448 
-1462 LNKSTGPNTAQN
+1462 
-1474 AVEAALQRV
+1474 
-1483 NNAKDALNGDAKLI
+1483 
-1497 AAQNAAKQHLGT
+1497 
-1509 LTHITTAQ
+1509 
-1517 RNDLTNQISQATN
+1517 
-1530 LAGVESVKQ
+1530 
-1539 SANSLDGAMGNLQT
+1539 
-1553 AINDKSGTLA
+1553 
-1563 SQNFLDA
+1563 
-1570 DEQKRNAYNQAV
+1570 
-1582 SAAETILNK
+1582 
-1591 QTGPN
+1591 
-1596 TAKTAVEQA
+1596 
-1605 LNNVNNAKHA
+1605 
-1615 LNGTQNL
+1615 
-1622 NNAKQAAI
+1622 
-1630 TAINGASDLNQKQK
+1630 
-1644 DALKTQANGAQ
+1644 
-1655 RVSNAQDVQRNA
+1655 
-1667 TELNTAMGTLKHA
+1667 
-1680 IADKT
+1680 
-1685 NTLASSKYVNADST
+1685 
-1699 KQNAYTTKVTNAEH
+1699 
-1713 IISGTPTVVTT
+1713 
-1724 PSEVTAAAN
+1724 
-1733 QVNSAK
+1733 
-1739 QELNGD
+1739 
-1745 ERLRVAKQNANTAID
+1745 
-1760 ALTQLNTP
+1760 
-1768 QKAKLKEQVGQANR
+1768 
-1782 LEDVQTVQTNGQA
+1782 
-1795 LNNAMKGLRDS
+1795 
-1806 IANETTV
+1806 
-1813 KASQNYT
+1813 
-1820 DASSNNQSTYNSA
+1820 
-1833 VSNAKGIINQTN
+1833 
-1845 NPTMDTSAITQAT
+1845 
-1858 TQVNNAKNGLNGAE
+1858 
-1872 NLRNAQ
+1872 
-1878 NTAKQNLNTLSHLTN
+1878 
-1893 NQKSAISTQIDRAGH
+1893 
-1908 VSEVTA
+1908 
-1914 AKNAATELNTQMG
+1914 
-1927 NLEQAIHDQNTVKQS
+1927 
-1942 VKFTDADK
+1942 
-1950 AKRDAYTNAVSRA
+1950 
-1963 EAILNKTQGANT
+1963 
-1975 SKQDVEAAIQNV
+1975 
-1987 SSAKNALNGD
+1987 
-1997 QNVTNAKNAAKNAL
+1997 
-2011 NNLTSINNAQKRD
+2011 
-2024 LTTKIDQATTV
+2024 
-2035 AGVEA
+2035 
-2040 VSNTGTQLNTAMANL
+2040 
-2055 QNGIND
+2055 
-2061 KTNTLAS
+2061 
-2068 ENYHDADSDK
+2068 
-2078 KTAYTQAVTNAEN
+2078 
-2091 ILNKN
+2091 
-2096 SGSNL
+2096 
-2101 DKTAVE
+2101 
-2107 NALSQVANAKGAL
+2107 
-2120 NGNHNLEQAKSN
+2120 
-2132 ANTTI
+2132 
-2137 NGLQHLTTAQKDKL
+2137 
-2151 KQQVQQAQNVAGVDT
+2151 
-2166 VKSSANTLNGAMGTL
+2166 
-2181 RNSIQDNTA
+2181 
-2190 TKNGQNYL
+2190 
-2198 DATGSN
+2198 
-2204 KTNYNNAVD
+2204 
-2213 SANGVINATS
+2213 
-2223 NPNMDANAINQIA
+2223 
-2236 TQVTSTKNA
+2236 
-2245 LDGTHNLTQAK
+2245 
-2256 QTATNAIDGATNLN
+2256 
-2270 KAQKDALKA
+2270 
-2279 QVTSAQRVANVTSIQ
+2279 
-2294 QTANELNTAM
+2294 
-2304 GQLQHGIDDENATKQ
+2304 
-2319 TQKYRDAEQSKK
+2319 
-2331 TAYDQAVAAA
+2331 
-2341 KAILNKQ
+2341 
-2348 TGSNSDKAAVDR
+2348 
-2360 ALQQVTSTK
+2360 
-2369 DALNGDAKLAEAKA
+2369 
-2383 AAKQNLGTL
+2383 
-2392 NHITNAQRTDLE
+2392 
-2404 GQINQATTVDGV
+2404 
-2416 NTVKTNANTL
+2416 
-2426 DGAMN
+2426 
-2431 SLQGSIN
+2431 
-2438 DKDATLR
+2438 
-2445 NQNYLDADESK
+2445 
-2456 RNAYTQAVT
+2456 
-2465 AAEGI
+2465 
-2470 LNKQTGG
+2470 
-2477 NTSKADVDNA
+2477 
-2487 LNAVTR
+2487 
-2493 AKAALN
+2493 
-2499 GAENLRNAKTSATNT
+2499 
-2514 INGLPN
+2514 
-2520 LTQLQ
+2520 
-2525 KDNLKHQVE
+2525 
-2534 QAQNVAGVNGVKDK
+2534 
-2548 GNTLNTAMGALRTS
+2548 
-2562 IQNDNTTKTS
+2562 
-2572 QNYLDASDSNKN
+2572 
-2584 NYNTAVNNANGV
+2584 
-2596 INATNNPNMDANA
+2596 
-2609 INGMANQVN
+2609 
-2618 TTKAA
+2618 
-2623 LNGVQNLAQ
+2623 
-2632 AKTNATNTINNAH
+2632 
-2645 DLNQKQKDAL
+2645 
-2655 KTQVNNAQR
+2655 
-2664 VSDAN
+2664 
-2669 NVQHTATELNGAM
+2669 
-2682 TALKAAIADKER
+2682 
-2694 TKASGNYVNA
+2694 
-2704 DQEKRQAYDS
+2704 
-2714 KVTNAENIINGTPN
+2714 
-2728 ATLTVNDVNS
+2728 
-2738 ATSQVNAAKTALNGD
+2738 
-2753 NNLRVAKENANNTID
+2753 
-2768 GLAQLNNAQKAK
+2768 
-2780 LKEQVQSATT
+2780 
-2790 LEGVQTVKN
+2790 
-2799 SSQTLNTAMK
+2799 
-2809 GLRDSIANEATIK
+2809 
-2822 AGQNYTDASPTNRNE
+2822 
-2837 YDSAVT
+2837 
-2843 AAKAII
+2843 
-2849 NQTSNPTMEPNTITQ
+2849 
-2864 ATSQV
+2864 
-2869 TTKEHALNGAQNLAQ
+2869 
-2884 AKTTAKN
+2884 
-2891 NLNNLTSINNA
+2891 
-2902 QKDALTRSIDGATT
+2902 
-2916 VAGVNQETAKA
+2916 
-2927 TELNNAMHSLQNG
+2927 
-2940 INDEAQTK
+2940 
-2948 QTQKY
+2948 
-2953 LDAEPIKKSAYDQA
+2953 
-2967 VNAAKAILTKASGQ
+2967 
-2981 NVDKAAV
+2981 
-2988 EQALQNVNSTKT
+2988 
-3000 ALNGDAKLNE
+3000 
-3010 AKAAA
+3010 
-3015 KQTLGTLT
+3015 
-3023 HINNAQRT
+3023 
-3031 ALDNEITQATNV
+3031 
-3043 EGVNTVKAKAQQLD
+3043 
-3057 GAMGQLETSIR
+3057 
-3068 DKDTTLQSQN
+3068 
-3078 YQDADDAKRTA
+3078 
-3089 YSQAVNAA
+3089 
-3097 ATILN
+3097 
-3102 KTAGGNTPKADVER
+3102 
-3116 AMQAVTQA
+3116 
-3124 NTALNGI
+3124 
-3131 QNLERAKQAA
+3131 
-3141 NTAITNASDLNTKQK
+3141 
-3156 EALKAQ
+3156 
-3162 VTSAGRVSAANGVE
+3162 
-3176 HTATELNTAMTALK
+3176 
-3190 RAIADKAETKASGN
+3190 
-3204 YVNADANKRQAYD
+3204 
-3217 EKVTAAENI
+3217 
-3226 VSGTPTPTL
+3226 
-3235 TPADVTNAATQV
+3235 
-3247 TNAKTQLNGNH
+3247 
-3258 NLEVAKQNANTA
+3258 
-3270 IDGLTSLNGP
+3270 
-3280 QKAKLKEQVGQATT
+3280 
-3294 LPNVQTVRDN
+3294 
-3304 AQTLNSAMKG
+3304 
-3314 LRDSIANEATIKAG
+3314 
-3328 QNYTDASPNNR
+3328 
-3339 SEYDSAVT
+3339 
-3347 AAKAIIDQT
+3347 
-3356 TSPSMNAQEINQA
+3356 
-3369 KDQVTAKQQ
+3369 
-3378 ALNGQEN
+3378 
-3385 LRTAQ
+3385 
-3390 TNAKQ
+3390 
-3395 HLNGLSDLTDAQ
+3395 
-3407 KDAVKRQI
+3407 
-3415 EGATHVNEVTQAQNN
+3415 
-3430 ADALNTAMTNL
+3430 
-3441 KNGIQDQNTIK
+3441 
-3452 QGVNF
+3452 
-3457 TDADEAKRNA
+3457 
-3467 YTNAVTQAEQ
+3467 
-3477 ILNKAQGPNTAK
+3477 
-3489 DNVESALQNVQRAK
+3489 
-3503 NELNGNQ
+3503 
-3510 NVANAKSTAKNA
+3510 
-3522 LNNLTSINNAQKE
+3522 
-3535 ALKTQIEGASTVAGV
+3535 
-3550 NQVSTTAS
+3550 
-3558 ELNTAMSNLQSG
+3558 
-3570 INDEAATKAAQKYT
+3570 
-3584 DADRDKQTAYNDA
+3584 
-3597 VTAAKTLLD
+3597 
-3606 KTAGSND
+3606 
-3613 NKAAVEQALQ
+3613 
-3623 RVNTAKTAL
+3623 
-3632 NGDARLNEAKNTAKQ
+3632 
-3647 QLATMSHLTNAQK
+3647 
-3660 ANLTEQIERGT
+3660 
-3671 TVAGVQGIQANAG
+3671 
-3684 TLDQAM
+3684 
-3690 NQLRQSI
+3690 
-3697 ASKDTTKSS
+3697 
-3706 EDYQDANADLQNAYN
+3706 
-3721 RAVSDAEGIISAT
+3721 
-3734 NNPEMN
+3734 
-3740 PDTINQKASQ
+3740 
-3750 VNSAKS
+3750 
-3756 ALNGDEKLAAAKQTA
+3756 
-3771 KTDIGRLTDLNNAQR
+3771 
-3786 TAANAEVDQAPNL
+3786 
-3799 AAVTAAKNKATS
+3799 
-3811 LNTAMGNLKH
+3811 
-3821 ALAEKDNTKRSV
+3821 
-3833 NYTDA
+3833 
-3838 DQPKQQAYDTAVTQ
+3838 
-3852 AEAITNAN
+3852 
-3860 GSNANETQVQ
+3860 
-3870 AALNQL
+3870 
-3876 NQAKNDLNGDNK
+3876 
-3888 VAQAKETAKRALASY
+3888 
-3903 SNLNN
+3903 
-3908 AQSTAATSQIDN
+3908 
-3920 ATTVADVTAAQN
+3920 
-3932 TANELNTAMGQLQN
+3932 
-3946 GINDQN
+3946 
-3952 TVKQQVNF
+3952 
-3960 TDADQGKKDAYT
+3960 
-3972 NAVTNAQGILDK
+3972 
-3984 ANGQNMTKAQV
+3984 
-3995 EAALNQVTTAKNALN
+3995 
-4010 GDANV
+4010 
-4015 RQAKSDAKANLGTL
+4015 
-4029 THLNNAQKQDLTSQ
+4029 
-4043 IEGATTVNGVNSV
+4043 
-4056 KTKAQDLDGA
+4056 
-4066 MQRLESAIANKD
+4066 
-4078 QTKASEN
+4078 
-4085 YIDADPTK
+4085 
-4093 KTAFDNAIIQAES
+4093 
-4106 YLNKDHGANKDK
+4106 
-4118 QAVEQAIQS
+4118 
-4127 VTSTENALNGDA
+4127 
-4139 NLQRAKTEATQ
+4139 
-4150 AIDNLTHL
+4150 
-4158 NTPQKTAL
+4158 
-4166 KQQVNAAQ
+4166 
-4174 RVSGVTD
+4174 
-4181 LKNSATSLNNAM
+4181 
-4193 DQLKQAIADHDT
+4193 
-4205 IVAGGNYTNAS
+4205 
-4216 PDKQGAYTDAYNAAK
+4216 
-4231 NIVNGSPNVITN
+4231 
-4243 AADVTAATQR
+4243 
-4253 VNNAETGLNGD
+4253 
-4264 TNLATAKQQAKDALR
+4264 
-4279 QMTHLSDAQKQSI
+4279 
-4292 TGQIDSATQVTG
+4292 
-4304 VQSVKDNAT
+4304 
-4313 NLDNAMNQLRN
+4313 
-4324 SIANKDEVK
+4324 
-4333 ASQPYVD
+4333 
-4340 ADTDKQ
+4340 
-4346 NAYNT
+4346 
-4351 AVTSA
+4351 
-4356 ENIINATSQP
+4356 
-4366 TLNPSAVTQAANQ
+4366 
-4379 VNTNKTALNGA
+4379 
-4390 QNLANKKQETTAN
+4390 
-4403 INQLS
+4403 
-4408 HLNNA
+4408 
-4413 QKQDL
+4413 
-4418 NTQVTNAPNISTV
+4418 
-4431 NQVKTKAEQLDQAM
+4431 
-4445 ERLINGIQDKD
+4445 
-4456 QVKQSVN
+4456 
-4463 FTDADPEKQTAYN
+4463 
-4476 NAVTAA
+4476 
-4482 ENIINQ
+4482 
-4488 ANGTNANQSQVE
+4488 
-4500 AALSTVTTTKQA
+4500 
-4512 LNGDRKVTD
+4512 
-4521 AKNNANQR
+4521 
-4529 LSTLDNL
+4529 
-4536 NNAQKGAVTGNIN
+4536 
-4549 QAHTVAE
+4549 
-4556 VTQAIQTAQE
+4556 
-4566 LNTAMGNL
+4566 
-4574 KNSLNDKDTTLG
+4574 
-4586 SQNFADADPEKK
+4586 
-4598 NAYNEAVRNAE
+4598 
-4609 NILNKSTGT
+4609 
-4618 NVPKDQ
+4618 
-4624 VEAAMNQVNTTK
+4624 
-4636 AALNG
+4636 
-4641 TQNLEKAKQHANTAI
+4641 
-4656 DGLSHLTNAQKDA
+4656 
-4669 LKQLV
+4669 V

-4713 QNYTDASPNK
+4713 QNYTDASQNK

-4735 GIIDQTTN
+4735 GIIDQTTS

-4772 AAKQQATQSLGSLDN
+4772 AAKQQASQSLGSLDN
-4787 LNNAQKQAVTNQ
+4787 LNNAQKQTVTDQ

-4870 NATQTEVEQ
+4870 NATQAEVEQ
-4879 AIQQVNATKQALN
+4879 AIKQVNAAKQALN

-4986 EALISGTPDVVVTP
+4986 EALISATPDVVVTP

-5026 KQNVQQAI
+5026 KQNVQHAI

-5044 RDEYNK
+5044 RDEYSK

-5061 NAIQQAATTLNDAMT
+5061 NAIQQAATTLNDAMTQLKQGIANKAQIKGSENYHDADTDKQTAYDNAVTKAEELLKQTTNPTMDPNTIQQALTKVNDTNQALNGNQKLADAKQDAKTTLGTLDHLNDAQKQALTTQVEQAPDIATVNNVKQNAQNLNNAMTNLNNALQDKTETLNSINFTDADQAKKDAYTNAVSHAEGILSKANGSNASQTEVEQAMQRVNEAKQALNGNDNVQRAKDAAKQVITNANDLNQAQKDALKQQVDAAQTVANVNTIKQTAQDLNQAMT

-5244 TPTPVLAPD
+5244 IPTPVLTPD

-5274 LAQAKQDALANLDTL
+5274 LAQAKQEALANLDTL

-5321 NVNTAMG
+5321 NVNTAMS

-5342 SENYHDADVDKQ
+5342 SENYHDADADKQ

-5371 TNPTLNPDDI
+5371 TNPTLNPDEI

-5386 QVTDAKNSL
+5386 QVTDAKNGL

-5457 QAINDKDQILADGN
+5457 QAINDKAQTLADGN

-5605 QNDYNK
+5605 QNDYNQ

-5884 NQAAATVNTTKAA
+5884 NQAATTVNTTKAA

-5976 NAEPNKKQAYDE
+5976 NAEPNKKQSYDE

-6053 ALENQINNATTRDK
+6053 ALENQINNAT
-6067 VAEIIAQAQ
+6067 
-6076 ALNEAMKALK
+6076 
-6086 ESIKDQPQTEASSK
+6086 
-6100 FINEDQAQK
+6100 
-6109 DAYTQAVQHAK
+6109 
-6120 DLINKTT
+6120 
-6127 DPTLA
+6127 
-6132 KSIIDQATQAV
+6132 
-6143 TDAKNNLHGDQK
+6143 
-6155 LAQDKQRATET
+6155 
-6166 LNNLSNLNTPQRQAL
+6166 
-6181 ENQINNAATRGE
+6181 TRGE

-6317 DEVAQKLAEAKALD
+6317 GEVAQKLAEAKALD

-6472 DKAQPNYTEASTDKK
+6472 YKAQPNYTEASTDKK

-6497 QSITDPTNG
+6497 ESITDPTNG

-6511 DAVEQALTKLQEK
+6511 DAVDQVLTKLQEK

-6715 TGNEGRTKGSTNY
+6715 TDNEGRTKGSTNY

-6738 YDEAVD
+6738 YDETVD

-6758 TAEQVIKLNDAIT
+6758 TAKQVIKLNDAVT

-7017 IQTVNDAIHNLNG
+7017 IQAVNDAIHNLNG

-7127 QSLIDEIDRNP
+7127 QALIDEIDRNP

-7224 LKDRINQI
+7224 LKY
-7232 LQQGHN
+7232 
-7238 GINNAMTKEEIEQ
+7238 
-7251 AKAQLAQALQDI
+7251 
-7263 KDLVKA
+7263 
-7269 KENAKQDIDKRV
+7269 
-7281 QALIDEI
+7281 
-7288 DQNPNLTD
+7288 
-7296 KEKQALKDR
+7296 R

-7522 IENAAQQKIDEINNS
+7522 IENAAQQKINEINNS

-7560 DYINNAP
+7560 DHVNNAP

-7583 EQFYPEQF
+7583 EQFNPEQF

-7695 IRNSEIGTTDE
+7695 IRNSEIGTADE

-7748 QIVISDRAKQ
+7748 QIVTSDRAKQ

-7787 HKKKID
+7787 HKKKLD

-7889 TLNNGESLDKVKHTP
+7889 SLNNGESLDKVKHTP

-7931 QDNEHSP
+7931 KDNEHSP
-7938 ILIAK
+7938 LLFAK
-7943 RRKDKEVDV
+7943 RRKDKEEDV

-7958 ESNEDDAPLLLAKKK
+7958 ESKDEDVPLLLAKKK
-7973 NQKDNQSKGK
+7973 NQKDNQSKDK

-7988 NLLKS
+7988 NTSKKVAAKKKKKKAKKNKK

>member
-1 MGNGAE
+1 M
-7 HSKTIN
+7 
-13 VVRGQNNQWTIA
+13 
-25 NKPDYVTLDAQ
+25 
-36 TGKVTF
+36 
-42 NANTIKPNSSI
+42 
-53 TITPKA
+53 
-59 GTGHSVSSNPSTLT
+59 
-73 APAAHTVN
+73 
-81 TTEIVKDYGSNVTAA
+81 
-96 EINNAVQ
+96 
-103 VANKRTATIKN
+103 
-114 GTAMPTNLAG
+114 
-124 GSTTT
+124 
-129 IPVTVTYNDGSTEEV
+129 
-144 QESIFTKADKRELIT
+144 
-159 AKNHLDDPVST
+159 
-170 EGKKPGTITQYNNA
+170 
-184 MHNAQ
+184 
-189 QQINTAKTEAQ
+189 
-200 QVINNERATPQQVSD
+200 
-215 ALTKVR
+215 
-221 AAQTKIDQAKALLQN
+221 
-236 KEDNSQL
+236 
-243 VTSKNNLQS
+243 
-252 SVNQVPSTAGMTQ
+252 
-265 QSIDN
+265 
-270 YNAKKR
+270 
-276 EAETEITAAQRVIDN
+276 
-291 GDATAQQISDE
+291 
-302 KHRVDNALTALNQAK
+302 
-317 HDLTADTHAL
+317 
-327 EQAVQQLNRT
+327 
-337 GTTTGKKPASITAY
+337 
-351 NNSIRALQSDL
+351 
-362 TSAKN
+362 
-367 SANAIIQKPIRTV
+367 
-380 QEVQSALT
+380 
-388 NVNRVNERLTQA
+388 
-400 INQLVPLA
+400 
-408 DNSALRTAKTKLD
+408 
-421 EEINKSVTTDG
+421 
-432 MTQSSIQAYENA
+432 
-444 KRAGQTESTNAQN
+444 
-457 VINNGDATDQQI
+457 
-469 AAEKTKVEEKYNSLK
+469 
-484 QAIAGL
+484 
-490 TPDLAPLQTAKTQL
+490 
-504 QNDIDQPTSTTG
+504 
-516 MTSTSVATFNEKL
+516 
-529 SAARTKIQEID
+529 
-540 RVLASHPDV
+540 
-549 ATIRQNV
+549 
-556 TAANAAKTALDQARN
+556 
-571 GLTVDKAPLEN
+571 
-582 AKNQLQ
+582 
-588 HSIDTQ
+588 
-594 TSTTG
+594 
-599 MTQDSINAYNAKLTA
+599 
-614 ARNKIQQINQVLA
+614 
-627 GSPTVEQ
+627 
-634 INTNTSAANQ
+634 
-644 AKSDLDH
+644 
-651 ARQALT
+651 
-657 PDKAPLQNAKT
+657 
-668 QLEQSINQ
+668 
-676 PTDTTGMTTASLNAY
+676 
-691 NQKLQAA
+691 
-698 RQKLTEINQVLN
+698 
-710 GNPTVQNI
+710 
-718 NDKVTEANQAKDQL
+718 
-732 NTARQGLTL
+732 
-741 DRQPALTTL
+741 
-750 HGASNLN
+750 
-757 QAQQNNFTQQI
+757 
-768 NAAQNHAALETIKSN
+768 
-783 ITALNTAMTKL
+783 
-794 KDSVADNNTIK
+794 
-805 SGQNY
+805 
-810 TDATPANKQAYDNA
+810 
-824 VNAAK
+824 
-829 GVIGETT
+829 
-836 NPTMDVNT
+836 
-844 VNQKAASVKS
+844 
-854 TKDALDGQQNL
+854 
-865 QRAKTEATNAITHAS
+865 
-880 DLNQAQKNAL
+880 
-890 TQQVNSAQNVQAV
+890 
-903 NDIKQTTHS
+903 
-912 LNTAMTGLKRGVA
+912 
-925 NHNQVVQSDNYVNAD
+925 
-940 TNKKNDYNNAYNH
+940 
-953 ANDIINGNAQHP
+953 
-965 VITPSDVNNAL
+965 
-976 SNVTS
+976 
-981 KEHALNGEAKLNAAK
+981 
-996 QEANTALGHLNNL
+996 
-1009 NNAQRQNL
+1009 
-1017 QSQINGAHQI
+1017 
-1027 DAVNTIKQNA
+1027 
-1037 TNLNSAMGNLRQAV
+1037 
-1051 ADKDQVKRTEDYA
+1051 
-1064 DADTAKQNAY
+1064 
-1074 NSAVSSAETIINQ
+1074 
-1087 TTNPT
+1087 
-1092 MSVDDVNRATSAVTS
+1092 
-1107 NKNALNGDEKL
+1107 
-1118 AQSKTDAARAI
+1118 
-1129 DALPHLNNAQ
+1129 
-1139 KADVKSKIN
+1139 
-1148 AASNIAGVNTVK
+1148 
-1160 QQGTDLNTAMG
+1160 
-1171 NLQGAINDEQ
+1171 
-1181 TTLNS
+1181 
-1186 QNYQDATPSK
+1186 
-1196 KTAYTN
+1196 
-1202 AVQAAKDILNKSN
+1202 
-1215 GQNKTKDQV
+1215 
-1224 TEAMN
+1224 
-1229 QLNSAKNNLDG
+1229 
-1240 TRLLDQAKQTAKQQL
+1240 
-1255 NNMTH
+1255 
-1260 LTTAQKTNLTNQI
+1260 
-1273 NSGTTVAGVHTVQ
+1273 
-1286 SNANTLDQ
+1286 
-1294 AMNTLRQSI
+1294 
-1303 ANKDATK
+1303 
-1310 ASEDYVDANND
+1310 
-1321 KQTAYNNAVAAAE
+1321 
-1334 TIINANS
+1334 
-1341 NPEMNPSTIT
+1341 
-1351 QKAEQVNS
+1351 
-1359 SKTALNGDENLAA
+1359 
-1372 AKQNAKTYLNT
+1372 
-1383 LTSITDAQKNN
+1383 
-1394 LISQISS
+1394 
-1401 ATRVSGV
+1401 
-1408 DTVKQNAQ
+1408 
-1416 HLDQAMASLQSGI
+1416 
-1429 NNESQV
+1429 
-1435 KSSEKYRDADTNK
+1435 
-1448 QQEYDNAITAAKAI
+1448 
-1462 LNKSTGPNTAQN
+1462 
-1474 AVEAALQRV
+1474 
-1483 NNAKDALNGDAKLI
+1483 
-1497 AAQNAAKQHLGT
+1497 
-1509 LTHITTAQ
+1509 
-1517 RNDLTNQISQATN
+1517 
-1530 LAGVESVKQ
+1530 
-1539 SANSLDGAMGNLQT
+1539 
-1553 AINDKSGTLA
+1553 
-1563 SQNFLDA
+1563 
-1570 DEQKRNAYNQAV
+1570 
-1582 SAAETILNK
+1582 
-1591 QTGPN
+1591 
-1596 TAKTAVEQA
+1596 
-1605 LNNVNNAKHA
+1605 
-1615 LNGTQNL
+1615 
-1622 NNAKQAAI
+1622 
-1630 TAINGASDLNQKQK
+1630 
-1644 DALKTQANGAQ
+1644 
-1655 RVSNAQDVQRNA
+1655 
-1667 TELNTAMGTLKHA
+1667 
-1680 IADKT
+1680 
-1685 NTLASSKYVNADST
+1685 
-1699 KQNAYTTKVTNAEH
+1699 
-1713 IISGTPTVVTT
+1713 
-1724 PSEVTAAAN
+1724 
-1733 QVNSAK
+1733 
-1739 QELNGD
+1739 
-1745 ERLRVAKQNANTAID
+1745 
-1760 ALTQLNTP
+1760 
-1768 QKAKLKEQVGQANR
+1768 
-1782 LEDVQTVQTNGQA
+1782 
-1795 LNNAMKGLRDS
+1795 
-1806 IANETTV
+1806 
-1813 KASQNYT
+1813 
-1820 DASSNNQSTYNSA
+1820 
-1833 VSNAKGIINQTN
+1833 
-1845 NPTMDTSAITQAT
+1845 
-1858 TQVNNAKNGLNGAE
+1858 
-1872 NLRNAQ
+1872 
-1878 NTAKQNLNTLSHLTN
+1878 
-1893 NQKSAISTQIDRAGH
+1893 
-1908 VSEVTA
+1908 
-1914 AKNAATELNTQMG
+1914 
-1927 NLEQAIHDQNTVKQS
+1927 
-1942 VKFTDADK
+1942 
-1950 AKRDAYTNAVSRA
+1950 
-1963 EAILNKTQGANT
+1963 
-1975 SKQDVEAAIQNV
+1975 
-1987 SSAKNALNGD
+1987 
-1997 QNVTNAKNAAKNAL
+1997 
-2011 NNLTSINNAQKRD
+2011 
-2024 LTTKIDQATTV
+2024 
-2035 AGVEA
+2035 
-2040 VSNTGTQLNTAMANL
+2040 
-2055 QNGIND
+2055 
-2061 KTNTLAS
+2061 
-2068 ENYHDADSDK
+2068 
-2078 KTAYTQAVTNAEN
+2078 
-2091 ILNKN
+2091 
-2096 SGSNL
+2096 
-2101 DKTAVE
+2101 
-2107 NALSQVANAKGAL
+2107 
-2120 NGNHNLEQAKSN
+2120 
-2132 ANTTI
+2132 
-2137 NGLQHLTTAQKDKL
+2137 
-2151 KQQVQQAQNVAGVDT
+2151 QQAQNVAGVDT

-2198 DATGSN
+2198 DATERN

-2499 GAENLRNAKTSATNT
+2499 GADNLRNAKTSATNM
-2514 INGLPN
+2514 IDGLPN

-2623 LNGVQNLAQ
+2623 LNGAQNLAQ

-2669 NVQHTATELNGAM
+2669 NVQHTATELNSAM

-2714 KVTNAENIINGTPN
+2714 KVTNAENIISGTPN

-2738 ATSQVNAAKTALNGD
+2738 AASQVNAAKTALNGD
-2753 NNLRVAKENANNTID
+2753 NNLRVAKEHANNTID

-2790 LEGVQTVKN
+2790 LDGVQTVKN

-2822 AGQNYTDASPTNRNE
+2822 AGQNYTDASPNNRNE

-2864 ATSQV
+2864 VTSQV
-2869 TTKEHALNGAQNLAQ
+2869 TTKEQALNGARNLAQ

-2940 INDEAQTK
+2940 INDETQTK

-2953 LDAEPIKKSAYDQA
+2953 LDAEPSKKSAYDQA

-3131 QNLERAKQAA
+3131 QNLDRAKQAA

-3304 AQTLNSAMKG
+3304 AQTLNTAMKG

-3328 QNYTDASPNNR
+3328 QNYTDASQNKQTDYN
-3339 SEYDSAVT
+3339 SAVT
-3347 AAKAIIDQT
+3347 AAKAIIGQT

-3477 ILNKAQGPNTAK
+3477 ILNKAQGPNTSK
-3489 DNVESALQNVQRAK
+3489 DGVETALENVQRAK

-3510 NVANAKSTAKNA
+3510 NVANAKTTAKNA

-3535 ALKTQIEGASTVAGV
+3535 ALKSQIEGATTVAGV

-3558 ELNTAMSNLQSG
+3558 ELNTAMSNLQNG

-3584 DADRDKQTAYNDA
+3584 DADREKQTAYNDA

-3632 NGDARLNEAKNTAKQ
+3632 NGDERLNEAKNTAKQ
-3647 QLATMSHLTNAQK
+3647 QVATMSHLTDAQK
-3660 ANLTEQIERGT
+3660 ANLTSQIESGT

-3697 ASKDTTKSS
+3697 ASKDATKSS

-3721 RAVSDAEGIISAT
+3721 DAVTNAEGIISAT

-3771 KTDIGRLTDLNNAQR
+3771 KSDIGRLTDLNNAQR

-3888 VAQAKETAKRALASY
+3888 VAQAKESAKRALASY

-3920 ATTVADVTAAQN
+3920 ATTVAGVTAAQN

-3984 ANGQNMTKAQV
+3984 AHGQNMTKAQV

-4043 IEGATTVNGVNSV
+4043 IEGATTVNGVNGV

-4066 MQRLESAIANKD
+4066 MQRLQSAIANKD

-4093 KTAFDNAIIQAES
+4093 KTAFDNAITQAES

-4139 NLQRAKTEATQ
+4139 NLQRAKTEAIQ

-4205 IVAGGNYTNAS
+4205 IVASGNYTNAS

-4324 SIANKDEVK
+4324 SIANKDDVK

-4340 ADTDKQ
+4340 ADRDKQ

-4351 AVTSA
+4351 AVTNA

-4366 TLNPSAVTQAANQ
+4366 TLDPSAVTQAANQ
-4379 VNTNKTALNGA
+4379 VSTNKTALNGA

-4521 AKNNANQR
+4521 AKNNANQT

-4598 NAYNEAVRNAE
+4598 NAYNEAVHNAE

-4624 VEAAMNQVNTTK
+4624 VEAAMNQVNATK

-4656 DGLSHLTNAQKDA
+4656 DGLSHLTNAQKEA

-4713 QNYTDASPNK
+4713 QNYTDASQNK

-4735 GIIDQTTN
+4735 GIIDQTTS

-4772 AAKQQATQSLGSLDN
+4772 AAKQQASQSLGSLDN
-4787 LNNAQKQAVTNQ
+4787 LNNAQKQTVTDQ

-4870 NATQTEVEQ
+4870 NATQAEVEQ
-4879 AIQQVNATKQALN
+4879 AIKQVNAAKQALN

-4986 EALISGTPDVVVTP
+4986 EALISATPDVVVTP

-5026 KQNVQQAI
+5026 KQNVQHAI

-5044 RDEYNK
+5044 RDEYSK

-5061 NAIQQAATTLNDAMT
+5061 NAIQQAATTLNDAMTQLKQGIANKAQIKGSENYHDADTDKQTAYDNAVTKAEELLKQTTNPTMDPNTIQQALTKVNDTNQALNGNQKLADAKQDAKTTLGTLDHLNDAQKQALTTQVEQAPDIATVNNVKQNAQNLNNAMTNLNNALQDKTETLNSINFTDADQAKKDAYTNAVSHAEGILSKANGSNASQTEVEQAMQRVNEAKQALNGNDNVQRAKDAAKQVITNANDLNQAQKDALKQQVDAAQTVANVNTIKQTAQDLNQAMT

-5244 TPTPVLAPD
+5244 IPTPVLTPD

-5274 LAQAKQDALANLDTL
+5274 LAQAKQEALANLDTL

-5321 NVNTAMG
+5321 NVNTAMS

-5342 SENYHDADVDKQ
+5342 SENYHDADADKQ

-5371 TNPTLNPDDI
+5371 TNPTLNPDEI

-5386 QVTDAKNSL
+5386 QVTDAKNGL

-5457 QAINDKDQILADGN
+5457 QAINDKAQTLADGN

-5605 QNDYNK
+5605 QNDYNQ

-5884 NQAAATVNTTKAA
+5884 NQAATTVNTTKAA

-5976 NAEPNKKQAYDE
+5976 NAEPNKKQSYDE

-6053 ALENQINNATTRDK
+6053 ALENQINNAT
-6067 VAEIIAQAQ
+6067 
-6076 ALNEAMKALK
+6076 
-6086 ESIKDQPQTEASSK
+6086 
-6100 FINEDQAQK
+6100 
-6109 DAYTQAVQHAK
+6109 
-6120 DLINKTT
+6120 
-6127 DPTLA
+6127 
-6132 KSIIDQATQAV
+6132 
-6143 TDAKNNLHGDQK
+6143 
-6155 LAQDKQRATET
+6155 
-6166 LNNLSNLNTPQRQAL
+6166 
-6181 ENQINNAATRGE
+6181 TRGE

-6317 DEVAQKLAEAKALD
+6317 GEVAQKLAEAKALD

-6497 QSITDPTNG
+6497 ESITDPTNG

-6511 DAVEQALTKLQEK
+6511 DAVDQVLTKLQEK

-6715 TGNEGRTKGSTNY
+6715 TDNEGRTKGSTNY

-6738 YDEAVD
+6738 YDETVD

-6758 TAEQVIKLNDAIT
+6758 TAKQVIKLNDAVT

-7017 IQTVNDAIHNLNG
+7017 IQAVNDAIHNLNG

-7127 QSLIDEIDRNP
+7127 QALIDEIDRNP

-7202 QVQALI
+7202 Q
-7208 DEIDQNPNLTD
+7208 
-7219 KEKQA
+7219 
-7224 LKDRINQI
+7224 
-7232 LQQGHN
+7232 
-7238 GINNAMTKEEIEQ
+7238 
-7251 AKAQLAQALQDI
+7251 
-7263 KDLVKA
+7263 
-7269 KENAKQDIDKRV
+7269 V

-7522 IENAAQQKIDEINNS
+7522 IENAAQQKINEINNS

-7560 DYINNAP
+7560 DHVNNAP

-7583 EQFYPEQF
+7583 EQFNPEQF

-7695 IRNSEIGTTDE
+7695 IRNSEIGTADE

-7748 QIVISDRAKQ
+7748 QIVTSDRAKQ

-7787 HKKKID
+7787 HKKKLD

-7889 TLNNGESLDKVKHTP
+7889 SLNNGESLDKVKHTP

-7931 QDNEHSP
+7931 KDNEHSP
-7938 ILIAK
+7938 LLFAK
-7943 RRKDKEVDV
+7943 RRKDKEEDV

-7958 ESNEDDAPLLLAKKK
+7958 ESKDEDVPLLLAKKK
-7973 NQKDNQSKGK
+7973 NQKDNQSKDK

-7988 NLLKS
+7988 NTSKKVAAKKKKKKAKKNKK

>member
-1 MGNGAE
+1 MNYRDKIQKFSIRKYTVGTFSTVIATLVFLGLNTSQAQAAETNQPASALKQKQQNGDTQTENREVEVQNSQNGQSLSAPIENEQPNNNQTNHVDASAVQSSTTEHDQPVSQNEQAKKDTAAATPTQSAKAASKHEQSESRAANKKENDNKATHVESHEANVVTASDSSDSGNVQHDRNELQAFFDANYHDYRFIDRENADSGTFNYVKGIFDKINTLLGSNDPINNKDLQLAYKELEQAVALIRTMPQRQQTSRRSSRIQTRSIESRAAEPRSVSDYQNANSSYYVENANDGSGYPVGTYINASSKGAPYNLPTTPWNTLKASDAKEIALITAKQTGDGYQWVIKFNKGHAPHENMIYWFALPAGQTPVGRTEFVTVNADGTNVQWSNGAGAGANKPLPEMWPYGVNDSRSWDYKIRNRSGQVIYDWPTVHINSLKDLARASDYFSEAGATPATKAFGRQTFEYINGERPTESPGVPKVYTFIGKGDASYTISFKTQGPTIDKLYYAAGGRALEYNQLFMYSQLYVESTQDYQQRLNGLRQVVNRTYRIGTTKRVEVSQGNVQTKKVLESTNLNIDDFMDDPLSYVKTPSNKVLGFYPTSANTNAFRPGGVNPLNEYQLSQLFTDDKLQQAARTGSPIRLMIGFDYPDAFGNGETLVPVNLTVLPEIQHNIKFFKNDDGQNIADKPASKQAGHPVFYVYAGNQGNASVNLGGSVTSIQPLRINLTSNENFTDKDWQITGIPRTLHIENSTNRTNNARERNIELVGNLLPGDYFGTIRFGRKEQLFEIRVKPHTPRITTTAEELRGTALQKVPVTVTDIPLDPSALVYLVIPTSQTRDGGSEADQIPSGYTKIATGTPDGVHSTITIRPEDYVVFIPPVGNQIRALIFYNNVVASNMSNAVTILPDDIPPTINNPVGLNAKYYRGDEVSFTMGVSDRHSGLKSTTITTLPSGWTSNLTKSDKKNGSLAISGRVSMNQAYNSDITFKVSATDNVNNTTNDSQSKHVTVHVGKISDDAHPIVLGNSEKVVVVNPTALTGDEKQRITTAFMNKNQNIRGYLASSNPVTVDNHGNVTLQYRDGSSTTLDATNVMTYEPVVKPEYQTANAAKTATVTIAKGQSFNIGDIKQYFTLSNGQAIPSSSFTNITSDRTIPTAQEVSQMNAGTQLYHIVATNAYHKDTEDFYITLKIIDVKQPEGDQRVYRMSTYDITTDEISKVKQAFINANRDAISFAEGDISVTNTPNGSNVSTITVNINKGRLTKSFTSNLNNMNFLRWVNFPQDYTVTWTNAKIANRPTDGGLSWSDDHKSLIYRYDATLGTQITTNDILTLLKATTTVPGLRNNIAGNEKAQAEAGGRPNYKTTGYSQSNPTSDGQRQFTLNGQVIQIMDIINPSNGFGGQPVTNSNVRANHSNSTVVSVNESAANGAGAFTIDHVVKNNSTHNAADAVYKAQLYLSPYGPKQYVEHLNQNTDNTNEAINIYFVPSDLVNPTISVGNYTNHQVFSGETFTNTITANDNFGVQSVTVPTTSQLTGTVDNNHQHVSATAPNVTSTTNKTINLVATDTSGNTATTSFNVTIKPLRDKYRVGTSSTAANPVRIANISNNATVSQADQTAIINSLTFTSNAPNRNYATASANEITSKTVSNVSRTGNNAQVTVTVTYQDGTTSTVTVPVKRVIPEIVAHSHYTVQGQDFPTGNGASASDYFKLSNGSAIPDATITWVSGQAPNKNNTTIGQDINVTAHILIDGETTPITKTATYKVVRTVPKQVFETARGVLYPGVSDMYDAKQYVKPVNNSWSTNAQHMNFQFTNSYGPSKDVVGISTRDIRVTYDNHQTQIIKILSKVKPDPPRIDGNSVTYKAGLTNQQIKINNVLSSSSIKLFKADNTPLTITNTTYGSGNTAVVTVSDALPNGEIKARSSISMNNVTYTTQDEHGRAIDVTRNESVDSNDSASVHVTPQLQATTEGAVFIKGGDGFDFGHVERFIQNPPHGATVAWHDNPDTWKNTVGNTHKTAVVTLPNGQGTRNVEVPVKVYPVANAKAPSRDVKGQNLTNGTDAINYITFDPNTNTNGITAVWANRQQPNNQQAGVQHLNVDVTYPGISAAKRVPVTVNVYQFEFPQTSYTTTVGGTLASGTQASGYAHIQNATGLPTDGFTYKWNNAATGTNDANWAAMNKPNTAQVINAKYDVIYNGHTFATSLPAKFVVKDVQPAKPTVTETAAGVITIAPGANQTVNTHAGNVTTYADKLVIKRNGNVVTTFTRHNNTSPWVKEASAANVAGIAGTNNGITVAAGTFNPADTIQAVATQGSGETISDEQRSDDFTVVAPQPNQATTKIWQNGHVDITPNNPSGHLINPTQAMDIAYTEKVGNGAE
-7 HSKTIN
+7 HSKTLN
-13 VVRGQNNQWTIA
+13 AVLGQNNQWTIA
-25 NKPDYVTLDAQ
+25 NKPDYVTLDAH

-42 NANTIKPNSSI
+42 NANTIKPNSAI

-59 GTGHSVSSNPSTLT
+59 GTGHSASSNPSTLT

-129 IPVTVTYNDGSTEEV
+129 IPVTVTYNDSSTEEV

-170 EGKKPGTITQYNNA
+170 DGKKPGTITQYNNA
-184 MHNAQ
+184 IHNAQ

-200 QVINNERATPQQVSD
+200 QVINDERATPQQVNA
-215 ALTKVR
+215 ALSKVQ
-221 AAQTKIDQAKALLQN
+221 AAQTKINEAKALLQN

-252 SVNQVPSTAGMTQ
+252 SVNQVPSTTGMTQ

-276 EAETEITAAQRVIDN
+276 EAESEITAAQRVIDN

-317 HDLTADTHAL
+317 QNLTADTHEL
-327 EQAVQQLNRT
+327 EQAVHQLNRT

-367 SANAIIQKPIRTV
+367 SANAIIQKPIRSV
-380 QEVQSALT
+380 QEVQTALT
-388 NVNRVNERLTQA
+388 NVNRVNDRLTLA

-444 KRAGQTESTNAQN
+444 KRAGQTESTNAQ
-457 VINNGDATDQQI
+457 
-469 AAEKTKVEEKYNSLK
+469 
-484 QAIAGL
+484 
-490 TPDLAPLQTAKTQL
+490 
-504 QNDIDQPTSTTG
+504 
-516 MTSTSVATFNEKL
+516 
-529 SAARTKIQEID
+529 
-540 RVLASHPDV
+540 
-549 ATIRQNV
+549 
-556 TAANAAKTALDQARN
+556 
-571 GLTVDKAPLEN
+571 
-582 AKNQLQ
+582 
-588 HSIDTQ
+588 
-594 TSTTG
+594 
-599 MTQDSINAYNAKLTA
+599 
-614 ARNKIQQINQVLA
+614 
-627 GSPTVEQ
+627 
-634 INTNTSAANQ
+634 
-644 AKSDLDH
+644 
-651 ARQALT
+651 
-657 PDKAPLQNAKT
+657 
-668 QLEQSINQ
+668 
-676 PTDTTGMTTASLNAY
+676 
-691 NQKLQAA
+691 
-698 RQKLTEINQVLN
+698 
-710 GNPTVQNI
+710 
-718 NDKVTEANQAKDQL
+718 
-732 NTARQGLTL
+732 
-741 DRQPALTTL
+741 
-750 HGASNLN
+750 
-757 QAQQNNFTQQI
+757 
-768 NAAQNHAALETIKSN
+768 
-783 ITALNTAMTKL
+783 
-794 KDSVADNNTIK
+794 
-805 SGQNY
+805 
-810 TDATPANKQAYDNA
+810 
-824 VNAAK
+824 
-829 GVIGETT
+829 
-836 NPTMDVNT
+836 
-844 VNQKAASVKS
+844 
-854 TKDALDGQQNL
+854 
-865 QRAKTEATNAITHAS
+865 
-880 DLNQAQKNAL
+880 
-890 TQQVNSAQNVQAV
+890 
-903 NDIKQTTHS
+903 
-912 LNTAMTGLKRGVA
+912 
-925 NHNQVVQSDNYVNAD
+925 
-940 TNKKNDYNNAYNH
+940 
-953 ANDIINGNAQHP
+953 
-965 VITPSDVNNAL
+965 
-976 SNVTS
+976 
-981 KEHALNGEAKLNAAK
+981 KE
-996 QEANTALGHLNNL
+996 
-1009 NNAQRQNL
+1009 
-1017 QSQINGAHQI
+1017 
-1027 DAVNTIKQNA
+1027 
-1037 TNLNSAMGNLRQAV
+1037 
-1051 ADKDQVKRTEDYA
+1051 
-1064 DADTAKQNAY
+1064 
-1074 NSAVSSAETIINQ
+1074 
-1087 TTNPT
+1087 
-1092 MSVDDVNRATSAVTS
+1092 
-1107 NKNALNGDEKL
+1107 
-1118 AQSKTDAARAI
+1118 
-1129 DALPHLNNAQ
+1129 
-1139 KADVKSKIN
+1139 
-1148 AASNIAGVNTVK
+1148 
-1160 QQGTDLNTAMG
+1160 
-1171 NLQGAINDEQ
+1171 
-1181 TTLNS
+1181 
-1186 QNYQDATPSK
+1186 
-1196 KTAYTN
+1196 
-1202 AVQAAKDILNKSN
+1202 
-1215 GQNKTKDQV
+1215 
-1224 TEAMN
+1224 
-1229 QLNSAKNNLDG
+1229 
-1240 TRLLDQAKQTAKQQL
+1240 
-1255 NNMTH
+1255 
-1260 LTTAQKTNLTNQI
+1260 
-1273 NSGTTVAGVHTVQ
+1273 
-1286 SNANTLDQ
+1286 
-1294 AMNTLRQSI
+1294 
-1303 ANKDATK
+1303 
-1310 ASEDYVDANND
+1310 
-1321 KQTAYNNAVAAAE
+1321 
-1334 TIINANS
+1334 
-1341 NPEMNPSTIT
+1341 
-1351 QKAEQVNS
+1351 
-1359 SKTALNGDENLAA
+1359 
-1372 AKQNAKTYLNT
+1372 
-1383 LTSITDAQKNN
+1383 
-1394 LISQISS
+1394 
-1401 ATRVSGV
+1401 
-1408 DTVKQNAQ
+1408 
-1416 HLDQAMASLQSGI
+1416 
-1429 NNESQV
+1429 
-1435 KSSEKYRDADTNK
+1435 
-1448 QQEYDNAITAAKAI
+1448 
-1462 LNKSTGPNTAQN
+1462 
-1474 AVEAALQRV
+1474 
-1483 NNAKDALNGDAKLI
+1483 
-1497 AAQNAAKQHLGT
+1497 
-1509 LTHITTAQ
+1509 
-1517 RNDLTNQISQATN
+1517 
-1530 LAGVESVKQ
+1530 
-1539 SANSLDGAMGNLQT
+1539 
-1553 AINDKSGTLA
+1553 
-1563 SQNFLDA
+1563 
-1570 DEQKRNAYNQAV
+1570 
-1582 SAAETILNK
+1582 
-1591 QTGPN
+1591 
-1596 TAKTAVEQA
+1596 
-1605 LNNVNNAKHA
+1605 
-1615 LNGTQNL
+1615 
-1622 NNAKQAAI
+1622 
-1630 TAINGASDLNQKQK
+1630 
-1644 DALKTQANGAQ
+1644 
-1655 RVSNAQDVQRNA
+1655 
-1667 TELNTAMGTLKHA
+1667 
-1680 IADKT
+1680 
-1685 NTLASSKYVNADST
+1685 
-1699 KQNAYTTKVTNAEH
+1699 
-1713 IISGTPTVVTT
+1713 
-1724 PSEVTAAAN
+1724 
-1733 QVNSAK
+1733 
-1739 QELNGD
+1739 
-1745 ERLRVAKQNANTAID
+1745 
-1760 ALTQLNTP
+1760 
-1768 QKAKLKEQVGQANR
+1768 
-1782 LEDVQTVQTNGQA
+1782 
-1795 LNNAMKGLRDS
+1795 
-1806 IANETTV
+1806 
-1813 KASQNYT
+1813 
-1820 DASSNNQSTYNSA
+1820 
-1833 VSNAKGIINQTN
+1833 
-1845 NPTMDTSAITQAT
+1845 
-1858 TQVNNAKNGLNGAE
+1858 
-1872 NLRNAQ
+1872 
-1878 NTAKQNLNTLSHLTN
+1878 
-1893 NQKSAISTQIDRAGH
+1893 
-1908 VSEVTA
+1908 
-1914 AKNAATELNTQMG
+1914 
-1927 NLEQAIHDQNTVKQS
+1927 
-1942 VKFTDADK
+1942 
-1950 AKRDAYTNAVSRA
+1950 
-1963 EAILNKTQGANT
+1963 
-1975 SKQDVEAAIQNV
+1975 
-1987 SSAKNALNGD
+1987 
-1997 QNVTNAKNAAKNAL
+1997 
-2011 NNLTSINNAQKRD
+2011 
-2024 LTTKIDQATTV
+2024 
-2035 AGVEA
+2035 
-2040 VSNTGTQLNTAMANL
+2040 
-2055 QNGIND
+2055 
-2061 KTNTLAS
+2061 
-2068 ENYHDADSDK
+2068 
-2078 KTAYTQAVTNAEN
+2078 
-2091 ILNKN
+2091 
-2096 SGSNL
+2096 
-2101 DKTAVE
+2101 
-2107 NALSQVANAKGAL
+2107 
-2120 NGNHNLEQAKSN
+2120 
-2132 ANTTI
+2132 
-2137 NGLQHLTTAQKDKL
+2137 
-2151 KQQVQQAQNVAGVDT
+2151 
-2166 VKSSANTLNGAMGTL
+2166 
-2181 RNSIQDNTA
+2181 
-2190 TKNGQNYL
+2190 
-2198 DATGSN
+2198 
-2204 KTNYNNAVD
+2204 
-2213 SANGVINATS
+2213 
-2223 NPNMDANAINQIA
+2223 
-2236 TQVTSTKNA
+2236 
-2245 LDGTHNLTQAK
+2245 
-2256 QTATNAIDGATNLN
+2256 
-2270 KAQKDALKA
+2270 
-2279 QVTSAQRVANVTSIQ
+2279 
-2294 QTANELNTAM
+2294 
-2304 GQLQHGIDDENATKQ
+2304 
-2319 TQKYRDAEQSKK
+2319 
-2331 TAYDQAVAAA
+2331 
-2341 KAILNKQ
+2341 
-2348 TGSNSDKAAVDR
+2348 
-2360 ALQQVTSTK
+2360 
-2369 DALNGDAKLAEAKA
+2369 
-2383 AAKQNLGTL
+2383 
-2392 NHITNAQRTDLE
+2392 
-2404 GQINQATTVDGV
+2404 
-2416 NTVKTNANTL
+2416 
-2426 DGAMN
+2426 
-2431 SLQGSIN
+2431 
-2438 DKDATLR
+2438 
-2445 NQNYLDADESK
+2445 
-2456 RNAYTQAVT
+2456 
-2465 AAEGI
+2465 
-2470 LNKQTGG
+2470 
-2477 NTSKADVDNA
+2477 
-2487 LNAVTR
+2487 
-2493 AKAALN
+2493 
-2499 GAENLRNAKTSATNT
+2499 
-2514 INGLPN
+2514 
-2520 LTQLQ
+2520 
-2525 KDNLKHQVE
+2525 
-2534 QAQNVAGVNGVKDK
+2534 
-2548 GNTLNTAMGALRTS
+2548 
-2562 IQNDNTTKTS
+2562 
-2572 QNYLDASDSNKN
+2572 
-2584 NYNTAVNNANGV
+2584 
-2596 INATNNPNMDANA
+2596 
-2609 INGMANQVN
+2609 
-2618 TTKAA
+2618 
-2623 LNGVQNLAQ
+2623 
-2632 AKTNATNTINNAH
+2632 
-2645 DLNQKQKDAL
+2645 
-2655 KTQVNNAQR
+2655 
-2664 VSDAN
+2664 
-2669 NVQHTATELNGAM
+2669 
-2682 TALKAAIADKER
+2682 
-2694 TKASGNYVNA
+2694 
-2704 DQEKRQAYDS
+2704 
-2714 KVTNAENIINGTPN
+2714 
-2728 ATLTVNDVNS
+2728 
-2738 ATSQVNAAKTALNGD
+2738 
-2753 NNLRVAKENANNTID
+2753 
-2768 GLAQLNNAQKAK
+2768 
-2780 LKEQVQSATT
+2780 
-2790 LEGVQTVKN
+2790 
-2799 SSQTLNTAMK
+2799 
-2809 GLRDSIANEATIK
+2809 
-2822 AGQNYTDASPTNRNE
+2822 
-2837 YDSAVT
+2837 
-2843 AAKAII
+2843 
-2849 NQTSNPTMEPNTITQ
+2849 
-2864 ATSQV
+2864 
-2869 TTKEHALNGAQNLAQ
+2869 
-2884 AKTTAKN
+2884 
-2891 NLNNLTSINNA
+2891 
-2902 QKDALTRSIDGATT
+2902 
-2916 VAGVNQETAKA
+2916 
-2927 TELNNAMHSLQNG
+2927 
-2940 INDEAQTK
+2940 
-2948 QTQKY
+2948 
-2953 LDAEPIKKSAYDQA
+2953 
-2967 VNAAKAILTKASGQ
+2967 
-2981 NVDKAAV
+2981 
-2988 EQALQNVNSTKT
+2988 
-3000 ALNGDAKLNE
+3000 
-3010 AKAAA
+3010 
-3015 KQTLGTLT
+3015 
-3023 HINNAQRT
+3023 
-3031 ALDNEITQATNV
+3031 
-3043 EGVNTVKAKAQQLD
+3043 
-3057 GAMGQLETSIR
+3057 
-3068 DKDTTLQSQN
+3068 
-3078 YQDADDAKRTA
+3078 
-3089 YSQAVNAA
+3089 
-3097 ATILN
+3097 
-3102 KTAGGNTPKADVER
+3102 
-3116 AMQAVTQA
+3116 
-3124 NTALNGI
+3124 
-3131 QNLERAKQAA
+3131 
-3141 NTAITNASDLNTKQK
+3141 
-3156 EALKAQ
+3156 
-3162 VTSAGRVSAANGVE
+3162 
-3176 HTATELNTAMTALK
+3176 
-3190 RAIADKAETKASGN
+3190 
-3204 YVNADANKRQAYD
+3204 
-3217 EKVTAAENI
+3217 
-3226 VSGTPTPTL
+3226 
-3235 TPADVTNAATQV
+3235 
-3247 TNAKTQLNGNH
+3247 
-3258 NLEVAKQNANTA
+3258 
-3270 IDGLTSLNGP
+3270 
-3280 QKAKLKEQVGQATT
+3280 
-3294 LPNVQTVRDN
+3294 
-3304 AQTLNSAMKG
+3304 
-3314 LRDSIANEATIKAG
+3314 
-3328 QNYTDASPNNR
+3328 
-3339 SEYDSAVT
+3339 
-3347 AAKAIIDQT
+3347 
-3356 TSPSMNAQEINQA
+3356 
-3369 KDQVTAKQQ
+3369 
-3378 ALNGQEN
+3378 
-3385 LRTAQ
+3385 
-3390 TNAKQ
+3390 
-3395 HLNGLSDLTDAQ
+3395 
-3407 KDAVKRQI
+3407 
-3415 EGATHVNEVTQAQNN
+3415 
-3430 ADALNTAMTNL
+3430 
-3441 KNGIQDQNTIK
+3441 
-3452 QGVNF
+3452 
-3457 TDADEAKRNA
+3457 
-3467 YTNAVTQAEQ
+3467 
-3477 ILNKAQGPNTAK
+3477 
-3489 DNVESALQNVQRAK
+3489 
-3503 NELNGNQ
+3503 
-3510 NVANAKSTAKNA
+3510 
-3522 LNNLTSINNAQKE
+3522 
-3535 ALKTQIEGASTVAGV
+3535 
-3550 NQVSTTAS
+3550 
-3558 ELNTAMSNLQSG
+3558 
-3570 INDEAATKAAQKYT
+3570 
-3584 DADRDKQTAYNDA
+3584 
-3597 VTAAKTLLD
+3597 
-3606 KTAGSND
+3606 
-3613 NKAAVEQALQ
+3613 
-3623 RVNTAKTAL
+3623 
-3632 NGDARLNEAKNTAKQ
+3632 
-3647 QLATMSHLTNAQK
+3647 
-3660 ANLTEQIERGT
+3660 
-3671 TVAGVQGIQANAG
+3671 
-3684 TLDQAM
+3684 
-3690 NQLRQSI
+3690 
-3697 ASKDTTKSS
+3697 
-3706 EDYQDANADLQNAYN
+3706 
-3721 RAVSDAEGIISAT
+3721 
-3734 NNPEMN
+3734 
-3740 PDTINQKASQ
+3740 
-3750 VNSAKS
+3750 
-3756 ALNGDEKLAAAKQTA
+3756 
-3771 KTDIGRLTDLNNAQR
+3771 
-3786 TAANAEVDQAPNL
+3786 
-3799 AAVTAAKNKATS
+3799 
-3811 LNTAMGNLKH
+3811 
-3821 ALAEKDNTKRSV
+3821 
-3833 NYTDA
+3833 
-3838 DQPKQQAYDTAVTQ
+3838 
-3852 AEAITNAN
+3852 
-3860 GSNANETQVQ
+3860 
-3870 AALNQL
+3870 
-3876 NQAKNDLNGDNK
+3876 
-3888 VAQAKETAKRALASY
+3888 
-3903 SNLNN
+3903 
-3908 AQSTAATSQIDN
+3908 
-3920 ATTVADVTAAQN
+3920 
-3932 TANELNTAMGQLQN
+3932 
-3946 GINDQN
+3946 
-3952 TVKQQVNF
+3952 
-3960 TDADQGKKDAYT
+3960 
-3972 NAVTNAQGILDK
+3972 
-3984 ANGQNMTKAQV
+3984 
-3995 EAALNQVTTAKNALN
+3995 
-4010 GDANV
+4010 
-4015 RQAKSDAKANLGTL
+4015 
-4029 THLNNAQKQDLTSQ
+4029 
-4043 IEGATTVNGVNSV
+4043 
-4056 KTKAQDLDGA
+4056 
-4066 MQRLESAIANKD
+4066 
-4078 QTKASEN
+4078 
-4085 YIDADPTK
+4085 
-4093 KTAFDNAIIQAES
+4093 
-4106 YLNKDHGANKDK
+4106 
-4118 QAVEQAIQS
+4118 
-4127 VTSTENALNGDA
+4127 
-4139 NLQRAKTEATQ
+4139 
-4150 AIDNLTHL
+4150 
-4158 NTPQKTAL
+4158 
-4166 KQQVNAAQ
+4166 
-4174 RVSGVTD
+4174 
-4181 LKNSATSLNNAM
+4181 
-4193 DQLKQAIADHDT
+4193 
-4205 IVAGGNYTNAS
+4205 
-4216 PDKQGAYTDAYNAAK
+4216 
-4231 NIVNGSPNVITN
+4231 
-4243 AADVTAATQR
+4243 
-4253 VNNAETGLNGD
+4253 
-4264 TNLATAKQQAKDALR
+4264 
-4279 QMTHLSDAQKQSI
+4279 
-4292 TGQIDSATQVTG
+4292 
-4304 VQSVKDNAT
+4304 
-4313 NLDNAMNQLRN
+4313 
-4324 SIANKDEVK
+4324 
-4333 ASQPYVD
+4333 
-4340 ADTDKQ
+4340 
-4346 NAYNT
+4346 
-4351 AVTSA
+4351 
-4356 ENIINATSQP
+4356 
-4366 TLNPSAVTQAANQ
+4366 
-4379 VNTNKTALNGA
+4379 
-4390 QNLANKKQETTAN
+4390 
-4403 INQLS
+4403 
-4408 HLNNA
+4408 
-4413 QKQDL
+4413 
-4418 NTQVTNAPNISTV
+4418 
-4431 NQVKTKAEQLDQAM
+4431 
-4445 ERLINGIQDKD
+4445 
-4456 QVKQSVN
+4456 
-4463 FTDADPEKQTAYN
+4463 
-4476 NAVTAA
+4476 
-4482 ENIINQ
+4482 
-4488 ANGTNANQSQVE
+4488 
-4500 AALSTVTTTKQA
+4500 
-4512 LNGDRKVTD
+4512 
-4521 AKNNANQR
+4521 
-4529 LSTLDNL
+4529 
-4536 NNAQKGAVTGNIN
+4536 
-4549 QAHTVAE
+4549 
-4556 VTQAIQTAQE
+4556 
-4566 LNTAMGNL
+4566 
-4574 KNSLNDKDTTLG
+4574 
-4586 SQNFADADPEKK
+4586 
-4598 NAYNEAVRNAE
+4598 
-4609 NILNKSTGT
+4609 
-4618 NVPKDQ
+4618 
-4624 VEAAMNQVNTTK
+4624 
-4636 AALNG
+4636 
-4641 TQNLEKAKQHANTAI
+4641 
-4656 DGLSHLTNAQKDA
+4656 A

-4713 QNYTDASPNK
+4713 QNYTDSSPNK

-4735 GIIDQTTN
+4735 GIIDQTTS

-4787 LNNAQKQAVTNQ
+4787 LNNAQKQAVTDQ

-4879 AIQQVNATKQALN
+4879 AIQQVNAAKQALN

-4971 DPDKQNAYNQAVAKA
+4971 DPDKQNAYKQAVAKA

-5014 NDLNGNTNLATA
+5014 NDLNGNTNLATT
-5026 KQNVQQAI
+5026 KQNVQHAI

-5044 RDEYNK
+5044 RDEYSK

-5061 NAIQQAATTLNDAMT
+5061 NAIQQAATTLNDAMTQLKQGIANKAQIKGSENYHDADTDKQTAYDNAVTKAEELLKQTTNPTMDPNTIQQALTKVNDTNQALNGNQKLADAKQAAKTNLGTLDHLNDAQKQALTTQVEQAPDIATVNNVKQNAQNLNNAMTNLSNALQDKTETLNSINFTDADQAKKDAYTNAVAHAEGILSKANGSNASQTEVEQAMQRVNEAKQALNGNDNVQRAKDAAKQVITNANDLNQAQKDALKQQVDAAQTVVNVNTIKQTAQDLNQAMT

-5132 LQQVNQAKGDLN
+5132 LQQVTQAKGDLN

-5161 QLPNLNQP
+5161 QLPNLNQT

-5244 TPTPVLAPD
+5244 TPTPVLTPD
-5253 TVTQAV
+5253 AVTQAV

-5274 LAQAKQDALANLDTL
+5274 LAQAKQDAIANLDTL

-5321 NVNTAMG
+5321 NVNTAMS

-5342 SENYHDADVDKQ
+5342 SENYHDADADKQ

-5371 TNPTLNPDDI
+5371 TNPMLNPDDI

-5386 QVTDAKNSL
+5386 QVTDAKNGL

-5409 DAVSGMTHLNDAQKQ
+5409 DAVNAMTHLNDAQKQ

-5436 ATVNQV
+5436 AIVNQV
-5442 KQTATSLDQAMDQLS
+5442 KQTATSLDHAMDQLS
-5457 QAINDKDQILADGN
+5457 QAINDKAQTLADGN

-5561 VTDVTTINQKAQTLD
+5561 VTDVTTINQKAQALD

-5590 TTLASEDYHDATAQR
+5590 ATLASEDYHDATAQR
-5605 QNDYNK
+5605 QNDYNQ
-5611 AVTAANNI
+5611 AVTATNNI

-5627 MNPDDVNG
+5627 MNPDEVNR

-5649 DENLAAAK
+5649 DENLVAAK

-5704 MGNLINAIADHQAV
+5704 MGNLINAIADHQTV
-5718 EQRGNFINADTDKQ
+5718 EQLGNFVNADTDKQ
-5732 TAYNTAVNEAAA
+5732 TAYTTAVNEAEA

-5783 TNATQAIDALTS
+5783 ANATQAIDALTS

-5834 RQSIQDNAAT
+5834 RESIQDNAAT

-5852 EDQPEQQNY
+5852 EDQSEQQNY

-5884 NQAAATVNTTKAA
+5884 NQAATTVNTTKAA

-5916 QLAHLNNAQKHM
+5916 QLTHLNNAQKHM

-5940 AVKQDLTEAQALDQL
+5940 AVNHDLTEAQALDQL

-5976 NAEPNKKQAYDE
+5976 NAEPNKKQSYDE

-6001 NPTINKGNVSSATQA
+6001 NPTINKGNVTSATQA
-6016 VISSKNAL
+6016 VTSSKNAL

-6155 LAQDKQRATET
+6155 LDQDKQRATET

-6193 VAQKLTEAQALNQ
+6193 VAQKLTEAEALNQ

-6403 GDQKLARDQQQ
+6403 GDQKLARDQLQ

-6497 QSITDPTNG
+6497 ESITDPTNG

-6511 DAVEQALTKLQEK
+6511 DAVDQALTKLQEK
-6524 ENELNGNERVAE
+6524 VNELNGNERVAE

-6608 DSDKQNAYKQAI
+6608 DLDKQNAYKQAI

-6661 NGKHDIDQLNA
+6661 NGKHDIEQLNA

-6703 LNRAMDQLSQEI
+6703 LNRVMDQLSQGI

-6758 TAEQVIKLNDAIT
+6758 TAEQVIKLNDAVT

-6778 GEERLN
+6778 GEEKLN
-6784 NRKAEALQRLDQLT
+6784 NRKSEALQRLDQLT

-6931 QDLAH
+6931 QHLAH
-6936 KAINNADTV
+6936 NAINNADTV

-6980 NYQNADD
+6980 NYQNAED

-7017 IQTVNDAIHNLNG
+7017 IQTVNDAIQNLNG

-7085 KATSNQAVSQVQ
+7085 KATSNQDVSQVQ

-7127 QSLIDEIDRNP
+7127 QALIDEIDRNPILTDKEKQALKDRINQILQQGHNDINNAMTKEEIEQAKAQLGQALQDIKDLVKAKESAKQDIDKQVQALIDEIDRNP

-7172 EQAKAQL
+7172 E
-7179 AQALQDIKDLVKAK
+7179 
-7193 EDAKQDVDK
+7193 
-7202 QVQALI
+7202 
-7208 DEIDQNPNLTD
+7208 
-7219 KEKQA
+7219 
-7224 LKDRINQI
+7224 
-7232 LQQGHN
+7232 H
-7238 GINNAMTKEEIEQ
+7238 
-7251 AKAQLAQALQDI
+7251 
-7263 KDLVKA
+7263 
-7269 KENAKQDIDKRV
+7269 
-7281 QALIDEI
+7281 
-7288 DQNPNLTD
+7288 
-7296 KEKQALKDR
+7296 
-7305 INQIL
+7305 
-7310 QQGHNDINNALTKEE
+7310 
-7325 IEQAKAQLAQA
+7325 AKAQLAQA

-7369 DLTPEQKAKA
+7369 DLTLEQKAKA

-7387 KRALQNVENAQTI
+7387 KRALENIENAQTK
-7400 DQLNRGLNLGL
+7400 DQLNQGLNLGL

-7416 THVWEVDEQPA
+7416 THVWEVDAQPA
-7427 VNEIFE
+7427 VNEIFD

-7454 EQDILAHINLIDQLS
+7454 EQDILAHINLIDQLT
-7469 AEVIDTPSTATI
+7469 AEIIDTPSTATI

-7511 LSVVKQQAIES
+7511 LTVVKQQAIES
-7522 IENAAQQKIDEINNS
+7522 IENAAQQKINEINNHA
-7537 VTLTLEQKEA
+7537 TLTPEQKEA

-7560 DYINNAP
+7560 EQINNAA
-7567 DVHSVEEIQQ
+7567 DVHTVEEVQH

-7583 EQFYPEQF
+7583 EQFNPDQF
-7591 TIEQAKSNAIKS
+7591 TIDQAKSNAIKS
-7603 IEDAIQHMI
+7603 ISDAIQHMI
-7612 DEIKARTDLT
+7612 DEINASKDLT

-7630 AKLNQLKE
+7630 SKLNQLKD
-7638 QAIQAIQRAQSI
+7638 QSIQAIQRAQSI
-7650 DEISEQLEQ
+7650 DEIAQQLEQ
-7659 FKAQMK
+7659 FKAQLK
-7665 AANPTAKELAKR
+7665 AANPFAKELENR
-7677 KQEAISRIKD
+7677 KKAAISKIKD
-7687 FSNEKINS
+7687 ISTDKIDR
-7695 IRNSEIGTTDE
+7695 IRNSTIGTAE
-7706 KQAAMNQINEIV
+7706 ERQAAMNRINEIV
-7718 LETIRD
+7718 LETIKD
-7724 INNAHTLQQVE
+7724 INNAQTPQQVE

-7742 ARISAV
+7742 ARILAV
-7748 QIVISDRAKQ
+7748 QIVTSDHSKP
-7758 SSSTGNES
+7758 SSNSDGQS
-7766 NSHLTIGYG
+7766 NSHLHVGYG
-7775 TANHPFNSSTIG
+7775 TVNHPFNSSPIG
-7787 HKKKID
+7787 HKKKLDQDD
-7793 EDDDIDPLHMRH
+7793 EIDPLHMRH
-7805 FSNNFGN
+7805 FGDRIGN
-7812 VIKNAIGVVGIS
+7812 VIKNALGVVGIS

-7839 KEDEEEELEIRDNNK
+7839 KEDEEEELEIRDNSK
-7854 DSIKETLDDTKHL
+7854 DKKKGSIEGTKHL

-7881 DVTVEEKD
+7881 DAIVEEKD
-7889 TLNNGESLDKVKHTP
+7889 SLNNDESLDKVKHTP

-7938 ILIAK
+7938 VLIAK
-7943 RRKDKEVDV
+7943 RLKDKDGNV

-7958 ESNEDDAPLLLAKKK
+7958 ESKDEDVPLLLAKKK

-7988 NLLKS
+7988 KPSKKVAAKKKKKKSKKNKK

>member
-1 MGNGAE
+1 MNYRDKIQKFSIRKYTVGTFSTVIATLVFLGFNTSQAHAAETNQPASVVKQKQQSNNEQTENRESQVQNSQNSQNGQSLSATHENEQPNISQANLVDQKVAQSSTTNDEQPASQNVNTKKDSATAATTQPDKEQSKHKQNESQSANKNGNDNRAAHVENHEANVVTASDSSDNGNVQHDRNELQAFFDANYHDYRFIDRENADSGTFNYVKGIFDKINTLLGSNDPINNKDLQLAYKELEQAVALIRTMPQRQQTSRRSNRIQTRSVESRAAEPRSVSDYQNANSSYYVENANDGSGYPVGTYINASSKGAPYNLPTTPWNTLKASDSKEIALMTAKQTGDGYQWVIKFNKGHAPHQNMIFWFALPADQVPVGRTDFVTVNSDGTNVQWSHGAGAGANKPLQQMWEYGVNDPHRSHDFKIRNRSGQVIYDWPTVHIYSLEDLSRASDYFSEAGATPATKAFGRQNFEYINGQKPAESPGVPKVYTFIGQGDASYTISFKTQGPTVNKLYYAAGGRALEYNQLFMYSQLYVESTQDHQQRLNGLRQVVNRTYRIGTTKRVEVSQGNVQTKKVLESTNLNIDDFVDDPLSYVKTPSNKVLGFYSNNANTNAFRPGGAQQLNEYQLSQLFTDQKLQEAARTRNPIRLMIGFDYPDAYGNSETLVPVNLTVLPEIQHNIKFFKNDDTQNIAEKPFSKQAGHPVFYVYAGNQGNASVNLGGSVTSIQPLRINLTSNENFTDKDWQITGIPRTLHIENSTNRPNNARERNIELVGNLLPGDYFGTIRFGRKEQLFEIRVKPHTPTITTTAEQLRGTALQKVPVNISGIPLDPSALVYLVAPTNQTTNGGSEADQIPSGYTILATGTPDGVHNTITIRPQDYVVFIPPVGKQIRAVVYYNKVVASNMSNAVTILPDDIPPTINNPVGINAKYYRGDEVNFTMGVSDRHSGIKNTTITTLPNGWTSNLTKADKNNGSLSITGRVSMNQAFNSDITFKVSATDNVNNTTNDSQSKHVSIHVGKISEDAHPIVLGNTEKVVVVNPTAVSNDEKQSIITAFMNKNQNIRGYLASTDPVTVDNNGNVTLHYRDGSSTTLDATNVMTYEPVVKPEYQTVNAAKTATVTIAKGQSFSIGDIKQYFTLSNGQPIPSGTFTNITSDRTIPTAQEVSQMNAGTQLYHITATNAYHKDSEDFYISLKIIDVKQPEGDQRVYRTSTYDLTTDEISKVKQAFINANRDVITLAEGDISVTNTPNGANVSTITVNINKGRLTKSFASNLANMNFLRWVNFPQDYTVTWTNAKIANRPTDGGLSWSDDHKSLIYRYDATLGTQITTNDILTMLKATTTVPGLRNNITGNEKSQAEAGGRPNFRTTGYSQSNATTDGQRQFTLNGQVIQVLDIINPSNGYGGQPVTNSNTRANHSNSTVVNVNEPAANGAGAFTIDHVVKSNSTHNASDAVYKAQLYLTPYGPKQYVEHLNQNTGNTTDAINIYFVPSDLVNPTISVGNYTNHQVFSGETFTNTITANDNFGVQSVTVPNTSQITGTVDNNHQHVSATAPNVTSATNKTINLLATDTSGNTATTSFNVTVKPLRDKYRVGTSSTAANPVRIANISNNATVSQADQTTIINSLTFTETVPNRSYARASANEITSKTVSNVSRTGNNANVTVTVTYQDGTTSTVTVPVKHVIPEIVAHSHYTVQGQDFPAGNGSSASDYFKLSNGSDIADATITWVSGQAPNKDNTRIGEDITVTAHILIDGETTPITKTATYKVVRTVPKHVFETARGVLYPGVSDMYDAKQYVKPVNNSWSTNAQHMNFQFVGTYGPNKDVVGISTRLIRVTYDNRQTEDLTILSKVKPDPPRIDANSVTYKAGLTNQEIKVNNVLNNSSVKLFKADNTPLNVTNITHGSGFSSVVTVSDALPNGGIKAKSSISMNNVTYTTQDEHGQVVTVTRNESVDSNDSATVTVTPQLQATTEGAVFIKGGDGFDFGHVERFIQNPPHGATVAWHDSPDTWKNTVGNTHKTAVVTLPNGQGTRNVEVPVKVYPVANAKAPSRDVKGQNLTNGTDAMNYITFDPNTNTNGITAAWANRQQPNNQQAGVQHLNVDVTYPGISAAKRVPVTVNVYQFEFPQTTYTTTVGGTLASGTQASGYAHMQNATGLPTDGFTYKWNRDTTGTNDANWSAMNKPNVAKVVNAKYDVIYNGHTFATSLPAKFVVKDVQPAKPTVTETAAGAITIAPGANQTVNTHAGNVTTYADKLVIKRNGNVVTTFTRRNNTSPWVKEASAATVAGIAGTNNGITVAAGTFNPADTIQVVATQGSGETVSDEQRSDDFTVVAPQPNQATTKIWQNGHIDITPNNPSGHLINPTQAMDIAYTEKVGNGAE

-408 DNSALRTAKTKLD
+408 DNSALKTAKTKLD

-516 MTSTSVATFNEKL
+516 MTSASIAAFNEKL

-556 TAANAAKTALDQARN
+556 TAANAAKSALDQARN

-634 INTNTSAANQ
+634 INTNTSTANQ

-657 PDKAPLQNAKT
+657 PDKAPLQTAKT

-805 SGQNY
+805 SDQNY

-903 NDIKQTTHS
+903 NDIKQTTQS

-1107 NKNALNGDEKL
+1107 NKNALNGYEKL

-1229 QLNSAKNNLDG
+1229 QVNSAKNNLDG

-1273 NSGTTVAGVHTVQ
+1273 NSGTTVAGVQTVQ

-1394 LISQISS
+1394 LISQITS

-1416 HLDQAMASLQSGI
+1416 HLDQAMASLQNGI

-1539 SANSLDGAMGNLQT
+1539 NANSLDGAMGNLQT

-1644 DALKTQANGAQ
+1644 DALKAQANGAQ
-1655 RVSNAQDVQRNA
+1655 RVSNAQDVQHNA

-1745 ERLRVAKQNANTAID
+1745 ERLREAKQNANTAID

-1813 KASQNYT
+1813 KTSQNYT
-1820 DASSNNQSTYNSA
+1820 DASPNNQSTYNSA

-1893 NQKSAISTQIDRAGH
+1893 NQKSAISSQIDRAGH

-1914 AKNAATELNTQMG
+1914 TKNAATELNTQMG

-2040 VSNTGTQLNTAMANL
+2040 VSNTSTQLNTAMANL

-2198 DATGSN
+2198 DATERN

-2499 GAENLRNAKTSATNT
+2499 GADNLRNAKTSATNT
-2514 INGLPN
+2514 IDGLPN

-2623 LNGVQNLAQ
+2623 LNGAQNLAQ

-2669 NVQHTATELNGAM
+2669 NVQHTATELNSAM

-2714 KVTNAENIINGTPN
+2714 KVTNAENIISGTPN

-2738 ATSQVNAAKTALNGD
+2738 AASQVNAAKTALNGD
-2753 NNLRVAKENANNTID
+2753 NNLRVAKEHANNTID

-2790 LEGVQTVKN
+2790 LDGVQTVKN

-2822 AGQNYTDASPTNRNE
+2822 AGQNYTDASPNNRNE

-2864 ATSQV
+2864 VTSQV
-2869 TTKEHALNGAQNLAQ
+2869 TTKEQALNGARNLAQ

-2940 INDEAQTK
+2940 INDETQTK

-2953 LDAEPIKKSAYDQA
+2953 LDAEPSKKSAYDQA

-3131 QNLERAKQAA
+3131 QNLDRAKQAA

-3304 AQTLNSAMKG
+3304 AQTLNTAMKG

-3328 QNYTDASPNNR
+3328 QNYTDASQNKQTDYN
-3339 SEYDSAVT
+3339 SAVT
-3347 AAKAIIDQT
+3347 AAKAIIGQT

-3477 ILNKAQGPNTAK
+3477 ILNKAQGPNTSK
-3489 DNVESALQNVQRAK
+3489 DGVETALENVQRAK

-3510 NVANAKSTAKNA
+3510 NVANAKTTAKNA

-3535 ALKTQIEGASTVAGV
+3535 ALKSQIEGATTVAGV

-3558 ELNTAMSNLQSG
+3558 ELNTAMSNLQNG
-3570 INDEAATKAAQKYT
+3570 INDEAA
-3584 DADRDKQTAYNDA
+3584 
-3597 VTAAKTLLD
+3597 
-3606 KTAGSND
+3606 
-3613 NKAAVEQALQ
+3613 
-3623 RVNTAKTAL
+3623 
-3632 NGDARLNEAKNTAKQ
+3632 
-3647 QLATMSHLTNAQK
+3647 
-3660 ANLTEQIERGT
+3660 
-3671 TVAGVQGIQANAG
+3671 
-3684 TLDQAM
+3684 
-3690 NQLRQSI
+3690 
-3697 ASKDTTKSS
+3697 
-3706 EDYQDANADLQNAYN
+3706 
-3721 RAVSDAEGIISAT
+3721 
-3734 NNPEMN
+3734 
-3740 PDTINQKASQ
+3740 
-3750 VNSAKS
+3750 
-3756 ALNGDEKLAAAKQTA
+3756 
-3771 KTDIGRLTDLNNAQR
+3771 
-3786 TAANAEVDQAPNL
+3786 
-3799 AAVTAAKNKATS
+3799 
-3811 LNTAMGNLKH
+3811 
-3821 ALAEKDNTKRSV
+3821 
-3833 NYTDA
+3833 
-3838 DQPKQQAYDTAVTQ
+3838 
-3852 AEAITNAN
+3852 
-3860 GSNANETQVQ
+3860 
-3870 AALNQL
+3870 
-3876 NQAKNDLNGDNK
+3876 
-3888 VAQAKETAKRALASY
+3888 
-3903 SNLNN
+3903 
-3908 AQSTAATSQIDN
+3908 
-3920 ATTVADVTAAQN
+3920 
-3932 TANELNTAMGQLQN
+3932 
-3946 GINDQN
+3946 
-3952 TVKQQVNF
+3952 
-3960 TDADQGKKDAYT
+3960 
-3972 NAVTNAQGILDK
+3972 
-3984 ANGQNMTKAQV
+3984 
-3995 EAALNQVTTAKNALN
+3995 
-4010 GDANV
+4010 
-4015 RQAKSDAKANLGTL
+4015 
-4029 THLNNAQKQDLTSQ
+4029 
-4043 IEGATTVNGVNSV
+4043 
-4056 KTKAQDLDGA
+4056 
-4066 MQRLESAIANKD
+4066 
-4078 QTKASEN
+4078 
-4085 YIDADPTK
+4085 
-4093 KTAFDNAIIQAES
+4093 
-4106 YLNKDHGANKDK
+4106 
-4118 QAVEQAIQS
+4118 
-4127 VTSTENALNGDA
+4127 
-4139 NLQRAKTEATQ
+4139 
-4150 AIDNLTHL
+4150 
-4158 NTPQKTAL
+4158 
-4166 KQQVNAAQ
+4166 
-4174 RVSGVTD
+4174 
-4181 LKNSATSLNNAM
+4181 
-4193 DQLKQAIADHDT
+4193 
-4205 IVAGGNYTNAS
+4205 
-4216 PDKQGAYTDAYNAAK
+4216 
-4231 NIVNGSPNVITN
+4231 
-4243 AADVTAATQR
+4243 
-4253 VNNAETGLNGD
+4253 
-4264 TNLATAKQQAKDALR
+4264 
-4279 QMTHLSDAQKQSI
+4279 
-4292 TGQIDSATQVTG
+4292 
-4304 VQSVKDNAT
+4304 
-4313 NLDNAMNQLRN
+4313 
-4324 SIANKDEVK
+4324 
-4333 ASQPYVD
+4333 
-4340 ADTDKQ
+4340 
-4346 NAYNT
+4346 
-4351 AVTSA
+4351 
-4356 ENIINATSQP
+4356 
-4366 TLNPSAVTQAANQ
+4366 
-4379 VNTNKTALNGA
+4379 
-4390 QNLANKKQETTAN
+4390 
-4403 INQLS
+4403 
-4408 HLNNA
+4408 
-4413 QKQDL
+4413 
-4418 NTQVTNAPNISTV
+4418 
-4431 NQVKTKAEQLDQAM
+4431 
-4445 ERLINGIQDKD
+4445 
-4456 QVKQSVN
+4456 
-4463 FTDADPEKQTAYN
+4463 
-4476 NAVTAA
+4476 
-4482 ENIINQ
+4482 
-4488 ANGTNANQSQVE
+4488 
-4500 AALSTVTTTKQA
+4500 
-4512 LNGDRKVTD
+4512 
-4521 AKNNANQR
+4521 
-4529 LSTLDNL
+4529 
-4536 NNAQKGAVTGNIN
+4536 
-4549 QAHTVAE
+4549 
-4556 VTQAIQTAQE
+4556 
-4566 LNTAMGNL
+4566 
-4574 KNSLNDKDTTLG
+4574 
-4586 SQNFADADPEKK
+4586 
-4598 NAYNEAVRNAE
+4598 
-4609 NILNKSTGT
+4609 
-4618 NVPKDQ
+4618 
-4624 VEAAMNQVNTTK
+4624 TK

-4656 DGLSHLTNAQKDA
+4656 DGLSHLTNAQKEA

-4713 QNYTDASPNK
+4713 QNYTDASQNK

-4735 GIIDQTTN
+4735 GIIDQTTS

-4772 AAKQQATQSLGSLDN
+4772 AAKQQASQSLGSLDN
-4787 LNNAQKQAVTNQ
+4787 LNNAQKQTVTDQ

-4870 NATQTEVEQ
+4870 NATQAEVEQ
-4879 AIQQVNATKQALN
+4879 AIKQVNAAKQALN

-4986 EALISGTPDVVVTP
+4986 EALISATPDVVVTP

-5026 KQNVQQAI
+5026 KQNVQHAI

-5044 RDEYNK
+5044 RDEYSK

-5061 NAIQQAATTLNDAMT
+5061 NAIQQAATTLNDAMTQLKQGIANKAQIKGSENYHDADTDKQTAYDNAVTKAEELLKQTTNPTMDPNTIQQALTKVNDTNQALNGNQKLADAKQDAKTTLGTLDHLNDAQKQALTTQVEQAPDIATVNNVKQNAQNLNNAMTNLNNALQDKTETLNSINFTDADQAKKDAYTNAVSHAEGILSKANGSNASQTEVEQAMQRVNEAKQALNGNDNVQRAKDAAKQVITNAQDLNQAMT

-5244 TPTPVLAPD
+5244 IPTPVLTPD

-5274 LAQAKQDALANLDTL
+5274 LAQAKQEALANLDTL

-5321 NVNTAMG
+5321 NVNTAMS

-5342 SENYHDADVDKQ
+5342 SENYHDADADKQ

-5371 TNPTLNPDDI
+5371 TNPTLNPDEI

-5386 QVTDAKNSL
+5386 QVTDAKNGL

-5457 QAINDKDQILADGN
+5457 QAINDKAQTLADGN

-5605 QNDYNK
+5605 QNDYNQ

-5718 EQRGNFINADTDKQ
+5718 EQRGNFITADTDKQ

-5884 NQAAATVNTTKAA
+5884 NQAATTVNTTKAA

-5976 NAEPNKKQAYDE
+5976 NAEPNKKQSYDE

-6024 DGVER
+6024 DGFER

-6053 ALENQINNATTRDK
+6053 ALENQINNATTRGE
-6067 VAEIIAQAQ
+6067 VAQKFAQAQ
-6076 ALNEAMKALK
+6076 ALNQAMEALK

-6109 DAYTQAVQHAK
+6109 
-6120 DLINKTT
+6120 
-6127 DPTLA
+6127 
-6132 KSIIDQATQAV
+6132 
-6143 TDAKNNLHGDQK
+6143 
-6155 LAQDKQRATET
+6155 
-6166 LNNLSNLNTPQRQAL
+6166 
-6181 ENQINNAATRGE
+6181 
-6193 VAQKLTEAQALNQ
+6193 
-6206 AMEALRNSIQDQQQ
+6206 
-6220 TEAGSKF
+6220 
-6227 INEDKPQK
+6227 
-6235 DAYQAA
+6235 
-6241 VQNAKDL
+6241 
-6248 INQTNN
+6248 
-6254 PTLDKAQVEQLTQA
+6254 
-6268 VNQAKDN
+6268 
-6275 LHGDQKL
+6275 
-6282 ADDKQHAV
+6282 
-6290 TDLNQLNGLN
+6290 
-6300 NPQRQALESQ
+6300 
-6310 INNAATR
+6310 
-6317 DEVAQKLAEAKALD
+6317 
-6331 QAMQALRNSI
+6331 
-6341 QDQQQ
+6341 
-6346 TESGS
+6346 
-6351 KFINEDKPQKDAYQA
+6351 
-6366 AVQNAKDLINQ
+6366 
-6377 TGNPTLDKSQV
+6377 
-6388 EQLTQAVTTAKDNLH
+6388 
-6403 GDQKLARDQQQ
+6403 
-6414 AVTTVNALPNLNHA
+6414 
-6428 QQQALTDAINA
+6428 
-6439 APTRTEVAQHVQ
+6439 
-6451 TATEL
+6451 
-6456 DHAMETL
+6456 
-6463 KNKVDQVNT
+6463 
-6472 DKAQPNYTEASTDKK
+6472 
-6487 EAVDQALQAA
+6487 
-6497 QSITDPTNG
+6497 
-6506 SNANK
+6506 
-6511 DAVEQALTKLQEK
+6511 
-6524 ENELNGNERVAE
+6524 
-6536 AKTQA
+6536 
-6541 KQTIDQLTHLN
+6541 
-6552 ADQIATAKQNIDQA
+6552 
-6566 TKLQPIAEL
+6566 
-6575 VDQATQLN
+6575 
-6583 QSMDQLQQAVNEHAN
+6583 
-6598 VEQTVDYTQA
+6598 
-6608 DSDKQNAYKQAI
+6608 
-6620 ADAENVLK
+6620 
-6628 QNANK
+6628 
-6633 QQVDQALQ
+6633 
-6641 NILNAKQA
+6641 
-6649 LNGDERVALAKT
+6649 
-6661 NGKHDIDQLNA
+6661 
-6672 LNNAQQDG
+6672 
-6680 FKGRI
+6680 
-6685 DQSNDL
+6685 
-6691 NQIQQIVDEAKA
+6691 
-6703 LNRAMDQLSQEI
+6703 
-6715 TGNEGRTKGSTNY
+6715 
-6728 VNADTQVKQV
+6728 
-6738 YDEAVD
+6738 
-6744 KAKQALDKSTGQNL
+6744 
-6758 TAEQVIKLNDAIT
+6758 
-6771 AAKKALN
+6771 
-6778 GEERLN
+6778 
-6784 NRKAEALQRLDQLT
+6784 
-6798 HLNNAQRQLAIQQIN
+6798 
-6813 NAETLNKA
+6813 
-6821 SRAINRAT
+6821 
-6829 KLDNAMGA
+6829 
-6837 VQQYIDEQHLGV
+6837 
-6849 ISSTNYINAD
+6849 
-6859 DNLKANYDNAIA
+6859 
-6871 NAAHELDKVQGNAI
+6871 
-6885 AKAEAEQLKQ
+6885 
-6895 NIIDAQ
+6895 
-6901 NALNGDQ
+6901 
-6908 NLANAK
+6908 
-6914 DKANAF
+6914 
-6920 VNSLNGLNQQQ
+6920 
-6931 QDLAH
+6931 
-6936 KAINNADTV
+6936 
-6945 SDVTDIVNN
+6945 
-6954 QIDLNDAMETLK
+6954 
-6966 HLVDNEIPNAEQTV
+6966 
-6980 NYQNADD
+6980 
-6987 NAKTNFDDAK
+6987 
-6997 RLANTLLNSD
+6997 
-7007 NTNVN
+7007 
-7012 DINGA
+7012 
-7017 IQTVNDAIHNLNG
+7017 
-7030 DQRLQ
+7030 
-7035 DAKDKAIQS
+7035 
-7044 INQALANKLK
+7044 
-7054 EIEASNAT
+7054 
-7062 DQDKLIAK
+7062 
-7070 NKAEELANSIINNIN
+7070 
-7085 KATSNQAVSQVQ
+7085 
-7097 TAGNHA
+7097 
-7103 IEQVHANEIPKA
+7103 
-7115 KIDANKDVDKQV
+7115 
-7127 QSLIDEIDRNP
+7127 
-7138 NLTDKEKQALKDRI
+7138 
-7152 NQILQQ
+7152 
-7158 GHNGINNA
+7158 
-7166 MTKEEI
+7166 
-7172 EQAKAQL
+7172 
-7179 AQALQDIKDLVKAK
+7179 
-7193 EDAKQDVDK
+7193 
-7202 QVQALI
+7202 
-7208 DEIDQNPNLTD
+7208 
-7219 KEKQA
+7219 
-7224 LKDRINQI
+7224 
-7232 LQQGHN
+7232 
-7238 GINNAMTKEEIEQ
+7238 
-7251 AKAQLAQALQDI
+7251 
-7263 KDLVKA
+7263 
-7269 KENAKQDIDKRV
+7269 
-7281 QALIDEI
+7281 
-7288 DQNPNLTD
+7288 
-7296 KEKQALKDR
+7296 
-7305 INQIL
+7305 
-7310 QQGHNDINNALTKEE
+7310 
-7325 IEQAKAQLAQA
+7325 
-7336 LQDIKDLVKAKEDA
+7336 
-7350 KNAIKAL
+7350 
-7357 ANAKR
+7357 
-7362 DQINSNP
+7362 
-7369 DLTPEQKAKA
+7369 
-7379 LKEIDEAE
+7379 
-7387 KRALQNVENAQTI
+7387 
-7400 DQLNRGLNLGL
+7400 
-7411 DDIRN
+7411 
-7416 THVWEVDEQPA
+7416 
-7427 VNEIFE
+7427 
-7433 ATPEQILVNGELIVH
+7433 
-7448 RDDIIT
+7448 
-7454 EQDILAHINLIDQLS
+7454 
-7469 AEVIDTPSTATI
+7469 
-7481 SDSLT
+7481 
-7486 AKVEVTLLDGS
+7486 
-7497 KVIVNVPVKVVEKE
+7497 
-7511 LSVVKQQAIES
+7511 
-7522 IENAAQQKIDEINNS
+7522 
-7537 VTLTLEQKEA
+7537 
-7547 AIAEVNKLKQQAI
+7547 
-7560 DYINNAP
+7560 
-7567 DVHSVEEIQQ
+7567 
-7577 QEQAHI
+7577 
-7583 EQFYPEQF
+7583 
-7591 TIEQAKSNAIKS
+7591 
-7603 IEDAIQHMI
+7603 
-7612 DEIKARTDLT
+7612 
-7622 DKEKQEAI
+7622 
-7630 AKLNQLKE
+7630 
-7638 QAIQAIQRAQSI
+7638 
-7650 DEISEQLEQ
+7650 
-7659 FKAQMK
+7659 
-7665 AANPTAKELAKR
+7665 
-7677 KQEAISRIKD
+7677 
-7687 FSNEKINS
+7687 
-7695 IRNSEIGTTDE
+7695 
-7706 KQAAMNQINEIV
+7706 
-7718 LETIRD
+7718 
-7724 INNAHTLQQVE
+7724 
-7735 AALNNGI
+7735 
-7742 ARISAV
+7742 
-7748 QIVISDRAKQ
+7748 
-7758 SSSTGNES
+7758 
-7766 NSHLTIGYG
+7766 
-7775 TANHPFNSSTIG
+7775 
-7787 HKKKID
+7787 
-7793 EDDDIDPLHMRH
+7793 
-7805 FSNNFGN
+7805 
-7812 VIKNAIGVVGIS
+7812 
-7824 GLLAS
+7824 
-7829 FWFFIAKRRR
+7829 
-7839 KEDEEEELEIRDNNK
+7839 
-7854 DSIKETLDDTKHL
+7854 
-7867 PLLFAKRRRKEDEE
+7867 
-7881 DVTVEEKD
+7881 
-7889 TLNNGESLDKVKHTP
+7889 
-7904 FFLPKRRRKEDEE
+7904 
-7917 DVEVTNENTDEKVL
+7917 
-7931 QDNEHSP
+7931 
-7938 ILIAK
+7938 
-7943 RRKDKEVDV
+7943 
-7952 ETTTSI
+7952 
-7958 ESNEDDAPLLLAKKK
+7958 
-7973 NQKDNQSKGK
+7973 
-7983 KSASK
+7983 
-7988 NLLKS
+7988 